1 MTLSRGAIG
10 NLVNRY
16 RAVLRKCRMMNVFGS
31 LAVAGMLVAGNAGF
45 AGAEDPIIAPNSS
58 ISKHYDTNTTVL
70 NTDQPQFS
78 KELYAI
84 GATGSQGALDIS
96 MEGDAALTVDAS
108 WRRDAADSNRDQ
120 LSAVY
125 VGSGAQFSFTGTGL
139 FRATGQGKVMEAVA
153 FRNGANGPTG
163 GTMRLTGAI
172 TGEAITEAS
181 ENGSGYK
188 AIGVKAE
195 NAGTIIF
202 SGKSAWLKAMA
213 HAGTADGVYA
223 RYGGVVDFQSEE
235 VKVLSQSDT
244 GSAASGISIEYSG
257 GTITSSE
264 QTALTVGVKAP
275 ASTATGISLSGASK
289 GLVDLAGSLA
299 VSVEGS
305 PVRGI
310 ENDQGTLHVAKASS
324 ITGIGEGT
332 FPSYGIWGR
341 NGSSTELRGDVDVN
355 MTSSTT
361 VYGVYADSATVSL
374 GSEGDVAILVQGS
387 LGRGVAAFSGGNVEL
402 GSQGKEVSITAQN
415 TGVEAGTSSTV
426 SLNGKV
432 KIDSGTGI
440 SLSSTTVDKFPSL
453 LSNGSVSIISA
464 GTGIV
469 AKYAHAVFN
478 ELHIQAGTGID
489 VQSPG
494 YIGSGNTDT
503 VLDVNGPAEIV
514 AQNTAL
520 QIVGAS
526 GSKSASSGFVG
537 TFNDAASLRAS
548 NGNGVQL
555 SASTHSGTTAARDC
569 SVTFK
574 GQTSIASEKGTG
586 VVVNGPVASTAQ
598 DGASVVFE
606 GATTIDAA
614 KAIEIKKNNGK
625 GASVTFAYNPTPIN
639 VPARAQDADSQVNG
653 SVTGTGTLIK
663 SGGGS
668 LALNGDNSSF
678 SGEFNMQGG
687 RAFLGSGK
695 GYFSGATVNLTGGTL
710 VAPELRFSGGKLLVA
725 GGTLETGTGQIF
737 TSALNADGDM
747 KDPGAVKLS
756 DSNWKFDSGVI
767 AFDDAKYN
775 IVYAQTAAG
784 LLGAGNVAADNASG
798 SGSAK
803 EITFTG
809 TLVELPPGDPDS
821 FETLQKAV
829 LDTGIDSIKL
839 GSDIVLSKR
848 LQGTTPVTRSL
859 TIDGNGHTIS
869 GAYPGLWFK
878 GMDSGTVSI
887 QNITFDG
894 LKTSSGDRYE
904 GPVSFGPAI
913 FFDMGYFADN
923 WKSTAKLIIG
933 DGVQFR
939 NTESVGDGAG
949 GAVRTAHGI
958 VEIGNNVSFI
968 NCTGGSGGGLY
979 SESFTTIG
987 DNVVFEGNKGRRGGA
1002 LNVVD
1007 DYGGYL
1013 TDPNYASG
1021 ARRVKYVHIGK
1032 NALFKD
1038 NSVELLG
1045 SGGNGG
1051 AIEVQSGELSIDDGA
1066 TFTGNTSKSTGGA
1079 IAVCDWS
1086 PQLPAKAVLG
1096 SATFIQ
1102 NSAGS
1107 YGGAII
1113 NEGDVRF
1120 NGPVSFVENTAGK
1133 IGGAVCNLN
1142 TLNMAAE
1149 SAFSKNTAGVGGG
1162 LYNEGIASLGKAS
1175 FIENAAADG
1184 GGAVFN
1190 VHQLTFADGAV
1201 FSGNSATDGGAVYN
1215 DFSADKDGN
1224 VVSDGSLTFNGGA
1237 RFTGNTASGFGGA
1250 IYNTRSITL
1259 NPGAGQ
1265 EIVFSGNTDSTGSN
1279 AIFMGDGSSLDIMG
1293 DGKVVFDDALSSQSA
1308 TPTLKKTGSGEL
1320 LLNASMDGFLGTAS
1334 FEGGLTSIA
1343 EKWLIKNLSTVAGGK
1358 LKMSE
1363 FSFASQDAENAVTG
1377 GKLVL
1382 AGGILE
1388 TGTGQIF
1395 ANGLNAEGDA
1405 RNPGSVKLNGDNWSF
1420 DSGLIAFDDAKYNLT
1435 YAQAAALLL
1444 GASNVGADAS
1454 GSGSAKEITFTGTY
1468 VNIPN
1473 PGPLSPY
1480 YYTGN
1485 KSDAASD
1492 GTVGGWRDSSGLP
1505 IAIAD
1510 VITVKTEPGQAS
1522 EYRFL
1527 SGVYDGSKTSDTS
1540 ETYAC
1545 LIHGGDSGVRVT
1557 SDGPL
1562 TIQNW
1567 GTGLMPY
1574 HASVASSNGEILFGD
1589 NVSLLNNH
1597 SAGDATKGGGAI
1609 FSKKG
1614 VTFGDN
1620 AVLSGNSTAL
1630 AIGGGGYGG
1639 GAIFLD
1645 GKGVVRFGKNAVIAN
1660 NESYHYGGA
1669 IYSLGSVSMGEG
1681 ATVRGNTTSY
1691 MGGAIAVTGALSL
1704 GTGSVVESNQAQAG
1718 GAVYSTGQVNATGT
1732 TFRKNVATSN
1742 YGGGIYSAG
1751 GSIVLV
1757 DSRMEENK
1765 AAGGGAII
1773 LAGGGTASVMDTAFA
1788 ANTATNG
1795 GAFFIDKNGVLTT
1808 ASGGVGTDAGTLFD
1822 GNSATTNGGAVYV
1835 QNGTVDLGSGTRLQG
1850 NQAAKGG
1857 AIYALGGK
1865 DASAKLTFAGTV
1877 FGKNSGTYGGAVY
1890 SSASVGGT
1898 VNAAA
1903 SDVVFEGNTATSG
1916 GAVYLGG
1923 SGTSDIAFTDAVFKE
1938 NQANTGNGGA
1948 IYSAI
1953 SGSSNLA
1960 IADSTFE
1967 GNNAGYGGAVF
1978 NNGQLT
1984 TSGNV
1989 VFSGNTATYGGA
2001 VYNYFT
2007 STTDGSL
2014 AFNGGARFTGNT
2026 ASGLGGAIYNTRAV
2040 TLNPGAGQEIVFSGN
2055 TDSTGS
2061 NAIFMGDGSSLDIMG
2076 DGKVVF
2082 DDALSSQSATP
2093 TLKKT
2098 GSGELLLNASMDG
2111 FLGTASFEGGL
2122 TSIAEKWL
2130 IKNLSTVAGG
2140 KLKMSEFSFASQDAE
2155 NAVTGGKLVLAGGI
2169 LETGTGQIFA
2179 NGLNAEGDARNPGSV
2194 KLNGD
2199 NWSFDS
2205 GLIAF
2210 DDAKYNLTYA
2220 QAAALLLGAS
2230 NVGADA
2236 SGSGSAKE
2244 ITFTGTYVNIPNPGP
2259 ISPYYYTGNKSDAA
2273 SDGTVGGWLDNSGV
2287 PVTLANAITVK
2298 KEPGQASEYRFLSGV
2313 FDGSKASDTSSLIHD
2328 DSGVHVTSD
2337 GPLTIQNWGTEL
2349 VPAHTSTVAST
2360 GEIVFGNNVSVL
2372 NNHSAGD
2379 GTKGGGALF
2388 SKASITFGDNAVLS
2402 GNATVLAAG
2411 GEGYGGGALFL
2422 DGKGEILLGKNALI
2436 EKNESCGY
2444 GGAIYSLGSVRLGE
2458 GAVIRGN
2465 KASYMGGALAVT
2477 GALSLGKNALVED
2490 NQARQGGAIY
2500 AQNGTLALGSGT
2512 RLERNQADRGGAIYL
2527 QGGSGDSTTLDLMN
2541 SVFRENSASNGGAL
2555 YLTGDGTLR
2564 IAAADTVFEGNSASY
2579 GGAIYN
2585 GFPMN
2590 EKGHSGSDGSLAFN
2604 GGARFTGNTASGL
2617 GGAIY
2622 NTRAVTLNPGAGQEI
2637 VFSGN
2642 TDSTGSNAI
2651 FMGDGSSLDIT
2662 GDGKV
2667 VFDDALSSQSATP
2680 TLKKTGGG
2688 TLLFNASMDGFL
2700 GTAAFEDGRTE
2711 IAQKWLI
2718 KNTVTITGGRLKMPE
2733 FSFAAQG
2740 EGNNVAGGKL
2750 ILAGGI
2756 LETGTGQIFTN
2767 GLNAEGDNK
2776 DPGAVKLRDD
2786 NWSFNS
2792 GLIAFNDALY
2802 NLTYAQAAADSLG
2815 ANNVEAGEGV
2825 GSTSAKEITFIGTGY
2840 VDPDPDPVPPVD
2852 PDPTPPAPEPKPDED
2867 RTGKV
2872 SVDELN
2878 NNHANNIVL
2887 GNVTITTGTSSD
2899 SGKDFVVGASAT
2911 DDKTDSISGSIG
2923 GKNID
2928 LGSSGRNIS
2937 VVGGHYLTLVGGSS
2951 DTPLVTAGG
2960 NPVNVH
2966 VGGTGE
2972 GASGVLN
2979 LGTPVMDSGGTLSGN
2994 IEIAAASTV
3003 NVRAGTHVIT
3013 GEANETTGTADVAG
3027 MNNNGGTINIAEGA
3041 HLQSTIRQADGQT
3054 NVSGRLTSASVELSG
3069 GGLNVSGAVDSS
3081 SVTASKGDIKVAGT
3095 LAADVLTTSSDVQI
3109 NIGDQ
3114 GSAGRVVAR
3123 QARLQGGRVFL
3134 DPAWKGN
3141 DALTDA
3147 SHGVFTFVN
3156 NEIDGLLTAGQNSL
3170 LVLGDTDTGWAL
3182 DAFGRSSL
3190 QWGQNGVTAALAIR
3204 KPQTLNG
3211 TLGAVMVDGTKTSAP
3226 VLTPNTATFT
3236 DGSLLLVDGSGLNGA
3251 AALTSQGGTLNVDA
3265 GAKLLIDNITQGEYA
3280 ITSGF
3285 SVSSVQGWNG
3295 DNLSTPD
3302 NLIGLVLGKD
3312 ADGSM
3317 KIQATARRSSDVF
3330 RGLSLVN
3337 TMDAIW
3343 GKGLNDTES
3352 DSMGIR
3358 FLSRAVNE
3366 NYLPK
3371 ADTVH
3376 TVDGAAQIAVA
3387 GGVQG
3392 MAVAAA
3398 DAPVRAIQDHASL
3411 LHMTATREGAVRKDG
3426 LNLWINAL
3434 YGAEHARNFGAGSL
3448 DGGYNADFGGIVFGG
3463 DYAFG
3468 VFRVGMALNAGSGTA
3483 RSRGDFNATKND
3495 FDFWGVNL
3503 YGSWSRDQFNI
3514 VGDLGYSAN
3523 KNEVK
3528 QDLPTTMQL
3537 GQLRGDVDTGVLT
3550 AGLRGEY
3557 RFETDWA
3564 DVTPHVGVRYYN
3576 LRTDGFTSRIDEH
3589 DVFRVGRDTQEIWT
3603 FPIGVSFSR
3612 DFETSSGWKVKPR
3625 ADLSVV
3631 PAAGDLKAKT
3641 KARVPGVAASDTIKA
3656 RMMDSVSFDG
3666 TLGLEV
3672 QRDNIS
3678 FGLDYGIRA
3687 SEHKTGHGVNVSFTY
3702 KF

>member
-45 AGAEDPIIAPNSS
+45 AGAEELSGDISPISLSGDTRNIIGVGD
-58 ISKHYDTNTTVL
+58 ISLRSTEPALRYLINV
-70 NTDQPQFS
+70 S
-78 KELYAI
+78 
-84 GATGSQGALDIS
+84 GQGQLDIS
-96 MEGDAALTVDAS
+96 MSNGSPMAVGNADGIYLKDYSDSDQYAS
-108 WRRDAADSNRDQ
+108 AFHVA
-120 LSAVY
+120 
-125 VGSGAQFSFTGTGL
+125 GSGSSGSFVGTGTFSMVG
-139 FRATGQGKVMEAVA
+139 GGKLLGVCA
-153 FRNGANGPTG
+153 FLSESK
-163 GTMRLTGAI
+163 GTLTLSGDI
-172 TGEAITEAS
+172 TGEAEAVM
-181 ENGSGYK
+181 NGSNGYASFAAAAAGGNLVFGGDRTTLRAK
-188 AIGVKAE
+188 ASTGNNANGAFVKYGGMIGFASKSVLIESKNTDSSSVGINCADGTVKTSADTDLDIVVE
-195 NAGTIIF
+195 GNKATTGIQLTASSSDVQLAGNLDLTATQTGQDSFASVLGISND
-202 SGKSAWLKAMA
+202 SGKMVVSGPTSLRLVTNAPFDAKGITASGKADMSFLGDVEIA
-213 HAGTADGVYA
+213 V
-223 RYGGVVDFQSEE
+223 
-235 VKVLSQSDT
+235 T
-244 GSAASGISIEYSG
+244 GSASGSALYTTYRYDYSTQAG
-257 GTITSSE
+257 ICP
-264 QTALTVGVKAP
+264 V
-275 ASTATGISLSGASK
+275 ISLGTDGKAVTLNSSG
-289 GLVDLAGSLA
+289 
-299 VSVEGS
+299 
-305 PVRGI
+305 
-310 ENDQGTLHVAKASS
+310 
-324 ITGIGEGT
+324 
-332 FPSYGIWGR
+332 YGI
-341 NGSSTELRGDVDVN
+341 NN
-355 MTSSTT
+355 
-361 VYGVYADSATVSL
+361 
-374 GSEGDVAILVQGS
+374 QG
-387 LGRGVAAFSGGNVEL
+387 
-402 GSQGKEVSITAQN
+402 
-415 TGVEAGTSSTV
+415 
-426 SLNGKV
+426 
-432 KIDSGTGI
+432 
-440 SLSSTTVDKFPSL
+440 
-453 LSNGSVSIISA
+453 GSVSL
-464 GTGIV
+464 TGQRINITGSTGVFVEGGGNENVFADVRFDGPTTINADKAIV
-469 AKYAHAVFN
+469 
-478 ELHIQAGTGID
+478 
-489 VQSPG
+489 
-494 YIGSGNTDT
+494 
-503 VLDVNGPAEIV
+503 
-514 AQNTAL
+514 
-520 QIVGAS
+520 
-526 GSKSASSGFVG
+526 
-537 TFNDAASLRAS
+537 
-548 NGNGVQL
+548 
-555 SASTHSGTTAARDC
+555 
-569 SVTFK
+569 
-574 GQTSIASEKGTG
+574 TSI
-586 VVVNGPVASTAQ
+586 
-598 DGASVVFE
+598 
-606 GATTIDAA
+606 
-614 KAIEIKKNNGK
+614 KAGEQV

-639 VPARAQDADSQVNG
+639 VPVTKESADSKVRG
-653 SVTGTGTLIK
+653 SVTGSSGTINK
-663 SGGGS
+663 ENAGS
-668 LALNGDNSSF
+668 LAFYGDISNF
-678 SGEFNMQGG
+678 SGVFNQKGG
-687 RAFLGSGK
+687 TTFLSEGAA
-695 GYFSGATVNLTGGTL
+695 GYFGKAQLAVTGGAL
-710 VAPELRFSGGKLLVA
+710 VAPTLSFQKTGKLTLA

-767 AFDDAKYN
+767 AFDDARYN

-784 LLGAGNVAADNASG
+784 LLGAGNVAADNVSG

-848 LQGTTPVTRSL
+848 LQGTTPVARSL
-859 TIDGNGHTIS
+859 AIDGNGHTIS

-887 QNITFDG
+887 QNIAFDG

-904 GPVSFGPAI
+904 GTVSFGPAI

-958 VEIGNNVSFI
+958 VEIGNNVGFI

-1013 TDPNYASG
+1013 TDPDYASG

-1032 NALFKD
+1032 NALFKN

-1096 SATFIQ
+1096 SATFTQ

-1149 SAFSKNTAGVGGG
+1149 STFSKNTAGVGGG
-1162 LYNEGIASLGKAS
+1162 LYNEGIAFLDKAS

-1215 DFSADKDGN
+1215 DFSEDKDGN
-1224 VVSDGSLTFNGGA
+1224 AVSAGSLAFNGGA
-1237 RFTGNTASGFGGA
+1237 RFTGNTASGLGGA

-1279 AIFMGDGSSLDIMG
+1279 AIFMGDGSSLDITG

-1308 TPTLKKTGSGEL
+1308 TPALKKTGSGEL

-1343 EKWLIKNLSTVAGGK
+1343 EKWFIKNLITIAGGK

-1444 GASNVGADAS
+1444 GASNVGAEAS

-1492 GTVGGWRDSSGLP
+1492 GTVGGWLDSSGVP

-1510 VITVKTEPGQAS
+1510 VITVKTDPGQAS

-1527 SGVYDGSKTSDTS
+1527 SGVYDGSKTSDAS
-1540 ETYAC
+1540 DTYAC

-1574 HASVASSNGEILFGD
+1574 HASVASSSGEILFGD

-1614 VTFGDN
+1614 VAFGDN

-1645 GKGVVRFGKNAVIAN
+1645 GKGAVRFGKNAVIAN

-1681 ATVRGNTTSY
+1681 AIVRGNTTSY

-1718 GAVYSTGQVNATGT
+1718 GAVYSTGQVSATGT

-1765 AAGGGAII
+1765 AAGGGAVL
-1773 LAGGGTASVMDTAFA
+1773 LAGGGTASVTDTTFA

-1795 GAFFIDKNGVLTT
+1795 GAFFIDKNGMLTT
-1808 ASGGVGTDAGTLFD
+1808 TSGEAGSDAGTLFE

-1850 NQAAKGG
+1850 NQAVKGG
-1857 AIYALGGK
+1857 AIYVLGGK
-1865 DASAKLTFAGTV
+1865 DASAKLTFVDTV
-1877 FGKNSGTYGGAVY
+1877 FGKNNGTYGGAVY

-1898 VNAAA
+1898 VNVAA

-1938 NQANTGNGGA
+1938 NQSNTGNGGA
-1948 IYSAI
+1948 IYSGI

-1960 IADSTFE
+1960 IADSSFE
-1967 GNNAGYGGAVF
+1967 GNSAGYGGAVF
-1978 NNGQLT
+1978 NNGQLA

-1989 VFSGNTATYGGA
+1989 VFSGNRATYGGA

-2026 ASGLGGAIYNTRAV
+2026 ASGLGGAIYNTR
-2040 TLNPGAGQEIVFSGN
+2040 
-2055 TDSTGS
+2055 
-2061 NAIFMGDGSSLDIMG
+2061 
-2076 DGKVVF
+2076 
-2082 DDALSSQSATP
+2082 
-2093 TLKKT
+2093 
-2098 GSGELLLNASMDG
+2098 
-2111 FLGTASFEGGL
+2111 
-2122 TSIAEKWL
+2122 SI
-2130 IKNLSTVAGG
+2130 
-2140 KLKMSEFSFASQDAE
+2140 
-2155 NAVTGGKLVLAGGI
+2155 
-2169 LETGTGQIFA
+2169 
-2179 NGLNAEGDARNPGSV
+2179 
-2194 KLNGD
+2194 
-2199 NWSFDS
+2199 
-2205 GLIAF
+2205 
-2210 DDAKYNLTYA
+2210 
-2220 QAAALLLGAS
+2220 
-2230 NVGADA
+2230 
-2236 SGSGSAKE
+2236 
-2244 ITFTGTYVNIPNPGP
+2244 
-2259 ISPYYYTGNKSDAA
+2259 
-2273 SDGTVGGWLDNSGV
+2273 
-2287 PVTLANAITVK
+2287 
-2298 KEPGQASEYRFLSGV
+2298 
-2313 FDGSKASDTSSLIHD
+2313 
-2328 DSGVHVTSD
+2328 
-2337 GPLTIQNWGTEL
+2337 
-2349 VPAHTSTVAST
+2349 
-2360 GEIVFGNNVSVL
+2360 
-2372 NNHSAGD
+2372 
-2379 GTKGGGALF
+2379 
-2388 SKASITFGDNAVLS
+2388 
-2402 GNATVLAAG
+2402 
-2411 GEGYGGGALFL
+2411 
-2422 DGKGEILLGKNALI
+2422 
-2436 EKNESCGY
+2436 
-2444 GGAIYSLGSVRLGE
+2444 
-2458 GAVIRGN
+2458 
-2465 KASYMGGALAVT
+2465 
-2477 GALSLGKNALVED
+2477 
-2490 NQARQGGAIY
+2490 
-2500 AQNGTLALGSGT
+2500 
-2512 RLERNQADRGGAIYL
+2512 
-2527 QGGSGDSTTLDLMN
+2527 
-2541 SVFRENSASNGGAL
+2541 
-2555 YLTGDGTLR
+2555 
-2564 IAAADTVFEGNSASY
+2564 
-2579 GGAIYN
+2579 
-2585 GFPMN
+2585 
-2590 EKGHSGSDGSLAFN
+2590 
-2604 GGARFTGNTASGL
+2604 
-2617 GGAIY
+2617 
-2622 NTRAVTLNPGAGQEI
+2622 TLNPGAGQEI

-2680 TLKKTGGG
+2680 ALKKTGSGE
-2688 TLLFNASMDGFL
+2688 LLLNASMDGFL

-2711 IAQKWLI
+2711 IPQKWLI
-2718 KNTVTITGGRLKMPE
+2718 KNTVTITGGRLKMPA
-2733 FSFAAQG
+2733 FSFVAQG

-2756 LETGTGQIFTN
+2756 LETGTGQIFIN

-2776 DPGAVKLRDD
+2776 DPGAVKLSGD
-2786 NWSFNS
+2786 NWSFDS

-2815 ANNVEAGEGV
+2815 ANNVEAGEGA

-2840 VDPDPDPVPPVD
+2840 VDPVPDPVPPVEPDPDPVPPVD
-2852 PDPTPPAPEPKPDED
+2852 PGPDPVPPVEPDPTPPAPEPKPDED

-2899 SGKDFVVGASAT
+2899 SGKDFVVGASAK

-3054 NVSGRLTSASVELSG
+3054 NVSGKLTSASVELSG
-3069 GGLNVSGAVDSS
+3069 GALNVSGAVDSS

-3095 LAADVLTTSSDVQI
+3095 LAADVLTTSSDVQL

-3123 QARLQGGRVFL
+3123 QAQLQGGRVFL

-3141 DALTDA
+3141 DALADA

-3226 VLTPNTATFT
+3226 VLTPNTATFA

-3285 SVSSVQGWNG
+3285 SVSNVQGWNG

-3317 KIQATARRSSDVF
+3317 KVQATARRSSDVF

-3352 DSMGIR
+3352 GNMGIR

-3366 NYLPK
+3366 NHLPK

-3411 LHMTATREGAVRKDG
+3411 SHMTTTREGAIRKDG

-3434 YGAEHARNFGAGSL
+3434 YGAEHARNLGAGSL

-3468 VFRVGMALNAGSGTA
+3468 DFRVGMALNAGSGTA

-3495 FDFWGVNL
+3495 FDFWGMNL

-3537 GQLRGDVDTGVLT
+3537 GQLRADVDTGVLT

-3576 LRTDGFTSRIDEH
+3576 LRTDGFTSRIDDH

-3625 ADLSVV
+3625 ADLSVA
-3631 PAAGDLKAKT
+3631 PAAGDLKAKA

-3672 QRDNIS
+3672 QKDNIS

-3687 SEHKTGHGVNVSFTY
+3687 SEHKAGHGVNVSFTY

>member
-1032 NALFKD
+1032 NALFKN

-1250 IYNTRSITL
+1250 IYNTR
-1259 NPGAGQ
+1259 
-1265 EIVFSGNTDSTGSN
+1265 
-1279 AIFMGDGSSLDIMG
+1279 
-1293 DGKVVFDDALSSQSA
+1293 
-1308 TPTLKKTGSGEL
+1308 
-1320 LLNASMDGFLGTAS
+1320 
-1334 FEGGLTSIA
+1334 
-1343 EKWLIKNLSTVAGGK
+1343 
-1358 LKMSE
+1358 
-1363 FSFASQDAENAVTG
+1363 
-1377 GKLVL
+1377 
-1382 AGGILE
+1382 
-1388 TGTGQIF
+1388 
-1395 ANGLNAEGDA
+1395 
-1405 RNPGSVKLNGDNWSF
+1405 
-1420 DSGLIAFDDAKYNLT
+1420 
-1435 YAQAAALLL
+1435 
-1444 GASNVGADAS
+1444 
-1454 GSGSAKEITFTGTY
+1454 
-1468 VNIPN
+1468 
-1473 PGPLSPY
+1473 
-1480 YYTGN
+1480 
-1485 KSDAASD
+1485 
-1492 GTVGGWRDSSGLP
+1492 
-1505 IAIAD
+1505 
-1510 VITVKTEPGQAS
+1510 
-1522 EYRFL
+1522 
-1527 SGVYDGSKTSDTS
+1527 
-1540 ETYAC
+1540 
-1545 LIHGGDSGVRVT
+1545 
-1557 SDGPL
+1557 
-1562 TIQNW
+1562 
-1567 GTGLMPY
+1567 
-1574 HASVASSNGEILFGD
+1574 
-1589 NVSLLNNH
+1589 
-1597 SAGDATKGGGAI
+1597 
-1609 FSKKG
+1609 
-1614 VTFGDN
+1614 
-1620 AVLSGNSTAL
+1620 
-1630 AIGGGGYGG
+1630 
-1639 GAIFLD
+1639 
-1645 GKGVVRFGKNAVIAN
+1645 
-1660 NESYHYGGA
+1660 
-1669 IYSLGSVSMGEG
+1669 
-1681 ATVRGNTTSY
+1681 
-1691 MGGAIAVTGALSL
+1691 
-1704 GTGSVVESNQAQAG
+1704 
-1718 GAVYSTGQVNATGT
+1718 
-1732 TFRKNVATSN
+1732 
-1742 YGGGIYSAG
+1742 
-1751 GSIVLV
+1751 
-1757 DSRMEENK
+1757 
-1765 AAGGGAII
+1765 
-1773 LAGGGTASVMDTAFA
+1773 
-1788 ANTATNG
+1788 
-1795 GAFFIDKNGVLTT
+1795 
-1808 ASGGVGTDAGTLFD
+1808 
-1822 GNSATTNGGAVYV
+1822 
-1835 QNGTVDLGSGTRLQG
+1835 
-1850 NQAAKGG
+1850 
-1857 AIYALGGK
+1857 
-1865 DASAKLTFAGTV
+1865 
-1877 FGKNSGTYGGAVY
+1877 
-1890 SSASVGGT
+1890 
-1898 VNAAA
+1898 
-1903 SDVVFEGNTATSG
+1903 
-1916 GAVYLGG
+1916 
-1923 SGTSDIAFTDAVFKE
+1923 
-1938 NQANTGNGGA
+1938 
-1948 IYSAI
+1948 
-1953 SGSSNLA
+1953 
-1960 IADSTFE
+1960 
-1967 GNNAGYGGAVF
+1967 
-1978 NNGQLT
+1978 
-1984 TSGNV
+1984 
-1989 VFSGNTATYGGA
+1989 
-2001 VYNYFT
+2001 
-2007 STTDGSL
+2007 
-2014 AFNGGARFTGNT
+2014 
-2026 ASGLGGAIYNTRAV
+2026 AV

-2061 NAIFMGDGSSLDIMG
+2061 NAIFMGDGSSLDIM
-2076 DGKVVF
+2076 
-2082 DDALSSQSATP
+2082 
-2093 TLKKT
+2093 
-2098 GSGELLLNASMDG
+2098 
-2111 FLGTASFEGGL
+2111 
-2122 TSIAEKWL
+2122 
-2130 IKNLSTVAGG
+2130 
-2140 KLKMSEFSFASQDAE
+2140 
-2155 NAVTGGKLVLAGGI
+2155 
-2169 LETGTGQIFA
+2169 
-2179 NGLNAEGDARNPGSV
+2179 
-2194 KLNGD
+2194 
-2199 NWSFDS
+2199 
-2205 GLIAF
+2205 
-2210 DDAKYNLTYA
+2210 
-2220 QAAALLLGAS
+2220 
-2230 NVGADA
+2230 
-2236 SGSGSAKE
+2236 
-2244 ITFTGTYVNIPNPGP
+2244 
-2259 ISPYYYTGNKSDAA
+2259 
-2273 SDGTVGGWLDNSGV
+2273 
-2287 PVTLANAITVK
+2287 
-2298 KEPGQASEYRFLSGV
+2298 
-2313 FDGSKASDTSSLIHD
+2313 
-2328 DSGVHVTSD
+2328 
-2337 GPLTIQNWGTEL
+2337 
-2349 VPAHTSTVAST
+2349 
-2360 GEIVFGNNVSVL
+2360 
-2372 NNHSAGD
+2372 
-2379 GTKGGGALF
+2379 
-2388 SKASITFGDNAVLS
+2388 
-2402 GNATVLAAG
+2402 
-2411 GEGYGGGALFL
+2411 
-2422 DGKGEILLGKNALI
+2422 
-2436 EKNESCGY
+2436 
-2444 GGAIYSLGSVRLGE
+2444 
-2458 GAVIRGN
+2458 
-2465 KASYMGGALAVT
+2465 
-2477 GALSLGKNALVED
+2477 
-2490 NQARQGGAIY
+2490 
-2500 AQNGTLALGSGT
+2500 
-2512 RLERNQADRGGAIYL
+2512 
-2527 QGGSGDSTTLDLMN
+2527 
-2541 SVFRENSASNGGAL
+2541 
-2555 YLTGDGTLR
+2555 
-2564 IAAADTVFEGNSASY
+2564 
-2579 GGAIYN
+2579 
-2585 GFPMN
+2585 
-2590 EKGHSGSDGSLAFN
+2590 
-2604 GGARFTGNTASGL
+2604 
-2617 GGAIY
+2617 
-2622 NTRAVTLNPGAGQEI
+2622 
-2637 VFSGN
+2637 
-2642 TDSTGSNAI
+2642 
-2651 FMGDGSSLDIT
+2651 

-2776 DPGAVKLRDD
+2776 DPGAVKLSGD
-2786 NWSFNS
+2786 NWSFDS

-2815 ANNVEAGEGV
+2815 ANNVEAGEGG

-3054 NVSGRLTSASVELSG
+3054 NVSGKLTSASVELSG
-3069 GGLNVSGAVDSS
+3069 GALNVSGAVDSS

-3123 QARLQGGRVFL
+3123 QVQLQGGRVFL

-3141 DALTDA
+3141 DALADA

-3317 KIQATARRSSDVF
+3317 KVQATARRSSDVF

-3468 VFRVGMALNAGSGTA
+3468 DFRVGMALNAGSGTA

-3672 QRDNIS
+3672 QKDNIS

>member
-45 AGAEDPIIAPNSS
+45 AGAEELSGDISPISLSGDTRNIIGVGD
-58 ISKHYDTNTTVL
+58 ISLRSTEPALRYLINV
-70 NTDQPQFS
+70 S
-78 KELYAI
+78 
-84 GATGSQGALDIS
+84 GQGQLDIS
-96 MEGDAALTVDAS
+96 MSNGSPMAVGNADGIYLKDYSEYDQYAS
-108 WRRDAADSNRDQ
+108 AFHVA
-120 LSAVY
+120 
-125 VGSGAQFSFTGTGL
+125 GSGSSGSFAGTGTFSMVG
-139 FRATGQGKVMEAVA
+139 GGKLLGVCA
-153 FRNGANGPTG
+153 FLSESK
-163 GTMRLTGAI
+163 GTLTLSGDI
-172 TGEAITEAS
+172 TGEAEAVM
-181 ENGSGYK
+181 NGSNGYASFAAAAAGGNLVFGGDRTTLRAK
-188 AIGVKAE
+188 ASTGNNANGAFVKYGGMIGFASKSVLIESKNTDSSSVGINCADGTVKTSADTDLDIVVE
-195 NAGTIIF
+195 GNKATTGIQLTASSSDVQLAGNLDLTATQTGQDSFASVLGISND
-202 SGKSAWLKAMA
+202 SGKMVVSGPTSLRLVTNAPFDAKGITASGKADMSFLGDVEIA
-213 HAGTADGVYA
+213 V
-223 RYGGVVDFQSEE
+223 
-235 VKVLSQSDT
+235 T
-244 GSAASGISIEYSG
+244 GSASGSALYTTYRYDYSTQAG
-257 GTITSSE
+257 ICP
-264 QTALTVGVKAP
+264 V
-275 ASTATGISLSGASK
+275 ISLGTDGKAVTLNSSG
-289 GLVDLAGSLA
+289 
-299 VSVEGS
+299 
-305 PVRGI
+305 
-310 ENDQGTLHVAKASS
+310 
-324 ITGIGEGT
+324 
-332 FPSYGIWGR
+332 YGI
-341 NGSSTELRGDVDVN
+341 NN
-355 MTSSTT
+355 
-361 VYGVYADSATVSL
+361 
-374 GSEGDVAILVQGS
+374 QG
-387 LGRGVAAFSGGNVEL
+387 
-402 GSQGKEVSITAQN
+402 
-415 TGVEAGTSSTV
+415 
-426 SLNGKV
+426 
-432 KIDSGTGI
+432 
-440 SLSSTTVDKFPSL
+440 
-453 LSNGSVSIISA
+453 GSVSL
-464 GTGIV
+464 TGQRINITGSTGVFVEGGGNENVFADVRFDGPTTINADKAIV
-469 AKYAHAVFN
+469 
-478 ELHIQAGTGID
+478 
-489 VQSPG
+489 
-494 YIGSGNTDT
+494 
-503 VLDVNGPAEIV
+503 
-514 AQNTAL
+514 
-520 QIVGAS
+520 
-526 GSKSASSGFVG
+526 
-537 TFNDAASLRAS
+537 
-548 NGNGVQL
+548 
-555 SASTHSGTTAARDC
+555 
-569 SVTFK
+569 
-574 GQTSIASEKGTG
+574 TSI
-586 VVVNGPVASTAQ
+586 
-598 DGASVVFE
+598 
-606 GATTIDAA
+606 
-614 KAIEIKKNNGK
+614 KAGEQV

-639 VPARAQDADSQVNG
+639 VPVTKESADSKVRG
-653 SVTGTGTLIK
+653 SVTGSSGTINK
-663 SGGGS
+663 ENAGS
-668 LALNGDNSSF
+668 LAFYGDISNF
-678 SGEFNMQGG
+678 SGVFNQKGG
-687 RAFLGSGK
+687 TTFLSEGAA
-695 GYFSGATVNLTGGTL
+695 GYFGKAQLAVTGGAL
-710 VAPELRFSGGKLLVA
+710 VAPTLSFQKTGKLTLA

-784 LLGAGNVAADNASG
+784 LLGAGNVAADNVSG

-829 LDTGIDSIKL
+829 LDSGIDSIKL

-848 LQGTTPVTRSL
+848 LQGTTPVARSL
-859 TIDGNGHTIS
+859 AIDGNGHTIS

-887 QNITFDG
+887 QNIAFDG

-958 VEIGNNVSFI
+958 VEIGNNVGFI

-1007 DYGGYL
+1007 DYEDYL
-1013 TDPNYASG
+1013 TDPDYASG

-1032 NALFKD
+1032 NALFKN

-1066 TFTGNTSKSTGGA
+1066 TFTGNSSKSTGGA

-1096 SATFIQ
+1096 SAAFTQ

-1149 SAFSKNTAGVGGG
+1149 STFSKNTAGVGGG

-1184 GGAVFN
+1184 GGAIFN

-1215 DFSADKDGN
+1215 DFSEDKDGN
-1224 VVSDGSLTFNGGA
+1224 AVSAGSLAFNGGA
-1237 RFTGNTASGFGGA
+1237 RFTGNTASGLGGA

-1279 AIFMGDGSSLDIMG
+1279 AIFMGDGSSLDITG
-1293 DGKVVFDDALSSQSA
+1293 DGKVVFNDALSSQSA
-1308 TPTLKKTGSGEL
+1308 TPALKKTGS
-1320 LLNASMDGFLGTAS
+1320 
-1334 FEGGLTSIA
+1334 
-1343 EKWLIKNLSTVAGGK
+1343 
-1358 LKMSE
+1358 
-1363 FSFASQDAENAVTG
+1363 
-1377 GKLVL
+1377 
-1382 AGGILE
+1382 
-1388 TGTGQIF
+1388 
-1395 ANGLNAEGDA
+1395 
-1405 RNPGSVKLNGDNWSF
+1405 
-1420 DSGLIAFDDAKYNLT
+1420 
-1435 YAQAAALLL
+1435 
-1444 GASNVGADAS
+1444 
-1454 GSGSAKEITFTGTY
+1454 
-1468 VNIPN
+1468 
-1473 PGPLSPY
+1473 
-1480 YYTGN
+1480 
-1485 KSDAASD
+1485 
-1492 GTVGGWRDSSGLP
+1492 
-1505 IAIAD
+1505 
-1510 VITVKTEPGQAS
+1510 
-1522 EYRFL
+1522 
-1527 SGVYDGSKTSDTS
+1527 
-1540 ETYAC
+1540 
-1545 LIHGGDSGVRVT
+1545 
-1557 SDGPL
+1557 
-1562 TIQNW
+1562 
-1567 GTGLMPY
+1567 
-1574 HASVASSNGEILFGD
+1574 
-1589 NVSLLNNH
+1589 
-1597 SAGDATKGGGAI
+1597 
-1609 FSKKG
+1609 
-1614 VTFGDN
+1614 
-1620 AVLSGNSTAL
+1620 
-1630 AIGGGGYGG
+1630 
-1639 GAIFLD
+1639 
-1645 GKGVVRFGKNAVIAN
+1645 
-1660 NESYHYGGA
+1660 
-1669 IYSLGSVSMGEG
+1669 
-1681 ATVRGNTTSY
+1681 
-1691 MGGAIAVTGALSL
+1691 
-1704 GTGSVVESNQAQAG
+1704 
-1718 GAVYSTGQVNATGT
+1718 
-1732 TFRKNVATSN
+1732 
-1742 YGGGIYSAG
+1742 
-1751 GSIVLV
+1751 
-1757 DSRMEENK
+1757 
-1765 AAGGGAII
+1765 
-1773 LAGGGTASVMDTAFA
+1773 
-1788 ANTATNG
+1788 
-1795 GAFFIDKNGVLTT
+1795 
-1808 ASGGVGTDAGTLFD
+1808 
-1822 GNSATTNGGAVYV
+1822 
-1835 QNGTVDLGSGTRLQG
+1835 
-1850 NQAAKGG
+1850 
-1857 AIYALGGK
+1857 
-1865 DASAKLTFAGTV
+1865 
-1877 FGKNSGTYGGAVY
+1877 
-1890 SSASVGGT
+1890 
-1898 VNAAA
+1898 
-1903 SDVVFEGNTATSG
+1903 
-1916 GAVYLGG
+1916 
-1923 SGTSDIAFTDAVFKE
+1923 
-1938 NQANTGNGGA
+1938 
-1948 IYSAI
+1948 
-1953 SGSSNLA
+1953 
-1960 IADSTFE
+1960 
-1967 GNNAGYGGAVF
+1967 
-1978 NNGQLT
+1978 
-1984 TSGNV
+1984 
-1989 VFSGNTATYGGA
+1989 
-2001 VYNYFT
+2001 
-2007 STTDGSL
+2007 
-2014 AFNGGARFTGNT
+2014 
-2026 ASGLGGAIYNTRAV
+2026 
-2040 TLNPGAGQEIVFSGN
+2040 
-2055 TDSTGS
+2055 
-2061 NAIFMGDGSSLDIMG
+2061 
-2076 DGKVVF
+2076 
-2082 DDALSSQSATP
+2082 
-2093 TLKKT
+2093 
-2098 GSGELLLNASMDG
+2098 
-2111 FLGTASFEGGL
+2111 
-2122 TSIAEKWL
+2122 
-2130 IKNLSTVAGG
+2130 
-2140 KLKMSEFSFASQDAE
+2140 
-2155 NAVTGGKLVLAGGI
+2155 
-2169 LETGTGQIFA
+2169 
-2179 NGLNAEGDARNPGSV
+2179 
-2194 KLNGD
+2194 
-2199 NWSFDS
+2199 
-2205 GLIAF
+2205 
-2210 DDAKYNLTYA
+2210 
-2220 QAAALLLGAS
+2220 
-2230 NVGADA
+2230 
-2236 SGSGSAKE
+2236 
-2244 ITFTGTYVNIPNPGP
+2244 
-2259 ISPYYYTGNKSDAA
+2259 
-2273 SDGTVGGWLDNSGV
+2273 
-2287 PVTLANAITVK
+2287 
-2298 KEPGQASEYRFLSGV
+2298 
-2313 FDGSKASDTSSLIHD
+2313 
-2328 DSGVHVTSD
+2328 
-2337 GPLTIQNWGTEL
+2337 
-2349 VPAHTSTVAST
+2349 
-2360 GEIVFGNNVSVL
+2360 
-2372 NNHSAGD
+2372 
-2379 GTKGGGALF
+2379 
-2388 SKASITFGDNAVLS
+2388 
-2402 GNATVLAAG
+2402 
-2411 GEGYGGGALFL
+2411 
-2422 DGKGEILLGKNALI
+2422 
-2436 EKNESCGY
+2436 
-2444 GGAIYSLGSVRLGE
+2444 
-2458 GAVIRGN
+2458 
-2465 KASYMGGALAVT
+2465 
-2477 GALSLGKNALVED
+2477 
-2490 NQARQGGAIY
+2490 
-2500 AQNGTLALGSGT
+2500 
-2512 RLERNQADRGGAIYL
+2512 
-2527 QGGSGDSTTLDLMN
+2527 
-2541 SVFRENSASNGGAL
+2541 
-2555 YLTGDGTLR
+2555 
-2564 IAAADTVFEGNSASY
+2564 
-2579 GGAIYN
+2579 
-2585 GFPMN
+2585 
-2590 EKGHSGSDGSLAFN
+2590 
-2604 GGARFTGNTASGL
+2604 
-2617 GGAIY
+2617 
-2622 NTRAVTLNPGAGQEI
+2622 
-2637 VFSGN
+2637 
-2642 TDSTGSNAI
+2642 
-2651 FMGDGSSLDIT
+2651 
-2662 GDGKV
+2662 
-2667 VFDDALSSQSATP
+2667 
-2680 TLKKTGGG
+2680 G

-2700 GTAAFEDGRTE
+2700 GTAAFEDGRME

-2718 KNTVTITGGRLKMPE
+2718 KNTVTITGGRLKMPA
-2733 FSFAAQG
+2733 FSFVAQG

-2756 LETGTGQIFTN
+2756 LETGTGQIFIN

-2776 DPGAVKLRDD
+2776 DPGAVKLSGD
-2786 NWSFNS
+2786 NWSFDS

-2815 ANNVEAGEGV
+2815 ANNVEAGEGA

-2840 VDPDPDPVPPVD
+2840 VDPGPDPVPPVD
-2852 PDPTPPAPEPKPDED
+2852 PGPDPVPPVEPDPTPPAPEPKPDED

-2899 SGKDFVVGASAT
+2899 SGKDFVVGASAK

-3054 NVSGRLTSASVELSG
+3054 NVSGKLTSASVELSG
-3069 GGLNVSGAVDSS
+3069 GALNVSGAVDSS

-3095 LAADVLTTSSDVQI
+3095 LAADVLTTSSDVQL

-3123 QARLQGGRVFL
+3123 QAQLQGGRVFL

-3141 DALTDA
+3141 DALADA

-3226 VLTPNTATFT
+3226 VLTPNTATFA
-3236 DGSLLLVDGSGLNGA
+3236 DGSLLLVDGSGLNGV

-3285 SVSSVQGWNG
+3285 SVSNVQGWNG

-3317 KIQATARRSSDVF
+3317 KVQATARRSSDVF

-3352 DSMGIR
+3352 GNMGIR

-3366 NYLPK
+3366 NHLPK

-3411 LHMTATREGAVRKDG
+3411 SHMTTTREGAIRKDG

-3434 YGAEHARNFGAGSL
+3434 YGAEHARNLGAGSL

-3468 VFRVGMALNAGSGTA
+3468 DFRVGMALNAGSGTA

-3495 FDFWGVNL
+3495 FDFWGMNL

-3537 GQLRGDVDTGVLT
+3537 GQLRADVDTGVLT

-3576 LRTDGFTSRIDEH
+3576 LRTDGFTSRIDDH

-3625 ADLSVV
+3625 ADLSVA
-3631 PAAGDLKAKT
+3631 PAAGDLKAKA

-3672 QRDNIS
+3672 QKDNIS

-3687 SEHKTGHGVNVSFTY
+3687 SEHKAGHGVNVSFTY

>member
-45 AGAEDPIIAPNSS
+45 AGAEELSGDISPISLSGDTRNIIGVGD
-58 ISKHYDTNTTVL
+58 ISLRSTEPALRYLINV
-70 NTDQPQFS
+70 S
-78 KELYAI
+78 
-84 GATGSQGALDIS
+84 GQGQLDIS
-96 MEGDAALTVDAS
+96 MSNGSPMAVGN
-108 WRRDAADSNRDQ
+108 ADGIYLKDYSDYDQ
-120 LSAVY
+120 YESAFHVA
-125 VGSGAQFSFTGTGL
+125 GSGSSGSFVGTGTFSMVG
-139 FRATGQGKVMEAVA
+139 GGKLLGVCA
-153 FRNGANGPTG
+153 FLSESK
-163 GTMRLTGAI
+163 GTLTLSGDI
-172 TGEAITEAS
+172 TGEAEAVM
-181 ENGSGYK
+181 NGSNGY
-188 AIGVKAE
+188 ASFVAAA
-195 NAGTIIF
+195 AGGNLVF
-202 SGKSAWLKAMA
+202 
-213 HAGTADGVYA
+213 
-223 RYGGVVDFQSEE
+223 GGDR
-235 VKVLSQSDT
+235 T
-244 GSAASGISIEYSG
+244 
-257 GTITSSE
+257 
-264 QTALTVGVKAP
+264 
-275 ASTATGISLSGASK
+275 
-289 GLVDLAGSLA
+289 
-299 VSVEGS
+299 
-305 PVRGI
+305 
-310 ENDQGTLHVAKASS
+310 TLRAKASTGNNANGAFVKYGGMIDFAS
-324 ITGIGEGT
+324 KSVLIESKNTDSNSVGINCADGTVKTSADTDLDIVVEGNKATTGIQLTASSSDVQLAGNLDLTATQTGQDSFASVLGISNDSGKMVVSGPTSLRLVTNAPFDAKGITASGKADMSFLGDVEIAVRGSASGSALYTTYRYDYSTQAGICPVISLGT
-332 FPSYGIWGR
+332 DGKAVTLNSSGYGI
-341 NGSSTELRGDVDVN
+341 NN
-355 MTSSTT
+355 
-361 VYGVYADSATVSL
+361 
-374 GSEGDVAILVQGS
+374 QG
-387 LGRGVAAFSGGNVEL
+387 
-402 GSQGKEVSITAQN
+402 
-415 TGVEAGTSSTV
+415 
-426 SLNGKV
+426 
-432 KIDSGTGI
+432 
-440 SLSSTTVDKFPSL
+440 
-453 LSNGSVSIISA
+453 GSVSL
-464 GTGIV
+464 TGQRINITGSTGVFVEGGGNENVFADVRFDGPTTINADKAIV
-469 AKYAHAVFN
+469 
-478 ELHIQAGTGID
+478 
-489 VQSPG
+489 
-494 YIGSGNTDT
+494 
-503 VLDVNGPAEIV
+503 
-514 AQNTAL
+514 
-520 QIVGAS
+520 
-526 GSKSASSGFVG
+526 
-537 TFNDAASLRAS
+537 
-548 NGNGVQL
+548 
-555 SASTHSGTTAARDC
+555 
-569 SVTFK
+569 
-574 GQTSIASEKGTG
+574 TSI
-586 VVVNGPVASTAQ
+586 
-598 DGASVVFE
+598 
-606 GATTIDAA
+606 
-614 KAIEIKKNNGK
+614 KAGEQV

-639 VPARAQDADSQVNG
+639 VPVTKESADSKVRG
-653 SVTGTGTLIK
+653 SVTGSSGTINK
-663 SGGGS
+663 ENAGS
-668 LALNGDNSSF
+668 LAFYGDISNF
-678 SGEFNMQGG
+678 SGVFNQKGG
-687 RAFLGSGK
+687 TTFLSEGAA
-695 GYFSGATVNLTGGTL
+695 GYFGKAQLAVTGGAL
-710 VAPELRFSGGKLLVA
+710 VAPTLSFQKTGKLTLA

-737 TSALNADGDM
+737 TSALNVDGDM

-784 LLGAGNVAADNASG
+784 LLGAGNVAADNVSG

-848 LQGTTPVTRSL
+848 LQGTTPVARSL
-859 TIDGNGHTIS
+859 AIDGNGHTIS

-887 QNITFDG
+887 QNIAFDG

-958 VEIGNNVSFI
+958 VEIGNNVGFI

-1013 TDPNYASG
+1013 TDPDYASG

-1032 NALFKD
+1032 NALFKN

-1096 SATFIQ
+1096 SAAFTQ

-1113 NEGDVRF
+1113 NEGDARF

-1149 SAFSKNTAGVGGG
+1149 STFSKNTAGVGGG

-1215 DFSADKDGN
+1215 DFSEDKDGN
-1224 VVSDGSLTFNGGA
+1224 AVSVGSLAFNGGA
-1237 RFTGNTASGFGGA
+1237 RFTGNTAGGLGGA

-1279 AIFMGDGSSLDIMG
+1279 AIFMGDGSSLDITG
-1293 DGKVVFDDALSSQSA
+1293 DGKVVFNNALSSQSA
-1308 TPTLKKTGSGEL
+1308 TPALKKTGS
-1320 LLNASMDGFLGTAS
+1320 
-1334 FEGGLTSIA
+1334 
-1343 EKWLIKNLSTVAGGK
+1343 
-1358 LKMSE
+1358 
-1363 FSFASQDAENAVTG
+1363 
-1377 GKLVL
+1377 
-1382 AGGILE
+1382 
-1388 TGTGQIF
+1388 
-1395 ANGLNAEGDA
+1395 
-1405 RNPGSVKLNGDNWSF
+1405 
-1420 DSGLIAFDDAKYNLT
+1420 
-1435 YAQAAALLL
+1435 
-1444 GASNVGADAS
+1444 
-1454 GSGSAKEITFTGTY
+1454 
-1468 VNIPN
+1468 
-1473 PGPLSPY
+1473 
-1480 YYTGN
+1480 
-1485 KSDAASD
+1485 
-1492 GTVGGWRDSSGLP
+1492 
-1505 IAIAD
+1505 
-1510 VITVKTEPGQAS
+1510 
-1522 EYRFL
+1522 
-1527 SGVYDGSKTSDTS
+1527 
-1540 ETYAC
+1540 
-1545 LIHGGDSGVRVT
+1545 
-1557 SDGPL
+1557 
-1562 TIQNW
+1562 
-1567 GTGLMPY
+1567 
-1574 HASVASSNGEILFGD
+1574 
-1589 NVSLLNNH
+1589 
-1597 SAGDATKGGGAI
+1597 
-1609 FSKKG
+1609 
-1614 VTFGDN
+1614 
-1620 AVLSGNSTAL
+1620 
-1630 AIGGGGYGG
+1630 
-1639 GAIFLD
+1639 
-1645 GKGVVRFGKNAVIAN
+1645 
-1660 NESYHYGGA
+1660 
-1669 IYSLGSVSMGEG
+1669 
-1681 ATVRGNTTSY
+1681 
-1691 MGGAIAVTGALSL
+1691 
-1704 GTGSVVESNQAQAG
+1704 
-1718 GAVYSTGQVNATGT
+1718 
-1732 TFRKNVATSN
+1732 
-1742 YGGGIYSAG
+1742 
-1751 GSIVLV
+1751 
-1757 DSRMEENK
+1757 
-1765 AAGGGAII
+1765 
-1773 LAGGGTASVMDTAFA
+1773 
-1788 ANTATNG
+1788 
-1795 GAFFIDKNGVLTT
+1795 
-1808 ASGGVGTDAGTLFD
+1808 
-1822 GNSATTNGGAVYV
+1822 
-1835 QNGTVDLGSGTRLQG
+1835 
-1850 NQAAKGG
+1850 
-1857 AIYALGGK
+1857 
-1865 DASAKLTFAGTV
+1865 
-1877 FGKNSGTYGGAVY
+1877 
-1890 SSASVGGT
+1890 
-1898 VNAAA
+1898 
-1903 SDVVFEGNTATSG
+1903 
-1916 GAVYLGG
+1916 
-1923 SGTSDIAFTDAVFKE
+1923 
-1938 NQANTGNGGA
+1938 
-1948 IYSAI
+1948 
-1953 SGSSNLA
+1953 
-1960 IADSTFE
+1960 
-1967 GNNAGYGGAVF
+1967 
-1978 NNGQLT
+1978 
-1984 TSGNV
+1984 
-1989 VFSGNTATYGGA
+1989 
-2001 VYNYFT
+2001 
-2007 STTDGSL
+2007 
-2014 AFNGGARFTGNT
+2014 
-2026 ASGLGGAIYNTRAV
+2026 
-2040 TLNPGAGQEIVFSGN
+2040 
-2055 TDSTGS
+2055 
-2061 NAIFMGDGSSLDIMG
+2061 
-2076 DGKVVF
+2076 
-2082 DDALSSQSATP
+2082 
-2093 TLKKT
+2093 
-2098 GSGELLLNASMDG
+2098 
-2111 FLGTASFEGGL
+2111 
-2122 TSIAEKWL
+2122 
-2130 IKNLSTVAGG
+2130 
-2140 KLKMSEFSFASQDAE
+2140 
-2155 NAVTGGKLVLAGGI
+2155 
-2169 LETGTGQIFA
+2169 
-2179 NGLNAEGDARNPGSV
+2179 
-2194 KLNGD
+2194 
-2199 NWSFDS
+2199 
-2205 GLIAF
+2205 
-2210 DDAKYNLTYA
+2210 
-2220 QAAALLLGAS
+2220 
-2230 NVGADA
+2230 
-2236 SGSGSAKE
+2236 
-2244 ITFTGTYVNIPNPGP
+2244 
-2259 ISPYYYTGNKSDAA
+2259 
-2273 SDGTVGGWLDNSGV
+2273 
-2287 PVTLANAITVK
+2287 
-2298 KEPGQASEYRFLSGV
+2298 
-2313 FDGSKASDTSSLIHD
+2313 
-2328 DSGVHVTSD
+2328 
-2337 GPLTIQNWGTEL
+2337 
-2349 VPAHTSTVAST
+2349 
-2360 GEIVFGNNVSVL
+2360 
-2372 NNHSAGD
+2372 
-2379 GTKGGGALF
+2379 
-2388 SKASITFGDNAVLS
+2388 
-2402 GNATVLAAG
+2402 
-2411 GEGYGGGALFL
+2411 
-2422 DGKGEILLGKNALI
+2422 
-2436 EKNESCGY
+2436 
-2444 GGAIYSLGSVRLGE
+2444 
-2458 GAVIRGN
+2458 
-2465 KASYMGGALAVT
+2465 
-2477 GALSLGKNALVED
+2477 
-2490 NQARQGGAIY
+2490 
-2500 AQNGTLALGSGT
+2500 
-2512 RLERNQADRGGAIYL
+2512 
-2527 QGGSGDSTTLDLMN
+2527 
-2541 SVFRENSASNGGAL
+2541 
-2555 YLTGDGTLR
+2555 
-2564 IAAADTVFEGNSASY
+2564 
-2579 GGAIYN
+2579 
-2585 GFPMN
+2585 
-2590 EKGHSGSDGSLAFN
+2590 
-2604 GGARFTGNTASGL
+2604 
-2617 GGAIY
+2617 
-2622 NTRAVTLNPGAGQEI
+2622 
-2637 VFSGN
+2637 
-2642 TDSTGSNAI
+2642 
-2651 FMGDGSSLDIT
+2651 
-2662 GDGKV
+2662 
-2667 VFDDALSSQSATP
+2667 
-2680 TLKKTGGG
+2680 G

-2718 KNTVTITGGRLKMPE
+2718 KNTVTITGGRLKMPA
-2733 FSFAAQG
+2733 FSFVAQG

-2756 LETGTGQIFTN
+2756 LETGTGQIFIN

-2776 DPGAVKLRDD
+2776 DPGAVKLSGD
-2786 NWSFNS
+2786 NWSFDS

-2815 ANNVEAGEGV
+2815 ANNVEAGEGA

-2840 VDPDPDPVPPVD
+2840 VDPVPDPVPPVEPDPDPVPPVD
-2852 PDPTPPAPEPKPDED
+2852 PVPDPVPPVEPDPTPPAPEPKPDED

-2899 SGKDFVVGASAT
+2899 SGKDFVVGASAK

-3013 GEANETTGTADVAG
+3013 GEANEITGTADVAG

-3054 NVSGRLTSASVELSG
+3054 NVSGKLTSASVELSG
-3069 GGLNVSGAVDSS
+3069 GALNVSGAVDSS

-3095 LAADVLTTSSDVQI
+3095 LAADVLTTSSDVQL

-3123 QARLQGGRVFL
+3123 QAQLQGGRVFL

-3141 DALTDA
+3141 DALADA

-3226 VLTPNTATFT
+3226 VLTPNTATFA

-3251 AALTSQGGTLNVDA
+3251 AALTSQVGTLNVDA

-3285 SVSSVQGWNG
+3285 SVSNVQGWNG

-3317 KIQATARRSSDVF
+3317 KVQATARRSSDVF

-3352 DSMGIR
+3352 GNMGIR

-3366 NYLPK
+3366 NHLPK

-3411 LHMTATREGAVRKDG
+3411 SHMTTTREGAIRKDG

-3434 YGAEHARNFGAGSL
+3434 YGAEHARNLGACSL

-3468 VFRVGMALNAGSGTA
+3468 DFRVGMALNAGSGTA

-3495 FDFWGVNL
+3495 FDFWGMNL

-3537 GQLRGDVDTGVLT
+3537 GQLRADVDTGVLT

-3576 LRTDGFTSRIDEH
+3576 LRTDGFTSRIDDH

-3641 KARVPGVAASDTIKA
+3641 KVRVPGVAASDTIKA

-3672 QRDNIS
+3672 QKDNIS

-3687 SEHKTGHGVNVSFTY
+3687 SEHKAGHGVNVSFTY

>member
-1 MTLSRGAIG
+1 MVGGGKLLGVCAFLSESKGTLTLS
-10 NLVNRY
+10 
-16 RAVLRKCRMMNVFGS
+16 
-31 LAVAGMLVAGNAGF
+31 
-45 AGAEDPIIAPNSS
+45 
-58 ISKHYDTNTTVL
+58 
-70 NTDQPQFS
+70 
-78 KELYAI
+78 
-84 GATGSQGALDIS
+84 
-96 MEGDAALTVDAS
+96 GD
-108 WRRDAADSNRDQ
+108 
-120 LSAVY
+120 
-125 VGSGAQFSFTGTGL
+125 
-139 FRATGQGKVMEAVA
+139 
-153 FRNGANGPTG
+153 
-163 GTMRLTGAI
+163 I
-172 TGEAITEAS
+172 TGEAEAVM
-181 ENGSGYK
+181 NGSNGYASFAAAAAGGNLVFGGDRTTLRAK
-188 AIGVKAE
+188 ASTGNNANGAFVKYGGMIDFASKSVLIE
-195 NAGTIIF
+195 SKNTDSSSVGINCADGTVKTSADTDLDIVVEGNKATTGIQLTASSSDVQLAGNLDLTATQTGQDSFASVLGISND
-202 SGKSAWLKAMA
+202 SGKMVVSGPTSLRLATNAPFDAKGITASGKADMSFLGDVEIA
-213 HAGTADGVYA
+213 V
-223 RYGGVVDFQSEE
+223 
-235 VKVLSQSDT
+235 T
-244 GSAASGISIEYSG
+244 GSASGSALYTTYRYDYSTQAG
-257 GTITSSE
+257 ICP
-264 QTALTVGVKAP
+264 V
-275 ASTATGISLSGASK
+275 ISLGTDGKAVTLNSSG
-289 GLVDLAGSLA
+289 
-299 VSVEGS
+299 
-305 PVRGI
+305 
-310 ENDQGTLHVAKASS
+310 
-324 ITGIGEGT
+324 
-332 FPSYGIWGR
+332 YGI
-341 NGSSTELRGDVDVN
+341 NN
-355 MTSSTT
+355 
-361 VYGVYADSATVSL
+361 
-374 GSEGDVAILVQGS
+374 QG
-387 LGRGVAAFSGGNVEL
+387 
-402 GSQGKEVSITAQN
+402 
-415 TGVEAGTSSTV
+415 
-426 SLNGKV
+426 
-432 KIDSGTGI
+432 
-440 SLSSTTVDKFPSL
+440 
-453 LSNGSVSIISA
+453 GSVSL
-464 GTGIV
+464 TGQRINITGSTGVFVEGGGNENVFADVRFDGPTTINADKAIV
-469 AKYAHAVFN
+469 
-478 ELHIQAGTGID
+478 
-489 VQSPG
+489 
-494 YIGSGNTDT
+494 
-503 VLDVNGPAEIV
+503 
-514 AQNTAL
+514 
-520 QIVGAS
+520 
-526 GSKSASSGFVG
+526 
-537 TFNDAASLRAS
+537 
-548 NGNGVQL
+548 
-555 SASTHSGTTAARDC
+555 
-569 SVTFK
+569 
-574 GQTSIASEKGTG
+574 TSI
-586 VVVNGPVASTAQ
+586 
-598 DGASVVFE
+598 
-606 GATTIDAA
+606 
-614 KAIEIKKNNGK
+614 KAGEQV

-639 VPARAQDADSQVNG
+639 VPVTKESADSKVRG
-653 SVTGTGTLIK
+653 SVTGSSGTINK
-663 SGGGS
+663 ENAGS
-668 LALNGDNSSF
+668 LAFYGDISNF
-678 SGEFNMQGG
+678 SGVFNQKGG
-687 RAFLGSGK
+687 TTFLSEGAA
-695 GYFSGATVNLTGGTL
+695 GYFGKAQLAVTGGAL
-710 VAPELRFSGGKLLVA
+710 VAPTLSFQKTGKLTLA

-737 TSALNADGDM
+737 TNALNADGDM

-784 LLGAGNVAADNASG
+784 LLGAGNVAADNVSG

-848 LQGTTPVTRSL
+848 LQGTTPVARSL
-859 TIDGNGHTIS
+859 AIDGNGHTIS

-887 QNITFDG
+887 QNIAFDG

-958 VEIGNNVSFI
+958 VEIGNNVGFI

-1013 TDPNYASG
+1013 TDPDYASG

-1032 NALFKD
+1032 NALFKN

-1096 SATFIQ
+1096 SAAFTQ

-1113 NEGDVRF
+1113 NEGDMRF

-1149 SAFSKNTAGVGGG
+1149 STFSKNTAGVGGG

-1215 DFSADKDGN
+1215 DFSEDKDGN
-1224 VVSDGSLTFNGGA
+1224 AVSAGSLAFNGGA
-1237 RFTGNTASGFGGA
+1237 RFTGNTAGGLGGA

-1279 AIFMGDGSSLDIMG
+1279 AIFMGDGSSLDITG

-1343 EKWLIKNLSTVAGGK
+1343 EKWLIKNLITIAGGK

-1444 GASNVGADAS
+1444 GASNVGAEAS

-1492 GTVGGWRDSSGLP
+1492 GTVGGWLDSSGVP

-1510 VITVKTEPGQAS
+1510 VITVKTDPGQAS

-1527 SGVYDGSKTSDTS
+1527 SGVYDGSKTSDAS
-1540 ETYAC
+1540 DTYAC

-1614 VTFGDN
+1614 VAFGDN

-1645 GKGVVRFGKNAVIAN
+1645 GKGAVRFGKNAVIAN

-1681 ATVRGNTTSY
+1681 AIVRGNTTSY

-1718 GAVYSTGQVNATGT
+1718 GAVYSTGQVSATGT

-1765 AAGGGAII
+1765 AAGGGAVL
-1773 LAGGGTASVMDTAFA
+1773 LAGGGTASVTDTTFA

-1795 GAFFIDKNGVLTT
+1795 GAFFIDKNGMLTT
-1808 ASGGVGTDAGTLFD
+1808 TSGEAGSDAGTLFE

-1835 QNGTVDLGSGTRLQG
+1835 QNGAVDLGSGTRLQG
-1850 NQAAKGG
+1850 NQAVKGG

-1865 DASAKLTFAGTV
+1865 DASAKLTFADAV

-1898 VNAAA
+1898 VNVAA

-1948 IYSAI
+1948 IYSGI

-1960 IADSTFE
+1960 IADSSFE
-1967 GNNAGYGGAVF
+1967 GNSAGYGGAVF

-1989 VFSGNTATYGGA
+1989 VFSGNRATYGGA

-2026 ASGLGGAIYNTRAV
+2026 AGGLGGAIYNTR
-2040 TLNPGAGQEIVFSGN
+2040 
-2055 TDSTGS
+2055 
-2061 NAIFMGDGSSLDIMG
+2061 
-2076 DGKVVF
+2076 
-2082 DDALSSQSATP
+2082 
-2093 TLKKT
+2093 
-2098 GSGELLLNASMDG
+2098 
-2111 FLGTASFEGGL
+2111 
-2122 TSIAEKWL
+2122 SI
-2130 IKNLSTVAGG
+2130 
-2140 KLKMSEFSFASQDAE
+2140 
-2155 NAVTGGKLVLAGGI
+2155 
-2169 LETGTGQIFA
+2169 
-2179 NGLNAEGDARNPGSV
+2179 
-2194 KLNGD
+2194 
-2199 NWSFDS
+2199 
-2205 GLIAF
+2205 
-2210 DDAKYNLTYA
+2210 
-2220 QAAALLLGAS
+2220 
-2230 NVGADA
+2230 
-2236 SGSGSAKE
+2236 
-2244 ITFTGTYVNIPNPGP
+2244 
-2259 ISPYYYTGNKSDAA
+2259 
-2273 SDGTVGGWLDNSGV
+2273 
-2287 PVTLANAITVK
+2287 
-2298 KEPGQASEYRFLSGV
+2298 
-2313 FDGSKASDTSSLIHD
+2313 
-2328 DSGVHVTSD
+2328 
-2337 GPLTIQNWGTEL
+2337 
-2349 VPAHTSTVAST
+2349 
-2360 GEIVFGNNVSVL
+2360 
-2372 NNHSAGD
+2372 
-2379 GTKGGGALF
+2379 
-2388 SKASITFGDNAVLS
+2388 
-2402 GNATVLAAG
+2402 
-2411 GEGYGGGALFL
+2411 
-2422 DGKGEILLGKNALI
+2422 
-2436 EKNESCGY
+2436 
-2444 GGAIYSLGSVRLGE
+2444 
-2458 GAVIRGN
+2458 
-2465 KASYMGGALAVT
+2465 
-2477 GALSLGKNALVED
+2477 
-2490 NQARQGGAIY
+2490 
-2500 AQNGTLALGSGT
+2500 
-2512 RLERNQADRGGAIYL
+2512 
-2527 QGGSGDSTTLDLMN
+2527 
-2541 SVFRENSASNGGAL
+2541 
-2555 YLTGDGTLR
+2555 
-2564 IAAADTVFEGNSASY
+2564 
-2579 GGAIYN
+2579 
-2585 GFPMN
+2585 
-2590 EKGHSGSDGSLAFN
+2590 
-2604 GGARFTGNTASGL
+2604 
-2617 GGAIY
+2617 
-2622 NTRAVTLNPGAGQEI
+2622 TLNPGAGQEI

-2667 VFDDALSSQSATP
+2667 VFNDALSSQSATP
-2680 TLKKTGGG
+2680 ALKKTGSG

-2700 GTAAFEDGRTE
+2700 GTAAFEGGRTE

-2718 KNTVTITGGRLKMPE
+2718 KNTVTITGGRLKMPA
-2733 FSFAAQG
+2733 FSFVARG

-2756 LETGTGQIFTN
+2756 LETGTGQIFIN

-2776 DPGAVKLRDD
+2776 DPGAVKLSGD
-2786 NWSFNS
+2786 NWSFDS

-2815 ANNVEAGEGV
+2815 ANNVEAGEGA

-2840 VDPDPDPVPPVD
+2840 VDPVPDPVPPVEPDPDPVPPVE

-2899 SGKDFVVGASAT
+2899 SGKDFVVGASAK

-2972 GASGVLN
+2972 GAFGVLN

-3054 NVSGRLTSASVELSG
+3054 NVSGKLTSASVELSG
-3069 GGLNVSGAVDSS
+3069 GALNVSGAVDSS

-3095 LAADVLTTSSDVQI
+3095 LAADVLTTSSDVQL

-3123 QARLQGGRVFL
+3123 QAQLQGGRVFL

-3141 DALTDA
+3141 DALADA

-3226 VLTPNTATFT
+3226 VLTPNTATFA

-3285 SVSSVQGWNG
+3285 SVSNVQGWNG

-3317 KIQATARRSSDVF
+3317 KVQATARRSSDVF

-3352 DSMGIR
+3352 GNMGIR

-3366 NYLPK
+3366 NHLPK

-3411 LHMTATREGAVRKDG
+3411 SHMTTTREGAIRKDG

-3434 YGAEHARNFGAGSL
+3434 YGAEHARNLGAGSL

-3468 VFRVGMALNAGSGTA
+3468 DFRVGMALNAGSGTA

-3495 FDFWGVNL
+3495 FDFWGMNL

-3537 GQLRGDVDTGVLT
+3537 GQLRADVDTGVLT

-3576 LRTDGFTSRIDEH
+3576 LRTDGFTSRIDDH

-3641 KARVPGVAASDTIKA
+3641 KVRVPGVAASDTIKA

-3672 QRDNIS
+3672 QKDNIS

-3687 SEHKTGHGVNVSFTY
+3687 SEHKAGHGVNVSFTY

>member
-45 AGAEDPIIAPNSS
+45 AGAEELSGDISPISLSGDTRNIIGVGD
-58 ISKHYDTNTTVL
+58 ISLRSTEPALRYLINV
-70 NTDQPQFS
+70 S
-78 KELYAI
+78 
-84 GATGSQGALDIS
+84 GQGQLDIS
-96 MEGDAALTVDAS
+96 MSNGSSMAVGNADGIYLKDYSDYDQYAS
-108 WRRDAADSNRDQ
+108 AFHVA
-120 LSAVY
+120 
-125 VGSGAQFSFTGTGL
+125 GSGSSGSFVGTGTFSMVG
-139 FRATGQGKVMEAVA
+139 GGKLLGVCA
-153 FRNGANGPTG
+153 FLSESK
-163 GTMRLTGAI
+163 GTLTLSGDI
-172 TGEAITEAS
+172 TGEAEAVM
-181 ENGSGYK
+181 NGSNGYASFAAAAAGGNLFFGGDRTTLRAK
-188 AIGVKAE
+188 ASTGNNANGAFVKYGGMIGFASKSVLIESKNTDSNSVGINCADGTVKTSADTDLDIVVE
-195 NAGTIIF
+195 GNKATTGIQLTASSSDVQLAGNLDLTATQTGQDSFASVLGISND
-202 SGKSAWLKAMA
+202 SGKMVVSGPASLRLATNAPFDAKGITASGKADMSFLGDVEIA
-213 HAGTADGVYA
+213 V
-223 RYGGVVDFQSEE
+223 
-235 VKVLSQSDT
+235 T
-244 GSAASGISIEYSG
+244 GSASGSALYTTYRYDYSTQAG
-257 GTITSSE
+257 ICP
-264 QTALTVGVKAP
+264 V
-275 ASTATGISLSGASK
+275 ISLGADGKAVTLNSSG
-289 GLVDLAGSLA
+289 
-299 VSVEGS
+299 
-305 PVRGI
+305 
-310 ENDQGTLHVAKASS
+310 
-324 ITGIGEGT
+324 
-332 FPSYGIWGR
+332 YGI
-341 NGSSTELRGDVDVN
+341 NN
-355 MTSSTT
+355 
-361 VYGVYADSATVSL
+361 
-374 GSEGDVAILVQGS
+374 QG
-387 LGRGVAAFSGGNVEL
+387 
-402 GSQGKEVSITAQN
+402 
-415 TGVEAGTSSTV
+415 
-426 SLNGKV
+426 
-432 KIDSGTGI
+432 
-440 SLSSTTVDKFPSL
+440 
-453 LSNGSVSIISA
+453 GSVSL
-464 GTGIV
+464 TGQRINITGSTG
-469 AKYAHAVFN
+469 VFVEGGGN
-478 ELHIQAGTGID
+478 ENVFAD
-489 VQSPG
+489 VRFDGPTT
-494 YIGSGNTDT
+494 INADT
-503 VLDVNGPAEIV
+503 AIL
-514 AQNTAL
+514 
-520 QIVGAS
+520 
-526 GSKSASSGFVG
+526 
-537 TFNDAASLRAS
+537 
-548 NGNGVQL
+548 
-555 SASTHSGTTAARDC
+555 
-569 SVTFK
+569 
-574 GQTSIASEKGTG
+574 TSI
-586 VVVNGPVASTAQ
+586 
-598 DGASVVFE
+598 
-606 GATTIDAA
+606 
-614 KAIEIKKNNGK
+614 KAGEQV

-639 VPARAQDADSQVNG
+639 APVTKESADSKVRG
-653 SVTGTGTLIK
+653 SVTGSSGTINK
-663 SGGGS
+663 ENAGS
-668 LALNGDNSSF
+668 LAFYGDISNF
-678 SGEFNMQGG
+678 SGVFNQKGG
-687 RAFLGSGK
+687 TTFLSEGAA
-695 GYFSGATVNLTGGTL
+695 GYFGKAQVAVTGGAL
-710 VAPELRFSGGKLLVA
+710 VAPTLSFQKTGKLTLA

-784 LLGAGNVAADNASG
+784 LLGAGNVAADNVSG

-848 LQGTTPVTRSL
+848 LQGTTPVARSL
-859 TIDGNGHTIS
+859 AIDGNGHTIS

-887 QNITFDG
+887 QNIAFDG

-939 NTESVGDGAG
+939 NMESVGDGAG

-958 VEIGNNVSFI
+958 VEIGNNVGFI

-1007 DYGGYL
+1007 DYEDYL
-1013 TDPNYASG
+1013 TDPDYASG

-1032 NALFKD
+1032 NALFKN

-1066 TFTGNTSKSTGGA
+1066 TFTGNSSKSTGGA

-1096 SATFIQ
+1096 SAAFTQ

-1149 SAFSKNTAGVGGG
+1149 STFFKNTAGVGGG

-1215 DFSADKDGN
+1215 DFSEDKDGN
-1224 VVSDGSLTFNGGA
+1224 AVSA
-1237 RFTGNTASGFGGA
+1237 
-1250 IYNTRSITL
+1250 
-1259 NPGAGQ
+1259 
-1265 EIVFSGNTDSTGSN
+1265 
-1279 AIFMGDGSSLDIMG
+1279 
-1293 DGKVVFDDALSSQSA
+1293 
-1308 TPTLKKTGSGEL
+1308 
-1320 LLNASMDGFLGTAS
+1320 
-1334 FEGGLTSIA
+1334 
-1343 EKWLIKNLSTVAGGK
+1343 
-1358 LKMSE
+1358 
-1363 FSFASQDAENAVTG
+1363 
-1377 GKLVL
+1377 
-1382 AGGILE
+1382 
-1388 TGTGQIF
+1388 
-1395 ANGLNAEGDA
+1395 
-1405 RNPGSVKLNGDNWSF
+1405 
-1420 DSGLIAFDDAKYNLT
+1420 
-1435 YAQAAALLL
+1435 
-1444 GASNVGADAS
+1444 
-1454 GSGSAKEITFTGTY
+1454 
-1468 VNIPN
+1468 
-1473 PGPLSPY
+1473 
-1480 YYTGN
+1480 
-1485 KSDAASD
+1485 
-1492 GTVGGWRDSSGLP
+1492 
-1505 IAIAD
+1505 
-1510 VITVKTEPGQAS
+1510 
-1522 EYRFL
+1522 
-1527 SGVYDGSKTSDTS
+1527 
-1540 ETYAC
+1540 
-1545 LIHGGDSGVRVT
+1545 
-1557 SDGPL
+1557 
-1562 TIQNW
+1562 
-1567 GTGLMPY
+1567 
-1574 HASVASSNGEILFGD
+1574 
-1589 NVSLLNNH
+1589 
-1597 SAGDATKGGGAI
+1597 
-1609 FSKKG
+1609 
-1614 VTFGDN
+1614 
-1620 AVLSGNSTAL
+1620 
-1630 AIGGGGYGG
+1630 
-1639 GAIFLD
+1639 
-1645 GKGVVRFGKNAVIAN
+1645 
-1660 NESYHYGGA
+1660 
-1669 IYSLGSVSMGEG
+1669 
-1681 ATVRGNTTSY
+1681 
-1691 MGGAIAVTGALSL
+1691 
-1704 GTGSVVESNQAQAG
+1704 
-1718 GAVYSTGQVNATGT
+1718 
-1732 TFRKNVATSN
+1732 
-1742 YGGGIYSAG
+1742 
-1751 GSIVLV
+1751 
-1757 DSRMEENK
+1757 
-1765 AAGGGAII
+1765 
-1773 LAGGGTASVMDTAFA
+1773 
-1788 ANTATNG
+1788 
-1795 GAFFIDKNGVLTT
+1795 
-1808 ASGGVGTDAGTLFD
+1808 
-1822 GNSATTNGGAVYV
+1822 
-1835 QNGTVDLGSGTRLQG
+1835 
-1850 NQAAKGG
+1850 
-1857 AIYALGGK
+1857 
-1865 DASAKLTFAGTV
+1865 
-1877 FGKNSGTYGGAVY
+1877 
-1890 SSASVGGT
+1890 
-1898 VNAAA
+1898 
-1903 SDVVFEGNTATSG
+1903 
-1916 GAVYLGG
+1916 
-1923 SGTSDIAFTDAVFKE
+1923 
-1938 NQANTGNGGA
+1938 
-1948 IYSAI
+1948 
-1953 SGSSNLA
+1953 
-1960 IADSTFE
+1960 
-1967 GNNAGYGGAVF
+1967 
-1978 NNGQLT
+1978 
-1984 TSGNV
+1984 
-1989 VFSGNTATYGGA
+1989 
-2001 VYNYFT
+2001 
-2007 STTDGSL
+2007 GSL

-2026 ASGLGGAIYNTRAV
+2026 AGGLGGAIYNTR
-2040 TLNPGAGQEIVFSGN
+2040 
-2055 TDSTGS
+2055 
-2061 NAIFMGDGSSLDIMG
+2061 
-2076 DGKVVF
+2076 
-2082 DDALSSQSATP
+2082 
-2093 TLKKT
+2093 
-2098 GSGELLLNASMDG
+2098 
-2111 FLGTASFEGGL
+2111 
-2122 TSIAEKWL
+2122 SI
-2130 IKNLSTVAGG
+2130 
-2140 KLKMSEFSFASQDAE
+2140 
-2155 NAVTGGKLVLAGGI
+2155 
-2169 LETGTGQIFA
+2169 
-2179 NGLNAEGDARNPGSV
+2179 
-2194 KLNGD
+2194 
-2199 NWSFDS
+2199 
-2205 GLIAF
+2205 
-2210 DDAKYNLTYA
+2210 
-2220 QAAALLLGAS
+2220 
-2230 NVGADA
+2230 
-2236 SGSGSAKE
+2236 
-2244 ITFTGTYVNIPNPGP
+2244 
-2259 ISPYYYTGNKSDAA
+2259 
-2273 SDGTVGGWLDNSGV
+2273 
-2287 PVTLANAITVK
+2287 
-2298 KEPGQASEYRFLSGV
+2298 
-2313 FDGSKASDTSSLIHD
+2313 
-2328 DSGVHVTSD
+2328 
-2337 GPLTIQNWGTEL
+2337 
-2349 VPAHTSTVAST
+2349 
-2360 GEIVFGNNVSVL
+2360 
-2372 NNHSAGD
+2372 
-2379 GTKGGGALF
+2379 
-2388 SKASITFGDNAVLS
+2388 
-2402 GNATVLAAG
+2402 
-2411 GEGYGGGALFL
+2411 
-2422 DGKGEILLGKNALI
+2422 
-2436 EKNESCGY
+2436 
-2444 GGAIYSLGSVRLGE
+2444 
-2458 GAVIRGN
+2458 
-2465 KASYMGGALAVT
+2465 
-2477 GALSLGKNALVED
+2477 
-2490 NQARQGGAIY
+2490 
-2500 AQNGTLALGSGT
+2500 
-2512 RLERNQADRGGAIYL
+2512 
-2527 QGGSGDSTTLDLMN
+2527 
-2541 SVFRENSASNGGAL
+2541 
-2555 YLTGDGTLR
+2555 
-2564 IAAADTVFEGNSASY
+2564 
-2579 GGAIYN
+2579 
-2585 GFPMN
+2585 
-2590 EKGHSGSDGSLAFN
+2590 
-2604 GGARFTGNTASGL
+2604 
-2617 GGAIY
+2617 
-2622 NTRAVTLNPGAGQEI
+2622 TLNPGAGQEI

-2680 TLKKTGGG
+2680 ALKKTGSG

-2718 KNTVTITGGRLKMPE
+2718 KNTVTITGGRLKMPA
-2733 FSFAAQG
+2733 FSFVAQG

-2756 LETGTGQIFTN
+2756 LETGTGQIFIN

-2776 DPGAVKLRDD
+2776 DPGAVKLSGD
-2786 NWSFNS
+2786 NWSFDS

-2815 ANNVEAGEGV
+2815 ANNVEAGEGA

-2852 PDPTPPAPEPKPDED
+2852 PGPDPVPPVEPDPTPPAPEPKPDED

-2899 SGKDFVVGASAT
+2899 SGKDFVVGASAK

-2966 VGGTGE
+2966 VGGAGE
-2972 GASGVLN
+2972 GAFGVLN

-3054 NVSGRLTSASVELSG
+3054 NVSGKLTSASVELSG
-3069 GGLNVSGAVDSS
+3069 GALNVSGAVDSS

-3095 LAADVLTTSSDVQI
+3095 LAADVLTTSSDVQL

-3123 QARLQGGRVFL
+3123 QAQLQGGRVFL

-3141 DALTDA
+3141 DALADA

-3226 VLTPNTATFT
+3226 VLTPNTATFA

-3285 SVSSVQGWNG
+3285 SVSNVQGWNG

-3317 KIQATARRSSDVF
+3317 KVQATARRSSDVF

-3352 DSMGIR
+3352 GNMGIR

-3366 NYLPK
+3366 NHLPK

-3411 LHMTATREGAVRKDG
+3411 SHMTTTREGAIRKDG

-3434 YGAEHARNFGAGSL
+3434 YGAEHARNLGAGSL

-3468 VFRVGMALNAGSGTA
+3468 DFRVGMALNAGSGTA

-3495 FDFWGVNL
+3495 FDFWGMNL

-3537 GQLRGDVDTGVLT
+3537 GQLRADVDTGVLT

-3576 LRTDGFTSRIDEH
+3576 LRTDGFTSRIDDH

-3641 KARVPGVAASDTIKA
+3641 KVRVPGVAASDTIKA

-3672 QRDNIS
+3672 QKDNIS

-3687 SEHKTGHGVNVSFTY
+3687 SEHKAGHGVNVSFTY

>member
-1032 NALFKD
+1032 NALFKN

-1250 IYNTRSITL
+1250 IYNTR
-1259 NPGAGQ
+1259 
-1265 EIVFSGNTDSTGSN
+1265 
-1279 AIFMGDGSSLDIMG
+1279 
-1293 DGKVVFDDALSSQSA
+1293 
-1308 TPTLKKTGSGEL
+1308 
-1320 LLNASMDGFLGTAS
+1320 
-1334 FEGGLTSIA
+1334 
-1343 EKWLIKNLSTVAGGK
+1343 
-1358 LKMSE
+1358 
-1363 FSFASQDAENAVTG
+1363 
-1377 GKLVL
+1377 
-1382 AGGILE
+1382 
-1388 TGTGQIF
+1388 
-1395 ANGLNAEGDA
+1395 
-1405 RNPGSVKLNGDNWSF
+1405 
-1420 DSGLIAFDDAKYNLT
+1420 
-1435 YAQAAALLL
+1435 
-1444 GASNVGADAS
+1444 
-1454 GSGSAKEITFTGTY
+1454 
-1468 VNIPN
+1468 
-1473 PGPLSPY
+1473 
-1480 YYTGN
+1480 
-1485 KSDAASD
+1485 
-1492 GTVGGWRDSSGLP
+1492 
-1505 IAIAD
+1505 
-1510 VITVKTEPGQAS
+1510 
-1522 EYRFL
+1522 
-1527 SGVYDGSKTSDTS
+1527 
-1540 ETYAC
+1540 
-1545 LIHGGDSGVRVT
+1545 
-1557 SDGPL
+1557 
-1562 TIQNW
+1562 
-1567 GTGLMPY
+1567 
-1574 HASVASSNGEILFGD
+1574 
-1589 NVSLLNNH
+1589 
-1597 SAGDATKGGGAI
+1597 
-1609 FSKKG
+1609 
-1614 VTFGDN
+1614 
-1620 AVLSGNSTAL
+1620 
-1630 AIGGGGYGG
+1630 
-1639 GAIFLD
+1639 
-1645 GKGVVRFGKNAVIAN
+1645 
-1660 NESYHYGGA
+1660 
-1669 IYSLGSVSMGEG
+1669 
-1681 ATVRGNTTSY
+1681 
-1691 MGGAIAVTGALSL
+1691 
-1704 GTGSVVESNQAQAG
+1704 
-1718 GAVYSTGQVNATGT
+1718 
-1732 TFRKNVATSN
+1732 
-1742 YGGGIYSAG
+1742 
-1751 GSIVLV
+1751 
-1757 DSRMEENK
+1757 
-1765 AAGGGAII
+1765 
-1773 LAGGGTASVMDTAFA
+1773 
-1788 ANTATNG
+1788 
-1795 GAFFIDKNGVLTT
+1795 
-1808 ASGGVGTDAGTLFD
+1808 
-1822 GNSATTNGGAVYV
+1822 
-1835 QNGTVDLGSGTRLQG
+1835 
-1850 NQAAKGG
+1850 
-1857 AIYALGGK
+1857 
-1865 DASAKLTFAGTV
+1865 
-1877 FGKNSGTYGGAVY
+1877 
-1890 SSASVGGT
+1890 
-1898 VNAAA
+1898 
-1903 SDVVFEGNTATSG
+1903 
-1916 GAVYLGG
+1916 
-1923 SGTSDIAFTDAVFKE
+1923 
-1938 NQANTGNGGA
+1938 
-1948 IYSAI
+1948 
-1953 SGSSNLA
+1953 
-1960 IADSTFE
+1960 
-1967 GNNAGYGGAVF
+1967 
-1978 NNGQLT
+1978 
-1984 TSGNV
+1984 
-1989 VFSGNTATYGGA
+1989 
-2001 VYNYFT
+2001 
-2007 STTDGSL
+2007 
-2014 AFNGGARFTGNT
+2014 
-2026 ASGLGGAIYNTRAV
+2026 AV

-2130 IKNLSTVAGG
+2130 IKNLITVAGG

-2273 SDGTVGGWLDNSGV
+2273 SDGTVGGWLDNSGA

-2651 FMGDGSSLDIT
+2651 FMGDGSSLDIM

-2776 DPGAVKLRDD
+2776 DPGAVKLSGD
-2786 NWSFNS
+2786 NWSFDS

-2815 ANNVEAGEGV
+2815 ANNVEAGEGG

-3054 NVSGRLTSASVELSG
+3054 NVSGKLTSASVELSG
-3069 GGLNVSGAVDSS
+3069 GALNVSGAVDSS

-3123 QARLQGGRVFL
+3123 QVQLQGGRVFL

-3141 DALTDA
+3141 DALADA

-3317 KIQATARRSSDVF
+3317 KVQATARRSSDVF

-3468 VFRVGMALNAGSGTA
+3468 DFRVGMALNAGSGTA

-3672 QRDNIS
+3672 QKDNIS

>member
-45 AGAEDPIIAPNSS
+45 AGAEELSGDISPISLSGDTRNIIGVGD
-58 ISKHYDTNTTVL
+58 ISLRSTEPALRYLINV
-70 NTDQPQFS
+70 S
-78 KELYAI
+78 
-84 GATGSQGALDIS
+84 GQGQLDIS
-96 MEGDAALTVDAS
+96 MSNGSPMAVGN
-108 WRRDAADSNRDQ
+108 ADGIYLKDYSDYDQ
-120 LSAVY
+120 YESAFHVA
-125 VGSGAQFSFTGTGL
+125 GSGSSGSFVGTGTFSMVG
-139 FRATGQGKVMEAVA
+139 GGKLLGVCA
-153 FRNGANGPTG
+153 FLSESK
-163 GTMRLTGAI
+163 GTLTLSGDI
-172 TGEAITEAS
+172 TGEAEAVM
-181 ENGSGYK
+181 NGSNGY
-188 AIGVKAE
+188 ASFVAAA
-195 NAGTIIF
+195 AGGNLVF
-202 SGKSAWLKAMA
+202 
-213 HAGTADGVYA
+213 
-223 RYGGVVDFQSEE
+223 GGDR
-235 VKVLSQSDT
+235 T
-244 GSAASGISIEYSG
+244 
-257 GTITSSE
+257 
-264 QTALTVGVKAP
+264 
-275 ASTATGISLSGASK
+275 
-289 GLVDLAGSLA
+289 
-299 VSVEGS
+299 
-305 PVRGI
+305 
-310 ENDQGTLHVAKASS
+310 TLRAKASTGNNANGAFVKYGGMIDFAS
-324 ITGIGEGT
+324 KSVLIESKNTDSNSVGINCADGTVKTSADTDLDIVVEGNKATTGIQLTASSSDVQLAGNLDLTATQTGQDSFASVLGISNDSGKMVVSGPTSLRLVTNAPFDAKGITASGKADMSFLGDVEIAVRGSASGSALYTTYRYDYSTQAGICPVISLGT
-332 FPSYGIWGR
+332 DGKAVTLNSSGYGI
-341 NGSSTELRGDVDVN
+341 NN
-355 MTSSTT
+355 
-361 VYGVYADSATVSL
+361 
-374 GSEGDVAILVQGS
+374 QG
-387 LGRGVAAFSGGNVEL
+387 
-402 GSQGKEVSITAQN
+402 
-415 TGVEAGTSSTV
+415 
-426 SLNGKV
+426 
-432 KIDSGTGI
+432 
-440 SLSSTTVDKFPSL
+440 
-453 LSNGSVSIISA
+453 GSVSL
-464 GTGIV
+464 TGQRINITGSTGVFVEGGGNENVFADVRFDGPTTINADKAIV
-469 AKYAHAVFN
+469 
-478 ELHIQAGTGID
+478 
-489 VQSPG
+489 
-494 YIGSGNTDT
+494 
-503 VLDVNGPAEIV
+503 
-514 AQNTAL
+514 
-520 QIVGAS
+520 
-526 GSKSASSGFVG
+526 
-537 TFNDAASLRAS
+537 
-548 NGNGVQL
+548 
-555 SASTHSGTTAARDC
+555 
-569 SVTFK
+569 
-574 GQTSIASEKGTG
+574 TSI
-586 VVVNGPVASTAQ
+586 
-598 DGASVVFE
+598 
-606 GATTIDAA
+606 
-614 KAIEIKKNNGK
+614 KAGEQV

-639 VPARAQDADSQVNG
+639 VPVTKESADSKVRG
-653 SVTGTGTLIK
+653 SVTGSSGTINK
-663 SGGGS
+663 ENAGS
-668 LALNGDNSSF
+668 LAFYGDISNF
-678 SGEFNMQGG
+678 SGVFNQKGG
-687 RAFLGSGK
+687 TTFLSEGAA
-695 GYFSGATVNLTGGTL
+695 GYFGKAQLAVTGGAL
-710 VAPELRFSGGKLLVA
+710 VAPTLSFQKTGKLTLA

-737 TSALNADGDM
+737 TSALNVDGDM

-784 LLGAGNVAADNASG
+784 LLGAGNVAADNVSG

-848 LQGTTPVTRSL
+848 LQGTTPVARSL
-859 TIDGNGHTIS
+859 AIDGNGHTIS

-887 QNITFDG
+887 QNIAFDG

-958 VEIGNNVSFI
+958 VEIGNNVGFI

-1013 TDPNYASG
+1013 TDPDYASG

-1032 NALFKD
+1032 NALFKN

-1096 SATFIQ
+1096 SAAFTQ

-1113 NEGDVRF
+1113 NEGDARF

-1149 SAFSKNTAGVGGG
+1149 STFSKNTAGVGGG

-1215 DFSADKDGN
+1215 DFSEDKDGN
-1224 VVSDGSLTFNGGA
+1224 AVSVGSLAFNGGA
-1237 RFTGNTASGFGGA
+1237 RFTGNTAGGLGGA

-1279 AIFMGDGSSLDIMG
+1279 AIFMGDGSSLDITG
-1293 DGKVVFDDALSSQSA
+1293 DGKVVFNNALSSQSA
-1308 TPTLKKTGSGEL
+1308 TPALKKTGS
-1320 LLNASMDGFLGTAS
+1320 
-1334 FEGGLTSIA
+1334 
-1343 EKWLIKNLSTVAGGK
+1343 
-1358 LKMSE
+1358 
-1363 FSFASQDAENAVTG
+1363 
-1377 GKLVL
+1377 
-1382 AGGILE
+1382 
-1388 TGTGQIF
+1388 
-1395 ANGLNAEGDA
+1395 
-1405 RNPGSVKLNGDNWSF
+1405 
-1420 DSGLIAFDDAKYNLT
+1420 
-1435 YAQAAALLL
+1435 
-1444 GASNVGADAS
+1444 
-1454 GSGSAKEITFTGTY
+1454 
-1468 VNIPN
+1468 
-1473 PGPLSPY
+1473 
-1480 YYTGN
+1480 
-1485 KSDAASD
+1485 
-1492 GTVGGWRDSSGLP
+1492 
-1505 IAIAD
+1505 
-1510 VITVKTEPGQAS
+1510 
-1522 EYRFL
+1522 
-1527 SGVYDGSKTSDTS
+1527 
-1540 ETYAC
+1540 
-1545 LIHGGDSGVRVT
+1545 
-1557 SDGPL
+1557 
-1562 TIQNW
+1562 
-1567 GTGLMPY
+1567 
-1574 HASVASSNGEILFGD
+1574 
-1589 NVSLLNNH
+1589 
-1597 SAGDATKGGGAI
+1597 
-1609 FSKKG
+1609 
-1614 VTFGDN
+1614 
-1620 AVLSGNSTAL
+1620 
-1630 AIGGGGYGG
+1630 
-1639 GAIFLD
+1639 
-1645 GKGVVRFGKNAVIAN
+1645 
-1660 NESYHYGGA
+1660 
-1669 IYSLGSVSMGEG
+1669 
-1681 ATVRGNTTSY
+1681 
-1691 MGGAIAVTGALSL
+1691 
-1704 GTGSVVESNQAQAG
+1704 
-1718 GAVYSTGQVNATGT
+1718 
-1732 TFRKNVATSN
+1732 
-1742 YGGGIYSAG
+1742 
-1751 GSIVLV
+1751 
-1757 DSRMEENK
+1757 
-1765 AAGGGAII
+1765 
-1773 LAGGGTASVMDTAFA
+1773 
-1788 ANTATNG
+1788 
-1795 GAFFIDKNGVLTT
+1795 
-1808 ASGGVGTDAGTLFD
+1808 
-1822 GNSATTNGGAVYV
+1822 
-1835 QNGTVDLGSGTRLQG
+1835 
-1850 NQAAKGG
+1850 
-1857 AIYALGGK
+1857 
-1865 DASAKLTFAGTV
+1865 
-1877 FGKNSGTYGGAVY
+1877 
-1890 SSASVGGT
+1890 
-1898 VNAAA
+1898 
-1903 SDVVFEGNTATSG
+1903 
-1916 GAVYLGG
+1916 
-1923 SGTSDIAFTDAVFKE
+1923 
-1938 NQANTGNGGA
+1938 
-1948 IYSAI
+1948 
-1953 SGSSNLA
+1953 
-1960 IADSTFE
+1960 
-1967 GNNAGYGGAVF
+1967 
-1978 NNGQLT
+1978 
-1984 TSGNV
+1984 
-1989 VFSGNTATYGGA
+1989 
-2001 VYNYFT
+2001 
-2007 STTDGSL
+2007 
-2014 AFNGGARFTGNT
+2014 
-2026 ASGLGGAIYNTRAV
+2026 
-2040 TLNPGAGQEIVFSGN
+2040 
-2055 TDSTGS
+2055 
-2061 NAIFMGDGSSLDIMG
+2061 
-2076 DGKVVF
+2076 
-2082 DDALSSQSATP
+2082 
-2093 TLKKT
+2093 
-2098 GSGELLLNASMDG
+2098 
-2111 FLGTASFEGGL
+2111 
-2122 TSIAEKWL
+2122 
-2130 IKNLSTVAGG
+2130 
-2140 KLKMSEFSFASQDAE
+2140 
-2155 NAVTGGKLVLAGGI
+2155 
-2169 LETGTGQIFA
+2169 
-2179 NGLNAEGDARNPGSV
+2179 
-2194 KLNGD
+2194 
-2199 NWSFDS
+2199 
-2205 GLIAF
+2205 
-2210 DDAKYNLTYA
+2210 
-2220 QAAALLLGAS
+2220 
-2230 NVGADA
+2230 
-2236 SGSGSAKE
+2236 
-2244 ITFTGTYVNIPNPGP
+2244 
-2259 ISPYYYTGNKSDAA
+2259 
-2273 SDGTVGGWLDNSGV
+2273 
-2287 PVTLANAITVK
+2287 
-2298 KEPGQASEYRFLSGV
+2298 
-2313 FDGSKASDTSSLIHD
+2313 
-2328 DSGVHVTSD
+2328 
-2337 GPLTIQNWGTEL
+2337 
-2349 VPAHTSTVAST
+2349 
-2360 GEIVFGNNVSVL
+2360 
-2372 NNHSAGD
+2372 
-2379 GTKGGGALF
+2379 
-2388 SKASITFGDNAVLS
+2388 
-2402 GNATVLAAG
+2402 
-2411 GEGYGGGALFL
+2411 
-2422 DGKGEILLGKNALI
+2422 
-2436 EKNESCGY
+2436 
-2444 GGAIYSLGSVRLGE
+2444 
-2458 GAVIRGN
+2458 
-2465 KASYMGGALAVT
+2465 
-2477 GALSLGKNALVED
+2477 
-2490 NQARQGGAIY
+2490 
-2500 AQNGTLALGSGT
+2500 
-2512 RLERNQADRGGAIYL
+2512 
-2527 QGGSGDSTTLDLMN
+2527 
-2541 SVFRENSASNGGAL
+2541 
-2555 YLTGDGTLR
+2555 
-2564 IAAADTVFEGNSASY
+2564 
-2579 GGAIYN
+2579 
-2585 GFPMN
+2585 
-2590 EKGHSGSDGSLAFN
+2590 
-2604 GGARFTGNTASGL
+2604 
-2617 GGAIY
+2617 
-2622 NTRAVTLNPGAGQEI
+2622 
-2637 VFSGN
+2637 
-2642 TDSTGSNAI
+2642 
-2651 FMGDGSSLDIT
+2651 
-2662 GDGKV
+2662 
-2667 VFDDALSSQSATP
+2667 
-2680 TLKKTGGG
+2680 G

-2718 KNTVTITGGRLKMPE
+2718 KNTVTITGGRLKMPA
-2733 FSFAAQG
+2733 FSFVAQG

-2756 LETGTGQIFTN
+2756 LETGTGQIFIN

-2776 DPGAVKLRDD
+2776 DPGAVKLSGD
-2786 NWSFNS
+2786 NWSFDS

-2815 ANNVEAGEGV
+2815 ANNVEAGEGA

-2840 VDPDPDPVPPVD
+2840 VDPVPDPVPPVEPDPDPVPPVD
-2852 PDPTPPAPEPKPDED
+2852 PVPDPVPPVEPDPTPPAPEPKPDED

-2899 SGKDFVVGASAT
+2899 SGKDFVVGASAK

-3013 GEANETTGTADVAG
+3013 GEANEITGTADVAG

-3054 NVSGRLTSASVELSG
+3054 NVSGKLTSASVELSG
-3069 GGLNVSGAVDSS
+3069 GALNVSGAVDSS

-3095 LAADVLTTSSDVQI
+3095 LAADVLTTSSDVQL
-3109 NIGDQ
+3109 NIGDH

-3123 QARLQGGRVFL
+3123 QAQLQGGRVFL

-3141 DALTDA
+3141 DALADA

-3226 VLTPNTATFT
+3226 VLTPNTATFA

-3251 AALTSQGGTLNVDA
+3251 AALTSQVGTLNVDA

-3285 SVSSVQGWNG
+3285 SVSNVQGWNG

-3317 KIQATARRSSDVF
+3317 KVQATARRSSDVF

-3352 DSMGIR
+3352 GNMGIR

-3366 NYLPK
+3366 NHLPK

-3411 LHMTATREGAVRKDG
+3411 SHMTTTREGAIRKDG

-3434 YGAEHARNFGAGSL
+3434 YGAEHARNLGAGSL

-3468 VFRVGMALNAGSGTA
+3468 DFRVGMALNAGSGTA

-3495 FDFWGVNL
+3495 FDFWGMNL

-3537 GQLRGDVDTGVLT
+3537 GQLRADVDTGVLT

-3557 RFETDWA
+3557 RFETDWD

-3576 LRTDGFTSRIDEH
+3576 LRTDGFTSRIDDH

-3641 KARVPGVAASDTIKA
+3641 KVRVPGVAASDTIKA

-3672 QRDNIS
+3672 QKDNIS

-3687 SEHKTGHGVNVSFTY
+3687 SEHKAGHGVNVSFTY

>member
-45 AGAEDPIIAPNSS
+45 AGAEELSGDISPISLSGDTRNIIGVGD
-58 ISKHYDTNTTVL
+58 ISLRSTEPALRYLINV
-70 NTDQPQFS
+70 S
-78 KELYAI
+78 
-84 GATGSQGALDIS
+84 GQGQLDIS
-96 MEGDAALTVDAS
+96 MSNGSPMAVGNADGIYLKDYSDYDQYAS
-108 WRRDAADSNRDQ
+108 AFHVA
-120 LSAVY
+120 
-125 VGSGAQFSFTGTGL
+125 GSGSSGSFVGTGTFSMVG
-139 FRATGQGKVMEAVA
+139 GGKLLGVCA
-153 FRNGANGPTG
+153 FLSESK
-163 GTMRLTGAI
+163 GTLTRSGDI
-172 TGEAITEAS
+172 TGEAEAVM
-181 ENGSGYK
+181 NGSNGY
-188 AIGVKAE
+188 ASFAAAA
-195 NAGTIIF
+195 AGGNLVF
-202 SGKSAWLKAMA
+202 
-213 HAGTADGVYA
+213 
-223 RYGGVVDFQSEE
+223 GGDR
-235 VKVLSQSDT
+235 T
-244 GSAASGISIEYSG
+244 
-257 GTITSSE
+257 
-264 QTALTVGVKAP
+264 
-275 ASTATGISLSGASK
+275 
-289 GLVDLAGSLA
+289 
-299 VSVEGS
+299 
-305 PVRGI
+305 
-310 ENDQGTLHVAKASS
+310 TLRAKASTGNNANGAFVKYGGMIGFAS
-324 ITGIGEGT
+324 KSVLIESKNTDSNSVGINCADGTVKTSADTDLDIVVEGNKATTGIQLTASSSDVQLAGNLDLTATQTGQDSFASVLGISNDSGKMVVSGPTSLRLVTNAPFDAKGITASGKADMSFLGDVEIAVRGSASGSALYTTYRYDYSTQAGICPVISLGT
-332 FPSYGIWGR
+332 DGKAVTLNSSGYGI
-341 NGSSTELRGDVDVN
+341 NN
-355 MTSSTT
+355 
-361 VYGVYADSATVSL
+361 
-374 GSEGDVAILVQGS
+374 QG
-387 LGRGVAAFSGGNVEL
+387 
-402 GSQGKEVSITAQN
+402 
-415 TGVEAGTSSTV
+415 
-426 SLNGKV
+426 
-432 KIDSGTGI
+432 
-440 SLSSTTVDKFPSL
+440 
-453 LSNGSVSIISA
+453 GSVSL
-464 GTGIV
+464 TGQRINITGSTGVFVEGGGNENVFADVRFDGPTTINADKAIV
-469 AKYAHAVFN
+469 
-478 ELHIQAGTGID
+478 
-489 VQSPG
+489 
-494 YIGSGNTDT
+494 
-503 VLDVNGPAEIV
+503 
-514 AQNTAL
+514 
-520 QIVGAS
+520 
-526 GSKSASSGFVG
+526 
-537 TFNDAASLRAS
+537 
-548 NGNGVQL
+548 
-555 SASTHSGTTAARDC
+555 
-569 SVTFK
+569 
-574 GQTSIASEKGTG
+574 TSI
-586 VVVNGPVASTAQ
+586 
-598 DGASVVFE
+598 
-606 GATTIDAA
+606 
-614 KAIEIKKNNGK
+614 KAGEQV

-639 VPARAQDADSQVNG
+639 VPVTKESADSKVRG
-653 SVTGTGTLIK
+653 SVTGSSGTINK
-663 SGGGS
+663 ENAGS
-668 LALNGDNSSF
+668 LAFYGDISNF
-678 SGEFNMQGG
+678 SGVFNQKGG
-687 RAFLGSGK
+687 TTFLSEGAA
-695 GYFSGATVNLTGGTL
+695 GYFGKAQLAVTGGAL
-710 VAPELRFSGGKLLVA
+710 VAPTLSFQKTGKLTLA

-737 TSALNADGDM
+737 TSALNVDGDM

-784 LLGAGNVAADNASG
+784 LLGAGNVAADNVSG

-848 LQGTTPVTRSL
+848 LQGTTPVARSL
-859 TIDGNGHTIS
+859 AIDGNGHTIS

-887 QNITFDG
+887 QNIAFDG

-958 VEIGNNVSFI
+958 VEIGNNVGFI

-1013 TDPNYASG
+1013 TDPDYASG

-1032 NALFKD
+1032 NALFKN

-1096 SATFIQ
+1096 SAAFTQ

-1149 SAFSKNTAGVGGG
+1149 STFSKNTAGVGGG

-1215 DFSADKDGN
+1215 DFSEDKDGN
-1224 VVSDGSLTFNGGA
+1224 AVSVGSLAFNGGA
-1237 RFTGNTASGFGGA
+1237 RFTGNTASGLGGA

-1279 AIFMGDGSSLDIMG
+1279 AIFMGDGSSLDITG
-1293 DGKVVFDDALSSQSA
+1293 DGKVVFNDALSSQSA
-1308 TPTLKKTGSGEL
+1308 TPALKKTGSGEL

-1343 EKWLIKNLSTVAGGK
+1343 EKWLIKNLITIAGGK
-1358 LKMSE
+1358 LKMPE
-1363 FSFASQDAENAVTG
+1363 FSFAPQDAENAVTG

-1444 GASNVGADAS
+1444 GASNVGAEAS

-1492 GTVGGWRDSSGLP
+1492 GTVGGWLDSSGVP

-1510 VITVKTEPGQAS
+1510 VITVKTDPGQAS

-1527 SGVYDGSKTSDTS
+1527 SGVYDGSKTSDAND
-1540 ETYAC
+1540 TYAC

-1557 SDGPL
+1557 SGGPL

-1574 HASVASSNGEILFGD
+1574 HASVASSSGEILFGD

-1614 VTFGDN
+1614 VAFGDN

-1645 GKGVVRFGKNAVIAN
+1645 GKGAVRFGKNAVIAN

-1681 ATVRGNTTSY
+1681 AIVRGNTTSY

-1718 GAVYSTGQVNATGT
+1718 GAVYSTGQVTATGT

-1765 AAGGGAII
+1765 AAGGGAVL
-1773 LAGGGTASVMDTAFA
+1773 LAGGGTASVTDTTFA

-1795 GAFFIDKNGVLTT
+1795 GAFFIDKNGMLTT
-1808 ASGGVGTDAGTLFD
+1808 TSGEAGSDAGTLFE

-1850 NQAAKGG
+1850 NQAVKGG
-1857 AIYALGGK
+1857 AIYVLGGK
-1865 DASAKLTFAGTV
+1865 DASAKLTFVDTV
-1877 FGKNSGTYGGAVY
+1877 FGKNNGTYGGAVY

-1898 VNAAA
+1898 VNVAA

-1948 IYSAI
+1948 IYSGI

-1960 IADSTFE
+1960 IADSSFE
-1967 GNNAGYGGAVF
+1967 GNSAGYGGAVF

-1989 VFSGNTATYGGA
+1989 VFSGNGATYGGA

-2014 AFNGGARFTGNT
+2014 VFNGGARFTGNT
-2026 ASGLGGAIYNTRAV
+2026 ASGLGGAIYNTR
-2040 TLNPGAGQEIVFSGN
+2040 
-2055 TDSTGS
+2055 
-2061 NAIFMGDGSSLDIMG
+2061 
-2076 DGKVVF
+2076 
-2082 DDALSSQSATP
+2082 
-2093 TLKKT
+2093 
-2098 GSGELLLNASMDG
+2098 
-2111 FLGTASFEGGL
+2111 
-2122 TSIAEKWL
+2122 SI
-2130 IKNLSTVAGG
+2130 
-2140 KLKMSEFSFASQDAE
+2140 
-2155 NAVTGGKLVLAGGI
+2155 
-2169 LETGTGQIFA
+2169 
-2179 NGLNAEGDARNPGSV
+2179 
-2194 KLNGD
+2194 
-2199 NWSFDS
+2199 
-2205 GLIAF
+2205 
-2210 DDAKYNLTYA
+2210 
-2220 QAAALLLGAS
+2220 
-2230 NVGADA
+2230 
-2236 SGSGSAKE
+2236 
-2244 ITFTGTYVNIPNPGP
+2244 
-2259 ISPYYYTGNKSDAA
+2259 
-2273 SDGTVGGWLDNSGV
+2273 
-2287 PVTLANAITVK
+2287 
-2298 KEPGQASEYRFLSGV
+2298 
-2313 FDGSKASDTSSLIHD
+2313 
-2328 DSGVHVTSD
+2328 
-2337 GPLTIQNWGTEL
+2337 
-2349 VPAHTSTVAST
+2349 
-2360 GEIVFGNNVSVL
+2360 
-2372 NNHSAGD
+2372 
-2379 GTKGGGALF
+2379 
-2388 SKASITFGDNAVLS
+2388 
-2402 GNATVLAAG
+2402 
-2411 GEGYGGGALFL
+2411 
-2422 DGKGEILLGKNALI
+2422 
-2436 EKNESCGY
+2436 
-2444 GGAIYSLGSVRLGE
+2444 
-2458 GAVIRGN
+2458 
-2465 KASYMGGALAVT
+2465 
-2477 GALSLGKNALVED
+2477 
-2490 NQARQGGAIY
+2490 
-2500 AQNGTLALGSGT
+2500 
-2512 RLERNQADRGGAIYL
+2512 
-2527 QGGSGDSTTLDLMN
+2527 
-2541 SVFRENSASNGGAL
+2541 
-2555 YLTGDGTLR
+2555 
-2564 IAAADTVFEGNSASY
+2564 
-2579 GGAIYN
+2579 
-2585 GFPMN
+2585 
-2590 EKGHSGSDGSLAFN
+2590 
-2604 GGARFTGNTASGL
+2604 
-2617 GGAIY
+2617 
-2622 NTRAVTLNPGAGQEI
+2622 TLNPGAGQEI

-2680 TLKKTGGG
+2680 TLKKTGSGE
-2688 TLLFNASMDGFL
+2688 LLLNASMDGFL

-2718 KNTVTITGGRLKMPE
+2718 KNTVIITGGRLKMPA
-2733 FSFAAQG
+2733 FSFVAQG

-2756 LETGTGQIFTN
+2756 LETGTGQIFIN

-2776 DPGAVKLRDD
+2776 DPGAVKLSGD
-2786 NWSFNS
+2786 NWSFDS

-2815 ANNVEAGEGV
+2815 ANNVEAGEGA

-2840 VDPDPDPVPPVD
+2840 VDPVPDPVPPVEPDPDPVPPVD
-2852 PDPTPPAPEPKPDED
+2852 PVPDPVPPVEPDPTPPAPEPKPDED

-2887 GNVTITTGTSSD
+2887 GNVTITTVTSSD
-2899 SGKDFVVGASAT
+2899 SGKDFVVGASAK

-3054 NVSGRLTSASVELSG
+3054 NVSGKLTSASVELSG
-3069 GGLNVSGAVDSS
+3069 GALNVSGAVDSS

-3095 LAADVLTTSSDVQI
+3095 LAADVLTTSSDVQL

-3123 QARLQGGRVFL
+3123 QAQLQGGRVFL

-3141 DALTDA
+3141 DALADA

-3226 VLTPNTATFT
+3226 VLTPNTATFA

-3285 SVSSVQGWNG
+3285 SVSNVQGWNG

-3317 KIQATARRSSDVF
+3317 KVQATARRSSDVF

-3352 DSMGIR
+3352 GNMGIR

-3366 NYLPK
+3366 NHLPK

-3411 LHMTATREGAVRKDG
+3411 SHMTTTREGAIRKDG

-3434 YGAEHARNFGAGSL
+3434 YGAEHARNLGAGSL

-3468 VFRVGMALNAGSGTA
+3468 DFRVGMALNAGSGTA

-3495 FDFWGVNL
+3495 FDFWGMNL

-3537 GQLRGDVDTGVLT
+3537 GQLRADVDTGVLT

-3576 LRTDGFTSRIDEH
+3576 LRADGFTSRIDDH

-3631 PAAGDLKAKT
+3631 PAAGDLKAKA
-3641 KARVPGVAASDTIKA
+3641 KVRVPGVAASDTIKA
-3656 RMMDSVSFDG
+3656 RIMDSVSLDG

-3672 QRDNIS
+3672 QKDNIS

-3687 SEHKTGHGVNVSFTY
+3687 SEHKVGHGVNVSFTY

>member
-45 AGAEDPIIAPNSS
+45 AGAEELSGDISPISLSGDTRNIIGVGD
-58 ISKHYDTNTTVL
+58 ISLRSTEPALRYLINV
-70 NTDQPQFS
+70 S
-78 KELYAI
+78 
-84 GATGSQGALDIS
+84 GQGQLDIS
-96 MEGDAALTVDAS
+96 MSNGSPMAVGNADGIYLKDYSDSDQYAS
-108 WRRDAADSNRDQ
+108 AFHVA
-120 LSAVY
+120 
-125 VGSGAQFSFTGTGL
+125 GSGSSGSFAGTGTFSMVG
-139 FRATGQGKVMEAVA
+139 GGKLLGVCA
-153 FRNGANGPTG
+153 FLSESK
-163 GTMRLTGAI
+163 GTLTLSGDI
-172 TGEAITEAS
+172 TGEAEAVM
-181 ENGSGYK
+181 NGSNGYASFAAAAAGGNLVFGGDRTTLRAK
-188 AIGVKAE
+188 ASTGNNANGAFVKYGGMIDFASKSVLIE
-195 NAGTIIF
+195 SKNTDSSSVGINCADGTVKTSADTDLDIVVEGNKATTGIQLTASSSDVQLAGNLDLTATQTGQDSFASVLGISND
-202 SGKSAWLKAMA
+202 SGKMVVSGPTSLRLVTNAPFDAKGITASGKADMSFLGDVEIA
-213 HAGTADGVYA
+213 V
-223 RYGGVVDFQSEE
+223 
-235 VKVLSQSDT
+235 T
-244 GSAASGISIEYSG
+244 GSASGSALYTTYRYDYSTQAG
-257 GTITSSE
+257 ICP
-264 QTALTVGVKAP
+264 V
-275 ASTATGISLSGASK
+275 ISLGTDGKAVTLNSSG
-289 GLVDLAGSLA
+289 
-299 VSVEGS
+299 
-305 PVRGI
+305 
-310 ENDQGTLHVAKASS
+310 
-324 ITGIGEGT
+324 
-332 FPSYGIWGR
+332 YGI
-341 NGSSTELRGDVDVN
+341 NN
-355 MTSSTT
+355 
-361 VYGVYADSATVSL
+361 
-374 GSEGDVAILVQGS
+374 QG
-387 LGRGVAAFSGGNVEL
+387 
-402 GSQGKEVSITAQN
+402 
-415 TGVEAGTSSTV
+415 
-426 SLNGKV
+426 
-432 KIDSGTGI
+432 
-440 SLSSTTVDKFPSL
+440 
-453 LSNGSVSIISA
+453 GSVSL
-464 GTGIV
+464 TGQRINITGSTGVFVEGGGNENVFADVRFDGPTTINADKAIV
-469 AKYAHAVFN
+469 
-478 ELHIQAGTGID
+478 
-489 VQSPG
+489 
-494 YIGSGNTDT
+494 
-503 VLDVNGPAEIV
+503 
-514 AQNTAL
+514 
-520 QIVGAS
+520 
-526 GSKSASSGFVG
+526 
-537 TFNDAASLRAS
+537 
-548 NGNGVQL
+548 
-555 SASTHSGTTAARDC
+555 
-569 SVTFK
+569 
-574 GQTSIASEKGTG
+574 TSI
-586 VVVNGPVASTAQ
+586 
-598 DGASVVFE
+598 
-606 GATTIDAA
+606 
-614 KAIEIKKNNGK
+614 KAGEQV

-639 VPARAQDADSQVNG
+639 VPVTKESADSKVRG
-653 SVTGTGTLIK
+653 SVTGSSGTINK
-663 SGGGS
+663 ENAGS
-668 LALNGDNSSF
+668 LAFYGDISNF
-678 SGEFNMQGG
+678 SGVFNQKGG
-687 RAFLGSGK
+687 TTFLSEGAA
-695 GYFSGATVNLTGGTL
+695 GYFGKAQLAVTGGAL
-710 VAPELRFSGGKLLVA
+710 VAPTLSFQKTGKLTLA

-737 TSALNADGDM
+737 TNALNADGDM

-784 LLGAGNVAADNASG
+784 LLGAGNVAADNVSG

-848 LQGTTPVTRSL
+848 LQGTTPVARSL
-859 TIDGNGHTIS
+859 AIDGNGHTIS

-887 QNITFDG
+887 QNIAFDG

-958 VEIGNNVSFI
+958 VEIGNNVGFI

-1007 DYGGYL
+1007 DYEDYL
-1013 TDPNYASG
+1013 TDPDYASG

-1032 NALFKD
+1032 NALFKN

-1096 SATFIQ
+1096 SAAFTQ

-1120 NGPVSFVENTAGK
+1120 NGPVSFVENTADK

-1149 SAFSKNTAGVGGG
+1149 STFSKNTAGVGGG

-1184 GGAVFN
+1184 GGAIFN

-1215 DFSADKDGN
+1215 DFSEDKDGN
-1224 VVSDGSLTFNGGA
+1224 AVSA
-1237 RFTGNTASGFGGA
+1237 
-1250 IYNTRSITL
+1250 
-1259 NPGAGQ
+1259 
-1265 EIVFSGNTDSTGSN
+1265 
-1279 AIFMGDGSSLDIMG
+1279 
-1293 DGKVVFDDALSSQSA
+1293 
-1308 TPTLKKTGSGEL
+1308 
-1320 LLNASMDGFLGTAS
+1320 
-1334 FEGGLTSIA
+1334 
-1343 EKWLIKNLSTVAGGK
+1343 
-1358 LKMSE
+1358 
-1363 FSFASQDAENAVTG
+1363 
-1377 GKLVL
+1377 
-1382 AGGILE
+1382 
-1388 TGTGQIF
+1388 
-1395 ANGLNAEGDA
+1395 
-1405 RNPGSVKLNGDNWSF
+1405 
-1420 DSGLIAFDDAKYNLT
+1420 
-1435 YAQAAALLL
+1435 
-1444 GASNVGADAS
+1444 
-1454 GSGSAKEITFTGTY
+1454 
-1468 VNIPN
+1468 
-1473 PGPLSPY
+1473 
-1480 YYTGN
+1480 
-1485 KSDAASD
+1485 
-1492 GTVGGWRDSSGLP
+1492 
-1505 IAIAD
+1505 
-1510 VITVKTEPGQAS
+1510 
-1522 EYRFL
+1522 
-1527 SGVYDGSKTSDTS
+1527 
-1540 ETYAC
+1540 
-1545 LIHGGDSGVRVT
+1545 
-1557 SDGPL
+1557 
-1562 TIQNW
+1562 
-1567 GTGLMPY
+1567 
-1574 HASVASSNGEILFGD
+1574 
-1589 NVSLLNNH
+1589 
-1597 SAGDATKGGGAI
+1597 
-1609 FSKKG
+1609 
-1614 VTFGDN
+1614 
-1620 AVLSGNSTAL
+1620 
-1630 AIGGGGYGG
+1630 
-1639 GAIFLD
+1639 
-1645 GKGVVRFGKNAVIAN
+1645 
-1660 NESYHYGGA
+1660 
-1669 IYSLGSVSMGEG
+1669 
-1681 ATVRGNTTSY
+1681 
-1691 MGGAIAVTGALSL
+1691 
-1704 GTGSVVESNQAQAG
+1704 
-1718 GAVYSTGQVNATGT
+1718 
-1732 TFRKNVATSN
+1732 
-1742 YGGGIYSAG
+1742 
-1751 GSIVLV
+1751 
-1757 DSRMEENK
+1757 
-1765 AAGGGAII
+1765 
-1773 LAGGGTASVMDTAFA
+1773 
-1788 ANTATNG
+1788 
-1795 GAFFIDKNGVLTT
+1795 
-1808 ASGGVGTDAGTLFD
+1808 
-1822 GNSATTNGGAVYV
+1822 
-1835 QNGTVDLGSGTRLQG
+1835 
-1850 NQAAKGG
+1850 
-1857 AIYALGGK
+1857 
-1865 DASAKLTFAGTV
+1865 
-1877 FGKNSGTYGGAVY
+1877 
-1890 SSASVGGT
+1890 
-1898 VNAAA
+1898 
-1903 SDVVFEGNTATSG
+1903 
-1916 GAVYLGG
+1916 
-1923 SGTSDIAFTDAVFKE
+1923 
-1938 NQANTGNGGA
+1938 
-1948 IYSAI
+1948 
-1953 SGSSNLA
+1953 
-1960 IADSTFE
+1960 
-1967 GNNAGYGGAVF
+1967 
-1978 NNGQLT
+1978 
-1984 TSGNV
+1984 
-1989 VFSGNTATYGGA
+1989 
-2001 VYNYFT
+2001 
-2007 STTDGSL
+2007 GSL

-2026 ASGLGGAIYNTRAV
+2026 AGGLGGAIYNTR
-2040 TLNPGAGQEIVFSGN
+2040 
-2055 TDSTGS
+2055 
-2061 NAIFMGDGSSLDIMG
+2061 
-2076 DGKVVF
+2076 
-2082 DDALSSQSATP
+2082 
-2093 TLKKT
+2093 
-2098 GSGELLLNASMDG
+2098 
-2111 FLGTASFEGGL
+2111 
-2122 TSIAEKWL
+2122 SI
-2130 IKNLSTVAGG
+2130 
-2140 KLKMSEFSFASQDAE
+2140 
-2155 NAVTGGKLVLAGGI
+2155 
-2169 LETGTGQIFA
+2169 
-2179 NGLNAEGDARNPGSV
+2179 
-2194 KLNGD
+2194 
-2199 NWSFDS
+2199 
-2205 GLIAF
+2205 
-2210 DDAKYNLTYA
+2210 
-2220 QAAALLLGAS
+2220 
-2230 NVGADA
+2230 
-2236 SGSGSAKE
+2236 
-2244 ITFTGTYVNIPNPGP
+2244 
-2259 ISPYYYTGNKSDAA
+2259 
-2273 SDGTVGGWLDNSGV
+2273 
-2287 PVTLANAITVK
+2287 
-2298 KEPGQASEYRFLSGV
+2298 
-2313 FDGSKASDTSSLIHD
+2313 
-2328 DSGVHVTSD
+2328 
-2337 GPLTIQNWGTEL
+2337 
-2349 VPAHTSTVAST
+2349 
-2360 GEIVFGNNVSVL
+2360 
-2372 NNHSAGD
+2372 
-2379 GTKGGGALF
+2379 
-2388 SKASITFGDNAVLS
+2388 
-2402 GNATVLAAG
+2402 
-2411 GEGYGGGALFL
+2411 
-2422 DGKGEILLGKNALI
+2422 
-2436 EKNESCGY
+2436 
-2444 GGAIYSLGSVRLGE
+2444 
-2458 GAVIRGN
+2458 
-2465 KASYMGGALAVT
+2465 
-2477 GALSLGKNALVED
+2477 
-2490 NQARQGGAIY
+2490 
-2500 AQNGTLALGSGT
+2500 
-2512 RLERNQADRGGAIYL
+2512 
-2527 QGGSGDSTTLDLMN
+2527 
-2541 SVFRENSASNGGAL
+2541 
-2555 YLTGDGTLR
+2555 
-2564 IAAADTVFEGNSASY
+2564 
-2579 GGAIYN
+2579 
-2585 GFPMN
+2585 
-2590 EKGHSGSDGSLAFN
+2590 
-2604 GGARFTGNTASGL
+2604 
-2617 GGAIY
+2617 
-2622 NTRAVTLNPGAGQEI
+2622 TLNPGAGQEI

-2680 TLKKTGGG
+2680 ALKKTGSGE
-2688 TLLFNASMDGFL
+2688 LLLNASMDGFL

-2711 IAQKWLI
+2711 IPQKWLI
-2718 KNTVTITGGRLKMPE
+2718 KNTVTITGGRLKMPA
-2733 FSFAAQG
+2733 FSFVAQG

-2756 LETGTGQIFTN
+2756 LETGTGQIFIN

-2776 DPGAVKLRDD
+2776 DPGAVKLSGD
-2786 NWSFNS
+2786 NWSFDS

-2815 ANNVEAGEGV
+2815 ANNVEAGEGA

-2852 PDPTPPAPEPKPDED
+2852 PVPDPVPPVEPDPTPPAPEPKPDED

-2899 SGKDFVVGASAT
+2899 SGKDFVVGASAK

-3054 NVSGRLTSASVELSG
+3054 NVSGKLTSASVELSG
-3069 GGLNVSGAVDSS
+3069 GALNVSGAVDSS

-3095 LAADVLTTSSDVQI
+3095 LAADVLTISSDVQI

-3123 QARLQGGRVFL
+3123 QAQLQGGRVFL

-3141 DALTDA
+3141 DALADA

-3170 LVLGDTDTGWAL
+3170 LLLGDTDTGWAL

-3226 VLTPNTATFT
+3226 VLIPNTATFA

-3285 SVSSVQGWNG
+3285 SVSNVQGWNG

-3317 KIQATARRSSDVF
+3317 KVQATARRSSDVF

-3343 GKGLNDTES
+3343 GRGLNDTES
-3352 DSMGIR
+3352 GNMGIR

-3366 NYLPK
+3366 NHLPK

-3411 LHMTATREGAVRKDG
+3411 SHMTTTREGAIRKDG

-3434 YGAEHARNFGAGSL
+3434 YGAEHARNLGAGSL

-3468 VFRVGMALNAGSGTA
+3468 DFRVGMALNAGSGTA
-3483 RSRGDFNATKND
+3483 RSRGDFNVTKND
-3495 FDFWGVNL
+3495 FDFWGMNL

-3537 GQLRGDVDTGVLT
+3537 GQLRADVDTGVLT

-3576 LRTDGFTSRIDEH
+3576 LRTDGFTSRIDDH

-3625 ADLSVV
+3625 ADLSVA

-3656 RMMDSVSFDG
+3656 RIMDSVSLDG

-3672 QRDNIS
+3672 QKDNIS

-3687 SEHKTGHGVNVSFTY
+3687 SEHKAGHGVNVSFTY

>member
-45 AGAEDPIIAPNSS
+45 AGAEELSGDISPISLSGDTRNIIGVGD
-58 ISKHYDTNTTVL
+58 ISLRSTEPALRYLINV
-70 NTDQPQFS
+70 S
-78 KELYAI
+78 
-84 GATGSQGALDIS
+84 GQGQLDIS
-96 MEGDAALTVDAS
+96 MSNGSPMAVGNADGIYLKDYSDSDQYAS
-108 WRRDAADSNRDQ
+108 AFHVA
-120 LSAVY
+120 
-125 VGSGAQFSFTGTGL
+125 GSGSSGSFVGTGTFSMVG
-139 FRATGQGKVMEAVA
+139 GGKLLGVCA
-153 FRNGANGPTG
+153 FLSESK
-163 GTMRLTGAI
+163 GTLTLSGDI
-172 TGEAITEAS
+172 TGEAEAVM
-181 ENGSGYK
+181 NGSNGYASFAAAAAGGNLVFGGDRTTLRAK
-188 AIGVKAE
+188 ASTGNNANGAFVKYGGMIDFASKSVLIE
-195 NAGTIIF
+195 SKNTDSSSVGINCADGTVKTSADTDLDIVVEGNKATTGIQLTASSSDVQLAGNLDLTATQTGQDSFASVLGISND
-202 SGKSAWLKAMA
+202 SGKMVVSGPTSLRLVTNAPFDAKGITASGKADMSFLGDVEIA
-213 HAGTADGVYA
+213 V
-223 RYGGVVDFQSEE
+223 
-235 VKVLSQSDT
+235 T
-244 GSAASGISIEYSG
+244 GSASGSALYTTYRYDYSTQAG
-257 GTITSSE
+257 ICP
-264 QTALTVGVKAP
+264 V
-275 ASTATGISLSGASK
+275 ISLGTDGKAVTLNSSG
-289 GLVDLAGSLA
+289 
-299 VSVEGS
+299 
-305 PVRGI
+305 
-310 ENDQGTLHVAKASS
+310 
-324 ITGIGEGT
+324 
-332 FPSYGIWGR
+332 YGI
-341 NGSSTELRGDVDVN
+341 NN
-355 MTSSTT
+355 
-361 VYGVYADSATVSL
+361 
-374 GSEGDVAILVQGS
+374 QG
-387 LGRGVAAFSGGNVEL
+387 
-402 GSQGKEVSITAQN
+402 
-415 TGVEAGTSSTV
+415 
-426 SLNGKV
+426 
-432 KIDSGTGI
+432 
-440 SLSSTTVDKFPSL
+440 
-453 LSNGSVSIISA
+453 GSVSL
-464 GTGIV
+464 TGQRINITGSTGVFVEGGGNENVFADVRFDGPTTINADKAIV
-469 AKYAHAVFN
+469 
-478 ELHIQAGTGID
+478 
-489 VQSPG
+489 
-494 YIGSGNTDT
+494 
-503 VLDVNGPAEIV
+503 
-514 AQNTAL
+514 
-520 QIVGAS
+520 
-526 GSKSASSGFVG
+526 
-537 TFNDAASLRAS
+537 
-548 NGNGVQL
+548 
-555 SASTHSGTTAARDC
+555 
-569 SVTFK
+569 
-574 GQTSIASEKGTG
+574 TSI
-586 VVVNGPVASTAQ
+586 
-598 DGASVVFE
+598 
-606 GATTIDAA
+606 
-614 KAIEIKKNNGK
+614 KAGEQV

-639 VPARAQDADSQVNG
+639 VPVTKESADSKVRG
-653 SVTGTGTLIK
+653 SVTGSSGTINK
-663 SGGGS
+663 ENAGS
-668 LALNGDNSSF
+668 LAFYGDISNF
-678 SGEFNMQGG
+678 SGVFNQKGG
-687 RAFLGSGK
+687 TTFLSEGAA
-695 GYFSGATVNLTGGTL
+695 GYFGKAQLAVTGGAL
-710 VAPELRFSGGKLLVA
+710 VAPTLSFQKTGKLTLA

-737 TSALNADGDM
+737 TNALNADGDM

-784 LLGAGNVAADNASG
+784 LLGAGNVAADNVSG

-848 LQGTTPVTRSL
+848 LQGTTPVARSL
-859 TIDGNGHTIS
+859 AIDGNGHTIS

-887 QNITFDG
+887 QNIAFDG

-958 VEIGNNVSFI
+958 VEIGNNVGFI

-1007 DYGGYL
+1007 DYEDYL
-1013 TDPNYASG
+1013 TDPDYASG

-1032 NALFKD
+1032 NALFKN

-1096 SATFIQ
+1096 SATFTQ

-1149 SAFSKNTAGVGGG
+1149 STFSKNTAGVGGG

-1175 FIENAAADG
+1175 FIENAVADG
-1184 GGAVFN
+1184 GGAIFN

-1215 DFSADKDGN
+1215 DFSEDKDGN
-1224 VVSDGSLTFNGGA
+1224 AVSA
-1237 RFTGNTASGFGGA
+1237 
-1250 IYNTRSITL
+1250 
-1259 NPGAGQ
+1259 
-1265 EIVFSGNTDSTGSN
+1265 
-1279 AIFMGDGSSLDIMG
+1279 
-1293 DGKVVFDDALSSQSA
+1293 
-1308 TPTLKKTGSGEL
+1308 
-1320 LLNASMDGFLGTAS
+1320 
-1334 FEGGLTSIA
+1334 
-1343 EKWLIKNLSTVAGGK
+1343 
-1358 LKMSE
+1358 
-1363 FSFASQDAENAVTG
+1363 
-1377 GKLVL
+1377 
-1382 AGGILE
+1382 
-1388 TGTGQIF
+1388 
-1395 ANGLNAEGDA
+1395 
-1405 RNPGSVKLNGDNWSF
+1405 
-1420 DSGLIAFDDAKYNLT
+1420 
-1435 YAQAAALLL
+1435 
-1444 GASNVGADAS
+1444 
-1454 GSGSAKEITFTGTY
+1454 
-1468 VNIPN
+1468 
-1473 PGPLSPY
+1473 
-1480 YYTGN
+1480 
-1485 KSDAASD
+1485 
-1492 GTVGGWRDSSGLP
+1492 
-1505 IAIAD
+1505 
-1510 VITVKTEPGQAS
+1510 
-1522 EYRFL
+1522 
-1527 SGVYDGSKTSDTS
+1527 
-1540 ETYAC
+1540 
-1545 LIHGGDSGVRVT
+1545 
-1557 SDGPL
+1557 
-1562 TIQNW
+1562 
-1567 GTGLMPY
+1567 
-1574 HASVASSNGEILFGD
+1574 
-1589 NVSLLNNH
+1589 
-1597 SAGDATKGGGAI
+1597 
-1609 FSKKG
+1609 
-1614 VTFGDN
+1614 
-1620 AVLSGNSTAL
+1620 
-1630 AIGGGGYGG
+1630 
-1639 GAIFLD
+1639 
-1645 GKGVVRFGKNAVIAN
+1645 
-1660 NESYHYGGA
+1660 
-1669 IYSLGSVSMGEG
+1669 
-1681 ATVRGNTTSY
+1681 
-1691 MGGAIAVTGALSL
+1691 
-1704 GTGSVVESNQAQAG
+1704 
-1718 GAVYSTGQVNATGT
+1718 
-1732 TFRKNVATSN
+1732 
-1742 YGGGIYSAG
+1742 
-1751 GSIVLV
+1751 
-1757 DSRMEENK
+1757 
-1765 AAGGGAII
+1765 
-1773 LAGGGTASVMDTAFA
+1773 
-1788 ANTATNG
+1788 
-1795 GAFFIDKNGVLTT
+1795 
-1808 ASGGVGTDAGTLFD
+1808 
-1822 GNSATTNGGAVYV
+1822 
-1835 QNGTVDLGSGTRLQG
+1835 
-1850 NQAAKGG
+1850 
-1857 AIYALGGK
+1857 
-1865 DASAKLTFAGTV
+1865 
-1877 FGKNSGTYGGAVY
+1877 
-1890 SSASVGGT
+1890 
-1898 VNAAA
+1898 
-1903 SDVVFEGNTATSG
+1903 
-1916 GAVYLGG
+1916 
-1923 SGTSDIAFTDAVFKE
+1923 
-1938 NQANTGNGGA
+1938 
-1948 IYSAI
+1948 
-1953 SGSSNLA
+1953 
-1960 IADSTFE
+1960 
-1967 GNNAGYGGAVF
+1967 
-1978 NNGQLT
+1978 
-1984 TSGNV
+1984 
-1989 VFSGNTATYGGA
+1989 
-2001 VYNYFT
+2001 
-2007 STTDGSL
+2007 GSL

-2026 ASGLGGAIYNTRAV
+2026 AGGLGGAIYNTRSI
-2040 TLNPGAGQEIVFSGN
+2040 TLNPGE
-2055 TDSTGS
+2055 
-2061 NAIFMGDGSSLDIMG
+2061 
-2076 DGKVVF
+2076 
-2082 DDALSSQSATP
+2082 
-2093 TLKKT
+2093 
-2098 GSGELLLNASMDG
+2098 
-2111 FLGTASFEGGL
+2111 
-2122 TSIAEKWL
+2122 
-2130 IKNLSTVAGG
+2130 
-2140 KLKMSEFSFASQDAE
+2140 
-2155 NAVTGGKLVLAGGI
+2155 
-2169 LETGTGQIFA
+2169 
-2179 NGLNAEGDARNPGSV
+2179 
-2194 KLNGD
+2194 
-2199 NWSFDS
+2199 
-2205 GLIAF
+2205 
-2210 DDAKYNLTYA
+2210 
-2220 QAAALLLGAS
+2220 
-2230 NVGADA
+2230 
-2236 SGSGSAKE
+2236 
-2244 ITFTGTYVNIPNPGP
+2244 
-2259 ISPYYYTGNKSDAA
+2259 
-2273 SDGTVGGWLDNSGV
+2273 
-2287 PVTLANAITVK
+2287 
-2298 KEPGQASEYRFLSGV
+2298 
-2313 FDGSKASDTSSLIHD
+2313 
-2328 DSGVHVTSD
+2328 
-2337 GPLTIQNWGTEL
+2337 
-2349 VPAHTSTVAST
+2349 
-2360 GEIVFGNNVSVL
+2360 
-2372 NNHSAGD
+2372 
-2379 GTKGGGALF
+2379 
-2388 SKASITFGDNAVLS
+2388 
-2402 GNATVLAAG
+2402 
-2411 GEGYGGGALFL
+2411 
-2422 DGKGEILLGKNALI
+2422 
-2436 EKNESCGY
+2436 
-2444 GGAIYSLGSVRLGE
+2444 
-2458 GAVIRGN
+2458 
-2465 KASYMGGALAVT
+2465 
-2477 GALSLGKNALVED
+2477 
-2490 NQARQGGAIY
+2490 
-2500 AQNGTLALGSGT
+2500 
-2512 RLERNQADRGGAIYL
+2512 
-2527 QGGSGDSTTLDLMN
+2527 
-2541 SVFRENSASNGGAL
+2541 
-2555 YLTGDGTLR
+2555 
-2564 IAAADTVFEGNSASY
+2564 
-2579 GGAIYN
+2579 
-2585 GFPMN
+2585 
-2590 EKGHSGSDGSLAFN
+2590 
-2604 GGARFTGNTASGL
+2604 
-2617 GGAIY
+2617 
-2622 NTRAVTLNPGAGQEI
+2622 GQEI

-2667 VFDDALSSQSATP
+2667 VFNDALSSQSATP
-2680 TLKKTGGG
+2680 ALKKTGSGE
-2688 TLLFNASMDGFL
+2688 LLLNASMDGFL

-2718 KNTVTITGGRLKMPE
+2718 KNTVTITGGRLKMPA
-2733 FSFAAQG
+2733 FSFVAQG

-2756 LETGTGQIFTN
+2756 LETGTGQIFIN

-2776 DPGAVKLRDD
+2776 DPGAVKLSGD
-2786 NWSFNS
+2786 NWSFDS

-2815 ANNVEAGEGV
+2815 ANNVEAGEGA

-2840 VDPDPDPVPPVD
+2840 VDPVPDPVPPVEPDPDPVPPVD
-2852 PDPTPPAPEPKPDED
+2852 PVPDPVPPVEPDPTPPAPEPKPDED

-2899 SGKDFVVGASAT
+2899 SGKDFVVGASAK

-3054 NVSGRLTSASVELSG
+3054 NVSGKLTSASVELSG
-3069 GGLNVSGAVDSS
+3069 GALNVSGAVDSS

-3095 LAADVLTTSSDVQI
+3095 LAADVLTTSSDVQL

-3123 QARLQGGRVFL
+3123 QAQLQGGRVFL

-3141 DALTDA
+3141 DALADA

-3226 VLTPNTATFT
+3226 VLTPNTATFA

-3285 SVSSVQGWNG
+3285 SVSNVQGWNG

-3317 KIQATARRSSDVF
+3317 KVQATARRSSDVF

-3352 DSMGIR
+3352 GNMGIR

-3366 NYLPK
+3366 NHLPK

-3411 LHMTATREGAVRKDG
+3411 SHMTTTREGAIRKDG

-3434 YGAEHARNFGAGSL
+3434 YGAEHARNLGAGSL

-3468 VFRVGMALNAGSGTA
+3468 DFRVGMALNAGSGTA

-3495 FDFWGVNL
+3495 FDFWGMNL

-3537 GQLRGDVDTGVLT
+3537 GQLRADVDTGVLT

-3576 LRTDGFTSRIDEH
+3576 LRTDGFTSRIDDH

-3625 ADLSVV
+3625 ADLSVA
-3631 PAAGDLKAKT
+3631 PAAGDLKAKAKT
-3641 KARVPGVAASDTIKA
+3641 RVPGVAASDTIKA
-3656 RMMDSVSFDG
+3656 RIMDSVSLDG

-3672 QRDNIS
+3672 QKDNIS

-3687 SEHKTGHGVNVSFTY
+3687 SEHKVGHGVNVSFTY

>member
-45 AGAEDPIIAPNSS
+45 AGAEELSGDISPISLSGDTRNIIGVGD
-58 ISKHYDTNTTVL
+58 ISLRSTEPALRYLINV
-70 NTDQPQFS
+70 S
-78 KELYAI
+78 
-84 GATGSQGALDIS
+84 GQGQLDIS
-96 MEGDAALTVDAS
+96 MSNGSPMAVGN
-108 WRRDAADSNRDQ
+108 ADGIYLKDYSDYDQ
-120 LSAVY
+120 YESAFHVA
-125 VGSGAQFSFTGTGL
+125 GSGSSGSFVGTGTFSMVG
-139 FRATGQGKVMEAVA
+139 GGKLLGVCA
-153 FRNGANGPTG
+153 FLSESK
-163 GTMRLTGAI
+163 GTLTLSGDI
-172 TGEAITEAS
+172 TGEAEAVM
-181 ENGSGYK
+181 NGSNGY
-188 AIGVKAE
+188 ASFVAAA
-195 NAGTIIF
+195 AGGNLVF
-202 SGKSAWLKAMA
+202 
-213 HAGTADGVYA
+213 
-223 RYGGVVDFQSEE
+223 GGDR
-235 VKVLSQSDT
+235 T
-244 GSAASGISIEYSG
+244 
-257 GTITSSE
+257 
-264 QTALTVGVKAP
+264 
-275 ASTATGISLSGASK
+275 
-289 GLVDLAGSLA
+289 
-299 VSVEGS
+299 
-305 PVRGI
+305 
-310 ENDQGTLHVAKASS
+310 TLRAKASTGNNANGAFVKYGGMIDFAS
-324 ITGIGEGT
+324 KSVLIESKNTDSNSVGINCADGTVKTSADTDLDIVVEGNKATTGIQLTASSSDVQLAGNLDLTATQTGQDSFASVLGISNDSGKMVVSGPTSLRLVTNAPFDAKGITASGKADMSFLGDVEIAVRGSASGSALYTTYRYDYSTQAGICPVISLGT
-332 FPSYGIWGR
+332 DGKAVTLNSSGYGI
-341 NGSSTELRGDVDVN
+341 NN
-355 MTSSTT
+355 
-361 VYGVYADSATVSL
+361 
-374 GSEGDVAILVQGS
+374 QG
-387 LGRGVAAFSGGNVEL
+387 
-402 GSQGKEVSITAQN
+402 
-415 TGVEAGTSSTV
+415 
-426 SLNGKV
+426 
-432 KIDSGTGI
+432 
-440 SLSSTTVDKFPSL
+440 
-453 LSNGSVSIISA
+453 GSVSL
-464 GTGIV
+464 TGQRINITGSTGVFVEGGGNENVFADVRFDGPTTINADKAIV
-469 AKYAHAVFN
+469 
-478 ELHIQAGTGID
+478 
-489 VQSPG
+489 
-494 YIGSGNTDT
+494 
-503 VLDVNGPAEIV
+503 
-514 AQNTAL
+514 
-520 QIVGAS
+520 
-526 GSKSASSGFVG
+526 
-537 TFNDAASLRAS
+537 
-548 NGNGVQL
+548 
-555 SASTHSGTTAARDC
+555 
-569 SVTFK
+569 
-574 GQTSIASEKGTG
+574 TSI
-586 VVVNGPVASTAQ
+586 
-598 DGASVVFE
+598 
-606 GATTIDAA
+606 
-614 KAIEIKKNNGK
+614 KAGEQV

-639 VPARAQDADSQVNG
+639 VPVTKESADSKVRG
-653 SVTGTGTLIK
+653 SVTGSSGTINK
-663 SGGGS
+663 ENAGS
-668 LALNGDNSSF
+668 LAFYGDISNF
-678 SGEFNMQGG
+678 SGVFNQKGG
-687 RAFLGSGK
+687 TTFLSEGAA
-695 GYFSGATVNLTGGTL
+695 GYFGKAQLAVTGGAL
-710 VAPELRFSGGKLLVA
+710 VAPTLSFQKTGKLTLA

-737 TSALNADGDM
+737 TSALNVDGDM

-784 LLGAGNVAADNASG
+784 LLGAGNVAADNVSG

-848 LQGTTPVTRSL
+848 LQGTTPVARSL
-859 TIDGNGHTIS
+859 AIDGNGHTIS

-887 QNITFDG
+887 QNIAFDG

-958 VEIGNNVSFI
+958 VEIGNNVGFI

-1013 TDPNYASG
+1013 TDPDYASG

-1032 NALFKD
+1032 NALFKN

-1096 SATFIQ
+1096 SAAFTQ

-1113 NEGDVRF
+1113 NEGDARF

-1149 SAFSKNTAGVGGG
+1149 STFSKNTAGVGGG

-1215 DFSADKDGN
+1215 DFSEDKDGN
-1224 VVSDGSLTFNGGA
+1224 AVS
-1237 RFTGNTASGFGGA
+1237 
-1250 IYNTRSITL
+1250 
-1259 NPGAGQ
+1259 
-1265 EIVFSGNTDSTGSN
+1265 V
-1279 AIFMGDGSSLDIMG
+1279 
-1293 DGKVVFDDALSSQSA
+1293 
-1308 TPTLKKTGSGEL
+1308 
-1320 LLNASMDGFLGTAS
+1320 
-1334 FEGGLTSIA
+1334 
-1343 EKWLIKNLSTVAGGK
+1343 
-1358 LKMSE
+1358 
-1363 FSFASQDAENAVTG
+1363 
-1377 GKLVL
+1377 
-1382 AGGILE
+1382 
-1388 TGTGQIF
+1388 
-1395 ANGLNAEGDA
+1395 
-1405 RNPGSVKLNGDNWSF
+1405 
-1420 DSGLIAFDDAKYNLT
+1420 
-1435 YAQAAALLL
+1435 
-1444 GASNVGADAS
+1444 
-1454 GSGSAKEITFTGTY
+1454 
-1468 VNIPN
+1468 
-1473 PGPLSPY
+1473 
-1480 YYTGN
+1480 
-1485 KSDAASD
+1485 
-1492 GTVGGWRDSSGLP
+1492 
-1505 IAIAD
+1505 
-1510 VITVKTEPGQAS
+1510 
-1522 EYRFL
+1522 
-1527 SGVYDGSKTSDTS
+1527 
-1540 ETYAC
+1540 
-1545 LIHGGDSGVRVT
+1545 
-1557 SDGPL
+1557 
-1562 TIQNW
+1562 
-1567 GTGLMPY
+1567 
-1574 HASVASSNGEILFGD
+1574 
-1589 NVSLLNNH
+1589 
-1597 SAGDATKGGGAI
+1597 
-1609 FSKKG
+1609 
-1614 VTFGDN
+1614 
-1620 AVLSGNSTAL
+1620 
-1630 AIGGGGYGG
+1630 
-1639 GAIFLD
+1639 
-1645 GKGVVRFGKNAVIAN
+1645 
-1660 NESYHYGGA
+1660 
-1669 IYSLGSVSMGEG
+1669 
-1681 ATVRGNTTSY
+1681 
-1691 MGGAIAVTGALSL
+1691 
-1704 GTGSVVESNQAQAG
+1704 
-1718 GAVYSTGQVNATGT
+1718 
-1732 TFRKNVATSN
+1732 
-1742 YGGGIYSAG
+1742 
-1751 GSIVLV
+1751 
-1757 DSRMEENK
+1757 
-1765 AAGGGAII
+1765 
-1773 LAGGGTASVMDTAFA
+1773 
-1788 ANTATNG
+1788 
-1795 GAFFIDKNGVLTT
+1795 
-1808 ASGGVGTDAGTLFD
+1808 
-1822 GNSATTNGGAVYV
+1822 
-1835 QNGTVDLGSGTRLQG
+1835 
-1850 NQAAKGG
+1850 
-1857 AIYALGGK
+1857 
-1865 DASAKLTFAGTV
+1865 
-1877 FGKNSGTYGGAVY
+1877 
-1890 SSASVGGT
+1890 
-1898 VNAAA
+1898 
-1903 SDVVFEGNTATSG
+1903 
-1916 GAVYLGG
+1916 
-1923 SGTSDIAFTDAVFKE
+1923 
-1938 NQANTGNGGA
+1938 
-1948 IYSAI
+1948 
-1953 SGSSNLA
+1953 
-1960 IADSTFE
+1960 
-1967 GNNAGYGGAVF
+1967 
-1978 NNGQLT
+1978 
-1984 TSGNV
+1984 
-1989 VFSGNTATYGGA
+1989 
-2001 VYNYFT
+2001 
-2007 STTDGSL
+2007 GSL

-2026 ASGLGGAIYNTRAV
+2026 ASGLGGAIYNTR
-2040 TLNPGAGQEIVFSGN
+2040 
-2055 TDSTGS
+2055 
-2061 NAIFMGDGSSLDIMG
+2061 
-2076 DGKVVF
+2076 
-2082 DDALSSQSATP
+2082 
-2093 TLKKT
+2093 
-2098 GSGELLLNASMDG
+2098 
-2111 FLGTASFEGGL
+2111 
-2122 TSIAEKWL
+2122 SI
-2130 IKNLSTVAGG
+2130 
-2140 KLKMSEFSFASQDAE
+2140 
-2155 NAVTGGKLVLAGGI
+2155 
-2169 LETGTGQIFA
+2169 
-2179 NGLNAEGDARNPGSV
+2179 
-2194 KLNGD
+2194 
-2199 NWSFDS
+2199 
-2205 GLIAF
+2205 
-2210 DDAKYNLTYA
+2210 
-2220 QAAALLLGAS
+2220 
-2230 NVGADA
+2230 
-2236 SGSGSAKE
+2236 
-2244 ITFTGTYVNIPNPGP
+2244 
-2259 ISPYYYTGNKSDAA
+2259 
-2273 SDGTVGGWLDNSGV
+2273 
-2287 PVTLANAITVK
+2287 
-2298 KEPGQASEYRFLSGV
+2298 
-2313 FDGSKASDTSSLIHD
+2313 
-2328 DSGVHVTSD
+2328 
-2337 GPLTIQNWGTEL
+2337 
-2349 VPAHTSTVAST
+2349 
-2360 GEIVFGNNVSVL
+2360 
-2372 NNHSAGD
+2372 
-2379 GTKGGGALF
+2379 
-2388 SKASITFGDNAVLS
+2388 
-2402 GNATVLAAG
+2402 
-2411 GEGYGGGALFL
+2411 
-2422 DGKGEILLGKNALI
+2422 
-2436 EKNESCGY
+2436 
-2444 GGAIYSLGSVRLGE
+2444 
-2458 GAVIRGN
+2458 
-2465 KASYMGGALAVT
+2465 
-2477 GALSLGKNALVED
+2477 
-2490 NQARQGGAIY
+2490 
-2500 AQNGTLALGSGT
+2500 
-2512 RLERNQADRGGAIYL
+2512 
-2527 QGGSGDSTTLDLMN
+2527 
-2541 SVFRENSASNGGAL
+2541 
-2555 YLTGDGTLR
+2555 
-2564 IAAADTVFEGNSASY
+2564 
-2579 GGAIYN
+2579 
-2585 GFPMN
+2585 
-2590 EKGHSGSDGSLAFN
+2590 
-2604 GGARFTGNTASGL
+2604 
-2617 GGAIY
+2617 
-2622 NTRAVTLNPGAGQEI
+2622 TLNPGAGQEI

-2680 TLKKTGGG
+2680 TLKKTGSGE
-2688 TLLFNASMDGFL
+2688 LLLNASMDGFL

-2718 KNTVTITGGRLKMPE
+2718 KNTVTITGGRLKMPA
-2733 FSFAAQG
+2733 FSFVAQG

-2756 LETGTGQIFTN
+2756 LETGTGQIFIN

-2776 DPGAVKLRDD
+2776 DPGAVKLSGD
-2786 NWSFNS
+2786 NWSFDS

-2815 ANNVEAGEGV
+2815 ANNVEAGEGA

-2840 VDPDPDPVPPVD
+2840 VAPDPDPVPPVD
-2852 PDPTPPAPEPKPDED
+2852 PVPDPVPPVEPDPTPPAPEPKPDED

-2899 SGKDFVVGASAT
+2899 SGKDFVVGASAK

-3054 NVSGRLTSASVELSG
+3054 NVSGKLTSASVELSG
-3069 GGLNVSGAVDSS
+3069 GALNVSGAVDSS

-3095 LAADVLTTSSDVQI
+3095 LAADVLTTSSDVQL

-3123 QARLQGGRVFL
+3123 QAQLQGGRVFL

-3141 DALTDA
+3141 DALADA

-3226 VLTPNTATFT
+3226 VLTPNTATFA

-3285 SVSSVQGWNG
+3285 SVSNVQGWNG

-3317 KIQATARRSSDVF
+3317 KVQATARRSSDVF

-3352 DSMGIR
+3352 GNMGIR

-3366 NYLPK
+3366 NHLPK

-3411 LHMTATREGAVRKDG
+3411 SHMTTTREGAIRKDG

-3434 YGAEHARNFGAGSL
+3434 YGAEHARNLGAGSL

-3468 VFRVGMALNAGSGTA
+3468 DFRVGMALNAGSGTA

-3495 FDFWGVNL
+3495 FDFWGMNL

-3537 GQLRGDVDTGVLT
+3537 GQLRADVDTGVLT

-3576 LRTDGFTSRIDEH
+3576 LRTDGFTSRIDDH

-3625 ADLSVV
+3625 ADLSVA
-3631 PAAGDLKAKT
+3631 PAAGDLKAKAKT
-3641 KARVPGVAASDTIKA
+3641 RVPGVAASDTIKA
-3656 RMMDSVSFDG
+3656 RIMDSVSFDG

-3672 QRDNIS
+3672 QKDNIS

-3687 SEHKTGHGVNVSFTY
+3687 SEHKAGHGVNVSFTY

>member
-45 AGAEDPIIAPNSS
+45 AGAEELSGDISPISLSGDTRNIIGVGD
-58 ISKHYDTNTTVL
+58 ISLRSTEPALRYLINV
-70 NTDQPQFS
+70 S
-78 KELYAI
+78 
-84 GATGSQGALDIS
+84 GQGQLDIS
-96 MEGDAALTVDAS
+96 MSNGSPMAVGNADGIYLKDYSDYDQYAS
-108 WRRDAADSNRDQ
+108 AFHVA
-120 LSAVY
+120 
-125 VGSGAQFSFTGTGL
+125 GSGSSGSFVGTGTFSMVG
-139 FRATGQGKVMEAVA
+139 GGKLLGVCA
-153 FRNGANGPTG
+153 FLSESK
-163 GTMRLTGAI
+163 GTLTLSGDI
-172 TGEAITEAS
+172 TGEAEAVM
-181 ENGSGYK
+181 NGSNGYASFAAAAAGGNLVFGGDRTTLRAK
-188 AIGVKAE
+188 ASTGNNANGAFVKYGGMIGFASKSVLIESKNTDSSSVGINCADGTVKTSADTDLDIVVE
-195 NAGTIIF
+195 GNKATTGIQLTASSSDVQLTGNLDLTATQTGQDSFASVLGISND
-202 SGKSAWLKAMA
+202 SGKMVVSGPTSLRLATNAPFDAKGITASGKADMSFLGDVEIA
-213 HAGTADGVYA
+213 V
-223 RYGGVVDFQSEE
+223 
-235 VKVLSQSDT
+235 T
-244 GSAASGISIEYSG
+244 GSASGSALYTTYRYDYSTQAG
-257 GTITSSE
+257 ICP
-264 QTALTVGVKAP
+264 V
-275 ASTATGISLSGASK
+275 ISLGTDGKAVTLNSSG
-289 GLVDLAGSLA
+289 
-299 VSVEGS
+299 
-305 PVRGI
+305 
-310 ENDQGTLHVAKASS
+310 
-324 ITGIGEGT
+324 
-332 FPSYGIWGR
+332 YGI
-341 NGSSTELRGDVDVN
+341 NN
-355 MTSSTT
+355 
-361 VYGVYADSATVSL
+361 
-374 GSEGDVAILVQGS
+374 QG
-387 LGRGVAAFSGGNVEL
+387 
-402 GSQGKEVSITAQN
+402 
-415 TGVEAGTSSTV
+415 
-426 SLNGKV
+426 
-432 KIDSGTGI
+432 
-440 SLSSTTVDKFPSL
+440 
-453 LSNGSVSIISA
+453 GSVSL
-464 GTGIV
+464 TGQRINITGSTGVFVEGGGNENVFADVRFDGPTTINADKAIV
-469 AKYAHAVFN
+469 
-478 ELHIQAGTGID
+478 
-489 VQSPG
+489 
-494 YIGSGNTDT
+494 
-503 VLDVNGPAEIV
+503 
-514 AQNTAL
+514 
-520 QIVGAS
+520 
-526 GSKSASSGFVG
+526 
-537 TFNDAASLRAS
+537 
-548 NGNGVQL
+548 
-555 SASTHSGTTAARDC
+555 
-569 SVTFK
+569 
-574 GQTSIASEKGTG
+574 TSI
-586 VVVNGPVASTAQ
+586 
-598 DGASVVFE
+598 
-606 GATTIDAA
+606 
-614 KAIEIKKNNGK
+614 KAGEQV

-639 VPARAQDADSQVNG
+639 VPVTKESADSKVRG
-653 SVTGTGTLIK
+653 SVTGSSGTINK
-663 SGGGS
+663 ENAGS
-668 LALNGDNSSF
+668 LAFYGDISNF
-678 SGEFNMQGG
+678 SGVFNQKGG
-687 RAFLGSGK
+687 TTFLSEGAA
-695 GYFSGATVNLTGGTL
+695 GYFGKAQLAVTGGAL
-710 VAPELRFSGGKLLVA
+710 VAPTLSFQKTGKLTLA

-784 LLGAGNVAADNASG
+784 LLGAGNVAADNVSG

-848 LQGTTPVTRSL
+848 LQGTTPVARSL
-859 TIDGNGHTIS
+859 AIDGNGHTIS

-887 QNITFDG
+887 QNIAFDG

-958 VEIGNNVSFI
+958 VEIGNNVGFI

-1013 TDPNYASG
+1013 TDPDYASG

-1032 NALFKD
+1032 NALFKN

-1096 SATFIQ
+1096 SATFTQ

-1120 NGPVSFVENTAGK
+1120 NGPVSFVENTAAK

-1149 SAFSKNTAGVGGG
+1149 STFSKNTAGVGGG

-1184 GGAVFN
+1184 GGAIFN

-1215 DFSADKDGN
+1215 DFSEDKDGN
-1224 VVSDGSLTFNGGA
+1224 AVSAGSLAFNGGA
-1237 RFTGNTASGFGGA
+1237 RFTGNTASGLGGA

-1279 AIFMGDGSSLDIMG
+1279 AIFMGDGSSLDITG
-1293 DGKVVFDDALSSQSA
+1293 DGKVVFNDALSSQSA
-1308 TPTLKKTGSGEL
+1308 TPALKKTGS
-1320 LLNASMDGFLGTAS
+1320 
-1334 FEGGLTSIA
+1334 
-1343 EKWLIKNLSTVAGGK
+1343 
-1358 LKMSE
+1358 
-1363 FSFASQDAENAVTG
+1363 
-1377 GKLVL
+1377 
-1382 AGGILE
+1382 
-1388 TGTGQIF
+1388 
-1395 ANGLNAEGDA
+1395 
-1405 RNPGSVKLNGDNWSF
+1405 
-1420 DSGLIAFDDAKYNLT
+1420 
-1435 YAQAAALLL
+1435 
-1444 GASNVGADAS
+1444 
-1454 GSGSAKEITFTGTY
+1454 
-1468 VNIPN
+1468 
-1473 PGPLSPY
+1473 
-1480 YYTGN
+1480 
-1485 KSDAASD
+1485 
-1492 GTVGGWRDSSGLP
+1492 
-1505 IAIAD
+1505 
-1510 VITVKTEPGQAS
+1510 
-1522 EYRFL
+1522 
-1527 SGVYDGSKTSDTS
+1527 
-1540 ETYAC
+1540 
-1545 LIHGGDSGVRVT
+1545 
-1557 SDGPL
+1557 
-1562 TIQNW
+1562 
-1567 GTGLMPY
+1567 
-1574 HASVASSNGEILFGD
+1574 
-1589 NVSLLNNH
+1589 
-1597 SAGDATKGGGAI
+1597 
-1609 FSKKG
+1609 
-1614 VTFGDN
+1614 
-1620 AVLSGNSTAL
+1620 
-1630 AIGGGGYGG
+1630 
-1639 GAIFLD
+1639 
-1645 GKGVVRFGKNAVIAN
+1645 
-1660 NESYHYGGA
+1660 
-1669 IYSLGSVSMGEG
+1669 
-1681 ATVRGNTTSY
+1681 
-1691 MGGAIAVTGALSL
+1691 
-1704 GTGSVVESNQAQAG
+1704 
-1718 GAVYSTGQVNATGT
+1718 
-1732 TFRKNVATSN
+1732 
-1742 YGGGIYSAG
+1742 
-1751 GSIVLV
+1751 
-1757 DSRMEENK
+1757 
-1765 AAGGGAII
+1765 
-1773 LAGGGTASVMDTAFA
+1773 
-1788 ANTATNG
+1788 
-1795 GAFFIDKNGVLTT
+1795 
-1808 ASGGVGTDAGTLFD
+1808 
-1822 GNSATTNGGAVYV
+1822 
-1835 QNGTVDLGSGTRLQG
+1835 
-1850 NQAAKGG
+1850 
-1857 AIYALGGK
+1857 
-1865 DASAKLTFAGTV
+1865 
-1877 FGKNSGTYGGAVY
+1877 
-1890 SSASVGGT
+1890 
-1898 VNAAA
+1898 
-1903 SDVVFEGNTATSG
+1903 
-1916 GAVYLGG
+1916 
-1923 SGTSDIAFTDAVFKE
+1923 
-1938 NQANTGNGGA
+1938 
-1948 IYSAI
+1948 
-1953 SGSSNLA
+1953 
-1960 IADSTFE
+1960 
-1967 GNNAGYGGAVF
+1967 
-1978 NNGQLT
+1978 
-1984 TSGNV
+1984 
-1989 VFSGNTATYGGA
+1989 
-2001 VYNYFT
+2001 
-2007 STTDGSL
+2007 
-2014 AFNGGARFTGNT
+2014 
-2026 ASGLGGAIYNTRAV
+2026 
-2040 TLNPGAGQEIVFSGN
+2040 
-2055 TDSTGS
+2055 
-2061 NAIFMGDGSSLDIMG
+2061 
-2076 DGKVVF
+2076 
-2082 DDALSSQSATP
+2082 
-2093 TLKKT
+2093 
-2098 GSGELLLNASMDG
+2098 
-2111 FLGTASFEGGL
+2111 
-2122 TSIAEKWL
+2122 
-2130 IKNLSTVAGG
+2130 
-2140 KLKMSEFSFASQDAE
+2140 
-2155 NAVTGGKLVLAGGI
+2155 
-2169 LETGTGQIFA
+2169 
-2179 NGLNAEGDARNPGSV
+2179 
-2194 KLNGD
+2194 
-2199 NWSFDS
+2199 
-2205 GLIAF
+2205 
-2210 DDAKYNLTYA
+2210 
-2220 QAAALLLGAS
+2220 
-2230 NVGADA
+2230 
-2236 SGSGSAKE
+2236 
-2244 ITFTGTYVNIPNPGP
+2244 
-2259 ISPYYYTGNKSDAA
+2259 
-2273 SDGTVGGWLDNSGV
+2273 
-2287 PVTLANAITVK
+2287 
-2298 KEPGQASEYRFLSGV
+2298 
-2313 FDGSKASDTSSLIHD
+2313 
-2328 DSGVHVTSD
+2328 
-2337 GPLTIQNWGTEL
+2337 
-2349 VPAHTSTVAST
+2349 
-2360 GEIVFGNNVSVL
+2360 
-2372 NNHSAGD
+2372 
-2379 GTKGGGALF
+2379 
-2388 SKASITFGDNAVLS
+2388 
-2402 GNATVLAAG
+2402 
-2411 GEGYGGGALFL
+2411 
-2422 DGKGEILLGKNALI
+2422 
-2436 EKNESCGY
+2436 
-2444 GGAIYSLGSVRLGE
+2444 
-2458 GAVIRGN
+2458 
-2465 KASYMGGALAVT
+2465 
-2477 GALSLGKNALVED
+2477 
-2490 NQARQGGAIY
+2490 
-2500 AQNGTLALGSGT
+2500 
-2512 RLERNQADRGGAIYL
+2512 
-2527 QGGSGDSTTLDLMN
+2527 
-2541 SVFRENSASNGGAL
+2541 
-2555 YLTGDGTLR
+2555 
-2564 IAAADTVFEGNSASY
+2564 
-2579 GGAIYN
+2579 
-2585 GFPMN
+2585 
-2590 EKGHSGSDGSLAFN
+2590 
-2604 GGARFTGNTASGL
+2604 
-2617 GGAIY
+2617 
-2622 NTRAVTLNPGAGQEI
+2622 
-2637 VFSGN
+2637 
-2642 TDSTGSNAI
+2642 
-2651 FMGDGSSLDIT
+2651 
-2662 GDGKV
+2662 
-2667 VFDDALSSQSATP
+2667 
-2680 TLKKTGGG
+2680 G

-2718 KNTVTITGGRLKMPE
+2718 KNTVTITGGRLKMPA
-2733 FSFAAQG
+2733 FSFVAQG

-2756 LETGTGQIFTN
+2756 LETGTGQIFIN

-2776 DPGAVKLRDD
+2776 DPGAVKLSGD
-2786 NWSFNS
+2786 NWSFDS

-2815 ANNVEAGEGV
+2815 ANNVEAGEGA

-2852 PDPTPPAPEPKPDED
+2852 PGPDPVPPVEPDPTPPAPEPKPDED

-2899 SGKDFVVGASAT
+2899 SGKDFVVGASAK

-2972 GASGVLN
+2972 GAFGVLN

-3054 NVSGRLTSASVELSG
+3054 NVSGKLTSASVELSG
-3069 GGLNVSGAVDSS
+3069 GALNVSGAVDSS

-3123 QARLQGGRVFL
+3123 QAQLQGGRVFL

-3141 DALTDA
+3141 DALADA

-3226 VLTPNTATFT
+3226 VLTPNTATFA

-3285 SVSSVQGWNG
+3285 SVSNVQGWNG

-3317 KIQATARRSSDVF
+3317 KVQATARRSSDVF

-3352 DSMGIR
+3352 GNMGIR

-3366 NYLPK
+3366 NHLPK

-3398 DAPVRAIQDHASL
+3398 DAPVRAIQDHAL
-3411 LHMTATREGAVRKDG
+3411 LSHMTTTREGAIRKDG

-3434 YGAEHARNFGAGSL
+3434 YGAEHARNLGAGSL

-3468 VFRVGMALNAGSGTA
+3468 DFRVGMALNAGSGTA

-3495 FDFWGVNL
+3495 FDFWGMNL

-3537 GQLRGDVDTGVLT
+3537 GQLRADVDTGVLT

-3576 LRTDGFTSRIDEH
+3576 LRTDGFTSRIDDH

-3641 KARVPGVAASDTIKA
+3641 KVRVPGVAASDTIKA

-3672 QRDNIS
+3672 QKDNIS

-3687 SEHKTGHGVNVSFTY
+3687 SEHKAGHGVNVSFTY

>member
-1 MTLSRGAIG
+1 MVGGGKLLGVCAFLSESKGTLTLS
-10 NLVNRY
+10 
-16 RAVLRKCRMMNVFGS
+16 
-31 LAVAGMLVAGNAGF
+31 
-45 AGAEDPIIAPNSS
+45 
-58 ISKHYDTNTTVL
+58 
-70 NTDQPQFS
+70 
-78 KELYAI
+78 
-84 GATGSQGALDIS
+84 
-96 MEGDAALTVDAS
+96 GD
-108 WRRDAADSNRDQ
+108 
-120 LSAVY
+120 
-125 VGSGAQFSFTGTGL
+125 
-139 FRATGQGKVMEAVA
+139 
-153 FRNGANGPTG
+153 
-163 GTMRLTGAI
+163 I
-172 TGEAITEAS
+172 TGEAEAVM
-181 ENGSGYK
+181 NGSNGYASFAAAAAGGNLVFGGDRTTLRAK
-188 AIGVKAE
+188 ASTGNNANGAFVKYGGMIDFASKSVLIE
-195 NAGTIIF
+195 SKNTDSNSVGINCADGTVKTSADTDLDIVVEGNKATTGIQLTASSSDVQLAGNLDLTATQTGQDSFASVLGISND
-202 SGKSAWLKAMA
+202 SGKMVVSGPTSLRLATNAPFDAKGITASGKADMSFLGDVEIA
-213 HAGTADGVYA
+213 V
-223 RYGGVVDFQSEE
+223 
-235 VKVLSQSDT
+235 T
-244 GSAASGISIEYSG
+244 GSASGSALYTTYRYDYSTQAG
-257 GTITSSE
+257 ICP
-264 QTALTVGVKAP
+264 V
-275 ASTATGISLSGASK
+275 ISLGTDGKAVTLNSSG
-289 GLVDLAGSLA
+289 
-299 VSVEGS
+299 
-305 PVRGI
+305 
-310 ENDQGTLHVAKASS
+310 
-324 ITGIGEGT
+324 
-332 FPSYGIWGR
+332 YGI
-341 NGSSTELRGDVDVN
+341 NN
-355 MTSSTT
+355 
-361 VYGVYADSATVSL
+361 
-374 GSEGDVAILVQGS
+374 QG
-387 LGRGVAAFSGGNVEL
+387 
-402 GSQGKEVSITAQN
+402 
-415 TGVEAGTSSTV
+415 
-426 SLNGKV
+426 
-432 KIDSGTGI
+432 
-440 SLSSTTVDKFPSL
+440 
-453 LSNGSVSIISA
+453 GSVSL
-464 GTGIV
+464 TGQRINIMGSTGVFVEGGGNENVFADVRFDGPTTINADKAIV
-469 AKYAHAVFN
+469 
-478 ELHIQAGTGID
+478 
-489 VQSPG
+489 
-494 YIGSGNTDT
+494 
-503 VLDVNGPAEIV
+503 
-514 AQNTAL
+514 
-520 QIVGAS
+520 
-526 GSKSASSGFVG
+526 
-537 TFNDAASLRAS
+537 
-548 NGNGVQL
+548 
-555 SASTHSGTTAARDC
+555 
-569 SVTFK
+569 
-574 GQTSIASEKGTG
+574 TSI
-586 VVVNGPVASTAQ
+586 
-598 DGASVVFE
+598 
-606 GATTIDAA
+606 
-614 KAIEIKKNNGK
+614 KAGEQV

-639 VPARAQDADSQVNG
+639 VPVTKESADSKVRG
-653 SVTGTGTLIK
+653 SVTGSSGTINK
-663 SGGGS
+663 ENAGS
-668 LALNGDNSSF
+668 FAFYGDISNF
-678 SGEFNMQGG
+678 SGVFNQKGG
-687 RAFLGSGK
+687 TTFLSEGAAGYLGK
-695 GYFSGATVNLTGGTL
+695 AQLAVTGGAL
-710 VAPELRFSGGKLLVA
+710 VAPTLSFQKTGKLTLA

-784 LLGAGNVAADNASG
+784 LLGAGNVAADNVSG

-848 LQGTTPVTRSL
+848 LQGTTPVARSL
-859 TIDGNGHTIS
+859 AIDGNGHTIS

-887 QNITFDG
+887 QNIAFDG

-958 VEIGNNVSFI
+958 VEIGNNVGFI

-1007 DYGGYL
+1007 DYEDYL
-1013 TDPNYASG
+1013 TDPDYASG

-1032 NALFKD
+1032 NALFKN

-1096 SATFIQ
+1096 SAAFTQ

-1120 NGPVSFVENTAGK
+1120 NGPVSFVENTADK

-1149 SAFSKNTAGVGGG
+1149 STFSKNTAGVGGG
-1162 LYNEGIASLGKAS
+1162 LYNEGIVSLGKAS

-1215 DFSADKDGN
+1215 DFSEDKDGN
-1224 VVSDGSLTFNGGA
+1224 AVSAGSLAFNGGA
-1237 RFTGNTASGFGGA
+1237 RFTGNTASGLGGA

-1279 AIFMGDGSSLDIMG
+1279 AIFMGDGSSLDITG
-1293 DGKVVFDDALSSQSA
+1293 DGKVVFNDALSSQSA
-1308 TPTLKKTGSGEL
+1308 TPALKKTGSGEL

-1343 EKWLIKNLSTVAGGK
+1343 EKWLIKNLITIAGGK

-1444 GASNVGADAS
+1444 GASNVGAEAS

-1492 GTVGGWRDSSGLP
+1492 GTVGGWLDSSGVP

-1510 VITVKTEPGQAS
+1510 VITVKTDPGQAS

-1527 SGVYDGSKTSDTS
+1527 SGVYDGSKTSDAS
-1540 ETYAC
+1540 DTYAC

-1574 HASVASSNGEILFGD
+1574 HASVASSSGEILFGD

-1614 VTFGDN
+1614 VAFGDN

-1645 GKGVVRFGKNAVIAN
+1645 GKGAVRFGKNAVIAN

-1681 ATVRGNTTSY
+1681 AIVRGNTTSY

-1718 GAVYSTGQVNATGT
+1718 GAVYSTGQVSATGT

-1765 AAGGGAII
+1765 AAGGGAVL
-1773 LAGGGTASVMDTAFA
+1773 LAGGGTASVTDTTFA

-1795 GAFFIDKNGVLTT
+1795 GAFFIDKNGMLTT
-1808 ASGGVGTDAGTLFD
+1808 TSGEAGSDAGTLFE

-1835 QNGTVDLGSGTRLQG
+1835 QNGAVDLGSGTRLQG
-1850 NQAAKGG
+1850 NQAVKGG

-1865 DASAKLTFAGTV
+1865 DASAKLTFADAV

-1898 VNAAA
+1898 VNVAA

-1948 IYSAI
+1948 IYSGI

-1960 IADSTFE
+1960 IADSSFE
-1967 GNNAGYGGAVF
+1967 GNSAGYGGAVF
-1978 NNGQLT
+1978 NNGQLA

-1989 VFSGNTATYGGA
+1989 VFSGNRATYGGA

-2014 AFNGGARFTGNT
+2014 VFNGGARFTGNT
-2026 ASGLGGAIYNTRAV
+2026 ASGLGGAIYNTR
-2040 TLNPGAGQEIVFSGN
+2040 
-2055 TDSTGS
+2055 
-2061 NAIFMGDGSSLDIMG
+2061 
-2076 DGKVVF
+2076 
-2082 DDALSSQSATP
+2082 
-2093 TLKKT
+2093 
-2098 GSGELLLNASMDG
+2098 
-2111 FLGTASFEGGL
+2111 
-2122 TSIAEKWL
+2122 SI
-2130 IKNLSTVAGG
+2130 
-2140 KLKMSEFSFASQDAE
+2140 
-2155 NAVTGGKLVLAGGI
+2155 
-2169 LETGTGQIFA
+2169 
-2179 NGLNAEGDARNPGSV
+2179 
-2194 KLNGD
+2194 
-2199 NWSFDS
+2199 
-2205 GLIAF
+2205 
-2210 DDAKYNLTYA
+2210 
-2220 QAAALLLGAS
+2220 
-2230 NVGADA
+2230 
-2236 SGSGSAKE
+2236 
-2244 ITFTGTYVNIPNPGP
+2244 
-2259 ISPYYYTGNKSDAA
+2259 
-2273 SDGTVGGWLDNSGV
+2273 
-2287 PVTLANAITVK
+2287 
-2298 KEPGQASEYRFLSGV
+2298 
-2313 FDGSKASDTSSLIHD
+2313 
-2328 DSGVHVTSD
+2328 
-2337 GPLTIQNWGTEL
+2337 
-2349 VPAHTSTVAST
+2349 
-2360 GEIVFGNNVSVL
+2360 
-2372 NNHSAGD
+2372 
-2379 GTKGGGALF
+2379 
-2388 SKASITFGDNAVLS
+2388 
-2402 GNATVLAAG
+2402 
-2411 GEGYGGGALFL
+2411 
-2422 DGKGEILLGKNALI
+2422 
-2436 EKNESCGY
+2436 
-2444 GGAIYSLGSVRLGE
+2444 
-2458 GAVIRGN
+2458 
-2465 KASYMGGALAVT
+2465 
-2477 GALSLGKNALVED
+2477 
-2490 NQARQGGAIY
+2490 
-2500 AQNGTLALGSGT
+2500 
-2512 RLERNQADRGGAIYL
+2512 
-2527 QGGSGDSTTLDLMN
+2527 
-2541 SVFRENSASNGGAL
+2541 
-2555 YLTGDGTLR
+2555 
-2564 IAAADTVFEGNSASY
+2564 
-2579 GGAIYN
+2579 
-2585 GFPMN
+2585 
-2590 EKGHSGSDGSLAFN
+2590 
-2604 GGARFTGNTASGL
+2604 
-2617 GGAIY
+2617 
-2622 NTRAVTLNPGAGQEI
+2622 TLNPGAGQEI

-2667 VFDDALSSQSATP
+2667 VFNDALSSQSATP
-2680 TLKKTGGG
+2680 ALKKTGSG

-2718 KNTVTITGGRLKMPE
+2718 KNTVTITGGRLKMPA
-2733 FSFAAQG
+2733 FSFVAQG

-2756 LETGTGQIFTN
+2756 LETGTGQIFIN

-2776 DPGAVKLRDD
+2776 DPGAVKLSGD
-2786 NWSFNS
+2786 NWSFDS

-2815 ANNVEAGEGV
+2815 ANNVEAGEGA

-2840 VDPDPDPVPPVD
+2840 VDPGPDPVPPVDPAPDPVPPVDPGPDPVPPVEPDPDPVPPVE

-2899 SGKDFVVGASAT
+2899 SGKDFVVGASAK

-3041 HLQSTIRQADGQT
+3041 HLQSTIRQTDGQT
-3054 NVSGRLTSASVELSG
+3054 NVSGKLTSASVELSG
-3069 GGLNVSGAVDSS
+3069 GALNVFGAVDSS

-3095 LAADVLTTSSDVQI
+3095 LAADVLTTSSDVQL

-3123 QARLQGGRVFL
+3123 QAQLQGGRVFL

-3141 DALTDA
+3141 DALADA

-3226 VLTPNTATFT
+3226 VLTPNTATFA

-3285 SVSSVQGWNG
+3285 SVSNVQGWNG

-3317 KIQATARRSSDVF
+3317 KVQATARRSSDVF

-3352 DSMGIR
+3352 GNMGIR

-3366 NYLPK
+3366 NHLPK

-3411 LHMTATREGAVRKDG
+3411 SHMTTTREGAIRKDG

-3434 YGAEHARNFGAGSL
+3434 YGAEHARNLGAGSL

-3468 VFRVGMALNAGSGTA
+3468 DFRVGMALNAGSGTA

-3495 FDFWGVNL
+3495 FDFWGMNL

-3528 QDLPTTMQL
+3528 QDLPATMQL
-3537 GQLRGDVDTGVLT
+3537 GQLRADVDMGVLT

-3576 LRTDGFTSRIDEH
+3576 LRADGFTSRIDGH

-3641 KARVPGVAASDTIKA
+3641 KVRVPGVAASDTIKA

-3672 QRDNIS
+3672 QKDNIS

-3687 SEHKTGHGVNVSFTY
+3687 SEHKAGHGVNVSFTY

>member
-45 AGAEDPIIAPNSS
+45 AGAEELSGDISPISLSGDTRNIIGVGD
-58 ISKHYDTNTTVL
+58 ISLRSTEPALRYLINV
-70 NTDQPQFS
+70 S
-78 KELYAI
+78 
-84 GATGSQGALDIS
+84 GQGQLDIS
-96 MEGDAALTVDAS
+96 MSNGSSMAVGHADGIYLKDYSDYDQYAS
-108 WRRDAADSNRDQ
+108 AFHVA
-120 LSAVY
+120 
-125 VGSGAQFSFTGTGL
+125 GSGSSGSFAGTGTFSMVG
-139 FRATGQGKVMEAVA
+139 GGKLLGVCA
-153 FRNGANGPTG
+153 FLSESK
-163 GTMRLTGAI
+163 GTLTLSGDI
-172 TGEAITEAS
+172 TGEAEAVM
-181 ENGSGYK
+181 NGSNGYASFAAAAAGGNLVFGGDRTTLRAK
-188 AIGVKAE
+188 ASTGNNANGAFVKYGGMIDFASKSVLIE
-195 NAGTIIF
+195 SKNTDSSSVGINCADGTVKTSADTDLDIVVEGNKATTGIQLTASSSDVQLAGNLDLPATQTGQDSFASVLGISND
-202 SGKSAWLKAMA
+202 SGKMVVSGPTSLRLATNAPFDAKGITASGKADMSFLGDVEIA
-213 HAGTADGVYA
+213 V
-223 RYGGVVDFQSEE
+223 
-235 VKVLSQSDT
+235 T
-244 GSAASGISIEYSG
+244 GSASGSALYTTYRYDYSTQSGICP
-257 GTITSSE
+257 
-264 QTALTVGVKAP
+264 V
-275 ASTATGISLSGASK
+275 ISLGTDGKAVTLNSSG
-289 GLVDLAGSLA
+289 
-299 VSVEGS
+299 
-305 PVRGI
+305 
-310 ENDQGTLHVAKASS
+310 
-324 ITGIGEGT
+324 
-332 FPSYGIWGR
+332 YGI
-341 NGSSTELRGDVDVN
+341 NN
-355 MTSSTT
+355 
-361 VYGVYADSATVSL
+361 
-374 GSEGDVAILVQGS
+374 QG
-387 LGRGVAAFSGGNVEL
+387 
-402 GSQGKEVSITAQN
+402 
-415 TGVEAGTSSTV
+415 
-426 SLNGKV
+426 
-432 KIDSGTGI
+432 
-440 SLSSTTVDKFPSL
+440 
-453 LSNGSVSIISA
+453 GSVSL
-464 GTGIV
+464 TGQRINITGSTGVFVEGGGNENVFADVRFDGPTTINADKAIV
-469 AKYAHAVFN
+469 
-478 ELHIQAGTGID
+478 
-489 VQSPG
+489 
-494 YIGSGNTDT
+494 
-503 VLDVNGPAEIV
+503 
-514 AQNTAL
+514 
-520 QIVGAS
+520 
-526 GSKSASSGFVG
+526 
-537 TFNDAASLRAS
+537 
-548 NGNGVQL
+548 
-555 SASTHSGTTAARDC
+555 
-569 SVTFK
+569 
-574 GQTSIASEKGTG
+574 TSI
-586 VVVNGPVASTAQ
+586 
-598 DGASVVFE
+598 
-606 GATTIDAA
+606 
-614 KAIEIKKNNGK
+614 KAGEQV

-639 VPARAQDADSQVNG
+639 VPVTKESADSKVRG
-653 SVTGTGTLIK
+653 SVTGSSGTINK
-663 SGGGS
+663 ENAGS
-668 LALNGDNSSF
+668 LAFYGDISNF
-678 SGEFNMQGG
+678 SGVFNQKGG
-687 RAFLGSGK
+687 TTFLSEGAA
-695 GYFSGATVNLTGGTL
+695 GYFGKAQLAVTGGAL
-710 VAPELRFSGGKLLVA
+710 VAPTLSFQKTGKLTLA

-784 LLGAGNVAADNASG
+784 LLGAGNVAADNVSG

-848 LQGTTPVTRSL
+848 LQGTTPVARSL
-859 TIDGNGHTIS
+859 AIDGNGHTIS

-887 QNITFDG
+887 QNIAFDG

-958 VEIGNNVSFI
+958 VEIGNNVGFI

-1007 DYGGYL
+1007 DYEDYL
-1013 TDPNYASG
+1013 TDPDYASG

-1032 NALFKD
+1032 NALFKN

-1066 TFTGNTSKSTGGA
+1066 TFTGNSSKSTGGA

-1096 SATFIQ
+1096 SAAFTQ

-1149 SAFSKNTAGVGGG
+1149 STFSKNTAGVGGG

-1184 GGAVFN
+1184 GGAIFN

-1215 DFSADKDGN
+1215 DFSEDKDGN
-1224 VVSDGSLTFNGGA
+1224 AVSA
-1237 RFTGNTASGFGGA
+1237 
-1250 IYNTRSITL
+1250 
-1259 NPGAGQ
+1259 
-1265 EIVFSGNTDSTGSN
+1265 
-1279 AIFMGDGSSLDIMG
+1279 
-1293 DGKVVFDDALSSQSA
+1293 
-1308 TPTLKKTGSGEL
+1308 
-1320 LLNASMDGFLGTAS
+1320 
-1334 FEGGLTSIA
+1334 
-1343 EKWLIKNLSTVAGGK
+1343 
-1358 LKMSE
+1358 
-1363 FSFASQDAENAVTG
+1363 
-1377 GKLVL
+1377 
-1382 AGGILE
+1382 
-1388 TGTGQIF
+1388 
-1395 ANGLNAEGDA
+1395 
-1405 RNPGSVKLNGDNWSF
+1405 
-1420 DSGLIAFDDAKYNLT
+1420 
-1435 YAQAAALLL
+1435 
-1444 GASNVGADAS
+1444 
-1454 GSGSAKEITFTGTY
+1454 
-1468 VNIPN
+1468 
-1473 PGPLSPY
+1473 
-1480 YYTGN
+1480 
-1485 KSDAASD
+1485 
-1492 GTVGGWRDSSGLP
+1492 
-1505 IAIAD
+1505 
-1510 VITVKTEPGQAS
+1510 
-1522 EYRFL
+1522 
-1527 SGVYDGSKTSDTS
+1527 
-1540 ETYAC
+1540 
-1545 LIHGGDSGVRVT
+1545 
-1557 SDGPL
+1557 
-1562 TIQNW
+1562 
-1567 GTGLMPY
+1567 
-1574 HASVASSNGEILFGD
+1574 
-1589 NVSLLNNH
+1589 
-1597 SAGDATKGGGAI
+1597 
-1609 FSKKG
+1609 
-1614 VTFGDN
+1614 
-1620 AVLSGNSTAL
+1620 
-1630 AIGGGGYGG
+1630 
-1639 GAIFLD
+1639 
-1645 GKGVVRFGKNAVIAN
+1645 
-1660 NESYHYGGA
+1660 
-1669 IYSLGSVSMGEG
+1669 
-1681 ATVRGNTTSY
+1681 
-1691 MGGAIAVTGALSL
+1691 
-1704 GTGSVVESNQAQAG
+1704 
-1718 GAVYSTGQVNATGT
+1718 
-1732 TFRKNVATSN
+1732 
-1742 YGGGIYSAG
+1742 
-1751 GSIVLV
+1751 
-1757 DSRMEENK
+1757 
-1765 AAGGGAII
+1765 
-1773 LAGGGTASVMDTAFA
+1773 
-1788 ANTATNG
+1788 
-1795 GAFFIDKNGVLTT
+1795 
-1808 ASGGVGTDAGTLFD
+1808 
-1822 GNSATTNGGAVYV
+1822 
-1835 QNGTVDLGSGTRLQG
+1835 
-1850 NQAAKGG
+1850 
-1857 AIYALGGK
+1857 
-1865 DASAKLTFAGTV
+1865 
-1877 FGKNSGTYGGAVY
+1877 
-1890 SSASVGGT
+1890 
-1898 VNAAA
+1898 
-1903 SDVVFEGNTATSG
+1903 
-1916 GAVYLGG
+1916 
-1923 SGTSDIAFTDAVFKE
+1923 
-1938 NQANTGNGGA
+1938 
-1948 IYSAI
+1948 
-1953 SGSSNLA
+1953 
-1960 IADSTFE
+1960 
-1967 GNNAGYGGAVF
+1967 
-1978 NNGQLT
+1978 
-1984 TSGNV
+1984 
-1989 VFSGNTATYGGA
+1989 
-2001 VYNYFT
+2001 
-2007 STTDGSL
+2007 GSL

-2026 ASGLGGAIYNTRAV
+2026 AGGLGGAIYNTR
-2040 TLNPGAGQEIVFSGN
+2040 
-2055 TDSTGS
+2055 
-2061 NAIFMGDGSSLDIMG
+2061 
-2076 DGKVVF
+2076 
-2082 DDALSSQSATP
+2082 
-2093 TLKKT
+2093 
-2098 GSGELLLNASMDG
+2098 
-2111 FLGTASFEGGL
+2111 
-2122 TSIAEKWL
+2122 SI
-2130 IKNLSTVAGG
+2130 
-2140 KLKMSEFSFASQDAE
+2140 
-2155 NAVTGGKLVLAGGI
+2155 
-2169 LETGTGQIFA
+2169 
-2179 NGLNAEGDARNPGSV
+2179 
-2194 KLNGD
+2194 
-2199 NWSFDS
+2199 
-2205 GLIAF
+2205 
-2210 DDAKYNLTYA
+2210 
-2220 QAAALLLGAS
+2220 
-2230 NVGADA
+2230 
-2236 SGSGSAKE
+2236 
-2244 ITFTGTYVNIPNPGP
+2244 
-2259 ISPYYYTGNKSDAA
+2259 
-2273 SDGTVGGWLDNSGV
+2273 
-2287 PVTLANAITVK
+2287 
-2298 KEPGQASEYRFLSGV
+2298 
-2313 FDGSKASDTSSLIHD
+2313 
-2328 DSGVHVTSD
+2328 
-2337 GPLTIQNWGTEL
+2337 
-2349 VPAHTSTVAST
+2349 
-2360 GEIVFGNNVSVL
+2360 
-2372 NNHSAGD
+2372 
-2379 GTKGGGALF
+2379 
-2388 SKASITFGDNAVLS
+2388 
-2402 GNATVLAAG
+2402 
-2411 GEGYGGGALFL
+2411 
-2422 DGKGEILLGKNALI
+2422 
-2436 EKNESCGY
+2436 
-2444 GGAIYSLGSVRLGE
+2444 
-2458 GAVIRGN
+2458 
-2465 KASYMGGALAVT
+2465 
-2477 GALSLGKNALVED
+2477 
-2490 NQARQGGAIY
+2490 
-2500 AQNGTLALGSGT
+2500 
-2512 RLERNQADRGGAIYL
+2512 
-2527 QGGSGDSTTLDLMN
+2527 
-2541 SVFRENSASNGGAL
+2541 
-2555 YLTGDGTLR
+2555 
-2564 IAAADTVFEGNSASY
+2564 
-2579 GGAIYN
+2579 
-2585 GFPMN
+2585 
-2590 EKGHSGSDGSLAFN
+2590 
-2604 GGARFTGNTASGL
+2604 
-2617 GGAIY
+2617 
-2622 NTRAVTLNPGAGQEI
+2622 TLNPGAGQEI

-2680 TLKKTGGG
+2680 ALKKTGSGE
-2688 TLLFNASMDGFL
+2688 LLLNASMDGFL

-2718 KNTVTITGGRLKMPE
+2718 KNTVTITGGRLKMPA
-2733 FSFAAQG
+2733 FSFVAQG

-2756 LETGTGQIFTN
+2756 LETGTGQIFIN

-2776 DPGAVKLRDD
+2776 DPGAVKLSGD
-2786 NWSFNS
+2786 NWSFDS

-2815 ANNVEAGEGV
+2815 ANNVEAGEGA

-2840 VDPDPDPVPPVD
+2840 VDPDPDPVPPVE

-2899 SGKDFVVGASAT
+2899 SGKDFVVGASAK

-2972 GASGVLN
+2972 GAFGVLN

-3054 NVSGRLTSASVELSG
+3054 NVSGKLTSASVELSG
-3069 GGLNVSGAVDSS
+3069 GALNVSGAVDSS

-3095 LAADVLTTSSDVQI
+3095 LAADVLTTSSDVQL

-3123 QARLQGGRVFL
+3123 QAQLQGGRVFL

-3141 DALTDA
+3141 DALADA

-3170 LVLGDTDTGWAL
+3170 LVLGDTDIGWAL

-3226 VLTPNTATFT
+3226 VLTPNTATFA

-3285 SVSSVQGWNG
+3285 SVSNVQGWNG

-3317 KIQATARRSSDVF
+3317 KVQATARRSSDVF

-3352 DSMGIR
+3352 GNMGIR

-3366 NYLPK
+3366 NHLPK

-3411 LHMTATREGAVRKDG
+3411 SHMTTTREGAIRKDG

-3434 YGAEHARNFGAGSL
+3434 YGAEHARNLGAGSL

-3468 VFRVGMALNAGSGTA
+3468 DFRVGMALNAGSGTA

-3495 FDFWGVNL
+3495 FDFWGMNL

-3528 QDLPTTMQL
+3528 QDLPATMQL
-3537 GQLRGDVDTGVLT
+3537 GQLRADVDTGVLT

-3576 LRTDGFTSRIDEH
+3576 LRTDGFTSRIDDH

-3625 ADLSVV
+3625 ADLSVA
-3631 PAAGDLKAKT
+3631 PAAGDLKAKAKT
-3641 KARVPGVAASDTIKA
+3641 RVPGVAASDTIKA
-3656 RMMDSVSFDG
+3656 RIMDSVSLDG

-3672 QRDNIS
+3672 QKDNIS

-3687 SEHKTGHGVNVSFTY
+3687 SEHKVGHGVNVSFTY

>member
-45 AGAEDPIIAPNSS
+45 AGAEELSGDISPISLSGDTRNIIGVGD
-58 ISKHYDTNTTVL
+58 ISLRSTEPALRYLINV
-70 NTDQPQFS
+70 S
-78 KELYAI
+78 
-84 GATGSQGALDIS
+84 GQGQLDIS
-96 MEGDAALTVDAS
+96 MSNGSPMAVGNADGIYLKDYSEYDQYAS
-108 WRRDAADSNRDQ
+108 AFHVA
-120 LSAVY
+120 
-125 VGSGAQFSFTGTGL
+125 GSGSSGSFVGTGTFSMVG
-139 FRATGQGKVMEAVA
+139 GGKLLGVCA
-153 FRNGANGPTG
+153 FLSESK
-163 GTMRLTGAI
+163 GTLTLSGDI
-172 TGEAITEAS
+172 TGEAEAVM
-181 ENGSGYK
+181 NGSNGYASFAAAAAGGNLVFGGDRTTLRAK
-188 AIGVKAE
+188 ASTGNNANGAFVKYGGMIDFASKSVLIE
-195 NAGTIIF
+195 SKNTDSSSVGINCADGTVKTSADTDLDIVVEGNKATTGIQLTASSSDVQLAGNLDLTATQTGQDSFASVLGISND
-202 SGKSAWLKAMA
+202 SGKMVVSGPTSLRLATNAPFDAKGITASGKADMSFLGDVEIA
-213 HAGTADGVYA
+213 V
-223 RYGGVVDFQSEE
+223 
-235 VKVLSQSDT
+235 T
-244 GSAASGISIEYSG
+244 GSASGSALYTTYRYDYSTQAG
-257 GTITSSE
+257 ICP
-264 QTALTVGVKAP
+264 V
-275 ASTATGISLSGASK
+275 ISLGTDGKAVALNSSG
-289 GLVDLAGSLA
+289 
-299 VSVEGS
+299 
-305 PVRGI
+305 
-310 ENDQGTLHVAKASS
+310 
-324 ITGIGEGT
+324 
-332 FPSYGIWGR
+332 YGI
-341 NGSSTELRGDVDVN
+341 NN
-355 MTSSTT
+355 
-361 VYGVYADSATVSL
+361 
-374 GSEGDVAILVQGS
+374 QG
-387 LGRGVAAFSGGNVEL
+387 
-402 GSQGKEVSITAQN
+402 
-415 TGVEAGTSSTV
+415 
-426 SLNGKV
+426 
-432 KIDSGTGI
+432 
-440 SLSSTTVDKFPSL
+440 
-453 LSNGSVSIISA
+453 GSVSL
-464 GTGIV
+464 TGQRINITGSTGVFVEGGGNENVFADVRFDGPTTINADKAIV
-469 AKYAHAVFN
+469 
-478 ELHIQAGTGID
+478 
-489 VQSPG
+489 
-494 YIGSGNTDT
+494 
-503 VLDVNGPAEIV
+503 
-514 AQNTAL
+514 
-520 QIVGAS
+520 
-526 GSKSASSGFVG
+526 
-537 TFNDAASLRAS
+537 
-548 NGNGVQL
+548 
-555 SASTHSGTTAARDC
+555 
-569 SVTFK
+569 
-574 GQTSIASEKGTG
+574 TSI
-586 VVVNGPVASTAQ
+586 
-598 DGASVVFE
+598 
-606 GATTIDAA
+606 
-614 KAIEIKKNNGK
+614 KAGEQV

-639 VPARAQDADSQVNG
+639 VPVTKESADSKVRG
-653 SVTGTGTLIK
+653 SVTGSSGTINK
-663 SGGGS
+663 ENAGS
-668 LALNGDNSSF
+668 LAFYGDISNF
-678 SGEFNMQGG
+678 SGVFNQKGG
-687 RAFLGSGK
+687 TTFLSEGAA
-695 GYFSGATVNLTGGTL
+695 GYFGKAQLAVTGGAL
-710 VAPELRFSGGKLLVA
+710 VAPTLSFQKTGKLTLA

-737 TSALNADGDM
+737 TNALNADGDM

-767 AFDDAKYN
+767 AFDDARYN

-784 LLGAGNVAADNASG
+784 LLGAGNVAADNVSG

-848 LQGTTPVTRSL
+848 LQGTTPVARSL
-859 TIDGNGHTIS
+859 AIDGNGHTIS

-887 QNITFDG
+887 QNIAFDG

-958 VEIGNNVSFI
+958 VEIGNNVGFI

-1007 DYGGYL
+1007 DYEDYL
-1013 TDPNYASG
+1013 TDPDYASG

-1032 NALFKD
+1032 NALFKN

-1096 SATFIQ
+1096 SAAFTQ

-1113 NEGDVRF
+1113 NEGDMRF

-1149 SAFSKNTAGVGGG
+1149 STFSKNTAGVGGG

-1215 DFSADKDGN
+1215 DFSEDKDGN
-1224 VVSDGSLTFNGGA
+1224 AVSA
-1237 RFTGNTASGFGGA
+1237 
-1250 IYNTRSITL
+1250 
-1259 NPGAGQ
+1259 
-1265 EIVFSGNTDSTGSN
+1265 
-1279 AIFMGDGSSLDIMG
+1279 
-1293 DGKVVFDDALSSQSA
+1293 
-1308 TPTLKKTGSGEL
+1308 
-1320 LLNASMDGFLGTAS
+1320 
-1334 FEGGLTSIA
+1334 
-1343 EKWLIKNLSTVAGGK
+1343 
-1358 LKMSE
+1358 
-1363 FSFASQDAENAVTG
+1363 
-1377 GKLVL
+1377 
-1382 AGGILE
+1382 
-1388 TGTGQIF
+1388 
-1395 ANGLNAEGDA
+1395 
-1405 RNPGSVKLNGDNWSF
+1405 
-1420 DSGLIAFDDAKYNLT
+1420 
-1435 YAQAAALLL
+1435 
-1444 GASNVGADAS
+1444 
-1454 GSGSAKEITFTGTY
+1454 
-1468 VNIPN
+1468 
-1473 PGPLSPY
+1473 
-1480 YYTGN
+1480 
-1485 KSDAASD
+1485 
-1492 GTVGGWRDSSGLP
+1492 
-1505 IAIAD
+1505 
-1510 VITVKTEPGQAS
+1510 
-1522 EYRFL
+1522 
-1527 SGVYDGSKTSDTS
+1527 
-1540 ETYAC
+1540 
-1545 LIHGGDSGVRVT
+1545 
-1557 SDGPL
+1557 
-1562 TIQNW
+1562 
-1567 GTGLMPY
+1567 
-1574 HASVASSNGEILFGD
+1574 
-1589 NVSLLNNH
+1589 
-1597 SAGDATKGGGAI
+1597 
-1609 FSKKG
+1609 
-1614 VTFGDN
+1614 
-1620 AVLSGNSTAL
+1620 
-1630 AIGGGGYGG
+1630 
-1639 GAIFLD
+1639 
-1645 GKGVVRFGKNAVIAN
+1645 
-1660 NESYHYGGA
+1660 
-1669 IYSLGSVSMGEG
+1669 
-1681 ATVRGNTTSY
+1681 
-1691 MGGAIAVTGALSL
+1691 
-1704 GTGSVVESNQAQAG
+1704 
-1718 GAVYSTGQVNATGT
+1718 
-1732 TFRKNVATSN
+1732 
-1742 YGGGIYSAG
+1742 
-1751 GSIVLV
+1751 
-1757 DSRMEENK
+1757 
-1765 AAGGGAII
+1765 
-1773 LAGGGTASVMDTAFA
+1773 
-1788 ANTATNG
+1788 
-1795 GAFFIDKNGVLTT
+1795 
-1808 ASGGVGTDAGTLFD
+1808 
-1822 GNSATTNGGAVYV
+1822 
-1835 QNGTVDLGSGTRLQG
+1835 
-1850 NQAAKGG
+1850 
-1857 AIYALGGK
+1857 
-1865 DASAKLTFAGTV
+1865 
-1877 FGKNSGTYGGAVY
+1877 
-1890 SSASVGGT
+1890 
-1898 VNAAA
+1898 
-1903 SDVVFEGNTATSG
+1903 
-1916 GAVYLGG
+1916 
-1923 SGTSDIAFTDAVFKE
+1923 
-1938 NQANTGNGGA
+1938 
-1948 IYSAI
+1948 
-1953 SGSSNLA
+1953 
-1960 IADSTFE
+1960 
-1967 GNNAGYGGAVF
+1967 
-1978 NNGQLT
+1978 
-1984 TSGNV
+1984 
-1989 VFSGNTATYGGA
+1989 
-2001 VYNYFT
+2001 
-2007 STTDGSL
+2007 GSL

-2026 ASGLGGAIYNTRAV
+2026 AGGLGGAIYNTR
-2040 TLNPGAGQEIVFSGN
+2040 
-2055 TDSTGS
+2055 
-2061 NAIFMGDGSSLDIMG
+2061 
-2076 DGKVVF
+2076 
-2082 DDALSSQSATP
+2082 
-2093 TLKKT
+2093 
-2098 GSGELLLNASMDG
+2098 
-2111 FLGTASFEGGL
+2111 
-2122 TSIAEKWL
+2122 SI
-2130 IKNLSTVAGG
+2130 
-2140 KLKMSEFSFASQDAE
+2140 
-2155 NAVTGGKLVLAGGI
+2155 
-2169 LETGTGQIFA
+2169 
-2179 NGLNAEGDARNPGSV
+2179 
-2194 KLNGD
+2194 
-2199 NWSFDS
+2199 
-2205 GLIAF
+2205 
-2210 DDAKYNLTYA
+2210 
-2220 QAAALLLGAS
+2220 
-2230 NVGADA
+2230 
-2236 SGSGSAKE
+2236 
-2244 ITFTGTYVNIPNPGP
+2244 
-2259 ISPYYYTGNKSDAA
+2259 
-2273 SDGTVGGWLDNSGV
+2273 
-2287 PVTLANAITVK
+2287 
-2298 KEPGQASEYRFLSGV
+2298 
-2313 FDGSKASDTSSLIHD
+2313 
-2328 DSGVHVTSD
+2328 
-2337 GPLTIQNWGTEL
+2337 
-2349 VPAHTSTVAST
+2349 
-2360 GEIVFGNNVSVL
+2360 
-2372 NNHSAGD
+2372 
-2379 GTKGGGALF
+2379 
-2388 SKASITFGDNAVLS
+2388 
-2402 GNATVLAAG
+2402 
-2411 GEGYGGGALFL
+2411 
-2422 DGKGEILLGKNALI
+2422 
-2436 EKNESCGY
+2436 
-2444 GGAIYSLGSVRLGE
+2444 
-2458 GAVIRGN
+2458 
-2465 KASYMGGALAVT
+2465 
-2477 GALSLGKNALVED
+2477 
-2490 NQARQGGAIY
+2490 
-2500 AQNGTLALGSGT
+2500 
-2512 RLERNQADRGGAIYL
+2512 
-2527 QGGSGDSTTLDLMN
+2527 
-2541 SVFRENSASNGGAL
+2541 
-2555 YLTGDGTLR
+2555 
-2564 IAAADTVFEGNSASY
+2564 
-2579 GGAIYN
+2579 
-2585 GFPMN
+2585 
-2590 EKGHSGSDGSLAFN
+2590 
-2604 GGARFTGNTASGL
+2604 
-2617 GGAIY
+2617 
-2622 NTRAVTLNPGAGQEI
+2622 TLNPGAGQEI

-2680 TLKKTGGG
+2680 TLKKTGSGE
-2688 TLLFNASMDGFL
+2688 LLLNASMDGFL

-2718 KNTVTITGGRLKMPE
+2718 KNTVTITGGRLKMPA
-2733 FSFAAQG
+2733 FSFVAQG

-2756 LETGTGQIFTN
+2756 LETGTGQIFIN

-2776 DPGAVKLRDD
+2776 DPGAVKLSGD
-2786 NWSFNS
+2786 NWSFDS

-2815 ANNVEAGEGV
+2815 ANNVEAGEGA

-2840 VDPDPDPVPPVD
+2840 VDPVPDPVPPVEPDPDPVPPVD
-2852 PDPTPPAPEPKPDED
+2852 PVPDPVPPVEPDPTPPAPEPKPDED

-2899 SGKDFVVGASAT
+2899 SGKDFVVGASAK

-3054 NVSGRLTSASVELSG
+3054 NVSGKLTSASVELSG
-3069 GGLNVSGAVDSS
+3069 GALNVSGAVDSS

-3095 LAADVLTTSSDVQI
+3095 LAADVLTISSDVQI

-3123 QARLQGGRVFL
+3123 QAQLQGGRVFL

-3141 DALTDA
+3141 DALADA

-3170 LVLGDTDTGWAL
+3170 LLLGDTDTGWAL

-3226 VLTPNTATFT
+3226 VLTPNTATFA

-3285 SVSSVQGWNG
+3285 SVSNVQGWNG

-3317 KIQATARRSSDVF
+3317 KVQATARRSSDVF

-3343 GKGLNDTES
+3343 GRGLNDTES
-3352 DSMGIR
+3352 GNMGIR

-3366 NYLPK
+3366 NHLPK

-3411 LHMTATREGAVRKDG
+3411 SHMTTTREGAIRKDG

-3434 YGAEHARNFGAGSL
+3434 YGAEHARNLGAGSL

-3468 VFRVGMALNAGSGTA
+3468 DFRVGMALNAGSGTA

-3495 FDFWGVNL
+3495 FDFWGMNL

-3537 GQLRGDVDTGVLT
+3537 GQLRADVDTGVLT

-3576 LRTDGFTSRIDEH
+3576 LRTDGFTSRIDDH

-3625 ADLSVV
+3625 ADLSVA

-3672 QRDNIS
+3672 QKDNIS

-3687 SEHKTGHGVNVSFTY
+3687 SEHKAGHGVNVSFTY

>member
-310 ENDQGTLHVAKASS
+310 ENDQGMLHVAKASS

-987 DNVVFEGNKGRRGGA
+987 DNVVFVGNKGRRGGA

-1032 NALFKD
+1032 NALFKN

-1237 RFTGNTASGFGGA
+1237 RFTGNTASGLGGA
-1250 IYNTRSITL
+1250 IYNTRAVTL

-1308 TPTLKKTGSGEL
+1308 TPTLKKTGNGEL

-1334 FEGGLTSIA
+1334 FEGGLTGIA
-1343 EKWLIKNLSTVAGGK
+1343 EKWLIKNLVTIAGGK
-1358 LKMSE
+1358 LKMPE
-1363 FSFASQDAENAVTG
+1363 FSFASQDAENAITG

-1473 PGPLSPY
+1473 PGPISPY

-1620 AVLSGNSTAL
+1620 AVLSDNSTAL

-1773 LAGGGTASVMDTAFA
+1773 LAGGGTASVTDTAFA

-1865 DASAKLTFAGTV
+1865 DASTKLTFAGTV

-1989 VFSGNTATYGGA
+1989 VFSGNMATYGGA

-2026 ASGLGGAIYNTRAV
+2026 ASGLGGAIYNTR
-2040 TLNPGAGQEIVFSGN
+2040 
-2055 TDSTGS
+2055 
-2061 NAIFMGDGSSLDIMG
+2061 
-2076 DGKVVF
+2076 
-2082 DDALSSQSATP
+2082 
-2093 TLKKT
+2093 
-2098 GSGELLLNASMDG
+2098 
-2111 FLGTASFEGGL
+2111 
-2122 TSIAEKWL
+2122 SI
-2130 IKNLSTVAGG
+2130 
-2140 KLKMSEFSFASQDAE
+2140 
-2155 NAVTGGKLVLAGGI
+2155 
-2169 LETGTGQIFA
+2169 
-2179 NGLNAEGDARNPGSV
+2179 
-2194 KLNGD
+2194 
-2199 NWSFDS
+2199 
-2205 GLIAF
+2205 
-2210 DDAKYNLTYA
+2210 
-2220 QAAALLLGAS
+2220 
-2230 NVGADA
+2230 
-2236 SGSGSAKE
+2236 
-2244 ITFTGTYVNIPNPGP
+2244 
-2259 ISPYYYTGNKSDAA
+2259 
-2273 SDGTVGGWLDNSGV
+2273 
-2287 PVTLANAITVK
+2287 
-2298 KEPGQASEYRFLSGV
+2298 
-2313 FDGSKASDTSSLIHD
+2313 
-2328 DSGVHVTSD
+2328 
-2337 GPLTIQNWGTEL
+2337 
-2349 VPAHTSTVAST
+2349 
-2360 GEIVFGNNVSVL
+2360 
-2372 NNHSAGD
+2372 
-2379 GTKGGGALF
+2379 
-2388 SKASITFGDNAVLS
+2388 
-2402 GNATVLAAG
+2402 
-2411 GEGYGGGALFL
+2411 
-2422 DGKGEILLGKNALI
+2422 
-2436 EKNESCGY
+2436 
-2444 GGAIYSLGSVRLGE
+2444 
-2458 GAVIRGN
+2458 
-2465 KASYMGGALAVT
+2465 
-2477 GALSLGKNALVED
+2477 
-2490 NQARQGGAIY
+2490 
-2500 AQNGTLALGSGT
+2500 
-2512 RLERNQADRGGAIYL
+2512 
-2527 QGGSGDSTTLDLMN
+2527 
-2541 SVFRENSASNGGAL
+2541 
-2555 YLTGDGTLR
+2555 
-2564 IAAADTVFEGNSASY
+2564 
-2579 GGAIYN
+2579 
-2585 GFPMN
+2585 
-2590 EKGHSGSDGSLAFN
+2590 
-2604 GGARFTGNTASGL
+2604 
-2617 GGAIY
+2617 
-2622 NTRAVTLNPGAGQEI
+2622 TLNPGAGQEI

-2667 VFDDALSSQSATP
+2667 VFDDTLSSQSATP
-2680 TLKKTGGG
+2680 TLKKTGSGE
-2688 TLLFNASMDGFL
+2688 LLLNASMDGFL

-2776 DPGAVKLRDD
+2776 DPGAVKLSGD
-2786 NWSFNS
+2786 NWSFDS

-2815 ANNVEAGEGV
+2815 ANNVEAGEGA

-2852 PDPTPPAPEPKPDED
+2852 PDPDPVPPVDPDPDPVPPVDPDPTPLAPEPKPDED

-2951 DTPLVTAGG
+2951 DTPLVMAGG

-3141 DALTDA
+3141 DALADA

-3317 KIQATARRSSDVF
+3317 KVQATARRSSDVF

-3672 QRDNIS
+3672 QKDNIS

>member
-45 AGAEDPIIAPNSS
+45 AGAEELSGDISPISLSGDTRNIIGVGD
-58 ISKHYDTNTTVL
+58 ISLRSTEPALRYLINV
-70 NTDQPQFS
+70 S
-78 KELYAI
+78 
-84 GATGSQGALDIS
+84 GQGQLDIS
-96 MEGDAALTVDAS
+96 MSNGSSMAVGHADGIYLKDYSDYDQYAS
-108 WRRDAADSNRDQ
+108 AFHVA
-120 LSAVY
+120 
-125 VGSGAQFSFTGTGL
+125 GSGSSGSFAGTGTFSMVG
-139 FRATGQGKVMEAVA
+139 GGKLLGVCA
-153 FRNGANGPTG
+153 FLSESK
-163 GTMRLTGAI
+163 GTLTLSGDI
-172 TGEAITEAS
+172 TGEAEAVM
-181 ENGSGYK
+181 NGSNGYASFAAAAAGGNLVFGGDRTTLRAK
-188 AIGVKAE
+188 ASTGNNANGAFVKYGGMIDFASKSVLIE
-195 NAGTIIF
+195 SKNTDSSSVGINCADGTVKTSADTDLDIVVEGNKATTGIQLTASFSDVQLAGNLDLTATQTGQDSFASVLGISND
-202 SGKSAWLKAMA
+202 SGKMVVSGPTSLRLVTNAPFDAKGITASGKADMSFLGDVEIA
-213 HAGTADGVYA
+213 V
-223 RYGGVVDFQSEE
+223 
-235 VKVLSQSDT
+235 T
-244 GSAASGISIEYSG
+244 GSASGSALYTTYRYDYSTQAG
-257 GTITSSE
+257 ICP
-264 QTALTVGVKAP
+264 V
-275 ASTATGISLSGASK
+275 ISLGTDGKAVTLNSSG
-289 GLVDLAGSLA
+289 
-299 VSVEGS
+299 
-305 PVRGI
+305 
-310 ENDQGTLHVAKASS
+310 
-324 ITGIGEGT
+324 
-332 FPSYGIWGR
+332 YGI
-341 NGSSTELRGDVDVN
+341 NN
-355 MTSSTT
+355 
-361 VYGVYADSATVSL
+361 
-374 GSEGDVAILVQGS
+374 QG
-387 LGRGVAAFSGGNVEL
+387 
-402 GSQGKEVSITAQN
+402 
-415 TGVEAGTSSTV
+415 
-426 SLNGKV
+426 
-432 KIDSGTGI
+432 
-440 SLSSTTVDKFPSL
+440 
-453 LSNGSVSIISA
+453 GSVSL
-464 GTGIV
+464 TGQRINITGSTGVFVEGGGNENVFADVRFDGPTTINADKAIV
-469 AKYAHAVFN
+469 
-478 ELHIQAGTGID
+478 
-489 VQSPG
+489 
-494 YIGSGNTDT
+494 
-503 VLDVNGPAEIV
+503 
-514 AQNTAL
+514 
-520 QIVGAS
+520 
-526 GSKSASSGFVG
+526 
-537 TFNDAASLRAS
+537 
-548 NGNGVQL
+548 
-555 SASTHSGTTAARDC
+555 
-569 SVTFK
+569 
-574 GQTSIASEKGTG
+574 TSI
-586 VVVNGPVASTAQ
+586 
-598 DGASVVFE
+598 
-606 GATTIDAA
+606 
-614 KAIEIKKNNGK
+614 KAGEQV

-639 VPARAQDADSQVNG
+639 VPVTKESADSKVRG
-653 SVTGTGTLIK
+653 SVTGSSGTINK
-663 SGGGS
+663 ENAGS
-668 LALNGDNSSF
+668 LAFYGDISNF
-678 SGEFNMQGG
+678 SGVFNQKGG
-687 RAFLGSGK
+687 TTFLSEGAA
-695 GYFSGATVNLTGGTL
+695 GYFGKAQLAVTGGAL
-710 VAPELRFSGGKLLVA
+710 VAPTLSFQKTGKLTLA

-737 TSALNADGDM
+737 TNALNADGDM

-767 AFDDAKYN
+767 AFDDARYN

-784 LLGAGNVAADNASG
+784 LLGAGNVAADNVSG

-848 LQGTTPVTRSL
+848 LQGTTPVARSL
-859 TIDGNGHTIS
+859 AIDGNGHTIS

-887 QNITFDG
+887 QNIAFDG

-939 NTESVGDGAG
+939 NTESVGDG

-958 VEIGNNVSFI
+958 VEIGNNVGFI

-1013 TDPNYASG
+1013 TDPDYASG

-1032 NALFKD
+1032 NALFKN

-1096 SATFIQ
+1096 SATFTQ

-1149 SAFSKNTAGVGGG
+1149 STFSKNTAGVGGG

-1184 GGAVFN
+1184 GGAIFN

-1215 DFSADKDGN
+1215 DFSEDKDGN
-1224 VVSDGSLTFNGGA
+1224 AVSAGSLAFNGGA
-1237 RFTGNTASGFGGA
+1237 RFTGNTASGLGGA

-1279 AIFMGDGSSLDIMG
+1279 AIFMGDGSSLDITG
-1293 DGKVVFDDALSSQSA
+1293 DGKVVFNDALSSQSA
-1308 TPTLKKTGSGEL
+1308 TPALKKTGS
-1320 LLNASMDGFLGTAS
+1320 
-1334 FEGGLTSIA
+1334 
-1343 EKWLIKNLSTVAGGK
+1343 
-1358 LKMSE
+1358 
-1363 FSFASQDAENAVTG
+1363 
-1377 GKLVL
+1377 
-1382 AGGILE
+1382 
-1388 TGTGQIF
+1388 
-1395 ANGLNAEGDA
+1395 
-1405 RNPGSVKLNGDNWSF
+1405 
-1420 DSGLIAFDDAKYNLT
+1420 
-1435 YAQAAALLL
+1435 
-1444 GASNVGADAS
+1444 
-1454 GSGSAKEITFTGTY
+1454 
-1468 VNIPN
+1468 
-1473 PGPLSPY
+1473 
-1480 YYTGN
+1480 
-1485 KSDAASD
+1485 
-1492 GTVGGWRDSSGLP
+1492 
-1505 IAIAD
+1505 
-1510 VITVKTEPGQAS
+1510 
-1522 EYRFL
+1522 
-1527 SGVYDGSKTSDTS
+1527 
-1540 ETYAC
+1540 
-1545 LIHGGDSGVRVT
+1545 
-1557 SDGPL
+1557 
-1562 TIQNW
+1562 
-1567 GTGLMPY
+1567 
-1574 HASVASSNGEILFGD
+1574 
-1589 NVSLLNNH
+1589 
-1597 SAGDATKGGGAI
+1597 
-1609 FSKKG
+1609 
-1614 VTFGDN
+1614 
-1620 AVLSGNSTAL
+1620 
-1630 AIGGGGYGG
+1630 
-1639 GAIFLD
+1639 
-1645 GKGVVRFGKNAVIAN
+1645 
-1660 NESYHYGGA
+1660 
-1669 IYSLGSVSMGEG
+1669 
-1681 ATVRGNTTSY
+1681 
-1691 MGGAIAVTGALSL
+1691 
-1704 GTGSVVESNQAQAG
+1704 
-1718 GAVYSTGQVNATGT
+1718 
-1732 TFRKNVATSN
+1732 
-1742 YGGGIYSAG
+1742 
-1751 GSIVLV
+1751 
-1757 DSRMEENK
+1757 
-1765 AAGGGAII
+1765 
-1773 LAGGGTASVMDTAFA
+1773 
-1788 ANTATNG
+1788 
-1795 GAFFIDKNGVLTT
+1795 
-1808 ASGGVGTDAGTLFD
+1808 
-1822 GNSATTNGGAVYV
+1822 
-1835 QNGTVDLGSGTRLQG
+1835 
-1850 NQAAKGG
+1850 
-1857 AIYALGGK
+1857 
-1865 DASAKLTFAGTV
+1865 
-1877 FGKNSGTYGGAVY
+1877 
-1890 SSASVGGT
+1890 
-1898 VNAAA
+1898 
-1903 SDVVFEGNTATSG
+1903 
-1916 GAVYLGG
+1916 
-1923 SGTSDIAFTDAVFKE
+1923 
-1938 NQANTGNGGA
+1938 
-1948 IYSAI
+1948 
-1953 SGSSNLA
+1953 
-1960 IADSTFE
+1960 
-1967 GNNAGYGGAVF
+1967 
-1978 NNGQLT
+1978 
-1984 TSGNV
+1984 
-1989 VFSGNTATYGGA
+1989 
-2001 VYNYFT
+2001 
-2007 STTDGSL
+2007 
-2014 AFNGGARFTGNT
+2014 
-2026 ASGLGGAIYNTRAV
+2026 
-2040 TLNPGAGQEIVFSGN
+2040 
-2055 TDSTGS
+2055 
-2061 NAIFMGDGSSLDIMG
+2061 
-2076 DGKVVF
+2076 
-2082 DDALSSQSATP
+2082 
-2093 TLKKT
+2093 
-2098 GSGELLLNASMDG
+2098 
-2111 FLGTASFEGGL
+2111 
-2122 TSIAEKWL
+2122 
-2130 IKNLSTVAGG
+2130 
-2140 KLKMSEFSFASQDAE
+2140 
-2155 NAVTGGKLVLAGGI
+2155 
-2169 LETGTGQIFA
+2169 
-2179 NGLNAEGDARNPGSV
+2179 
-2194 KLNGD
+2194 
-2199 NWSFDS
+2199 
-2205 GLIAF
+2205 
-2210 DDAKYNLTYA
+2210 
-2220 QAAALLLGAS
+2220 
-2230 NVGADA
+2230 
-2236 SGSGSAKE
+2236 
-2244 ITFTGTYVNIPNPGP
+2244 
-2259 ISPYYYTGNKSDAA
+2259 
-2273 SDGTVGGWLDNSGV
+2273 
-2287 PVTLANAITVK
+2287 
-2298 KEPGQASEYRFLSGV
+2298 
-2313 FDGSKASDTSSLIHD
+2313 
-2328 DSGVHVTSD
+2328 
-2337 GPLTIQNWGTEL
+2337 
-2349 VPAHTSTVAST
+2349 
-2360 GEIVFGNNVSVL
+2360 
-2372 NNHSAGD
+2372 
-2379 GTKGGGALF
+2379 
-2388 SKASITFGDNAVLS
+2388 
-2402 GNATVLAAG
+2402 
-2411 GEGYGGGALFL
+2411 
-2422 DGKGEILLGKNALI
+2422 
-2436 EKNESCGY
+2436 
-2444 GGAIYSLGSVRLGE
+2444 
-2458 GAVIRGN
+2458 
-2465 KASYMGGALAVT
+2465 
-2477 GALSLGKNALVED
+2477 
-2490 NQARQGGAIY
+2490 
-2500 AQNGTLALGSGT
+2500 
-2512 RLERNQADRGGAIYL
+2512 
-2527 QGGSGDSTTLDLMN
+2527 
-2541 SVFRENSASNGGAL
+2541 
-2555 YLTGDGTLR
+2555 
-2564 IAAADTVFEGNSASY
+2564 
-2579 GGAIYN
+2579 
-2585 GFPMN
+2585 
-2590 EKGHSGSDGSLAFN
+2590 
-2604 GGARFTGNTASGL
+2604 
-2617 GGAIY
+2617 
-2622 NTRAVTLNPGAGQEI
+2622 
-2637 VFSGN
+2637 
-2642 TDSTGSNAI
+2642 
-2651 FMGDGSSLDIT
+2651 
-2662 GDGKV
+2662 
-2667 VFDDALSSQSATP
+2667 
-2680 TLKKTGGG
+2680 G

-2718 KNTVTITGGRLKMPE
+2718 KNTVTITGGRLKMPA
-2733 FSFAAQG
+2733 FSFVAQG

-2756 LETGTGQIFTN
+2756 LETGTGQIFIN

-2776 DPGAVKLRDD
+2776 DPGAVKLSGD
-2786 NWSFNS
+2786 NWSFDS

-2815 ANNVEAGEGV
+2815 ANNVEAGEGA

-2840 VDPDPDPVPPVD
+2840 VDPVPDPVPPVE

-2899 SGKDFVVGASAT
+2899 SGKDFVVGASAK

-2972 GASGVLN
+2972 GAFGVLN

-3054 NVSGRLTSASVELSG
+3054 NVSGKLTSASVELSG
-3069 GGLNVSGAVDSS
+3069 GALNVSGAVDSS

-3095 LAADVLTTSSDVQI
+3095 LAADVLTTSSDVQL

-3123 QARLQGGRVFL
+3123 QAQLQGGRVFL

-3141 DALTDA
+3141 DALADA

-3226 VLTPNTATFT
+3226 VLIPNTATFA

-3285 SVSSVQGWNG
+3285 SVSNVQGWNG

-3317 KIQATARRSSDVF
+3317 KVQATARRSSDVF

-3352 DSMGIR
+3352 GNMGIR

-3366 NYLPK
+3366 NHLPK

-3411 LHMTATREGAVRKDG
+3411 LHMTTTREGAIRKDG

-3434 YGAEHARNFGAGSL
+3434 YGAEHARNLGAGSL

-3468 VFRVGMALNAGSGTA
+3468 DFRVGMALNAGSGTA

-3495 FDFWGVNL
+3495 FDFWGMNL

-3537 GQLRGDVDTGVLT
+3537 GQLRADVDTGVLT

-3576 LRTDGFTSRIDEH
+3576 LRTDGFTSRIDDH

-3625 ADLSVV
+3625 ADLSVA

-3656 RMMDSVSFDG
+3656 RIMDSVSLDG

-3672 QRDNIS
+3672 QKDNIS

-3687 SEHKTGHGVNVSFTY
+3687 SEHKAGHGVNVSFTY

>member
-45 AGAEDPIIAPNSS
+45 AGAEELSGDISPISLSGDTRNIIGVGD
-58 ISKHYDTNTTVL
+58 ISLRSTEPALRYLINV
-70 NTDQPQFS
+70 S
-78 KELYAI
+78 
-84 GATGSQGALDIS
+84 GQGQLDIS
-96 MEGDAALTVDAS
+96 MSNGSSMAVGHADGIYLKDYSDYDQYAS
-108 WRRDAADSNRDQ
+108 AFHVA
-120 LSAVY
+120 
-125 VGSGAQFSFTGTGL
+125 GSGSSGSFVGTGTFSMVG
-139 FRATGQGKVMEAVA
+139 GGKLLGVCA
-153 FRNGANGPTG
+153 FLSESK
-163 GTMRLTGAI
+163 GTLTLSGDI
-172 TGEAITEAS
+172 TGEAEAVM
-181 ENGSGYK
+181 NGSNGYASFAAAAAGGNLVFGGDRTTLRAK
-188 AIGVKAE
+188 ASTGNNANGAFVKYGGMIGFASKSVLIESKNTDSNSVGINCADGTVKTSADTDLDIVVE
-195 NAGTIIF
+195 GNKATTGIQLTASSSDVQLAGNLDLTATQTGQDSFASVLGISND
-202 SGKSAWLKAMA
+202 SGKMVVSGPTSLRLVTNAPFDAKGITASGKADMSFLGDVEIA
-213 HAGTADGVYA
+213 V
-223 RYGGVVDFQSEE
+223 
-235 VKVLSQSDT
+235 T
-244 GSAASGISIEYSG
+244 GSASGSALYTTYRYDYSTQAG
-257 GTITSSE
+257 ICP
-264 QTALTVGVKAP
+264 V
-275 ASTATGISLSGASK
+275 ISLGTDGKAVTLNSSG
-289 GLVDLAGSLA
+289 
-299 VSVEGS
+299 
-305 PVRGI
+305 
-310 ENDQGTLHVAKASS
+310 
-324 ITGIGEGT
+324 
-332 FPSYGIWGR
+332 YGI
-341 NGSSTELRGDVDVN
+341 NN
-355 MTSSTT
+355 
-361 VYGVYADSATVSL
+361 
-374 GSEGDVAILVQGS
+374 QG
-387 LGRGVAAFSGGNVEL
+387 
-402 GSQGKEVSITAQN
+402 
-415 TGVEAGTSSTV
+415 
-426 SLNGKV
+426 
-432 KIDSGTGI
+432 
-440 SLSSTTVDKFPSL
+440 
-453 LSNGSVSIISA
+453 GSVSL
-464 GTGIV
+464 TGQRINITGSTGVFVEGGGNENVFADVRFDGPTTINADKAIV
-469 AKYAHAVFN
+469 
-478 ELHIQAGTGID
+478 
-489 VQSPG
+489 
-494 YIGSGNTDT
+494 
-503 VLDVNGPAEIV
+503 
-514 AQNTAL
+514 
-520 QIVGAS
+520 
-526 GSKSASSGFVG
+526 
-537 TFNDAASLRAS
+537 
-548 NGNGVQL
+548 
-555 SASTHSGTTAARDC
+555 
-569 SVTFK
+569 
-574 GQTSIASEKGTG
+574 TSI
-586 VVVNGPVASTAQ
+586 
-598 DGASVVFE
+598 
-606 GATTIDAA
+606 
-614 KAIEIKKNNGK
+614 KAGEQV

-639 VPARAQDADSQVNG
+639 VPVTKESADSKVRG
-653 SVTGTGTLIK
+653 SVTGSSGTINK
-663 SGGGS
+663 ENAGS
-668 LALNGDNSSF
+668 LAFYGDISNF
-678 SGEFNMQGG
+678 SGVFNQKGG
-687 RAFLGSGK
+687 TTFLSEGAA
-695 GYFSGATVNLTGGTL
+695 GYFGKAQLAVTGGAL
-710 VAPELRFSGGKLLVA
+710 VAPTLSFQKTGKLTLA

-767 AFDDAKYN
+767 AFDDARYN

-784 LLGAGNVAADNASG
+784 LLGAGNVAADNVSG

-848 LQGTTPVTRSL
+848 LQGTTPVARSL
-859 TIDGNGHTIS
+859 AIDGNGHTIS

-887 QNITFDG
+887 QNIAFDG

-923 WKSTAKLIIG
+923 WNSTAKLIIG

-958 VEIGNNVSFI
+958 VEIGNNVGFI

-1007 DYGGYL
+1007 DYEDYL
-1013 TDPNYASG
+1013 TDPDYASG

-1032 NALFKD
+1032 NALFKN

-1066 TFTGNTSKSTGGA
+1066 TFKGNTSKSTGGA

-1096 SATFIQ
+1096 SAAFTQ

-1149 SAFSKNTAGVGGG
+1149 STFSKNTAGVGGG
-1162 LYNEGIASLGKAS
+1162 LYNEGIAFLDKAS

-1215 DFSADKDGN
+1215 DFSEDKDGN
-1224 VVSDGSLTFNGGA
+1224 AVSAGSLAFNGGA
-1237 RFTGNTASGFGGA
+1237 RFTGNTASGLGGA

-1279 AIFMGDGSSLDIMG
+1279 AIFMGDGSSLDITG
-1293 DGKVVFDDALSSQSA
+1293 DGKVVFNDALSSQSA
-1308 TPTLKKTGSGEL
+1308 TPALKKTGSGEL

-1343 EKWLIKNLSTVAGGK
+1343 EKWLIKNLITIAGGK
-1358 LKMSE
+1358 LKMPE
-1363 FSFASQDAENAVTG
+1363 FSFAPQDAENAVTG

-1444 GASNVGADAS
+1444 GASNVGAEAS

-1492 GTVGGWRDSSGLP
+1492 GTVGGWLDSSGVP

-1510 VITVKTEPGQAS
+1510 VITVKTDPGQAS

-1527 SGVYDGSKTSDTS
+1527 SGVYDGSKTSDAND
-1540 ETYAC
+1540 TYAC

-1557 SDGPL
+1557 SGGPL

-1574 HASVASSNGEILFGD
+1574 HASVASSSGEILFGD

-1614 VTFGDN
+1614 VAFGEN

-1645 GKGVVRFGKNAVIAN
+1645 GKGAVRFGKNAFIAN

-1681 ATVRGNTTSY
+1681 AIVRGNTTSY

-1718 GAVYSTGQVNATGT
+1718 GAVYSTGQVSATGT

-1765 AAGGGAII
+1765 AAGGGAVL
-1773 LAGGGTASVMDTAFA
+1773 LAGGGTASVTDTTFA

-1795 GAFFIDKNGVLTT
+1795 GAFFIDKNGMLTT
-1808 ASGGVGTDAGTLFD
+1808 TSGEAGSDAGTLFE

-1835 QNGTVDLGSGTRLQG
+1835 QNGAVDLGSGTRLQG
-1850 NQAAKGG
+1850 NQAVKGG

-1865 DASAKLTFAGTV
+1865 DASAKLTFADAV

-1898 VNAAA
+1898 VNVAA

-1948 IYSAI
+1948 IYSGI

-1960 IADSTFE
+1960 IADSSFE
-1967 GNNAGYGGAVF
+1967 GNSAGYGGAVF

-1989 VFSGNTATYGGA
+1989 VFSGNRATYGGA

-2026 ASGLGGAIYNTRAV
+2026 AGGLGGAIYNTR
-2040 TLNPGAGQEIVFSGN
+2040 
-2055 TDSTGS
+2055 
-2061 NAIFMGDGSSLDIMG
+2061 
-2076 DGKVVF
+2076 
-2082 DDALSSQSATP
+2082 
-2093 TLKKT
+2093 
-2098 GSGELLLNASMDG
+2098 
-2111 FLGTASFEGGL
+2111 
-2122 TSIAEKWL
+2122 SI
-2130 IKNLSTVAGG
+2130 
-2140 KLKMSEFSFASQDAE
+2140 
-2155 NAVTGGKLVLAGGI
+2155 
-2169 LETGTGQIFA
+2169 
-2179 NGLNAEGDARNPGSV
+2179 
-2194 KLNGD
+2194 
-2199 NWSFDS
+2199 
-2205 GLIAF
+2205 
-2210 DDAKYNLTYA
+2210 
-2220 QAAALLLGAS
+2220 
-2230 NVGADA
+2230 
-2236 SGSGSAKE
+2236 
-2244 ITFTGTYVNIPNPGP
+2244 
-2259 ISPYYYTGNKSDAA
+2259 
-2273 SDGTVGGWLDNSGV
+2273 
-2287 PVTLANAITVK
+2287 
-2298 KEPGQASEYRFLSGV
+2298 
-2313 FDGSKASDTSSLIHD
+2313 
-2328 DSGVHVTSD
+2328 
-2337 GPLTIQNWGTEL
+2337 
-2349 VPAHTSTVAST
+2349 
-2360 GEIVFGNNVSVL
+2360 
-2372 NNHSAGD
+2372 
-2379 GTKGGGALF
+2379 
-2388 SKASITFGDNAVLS
+2388 
-2402 GNATVLAAG
+2402 
-2411 GEGYGGGALFL
+2411 
-2422 DGKGEILLGKNALI
+2422 
-2436 EKNESCGY
+2436 
-2444 GGAIYSLGSVRLGE
+2444 
-2458 GAVIRGN
+2458 
-2465 KASYMGGALAVT
+2465 
-2477 GALSLGKNALVED
+2477 
-2490 NQARQGGAIY
+2490 
-2500 AQNGTLALGSGT
+2500 
-2512 RLERNQADRGGAIYL
+2512 
-2527 QGGSGDSTTLDLMN
+2527 
-2541 SVFRENSASNGGAL
+2541 
-2555 YLTGDGTLR
+2555 
-2564 IAAADTVFEGNSASY
+2564 
-2579 GGAIYN
+2579 
-2585 GFPMN
+2585 
-2590 EKGHSGSDGSLAFN
+2590 
-2604 GGARFTGNTASGL
+2604 
-2617 GGAIY
+2617 
-2622 NTRAVTLNPGAGQEI
+2622 TLNPGAGQEI

-2667 VFDDALSSQSATP
+2667 VFNDALSSQSATP
-2680 TLKKTGGG
+2680 ALKKTGSG

-2700 GTAAFEDGRTE
+2700 GTAAFEGGRTE

-2718 KNTVTITGGRLKMPE
+2718 KNTVTITGGRLKMPA
-2733 FSFAAQG
+2733 FSFVARG

-2756 LETGTGQIFTN
+2756 LETGTGQIFIN

-2776 DPGAVKLRDD
+2776 DPGAVKLSGD
-2786 NWSFNS
+2786 NWSFDS

-2815 ANNVEAGEGV
+2815 ANNVEAGEGA

-2840 VDPDPDPVPPVD
+2840 VDPVPDPVPPVEPDPDPVPPVD
-2852 PDPTPPAPEPKPDED
+2852 PGPDPVPPVEPDPTPPAPEPKPDED

-2899 SGKDFVVGASAT
+2899 SGKDFVVGASAK

-2972 GASGVLN
+2972 GAFGVLN

-3054 NVSGRLTSASVELSG
+3054 NVSGKLTSASVELSG
-3069 GGLNVSGAVDSS
+3069 GALNVSGAVDSS

-3095 LAADVLTTSSDVQI
+3095 LAADVLTTSSDVQL

-3123 QARLQGGRVFL
+3123 QAQLQGGRVFL

-3141 DALTDA
+3141 DALADA

-3226 VLTPNTATFT
+3226 VLTPNTATFA

-3285 SVSSVQGWNG
+3285 SVSNVQGWNG

-3317 KIQATARRSSDVF
+3317 KVQATARRSSDVF

-3352 DSMGIR
+3352 GNMGIR

-3366 NYLPK
+3366 NHLPK

-3411 LHMTATREGAVRKDG
+3411 SHMTTTREGAIRKDG

-3434 YGAEHARNFGAGSL
+3434 YGAEHARNLGAGSL

-3468 VFRVGMALNAGSGTA
+3468 DFRVGMALNAGSGTA

-3495 FDFWGVNL
+3495 FDFWGMNL

-3537 GQLRGDVDTGVLT
+3537 GQLRADVDTGVLT

-3576 LRTDGFTSRIDEH
+3576 LRTDGFTSRIDDH

-3641 KARVPGVAASDTIKA
+3641 KVRVPGVAASDTIKA

-3672 QRDNIS
+3672 QKDNIS

-3687 SEHKTGHGVNVSFTY
+3687 SEHKAGHGVNVSFTY

>member
-894 LKTSSGDRYE
+894 LKTSSSDRYE

-1032 NALFKD
+1032 NALFKN

-1224 VVSDGSLTFNGGA
+1224 VVSAGSLT
-1237 RFTGNTASGFGGA
+1237 
-1250 IYNTRSITL
+1250 
-1259 NPGAGQ
+1259 
-1265 EIVFSGNTDSTGSN
+1265 
-1279 AIFMGDGSSLDIMG
+1279 
-1293 DGKVVFDDALSSQSA
+1293 
-1308 TPTLKKTGSGEL
+1308 
-1320 LLNASMDGFLGTAS
+1320 
-1334 FEGGLTSIA
+1334 
-1343 EKWLIKNLSTVAGGK
+1343 
-1358 LKMSE
+1358 
-1363 FSFASQDAENAVTG
+1363 
-1377 GKLVL
+1377 
-1382 AGGILE
+1382 
-1388 TGTGQIF
+1388 
-1395 ANGLNAEGDA
+1395 
-1405 RNPGSVKLNGDNWSF
+1405 
-1420 DSGLIAFDDAKYNLT
+1420 
-1435 YAQAAALLL
+1435 
-1444 GASNVGADAS
+1444 
-1454 GSGSAKEITFTGTY
+1454 
-1468 VNIPN
+1468 
-1473 PGPLSPY
+1473 
-1480 YYTGN
+1480 
-1485 KSDAASD
+1485 
-1492 GTVGGWRDSSGLP
+1492 
-1505 IAIAD
+1505 
-1510 VITVKTEPGQAS
+1510 
-1522 EYRFL
+1522 
-1527 SGVYDGSKTSDTS
+1527 
-1540 ETYAC
+1540 
-1545 LIHGGDSGVRVT
+1545 
-1557 SDGPL
+1557 
-1562 TIQNW
+1562 
-1567 GTGLMPY
+1567 
-1574 HASVASSNGEILFGD
+1574 
-1589 NVSLLNNH
+1589 
-1597 SAGDATKGGGAI
+1597 
-1609 FSKKG
+1609 
-1614 VTFGDN
+1614 
-1620 AVLSGNSTAL
+1620 
-1630 AIGGGGYGG
+1630 
-1639 GAIFLD
+1639 
-1645 GKGVVRFGKNAVIAN
+1645 
-1660 NESYHYGGA
+1660 
-1669 IYSLGSVSMGEG
+1669 
-1681 ATVRGNTTSY
+1681 
-1691 MGGAIAVTGALSL
+1691 
-1704 GTGSVVESNQAQAG
+1704 
-1718 GAVYSTGQVNATGT
+1718 
-1732 TFRKNVATSN
+1732 
-1742 YGGGIYSAG
+1742 
-1751 GSIVLV
+1751 
-1757 DSRMEENK
+1757 
-1765 AAGGGAII
+1765 
-1773 LAGGGTASVMDTAFA
+1773 
-1788 ANTATNG
+1788 
-1795 GAFFIDKNGVLTT
+1795 
-1808 ASGGVGTDAGTLFD
+1808 
-1822 GNSATTNGGAVYV
+1822 
-1835 QNGTVDLGSGTRLQG
+1835 
-1850 NQAAKGG
+1850 
-1857 AIYALGGK
+1857 
-1865 DASAKLTFAGTV
+1865 
-1877 FGKNSGTYGGAVY
+1877 
-1890 SSASVGGT
+1890 
-1898 VNAAA
+1898 
-1903 SDVVFEGNTATSG
+1903 
-1916 GAVYLGG
+1916 
-1923 SGTSDIAFTDAVFKE
+1923 
-1938 NQANTGNGGA
+1938 
-1948 IYSAI
+1948 
-1953 SGSSNLA
+1953 
-1960 IADSTFE
+1960 
-1967 GNNAGYGGAVF
+1967 
-1978 NNGQLT
+1978 
-1984 TSGNV
+1984 
-1989 VFSGNTATYGGA
+1989 
-2001 VYNYFT
+2001 
-2007 STTDGSL
+2007 
-2014 AFNGGARFTGNT
+2014 
-2026 ASGLGGAIYNTRAV
+2026 
-2040 TLNPGAGQEIVFSGN
+2040 
-2055 TDSTGS
+2055 
-2061 NAIFMGDGSSLDIMG
+2061 
-2076 DGKVVF
+2076 
-2082 DDALSSQSATP
+2082 
-2093 TLKKT
+2093 
-2098 GSGELLLNASMDG
+2098 
-2111 FLGTASFEGGL
+2111 
-2122 TSIAEKWL
+2122 
-2130 IKNLSTVAGG
+2130 
-2140 KLKMSEFSFASQDAE
+2140 
-2155 NAVTGGKLVLAGGI
+2155 
-2169 LETGTGQIFA
+2169 
-2179 NGLNAEGDARNPGSV
+2179 
-2194 KLNGD
+2194 
-2199 NWSFDS
+2199 
-2205 GLIAF
+2205 
-2210 DDAKYNLTYA
+2210 
-2220 QAAALLLGAS
+2220 
-2230 NVGADA
+2230 
-2236 SGSGSAKE
+2236 
-2244 ITFTGTYVNIPNPGP
+2244 
-2259 ISPYYYTGNKSDAA
+2259 
-2273 SDGTVGGWLDNSGV
+2273 
-2287 PVTLANAITVK
+2287 
-2298 KEPGQASEYRFLSGV
+2298 
-2313 FDGSKASDTSSLIHD
+2313 
-2328 DSGVHVTSD
+2328 
-2337 GPLTIQNWGTEL
+2337 
-2349 VPAHTSTVAST
+2349 
-2360 GEIVFGNNVSVL
+2360 
-2372 NNHSAGD
+2372 
-2379 GTKGGGALF
+2379 
-2388 SKASITFGDNAVLS
+2388 
-2402 GNATVLAAG
+2402 
-2411 GEGYGGGALFL
+2411 
-2422 DGKGEILLGKNALI
+2422 
-2436 EKNESCGY
+2436 
-2444 GGAIYSLGSVRLGE
+2444 
-2458 GAVIRGN
+2458 
-2465 KASYMGGALAVT
+2465 
-2477 GALSLGKNALVED
+2477 
-2490 NQARQGGAIY
+2490 
-2500 AQNGTLALGSGT
+2500 
-2512 RLERNQADRGGAIYL
+2512 
-2527 QGGSGDSTTLDLMN
+2527 
-2541 SVFRENSASNGGAL
+2541 
-2555 YLTGDGTLR
+2555 
-2564 IAAADTVFEGNSASY
+2564 
-2579 GGAIYN
+2579 
-2585 GFPMN
+2585 
-2590 EKGHSGSDGSLAFN
+2590 FN

-2776 DPGAVKLRDD
+2776 DPGAVKLSGD
-2786 NWSFNS
+2786 NWSFDS

-3123 QARLQGGRVFL
+3123 QVQLQGGRVFL

-3141 DALTDA
+3141 DALADA

-3317 KIQATARRSSDVF
+3317 KVQATARRSSDVF

-3468 VFRVGMALNAGSGTA
+3468 DFRVGMALNAGSGTA

-3576 LRTDGFTSRIDEH
+3576 LRTDGFTSRIDDH

>member
-45 AGAEDPIIAPNSS
+45 AGAEELSGDISPISLSGDTRNIIGVGD
-58 ISKHYDTNTTVL
+58 ISLRSTEPALRYLINV
-70 NTDQPQFS
+70 S
-78 KELYAI
+78 
-84 GATGSQGALDIS
+84 GQGQLDIS
-96 MEGDAALTVDAS
+96 MSNGSSMAVGHADGIYLKDYSDYDQYAS
-108 WRRDAADSNRDQ
+108 AFHVA
-120 LSAVY
+120 
-125 VGSGAQFSFTGTGL
+125 GSGSSGSFAGTGTFSMVG
-139 FRATGQGKVMEAVA
+139 GGKLLGVCA
-153 FRNGANGPTG
+153 FLSESK
-163 GTMRLTGAI
+163 GTLTLSGDI
-172 TGEAITEAS
+172 TGEAEAVM
-181 ENGSGYK
+181 NGSNGYASFAAAAAGGNLVFGGDRTTLRAK
-188 AIGVKAE
+188 ASTGNNANGAFVKYGGMIDFASKSVLIE
-195 NAGTIIF
+195 SKNTDSSSVGINCADGTVKTSADTDLDIVVEGNKATTGIQLTASSSDVQLAGNLDLTATQTGQDSFASVLGISND
-202 SGKSAWLKAMA
+202 SGKMVVSGPTSLRLATNAPFDAKGITASGKADMSFLGDVEIA
-213 HAGTADGVYA
+213 V
-223 RYGGVVDFQSEE
+223 
-235 VKVLSQSDT
+235 T
-244 GSAASGISIEYSG
+244 GSASGSALYTTYRYDYSTQSGICP
-257 GTITSSE
+257 
-264 QTALTVGVKAP
+264 V
-275 ASTATGISLSGASK
+275 ISLGTDGKAVTLNSSG
-289 GLVDLAGSLA
+289 
-299 VSVEGS
+299 
-305 PVRGI
+305 
-310 ENDQGTLHVAKASS
+310 
-324 ITGIGEGT
+324 
-332 FPSYGIWGR
+332 YGI
-341 NGSSTELRGDVDVN
+341 NN
-355 MTSSTT
+355 
-361 VYGVYADSATVSL
+361 
-374 GSEGDVAILVQGS
+374 QG
-387 LGRGVAAFSGGNVEL
+387 
-402 GSQGKEVSITAQN
+402 
-415 TGVEAGTSSTV
+415 
-426 SLNGKV
+426 
-432 KIDSGTGI
+432 
-440 SLSSTTVDKFPSL
+440 
-453 LSNGSVSIISA
+453 GSVSL
-464 GTGIV
+464 TGQRINITGSTGVFVEGGGNENVFADVRFDGPTTINADKAIV
-469 AKYAHAVFN
+469 
-478 ELHIQAGTGID
+478 
-489 VQSPG
+489 
-494 YIGSGNTDT
+494 
-503 VLDVNGPAEIV
+503 
-514 AQNTAL
+514 
-520 QIVGAS
+520 
-526 GSKSASSGFVG
+526 
-537 TFNDAASLRAS
+537 
-548 NGNGVQL
+548 
-555 SASTHSGTTAARDC
+555 
-569 SVTFK
+569 
-574 GQTSIASEKGTG
+574 TSI
-586 VVVNGPVASTAQ
+586 
-598 DGASVVFE
+598 
-606 GATTIDAA
+606 
-614 KAIEIKKNNGK
+614 KAGEQV

-639 VPARAQDADSQVNG
+639 VPVTKESADSKVRG
-653 SVTGTGTLIK
+653 SVTGSSGTINK
-663 SGGGS
+663 ENAGS
-668 LALNGDNSSF
+668 LAFYGDISNF
-678 SGEFNMQGG
+678 SGVFNQKGG
-687 RAFLGSGK
+687 TTFLSEGAA
-695 GYFSGATVNLTGGTL
+695 GYFGKAQLAVTGGAL
-710 VAPELRFSGGKLLVA
+710 VAPTLSFQKTGKLTLA

-784 LLGAGNVAADNASG
+784 LLGAGNVAADNVSG

-848 LQGTTPVTRSL
+848 LQGTTPVARSL
-859 TIDGNGHTIS
+859 AIDGNGHTIS

-887 QNITFDG
+887 QNIAFDG

-1002 LNVVD
+1002 LGVVD
-1007 DYGGYL
+1007 DYGDYL
-1013 TDPNYASG
+1013 TDPDYASG

-1032 NALFKD
+1032 NALFKN

-1066 TFTGNTSKSTGGA
+1066 TFTGNSSKSTGGA

-1096 SATFIQ
+1096 SAAFTQ

-1149 SAFSKNTAGVGGG
+1149 STFSKNTAGVGGG

-1184 GGAVFN
+1184 GGAIFN

-1215 DFSADKDGN
+1215 DFSEDKDGN
-1224 VVSDGSLTFNGGA
+1224 VVSAGSLAFDGGA
-1237 RFTGNTASGFGGA
+1237 RFTGNTAGGLGGA
-1250 IYNTRSITL
+1250 IYNTRAVTL
-1259 NPGAGQ
+1259 NPGVGQ

-1279 AIFMGDGSSLDIMG
+1279 AIFMADGSSLDITG
-1293 DGKVVFDDALSSQSA
+1293 EGKVVFDDALSSQSA
-1308 TPTLKKTGSGEL
+1308 TPALKKTGSGEL

-1343 EKWLIKNLSTVAGGK
+1343 EKWLIKNVVTIAGGK
-1358 LKMSE
+1358 LKMPE

-1395 ANGLNAEGDA
+1395 SNGLNAEGDA
-1405 RNPGSVKLNGDNWSF
+1405 RNPGSVKLNGDNWIF

-1444 GASNVGADAS
+1444 GASNVGTEAS

-1505 IAIAD
+1505 LTLTD

-1540 ETYAC
+1540 DTYAC

-1597 SAGDATKGGGAI
+1597 SAGDATKGGGAV

-1645 GKGVVRFGKNAVIAN
+1645 GKGAVRFGKNAVVTD

-1691 MGGAIAVTGALSL
+1691 MGGALAVTGALSL
-1704 GTGSVVESNQAQAG
+1704 GTGSVVEANQAQAG
-1718 GAVYSTGQVNATGT
+1718 GAVYSTGQVSATGT

-1757 DSRMEENK
+1757 GSRMEENK
-1765 AAGGGAII
+1765 AAGGGAVL
-1773 LAGGGTASVMDTAFA
+1773 LAGGGTASVTDTAFA

-1795 GAFFIDKNGVLTT
+1795 GAFFIDKNGVLAT
-1808 ASGGVGTDAGTLFD
+1808 ASGEAGSDAGTLFE

-1865 DASAKLTFAGTV
+1865 DASAKLTFADTV

-1898 VNAAA
+1898 VNVAA
-1903 SDVVFEGNTATSG
+1903 SDAVFEGNTATSG

-1967 GNNAGYGGAVF
+1967 GNSAGYGGAVF
-1978 NNGQLT
+1978 NNGLLA

-2014 AFNGGARFTGNT
+2014 AFDGGARFTGNT
-2026 ASGLGGAIYNTRAV
+2026 AGGLGGAIYNTRSI

-2061 NAIFMGDGSSLDIMG
+2061 NAIFMGDGSSLDITG

-2093 TLKKT
+2093 ALKKT

-2111 FLGTASFEGGL
+2111 FLGTASFEGGI

-2130 IKNLSTVAGG
+2130 IKNLVTIAGG
-2140 KLKMSEFSFASQDAE
+2140 KLKMPEFSFAPQDAE

-2210 DDAKYNLTYA
+2210 DDTKYNLTYA

-2230 NVGADA
+2230 NVGAEA

-2244 ITFTGTYVNIPNPGP
+2244 ITFTGTLVELPPGDP
-2259 ISPYYYTGNKSDAA
+2259 DSFETLQKAVLDTGIDSIKLGSDIVLSKRLQGTTPVARSLAIDGNGHTISGAYPGLWFKGMDS
-2273 SDGTVGGWLDNSGV
+2273 GTVSIQNI
-2287 PVTLANAITVK
+2287 A
-2298 KEPGQASEYRFLSGV
+2298 
-2313 FDGSKASDTSSLIHD
+2313 FDGLKTSSGDRYEGPVSFGPAIFFDMGYFADNWKSTAKLIIGD
-2328 DSGVHVTSD
+2328 GVQFRNTESVGD
-2337 GPLTIQNWGTEL
+2337 GAGGAVRT
-2349 VPAHTSTVAST
+2349 AHGIV
-2360 GEIVFGNNVSVL
+2360 EIGNNVGFINCTGGSGGGL
-2372 NNHSAGD
+2372 YSESFTTIGD
-2379 GTKGGGALF
+2379 NVVFEGNKGRRGGALNVVDDYEDYLTDPDY
-2388 SKASITFGDNAVLS
+2388 AS
-2402 GNATVLAAG
+2402 
-2411 GEGYGGGALFL
+2411 GARRV
-2422 DGKGEILLGKNALI
+2422 KYVHIGKNALF
-2436 EKNESCGY
+2436 KNNSVELLGSGGN
-2444 GGAIYSLGSVRLGE
+2444 GGAIEVQSGE
-2458 GAVIRGN
+2458 LSIDDGATFTGN
-2465 KASYMGGALAVT
+2465 SSKST
-2477 GALSLGKNALVED
+2477 
-2490 NQARQGGAIY
+2490 GGAI
-2500 AQNGTLALGSGT
+2500 AVCDWSPQLPAKAVLGSAAFT
-2512 RLERNQADRGGAIYL
+2512 Q
-2527 QGGSGDSTTLDLMN
+2527 
-2541 SVFRENSASNGGAL
+2541 NSAG
-2555 YLTGDGTLR
+2555 
-2564 IAAADTVFEGNSASY
+2564 SY
-2579 GGAIYN
+2579 GGAIINEGDVRFNGPVSFVENTAGKIGGAVCNLNTLNMAAESTFSKNTAGVGGGLYN
-2585 GFPMN
+2585 EGIASLGKASFIEN
-2590 EKGHSGSDGSLAFN
+2590 AAADGGGAIFNVHQLTFADGAVFSGNSATDGGAVYNDFSEDKDGNAVSAGSLAFN
-2604 GGARFTGNTASGL
+2604 GGARFTGNTAGGL

-2622 NTRAVTLNPGAGQEI
+2622 NTRSITLNPGAGQEI

-2680 TLKKTGGG
+2680 ALKKTGSGE
-2688 TLLFNASMDGFL
+2688 LLLNASMDGFL

-2718 KNTVTITGGRLKMPE
+2718 KNTVTITGGRLKMPA
-2733 FSFAAQG
+2733 FSFVAQG

-2756 LETGTGQIFTN
+2756 LETGTGQIFIN

-2776 DPGAVKLRDD
+2776 DPGAVKLSGD
-2786 NWSFNS
+2786 NWSFDS

-2815 ANNVEAGEGV
+2815 ANNVEAGEGA

-2840 VDPDPDPVPPVD
+2840 VDPDPDPVPPVEPD
-2852 PDPTPPAPEPKPDED
+2852 PDPVPPVEPDPTPPAPEPKPDED

-2899 SGKDFVVGASAT
+2899 SGKDFVVGASAK

-2972 GASGVLN
+2972 GAFGVLN

-3054 NVSGRLTSASVELSG
+3054 NVSGKLTSASVELSG
-3069 GGLNVSGAVDSS
+3069 GALNVSGAVDSS

-3123 QARLQGGRVFL
+3123 QSQLQGGRVFL

-3141 DALTDA
+3141 DALADA

-3226 VLTPNTATFT
+3226 VLTPNTATFA

-3285 SVSSVQGWNG
+3285 SVSNVQGWNG

-3317 KIQATARRSSDVF
+3317 KVQATARRSSDVF

-3352 DSMGIR
+3352 GNMGIR

-3366 NYLPK
+3366 NHLPK

-3411 LHMTATREGAVRKDG
+3411 SHMTTTREGAIRKDG
-3426 LNLWINAL
+3426 LNLWLNAL
-3434 YGAEHARNFGAGSL
+3434 YGAEHARNLGAGSL

-3468 VFRVGMALNAGSGTA
+3468 DFRVGMALNAGSGTV

-3495 FDFWGVNL
+3495 FDFWGMNL

-3528 QDLPTTMQL
+3528 QDLPATMQL
-3537 GQLRGDVDTGVLT
+3537 GQLRADVDTGVLT

-3576 LRTDGFTSRIDEH
+3576 LRTDGFTSRIDDH

-3625 ADLSVV
+3625 ADLSVA

-3641 KARVPGVAASDTIKA
+3641 KVRVPGVAASDTIKA

-3672 QRDNIS
+3672 QKDNIS

-3687 SEHKTGHGVNVSFTY
+3687 SEHKAGHGVNVSFTY

>member
-45 AGAEDPIIAPNSS
+45 AGAEELSGDISPISLSGDTRNIIGVGD
-58 ISKHYDTNTTVL
+58 ISLRSTEPALRYLINV
-70 NTDQPQFS
+70 S
-78 KELYAI
+78 
-84 GATGSQGALDIS
+84 GQGQLDIS
-96 MEGDAALTVDAS
+96 MSNGSPMAAGNADGIYLKDYSDYDQYAS
-108 WRRDAADSNRDQ
+108 AFHVA
-120 LSAVY
+120 
-125 VGSGAQFSFTGTGL
+125 GSGSSGSFAGTGTFSMVG
-139 FRATGQGKVMEAVA
+139 GGKLLGVCA
-153 FRNGANGPTG
+153 FLSESK
-163 GTMRLTGAI
+163 GTLTLSGDI
-172 TGEAITEAS
+172 TGEAEAVM
-181 ENGSGYK
+181 NGSNGYASFAAAAAGGNLVFGGDRTTLRAK
-188 AIGVKAE
+188 ASTGNNANGAFVKYGGMIDFASKSVLIE
-195 NAGTIIF
+195 SKNTDSNSVGINCADGTVKTSADTDLDIVVEGNKATTGIQLTASFSDVQLAGNLDLTATQTGQDSFASVLGISND
-202 SGKSAWLKAMA
+202 SGKMVVSGPTSLRLVTNAPFDAKGITASGKADMSFLGDVEIA
-213 HAGTADGVYA
+213 V
-223 RYGGVVDFQSEE
+223 
-235 VKVLSQSDT
+235 T
-244 GSAASGISIEYSG
+244 GSASGSALYTTYRYDYSTQAG
-257 GTITSSE
+257 ICP
-264 QTALTVGVKAP
+264 V
-275 ASTATGISLSGASK
+275 ISLGTDGKAVTLNSSG
-289 GLVDLAGSLA
+289 
-299 VSVEGS
+299 
-305 PVRGI
+305 
-310 ENDQGTLHVAKASS
+310 
-324 ITGIGEGT
+324 
-332 FPSYGIWGR
+332 YGI
-341 NGSSTELRGDVDVN
+341 NN
-355 MTSSTT
+355 
-361 VYGVYADSATVSL
+361 
-374 GSEGDVAILVQGS
+374 QG
-387 LGRGVAAFSGGNVEL
+387 
-402 GSQGKEVSITAQN
+402 
-415 TGVEAGTSSTV
+415 
-426 SLNGKV
+426 
-432 KIDSGTGI
+432 
-440 SLSSTTVDKFPSL
+440 
-453 LSNGSVSIISA
+453 GSVSL
-464 GTGIV
+464 TGQRINITGSTGVFVEGGGNENVFADVRFDGPTTINADKAIV
-469 AKYAHAVFN
+469 
-478 ELHIQAGTGID
+478 
-489 VQSPG
+489 
-494 YIGSGNTDT
+494 
-503 VLDVNGPAEIV
+503 
-514 AQNTAL
+514 
-520 QIVGAS
+520 
-526 GSKSASSGFVG
+526 
-537 TFNDAASLRAS
+537 
-548 NGNGVQL
+548 
-555 SASTHSGTTAARDC
+555 
-569 SVTFK
+569 
-574 GQTSIASEKGTG
+574 TSI
-586 VVVNGPVASTAQ
+586 
-598 DGASVVFE
+598 
-606 GATTIDAA
+606 
-614 KAIEIKKNNGK
+614 KAGEQV

-639 VPARAQDADSQVNG
+639 VPVTKESADSKVRG
-653 SVTGTGTLIK
+653 SVTGSSGTINK
-663 SGGGS
+663 ENAGS
-668 LALNGDNSSF
+668 LAFYGDISNF
-678 SGEFNMQGG
+678 SGVFNQKGG
-687 RAFLGSGK
+687 TTFLSEGAA
-695 GYFSGATVNLTGGTL
+695 GYFGKAQLAVTGGAL
-710 VAPELRFSGGKLLVA
+710 VAPTLSFQKTGKLTLA

-737 TSALNADGDM
+737 TNALNADGDM

-784 LLGAGNVAADNASG
+784 LLGAGNVAADNVSG

-848 LQGTTPVTRSL
+848 LQGTTPVARSL
-859 TIDGNGHTIS
+859 AIDGNGHTIS

-887 QNITFDG
+887 QNIAFDG

-958 VEIGNNVSFI
+958 VEIGNNVGFI

-1013 TDPNYASG
+1013 TDPDYASG

-1032 NALFKD
+1032 NALFKN

-1096 SATFIQ
+1096 SAAFTQ

-1149 SAFSKNTAGVGGG
+1149 STFSKNTAGVGGG

-1215 DFSADKDGN
+1215 DFSEDKDGN
-1224 VVSDGSLTFNGGA
+1224 AVSA
-1237 RFTGNTASGFGGA
+1237 
-1250 IYNTRSITL
+1250 
-1259 NPGAGQ
+1259 
-1265 EIVFSGNTDSTGSN
+1265 
-1279 AIFMGDGSSLDIMG
+1279 
-1293 DGKVVFDDALSSQSA
+1293 
-1308 TPTLKKTGSGEL
+1308 
-1320 LLNASMDGFLGTAS
+1320 
-1334 FEGGLTSIA
+1334 
-1343 EKWLIKNLSTVAGGK
+1343 
-1358 LKMSE
+1358 
-1363 FSFASQDAENAVTG
+1363 
-1377 GKLVL
+1377 
-1382 AGGILE
+1382 
-1388 TGTGQIF
+1388 
-1395 ANGLNAEGDA
+1395 
-1405 RNPGSVKLNGDNWSF
+1405 
-1420 DSGLIAFDDAKYNLT
+1420 
-1435 YAQAAALLL
+1435 
-1444 GASNVGADAS
+1444 
-1454 GSGSAKEITFTGTY
+1454 
-1468 VNIPN
+1468 
-1473 PGPLSPY
+1473 
-1480 YYTGN
+1480 
-1485 KSDAASD
+1485 
-1492 GTVGGWRDSSGLP
+1492 
-1505 IAIAD
+1505 
-1510 VITVKTEPGQAS
+1510 
-1522 EYRFL
+1522 
-1527 SGVYDGSKTSDTS
+1527 
-1540 ETYAC
+1540 
-1545 LIHGGDSGVRVT
+1545 
-1557 SDGPL
+1557 
-1562 TIQNW
+1562 
-1567 GTGLMPY
+1567 
-1574 HASVASSNGEILFGD
+1574 
-1589 NVSLLNNH
+1589 
-1597 SAGDATKGGGAI
+1597 
-1609 FSKKG
+1609 
-1614 VTFGDN
+1614 
-1620 AVLSGNSTAL
+1620 
-1630 AIGGGGYGG
+1630 
-1639 GAIFLD
+1639 
-1645 GKGVVRFGKNAVIAN
+1645 
-1660 NESYHYGGA
+1660 
-1669 IYSLGSVSMGEG
+1669 
-1681 ATVRGNTTSY
+1681 
-1691 MGGAIAVTGALSL
+1691 
-1704 GTGSVVESNQAQAG
+1704 
-1718 GAVYSTGQVNATGT
+1718 
-1732 TFRKNVATSN
+1732 
-1742 YGGGIYSAG
+1742 
-1751 GSIVLV
+1751 
-1757 DSRMEENK
+1757 
-1765 AAGGGAII
+1765 
-1773 LAGGGTASVMDTAFA
+1773 
-1788 ANTATNG
+1788 
-1795 GAFFIDKNGVLTT
+1795 
-1808 ASGGVGTDAGTLFD
+1808 
-1822 GNSATTNGGAVYV
+1822 
-1835 QNGTVDLGSGTRLQG
+1835 
-1850 NQAAKGG
+1850 
-1857 AIYALGGK
+1857 
-1865 DASAKLTFAGTV
+1865 
-1877 FGKNSGTYGGAVY
+1877 
-1890 SSASVGGT
+1890 
-1898 VNAAA
+1898 
-1903 SDVVFEGNTATSG
+1903 
-1916 GAVYLGG
+1916 
-1923 SGTSDIAFTDAVFKE
+1923 
-1938 NQANTGNGGA
+1938 
-1948 IYSAI
+1948 
-1953 SGSSNLA
+1953 
-1960 IADSTFE
+1960 
-1967 GNNAGYGGAVF
+1967 
-1978 NNGQLT
+1978 
-1984 TSGNV
+1984 
-1989 VFSGNTATYGGA
+1989 
-2001 VYNYFT
+2001 
-2007 STTDGSL
+2007 GSL

-2026 ASGLGGAIYNTRAV
+2026 ASGLGGAIYNTRSI
-2040 TLNPGAGQEIVFSGN
+2040 TLNPGE
-2055 TDSTGS
+2055 
-2061 NAIFMGDGSSLDIMG
+2061 
-2076 DGKVVF
+2076 
-2082 DDALSSQSATP
+2082 
-2093 TLKKT
+2093 
-2098 GSGELLLNASMDG
+2098 
-2111 FLGTASFEGGL
+2111 
-2122 TSIAEKWL
+2122 
-2130 IKNLSTVAGG
+2130 
-2140 KLKMSEFSFASQDAE
+2140 
-2155 NAVTGGKLVLAGGI
+2155 
-2169 LETGTGQIFA
+2169 
-2179 NGLNAEGDARNPGSV
+2179 
-2194 KLNGD
+2194 
-2199 NWSFDS
+2199 
-2205 GLIAF
+2205 
-2210 DDAKYNLTYA
+2210 
-2220 QAAALLLGAS
+2220 
-2230 NVGADA
+2230 
-2236 SGSGSAKE
+2236 
-2244 ITFTGTYVNIPNPGP
+2244 
-2259 ISPYYYTGNKSDAA
+2259 
-2273 SDGTVGGWLDNSGV
+2273 
-2287 PVTLANAITVK
+2287 
-2298 KEPGQASEYRFLSGV
+2298 
-2313 FDGSKASDTSSLIHD
+2313 
-2328 DSGVHVTSD
+2328 
-2337 GPLTIQNWGTEL
+2337 
-2349 VPAHTSTVAST
+2349 
-2360 GEIVFGNNVSVL
+2360 
-2372 NNHSAGD
+2372 
-2379 GTKGGGALF
+2379 
-2388 SKASITFGDNAVLS
+2388 
-2402 GNATVLAAG
+2402 
-2411 GEGYGGGALFL
+2411 
-2422 DGKGEILLGKNALI
+2422 
-2436 EKNESCGY
+2436 
-2444 GGAIYSLGSVRLGE
+2444 
-2458 GAVIRGN
+2458 
-2465 KASYMGGALAVT
+2465 
-2477 GALSLGKNALVED
+2477 
-2490 NQARQGGAIY
+2490 
-2500 AQNGTLALGSGT
+2500 
-2512 RLERNQADRGGAIYL
+2512 
-2527 QGGSGDSTTLDLMN
+2527 
-2541 SVFRENSASNGGAL
+2541 
-2555 YLTGDGTLR
+2555 
-2564 IAAADTVFEGNSASY
+2564 
-2579 GGAIYN
+2579 
-2585 GFPMN
+2585 
-2590 EKGHSGSDGSLAFN
+2590 
-2604 GGARFTGNTASGL
+2604 
-2617 GGAIY
+2617 
-2622 NTRAVTLNPGAGQEI
+2622 GQEI

-2680 TLKKTGGG
+2680 ALKKTGSGE
-2688 TLLFNASMDGFL
+2688 LLLNASMDGFL

-2718 KNTVTITGGRLKMPE
+2718 KNTVTITGGRLKMPA
-2733 FSFAAQG
+2733 FSFVAQG

-2756 LETGTGQIFTN
+2756 LETGTGQIFIN

-2776 DPGAVKLRDD
+2776 DPGAVKLSGD
-2786 NWSFNS
+2786 NWSFDS

-2815 ANNVEAGEGV
+2815 ANNVEAGEGA

-2840 VDPDPDPVPPVD
+2840 VDPVPDPVPPVEPDPDPVPPVE

-2899 SGKDFVVGASAT
+2899 SGKDFVVGASAK

-3054 NVSGRLTSASVELSG
+3054 NVSGKLTSASVELSG
-3069 GGLNVSGAVDSS
+3069 GALNVSGAVDSS

-3095 LAADVLTTSSDVQI
+3095 LAADVLTTSSDVQL

-3123 QARLQGGRVFL
+3123 QAQLQGGRVFL

-3141 DALTDA
+3141 DALADA

-3226 VLTPNTATFT
+3226 VLTPNTATFA

-3285 SVSSVQGWNG
+3285 SVSNVQGWNG

-3317 KIQATARRSSDVF
+3317 KVQATARRSSDVF

-3352 DSMGIR
+3352 GNMGIR

-3366 NYLPK
+3366 NHLPK

-3411 LHMTATREGAVRKDG
+3411 LHMTTTREGAIRKDG

-3434 YGAEHARNFGAGSL
+3434 YGAEHARNLGAGSL

-3468 VFRVGMALNAGSGTA
+3468 DFRVGMALNAGSGTA

-3495 FDFWGVNL
+3495 FDFWGMNL

-3528 QDLPTTMQL
+3528 QDLPATMQL
-3537 GQLRGDVDTGVLT
+3537 GQLRADVDTGVLT

-3576 LRTDGFTSRIDEH
+3576 LRTDGFTSRIDDH

-3625 ADLSVV
+3625 ADLSVA

-3672 QRDNIS
+3672 QKDNIS

-3687 SEHKTGHGVNVSFTY
+3687 SEHKAGHGVNVSFTY

>member
-45 AGAEDPIIAPNSS
+45 AGAEELSGDISPISLSGDTRNIIGVGD
-58 ISKHYDTNTTVL
+58 ISLRSTEPALRYLINV
-70 NTDQPQFS
+70 S
-78 KELYAI
+78 
-84 GATGSQGALDIS
+84 GQGQLDIS
-96 MEGDAALTVDAS
+96 MSNGSPMAVGNADGIYLKDYSDSDQYAS
-108 WRRDAADSNRDQ
+108 AFHVA
-120 LSAVY
+120 
-125 VGSGAQFSFTGTGL
+125 GSGSSGSFVGTGTFSMVG
-139 FRATGQGKVMEAVA
+139 GGKLLGVCA
-153 FRNGANGPTG
+153 FLSESK
-163 GTMRLTGAI
+163 GTLTLSGDI
-172 TGEAITEAS
+172 TGEAEAVM
-181 ENGSGYK
+181 NGSNGYASFAAAAAGGNLVFGGDRTTLRAK
-188 AIGVKAE
+188 ASTGNNANGAFVKYGGMIGFASKSVLIESKNTDSNSVGINCADGTVKTSADTDLDIVVE
-195 NAGTIIF
+195 GNKATTGIQLTASSSDVQLAGNLDLTATQTGQDSFASVLGISND
-202 SGKSAWLKAMA
+202 SGKMVVSGPTSLRLVTNAPFDAKGITASGKADMSFLGDVEIA
-213 HAGTADGVYA
+213 V
-223 RYGGVVDFQSEE
+223 
-235 VKVLSQSDT
+235 T
-244 GSAASGISIEYSG
+244 GSASGSALYTTYRYDYSTQSGICP
-257 GTITSSE
+257 
-264 QTALTVGVKAP
+264 V
-275 ASTATGISLSGASK
+275 ISLGTDGKAVALNSSG
-289 GLVDLAGSLA
+289 
-299 VSVEGS
+299 
-305 PVRGI
+305 
-310 ENDQGTLHVAKASS
+310 
-324 ITGIGEGT
+324 
-332 FPSYGIWGR
+332 YGI
-341 NGSSTELRGDVDVN
+341 NN
-355 MTSSTT
+355 
-361 VYGVYADSATVSL
+361 
-374 GSEGDVAILVQGS
+374 QG
-387 LGRGVAAFSGGNVEL
+387 
-402 GSQGKEVSITAQN
+402 
-415 TGVEAGTSSTV
+415 
-426 SLNGKV
+426 
-432 KIDSGTGI
+432 
-440 SLSSTTVDKFPSL
+440 
-453 LSNGSVSIISA
+453 GSVSL
-464 GTGIV
+464 TGQRINITGSTGVFVEGGGNENVFADVRFDGPTTINADKAIV
-469 AKYAHAVFN
+469 
-478 ELHIQAGTGID
+478 
-489 VQSPG
+489 
-494 YIGSGNTDT
+494 
-503 VLDVNGPAEIV
+503 
-514 AQNTAL
+514 
-520 QIVGAS
+520 
-526 GSKSASSGFVG
+526 
-537 TFNDAASLRAS
+537 
-548 NGNGVQL
+548 
-555 SASTHSGTTAARDC
+555 
-569 SVTFK
+569 
-574 GQTSIASEKGTG
+574 TSI
-586 VVVNGPVASTAQ
+586 
-598 DGASVVFE
+598 
-606 GATTIDAA
+606 
-614 KAIEIKKNNGK
+614 KAGEQV

-639 VPARAQDADSQVNG
+639 VPVTKESADSKVRG
-653 SVTGTGTLIK
+653 SVTGSSGTINK
-663 SGGGS
+663 ENAGS
-668 LALNGDNSSF
+668 LAFYGDISNF
-678 SGEFNMQGG
+678 SGVFNQKGG
-687 RAFLGSGK
+687 TTFLSEGAA
-695 GYFSGATVNLTGGTL
+695 GYFGKAQLAVTGGAL
-710 VAPELRFSGGKLLVA
+710 VAPTLSFQKTGKLTLA

-784 LLGAGNVAADNASG
+784 LLGAGNVAADNVSG

-848 LQGTTPVTRSL
+848 LQGTTPVARSL
-859 TIDGNGHTIS
+859 AIDGNGHTIS

-887 QNITFDG
+887 QNIAFDG

-958 VEIGNNVSFI
+958 VEIGNNVGFI

-1007 DYGGYL
+1007 DYEDYL
-1013 TDPNYASG
+1013 TDPDYASG

-1032 NALFKD
+1032 NALFKN

-1096 SATFIQ
+1096 SAAFTQ

-1142 TLNMAAE
+1142 TLNMAAG
-1149 SAFSKNTAGVGGG
+1149 STFSKNTAGVGGG
-1162 LYNEGIASLGKAS
+1162 FYNEGIASLGKAS

-1215 DFSADKDGN
+1215 DFSEDKDGN
-1224 VVSDGSLTFNGGA
+1224 AVSA
-1237 RFTGNTASGFGGA
+1237 
-1250 IYNTRSITL
+1250 
-1259 NPGAGQ
+1259 
-1265 EIVFSGNTDSTGSN
+1265 
-1279 AIFMGDGSSLDIMG
+1279 
-1293 DGKVVFDDALSSQSA
+1293 
-1308 TPTLKKTGSGEL
+1308 
-1320 LLNASMDGFLGTAS
+1320 
-1334 FEGGLTSIA
+1334 
-1343 EKWLIKNLSTVAGGK
+1343 
-1358 LKMSE
+1358 
-1363 FSFASQDAENAVTG
+1363 
-1377 GKLVL
+1377 
-1382 AGGILE
+1382 
-1388 TGTGQIF
+1388 
-1395 ANGLNAEGDA
+1395 
-1405 RNPGSVKLNGDNWSF
+1405 
-1420 DSGLIAFDDAKYNLT
+1420 
-1435 YAQAAALLL
+1435 
-1444 GASNVGADAS
+1444 
-1454 GSGSAKEITFTGTY
+1454 
-1468 VNIPN
+1468 
-1473 PGPLSPY
+1473 
-1480 YYTGN
+1480 
-1485 KSDAASD
+1485 
-1492 GTVGGWRDSSGLP
+1492 
-1505 IAIAD
+1505 
-1510 VITVKTEPGQAS
+1510 
-1522 EYRFL
+1522 
-1527 SGVYDGSKTSDTS
+1527 
-1540 ETYAC
+1540 
-1545 LIHGGDSGVRVT
+1545 
-1557 SDGPL
+1557 
-1562 TIQNW
+1562 
-1567 GTGLMPY
+1567 
-1574 HASVASSNGEILFGD
+1574 
-1589 NVSLLNNH
+1589 
-1597 SAGDATKGGGAI
+1597 
-1609 FSKKG
+1609 
-1614 VTFGDN
+1614 
-1620 AVLSGNSTAL
+1620 
-1630 AIGGGGYGG
+1630 
-1639 GAIFLD
+1639 
-1645 GKGVVRFGKNAVIAN
+1645 
-1660 NESYHYGGA
+1660 
-1669 IYSLGSVSMGEG
+1669 
-1681 ATVRGNTTSY
+1681 
-1691 MGGAIAVTGALSL
+1691 
-1704 GTGSVVESNQAQAG
+1704 
-1718 GAVYSTGQVNATGT
+1718 
-1732 TFRKNVATSN
+1732 
-1742 YGGGIYSAG
+1742 
-1751 GSIVLV
+1751 
-1757 DSRMEENK
+1757 
-1765 AAGGGAII
+1765 
-1773 LAGGGTASVMDTAFA
+1773 
-1788 ANTATNG
+1788 
-1795 GAFFIDKNGVLTT
+1795 
-1808 ASGGVGTDAGTLFD
+1808 
-1822 GNSATTNGGAVYV
+1822 
-1835 QNGTVDLGSGTRLQG
+1835 
-1850 NQAAKGG
+1850 
-1857 AIYALGGK
+1857 
-1865 DASAKLTFAGTV
+1865 
-1877 FGKNSGTYGGAVY
+1877 
-1890 SSASVGGT
+1890 
-1898 VNAAA
+1898 
-1903 SDVVFEGNTATSG
+1903 
-1916 GAVYLGG
+1916 
-1923 SGTSDIAFTDAVFKE
+1923 
-1938 NQANTGNGGA
+1938 
-1948 IYSAI
+1948 
-1953 SGSSNLA
+1953 
-1960 IADSTFE
+1960 
-1967 GNNAGYGGAVF
+1967 
-1978 NNGQLT
+1978 
-1984 TSGNV
+1984 
-1989 VFSGNTATYGGA
+1989 
-2001 VYNYFT
+2001 
-2007 STTDGSL
+2007 GSL

-2026 ASGLGGAIYNTRAV
+2026 AGGLGGAIYNTR
-2040 TLNPGAGQEIVFSGN
+2040 
-2055 TDSTGS
+2055 
-2061 NAIFMGDGSSLDIMG
+2061 
-2076 DGKVVF
+2076 
-2082 DDALSSQSATP
+2082 
-2093 TLKKT
+2093 
-2098 GSGELLLNASMDG
+2098 
-2111 FLGTASFEGGL
+2111 
-2122 TSIAEKWL
+2122 SI
-2130 IKNLSTVAGG
+2130 
-2140 KLKMSEFSFASQDAE
+2140 
-2155 NAVTGGKLVLAGGI
+2155 
-2169 LETGTGQIFA
+2169 
-2179 NGLNAEGDARNPGSV
+2179 
-2194 KLNGD
+2194 
-2199 NWSFDS
+2199 
-2205 GLIAF
+2205 
-2210 DDAKYNLTYA
+2210 
-2220 QAAALLLGAS
+2220 
-2230 NVGADA
+2230 
-2236 SGSGSAKE
+2236 
-2244 ITFTGTYVNIPNPGP
+2244 
-2259 ISPYYYTGNKSDAA
+2259 
-2273 SDGTVGGWLDNSGV
+2273 
-2287 PVTLANAITVK
+2287 
-2298 KEPGQASEYRFLSGV
+2298 
-2313 FDGSKASDTSSLIHD
+2313 
-2328 DSGVHVTSD
+2328 
-2337 GPLTIQNWGTEL
+2337 
-2349 VPAHTSTVAST
+2349 
-2360 GEIVFGNNVSVL
+2360 
-2372 NNHSAGD
+2372 
-2379 GTKGGGALF
+2379 
-2388 SKASITFGDNAVLS
+2388 
-2402 GNATVLAAG
+2402 
-2411 GEGYGGGALFL
+2411 
-2422 DGKGEILLGKNALI
+2422 
-2436 EKNESCGY
+2436 
-2444 GGAIYSLGSVRLGE
+2444 
-2458 GAVIRGN
+2458 
-2465 KASYMGGALAVT
+2465 
-2477 GALSLGKNALVED
+2477 
-2490 NQARQGGAIY
+2490 
-2500 AQNGTLALGSGT
+2500 
-2512 RLERNQADRGGAIYL
+2512 
-2527 QGGSGDSTTLDLMN
+2527 
-2541 SVFRENSASNGGAL
+2541 
-2555 YLTGDGTLR
+2555 
-2564 IAAADTVFEGNSASY
+2564 
-2579 GGAIYN
+2579 
-2585 GFPMN
+2585 
-2590 EKGHSGSDGSLAFN
+2590 
-2604 GGARFTGNTASGL
+2604 
-2617 GGAIY
+2617 
-2622 NTRAVTLNPGAGQEI
+2622 TLNPGAGQEI

-2680 TLKKTGGG
+2680 ALKKTGSGE
-2688 TLLFNASMDGFL
+2688 LLLNASMDGFL

-2718 KNTVTITGGRLKMPE
+2718 KNTVTITGGRLKMPA
-2733 FSFAAQG
+2733 FSFVAQG

-2756 LETGTGQIFTN
+2756 LETGTGQIFIN

-2776 DPGAVKLRDD
+2776 DPGAVKLSGD
-2786 NWSFNS
+2786 NWSFDS

-2815 ANNVEAGEGV
+2815 ANNVEAGEGA

-2840 VDPDPDPVPPVD
+2840 VDPGPDPVPPVEPDPDPVPPVE

-2899 SGKDFVVGASAT
+2899 SGKDFVVGASAK

-3054 NVSGRLTSASVELSG
+3054 NVSGKLTSASVELSG
-3069 GGLNVSGAVDSS
+3069 GALNVSGAVDSS

-3095 LAADVLTTSSDVQI
+3095 LAADVLTTSSDVQL

-3123 QARLQGGRVFL
+3123 QAQLQGGRVFL

-3141 DALTDA
+3141 DALADA

-3226 VLTPNTATFT
+3226 VLTPNTATFA

-3285 SVSSVQGWNG
+3285 SVSNVQGWNG

-3317 KIQATARRSSDVF
+3317 KVQATARRSSDVF

-3352 DSMGIR
+3352 GNMGIR

-3366 NYLPK
+3366 NHLPK

-3411 LHMTATREGAVRKDG
+3411 SHMTTTREGAIRKDG

-3434 YGAEHARNFGAGSL
+3434 YGAEHARNLGAGSL

-3468 VFRVGMALNAGSGTA
+3468 DFRVGMALNAGSGTA

-3495 FDFWGVNL
+3495 FDFWGMNL

-3528 QDLPTTMQL
+3528 QDLPATMQL
-3537 GQLRGDVDTGVLT
+3537 GQLRADVDTGVLT

-3576 LRTDGFTSRIDEH
+3576 LRTDGFTSRIDDH

-3625 ADLSVV
+3625 ADLSVA
-3631 PAAGDLKAKT
+3631 PAAGDLKAKAKT
-3641 KARVPGVAASDTIKA
+3641 RVPGVAASDTIKA
-3656 RMMDSVSFDG
+3656 RIMDSVSLDG

-3672 QRDNIS
+3672 QKDNIS

-3687 SEHKTGHGVNVSFTY
+3687 SEHKVGHGVNVSFTY

>member
-45 AGAEDPIIAPNSS
+45 AGAEELSGDISPISLSGDTRNIIGVGD
-58 ISKHYDTNTTVL
+58 ISLRSTEPALRYLINV
-70 NTDQPQFS
+70 S
-78 KELYAI
+78 
-84 GATGSQGALDIS
+84 GQGQLDIS
-96 MEGDAALTVDAS
+96 MSNGSPMAVGNADGIYLKDYSDYDQYAS
-108 WRRDAADSNRDQ
+108 AFHVA
-120 LSAVY
+120 
-125 VGSGAQFSFTGTGL
+125 GSGSSGSFVGTGTFSMVG
-139 FRATGQGKVMEAVA
+139 GGKLLGVCA
-153 FRNGANGPTG
+153 FLSESK
-163 GTMRLTGAI
+163 GTLTLSGDI
-172 TGEAITEAS
+172 TGEAEAVM
-181 ENGSGYK
+181 NGSNGYASFAAAAAGGNLVFGGDRTTLRAK
-188 AIGVKAE
+188 ASTGNNANGAFVKYGGMIDFASKSVLIE
-195 NAGTIIF
+195 SKNTDSNSVGINCADGTVKTSADTDLDIVVEGNKATTGIQLTASSSDVQLAGNLDLTATQTGQDSFASVLGISND
-202 SGKSAWLKAMA
+202 SGKMVVSGPTSLRLATNAPFDAKGITASGKADMSFLGDVEIA
-213 HAGTADGVYA
+213 V
-223 RYGGVVDFQSEE
+223 
-235 VKVLSQSDT
+235 T
-244 GSAASGISIEYSG
+244 GSASGSALYTTYRYDYSTQAG
-257 GTITSSE
+257 ICP
-264 QTALTVGVKAP
+264 V
-275 ASTATGISLSGASK
+275 ISLGTDGKAVTLNSSG
-289 GLVDLAGSLA
+289 
-299 VSVEGS
+299 
-305 PVRGI
+305 
-310 ENDQGTLHVAKASS
+310 
-324 ITGIGEGT
+324 
-332 FPSYGIWGR
+332 YGI
-341 NGSSTELRGDVDVN
+341 NN
-355 MTSSTT
+355 
-361 VYGVYADSATVSL
+361 
-374 GSEGDVAILVQGS
+374 QG
-387 LGRGVAAFSGGNVEL
+387 
-402 GSQGKEVSITAQN
+402 
-415 TGVEAGTSSTV
+415 
-426 SLNGKV
+426 
-432 KIDSGTGI
+432 
-440 SLSSTTVDKFPSL
+440 
-453 LSNGSVSIISA
+453 GSVSL
-464 GTGIV
+464 TGQRINITGSTGVFVEGGGNENVFADVRFDGPTTINADKAIV
-469 AKYAHAVFN
+469 
-478 ELHIQAGTGID
+478 
-489 VQSPG
+489 
-494 YIGSGNTDT
+494 
-503 VLDVNGPAEIV
+503 
-514 AQNTAL
+514 
-520 QIVGAS
+520 
-526 GSKSASSGFVG
+526 
-537 TFNDAASLRAS
+537 
-548 NGNGVQL
+548 
-555 SASTHSGTTAARDC
+555 
-569 SVTFK
+569 
-574 GQTSIASEKGTG
+574 TSI
-586 VVVNGPVASTAQ
+586 
-598 DGASVVFE
+598 
-606 GATTIDAA
+606 
-614 KAIEIKKNNGK
+614 KAGEQV

-639 VPARAQDADSQVNG
+639 VPVTKESADSKVRG
-653 SVTGTGTLIK
+653 SVTGSSGTINK
-663 SGGGS
+663 ENAGS
-668 LALNGDNSSF
+668 LAFYGDISNF
-678 SGEFNMQGG
+678 SGVFNQKGG
-687 RAFLGSGK
+687 TTFLSEGAA
-695 GYFSGATVNLTGGTL
+695 GYFGKAQLAVTGGAL
-710 VAPELRFSGGKLLVA
+710 VAPTLSFQKTGKLTLA

-767 AFDDAKYN
+767 AFDDARYN

-784 LLGAGNVAADNASG
+784 LLGAGNVAADNVSG

-848 LQGTTPVTRSL
+848 LQGTTPVARSL
-859 TIDGNGHTIS
+859 AIDGNGHTIS

-887 QNITFDG
+887 QNIAFDG

-958 VEIGNNVSFI
+958 VEIGNNVGFI

-1013 TDPNYASG
+1013 TDPDYASG

-1032 NALFKD
+1032 NALFKN

-1096 SATFIQ
+1096 SATFTQ

-1149 SAFSKNTAGVGGG
+1149 STFSKNTAGVGGG
-1162 LYNEGIASLGKAS
+1162 FYNEGIASLGKAS

-1215 DFSADKDGN
+1215 DFSEDKDGN
-1224 VVSDGSLTFNGGA
+1224 AVSA
-1237 RFTGNTASGFGGA
+1237 
-1250 IYNTRSITL
+1250 
-1259 NPGAGQ
+1259 
-1265 EIVFSGNTDSTGSN
+1265 
-1279 AIFMGDGSSLDIMG
+1279 
-1293 DGKVVFDDALSSQSA
+1293 
-1308 TPTLKKTGSGEL
+1308 
-1320 LLNASMDGFLGTAS
+1320 
-1334 FEGGLTSIA
+1334 
-1343 EKWLIKNLSTVAGGK
+1343 
-1358 LKMSE
+1358 
-1363 FSFASQDAENAVTG
+1363 
-1377 GKLVL
+1377 
-1382 AGGILE
+1382 
-1388 TGTGQIF
+1388 
-1395 ANGLNAEGDA
+1395 
-1405 RNPGSVKLNGDNWSF
+1405 
-1420 DSGLIAFDDAKYNLT
+1420 
-1435 YAQAAALLL
+1435 
-1444 GASNVGADAS
+1444 
-1454 GSGSAKEITFTGTY
+1454 
-1468 VNIPN
+1468 
-1473 PGPLSPY
+1473 
-1480 YYTGN
+1480 
-1485 KSDAASD
+1485 
-1492 GTVGGWRDSSGLP
+1492 
-1505 IAIAD
+1505 
-1510 VITVKTEPGQAS
+1510 
-1522 EYRFL
+1522 
-1527 SGVYDGSKTSDTS
+1527 
-1540 ETYAC
+1540 
-1545 LIHGGDSGVRVT
+1545 
-1557 SDGPL
+1557 
-1562 TIQNW
+1562 
-1567 GTGLMPY
+1567 
-1574 HASVASSNGEILFGD
+1574 
-1589 NVSLLNNH
+1589 
-1597 SAGDATKGGGAI
+1597 
-1609 FSKKG
+1609 
-1614 VTFGDN
+1614 
-1620 AVLSGNSTAL
+1620 
-1630 AIGGGGYGG
+1630 
-1639 GAIFLD
+1639 
-1645 GKGVVRFGKNAVIAN
+1645 
-1660 NESYHYGGA
+1660 
-1669 IYSLGSVSMGEG
+1669 
-1681 ATVRGNTTSY
+1681 
-1691 MGGAIAVTGALSL
+1691 
-1704 GTGSVVESNQAQAG
+1704 
-1718 GAVYSTGQVNATGT
+1718 
-1732 TFRKNVATSN
+1732 
-1742 YGGGIYSAG
+1742 
-1751 GSIVLV
+1751 
-1757 DSRMEENK
+1757 
-1765 AAGGGAII
+1765 
-1773 LAGGGTASVMDTAFA
+1773 
-1788 ANTATNG
+1788 
-1795 GAFFIDKNGVLTT
+1795 
-1808 ASGGVGTDAGTLFD
+1808 
-1822 GNSATTNGGAVYV
+1822 
-1835 QNGTVDLGSGTRLQG
+1835 
-1850 NQAAKGG
+1850 
-1857 AIYALGGK
+1857 
-1865 DASAKLTFAGTV
+1865 
-1877 FGKNSGTYGGAVY
+1877 
-1890 SSASVGGT
+1890 
-1898 VNAAA
+1898 
-1903 SDVVFEGNTATSG
+1903 
-1916 GAVYLGG
+1916 
-1923 SGTSDIAFTDAVFKE
+1923 
-1938 NQANTGNGGA
+1938 
-1948 IYSAI
+1948 
-1953 SGSSNLA
+1953 
-1960 IADSTFE
+1960 
-1967 GNNAGYGGAVF
+1967 
-1978 NNGQLT
+1978 
-1984 TSGNV
+1984 
-1989 VFSGNTATYGGA
+1989 
-2001 VYNYFT
+2001 
-2007 STTDGSL
+2007 GSL

-2026 ASGLGGAIYNTRAV
+2026 AGGLGGAIYNTR
-2040 TLNPGAGQEIVFSGN
+2040 
-2055 TDSTGS
+2055 
-2061 NAIFMGDGSSLDIMG
+2061 
-2076 DGKVVF
+2076 
-2082 DDALSSQSATP
+2082 
-2093 TLKKT
+2093 
-2098 GSGELLLNASMDG
+2098 
-2111 FLGTASFEGGL
+2111 
-2122 TSIAEKWL
+2122 SI
-2130 IKNLSTVAGG
+2130 
-2140 KLKMSEFSFASQDAE
+2140 
-2155 NAVTGGKLVLAGGI
+2155 
-2169 LETGTGQIFA
+2169 
-2179 NGLNAEGDARNPGSV
+2179 
-2194 KLNGD
+2194 
-2199 NWSFDS
+2199 
-2205 GLIAF
+2205 
-2210 DDAKYNLTYA
+2210 
-2220 QAAALLLGAS
+2220 
-2230 NVGADA
+2230 
-2236 SGSGSAKE
+2236 
-2244 ITFTGTYVNIPNPGP
+2244 
-2259 ISPYYYTGNKSDAA
+2259 
-2273 SDGTVGGWLDNSGV
+2273 
-2287 PVTLANAITVK
+2287 
-2298 KEPGQASEYRFLSGV
+2298 
-2313 FDGSKASDTSSLIHD
+2313 
-2328 DSGVHVTSD
+2328 
-2337 GPLTIQNWGTEL
+2337 
-2349 VPAHTSTVAST
+2349 
-2360 GEIVFGNNVSVL
+2360 
-2372 NNHSAGD
+2372 
-2379 GTKGGGALF
+2379 
-2388 SKASITFGDNAVLS
+2388 
-2402 GNATVLAAG
+2402 
-2411 GEGYGGGALFL
+2411 
-2422 DGKGEILLGKNALI
+2422 
-2436 EKNESCGY
+2436 
-2444 GGAIYSLGSVRLGE
+2444 
-2458 GAVIRGN
+2458 
-2465 KASYMGGALAVT
+2465 
-2477 GALSLGKNALVED
+2477 
-2490 NQARQGGAIY
+2490 
-2500 AQNGTLALGSGT
+2500 
-2512 RLERNQADRGGAIYL
+2512 
-2527 QGGSGDSTTLDLMN
+2527 
-2541 SVFRENSASNGGAL
+2541 
-2555 YLTGDGTLR
+2555 
-2564 IAAADTVFEGNSASY
+2564 
-2579 GGAIYN
+2579 
-2585 GFPMN
+2585 
-2590 EKGHSGSDGSLAFN
+2590 
-2604 GGARFTGNTASGL
+2604 
-2617 GGAIY
+2617 
-2622 NTRAVTLNPGAGQEI
+2622 TLNPGAGQEI

-2680 TLKKTGGG
+2680 ALKKTGSGE
-2688 TLLFNASMDGFL
+2688 LLLNASMDGFL

-2718 KNTVTITGGRLKMPE
+2718 KNTVTITGGRLKMPA
-2733 FSFAAQG
+2733 FSFVAQG

-2756 LETGTGQIFTN
+2756 LETGTGQIFIN

-2776 DPGAVKLRDD
+2776 DPGAVKLSGD
-2786 NWSFNS
+2786 NWSFDS

-2815 ANNVEAGEGV
+2815 ANNVEAGEGA

-2840 VDPDPDPVPPVD
+2840 VDPVPDPVPPVD
-2852 PDPTPPAPEPKPDED
+2852 PGPDPVPPVEPDPTPPAPEPKPDED

-2899 SGKDFVVGASAT
+2899 SGKDFVVGASAK

-2972 GASGVLN
+2972 GAFGVLN

-3054 NVSGRLTSASVELSG
+3054 NVSGKLTSASVELSG
-3069 GGLNVSGAVDSS
+3069 GALNVSGAVDSS

-3095 LAADVLTTSSDVQI
+3095 LAADVLTTSSDVQL

-3123 QARLQGGRVFL
+3123 QAQLQGGRVFL

-3141 DALTDA
+3141 DALADA

-3226 VLTPNTATFT
+3226 VLTPNTATFA

-3285 SVSSVQGWNG
+3285 SVSNVQGWNG

-3317 KIQATARRSSDVF
+3317 KVQATARRSSDVF

-3352 DSMGIR
+3352 GNMGIR

-3366 NYLPK
+3366 NHLPK

-3411 LHMTATREGAVRKDG
+3411 LHMTTTREGAIRKDG

-3434 YGAEHARNFGAGSL
+3434 YGAEHARNLGAGSL

-3468 VFRVGMALNAGSGTA
+3468 DFRVGMALNAGSGTA

-3495 FDFWGVNL
+3495 FDFWGMNL

-3537 GQLRGDVDTGVLT
+3537 GQLRADVDTGVLT
-3550 AGLRGEY
+3550 AGLRGEC

-3564 DVTPHVGVRYYN
+3564 DVTPHVGVRYYGRMGSH
-3576 LRTDGFTSRIDEH
+3576 LGSTITTCSAWDAIRRRSGHSR
-3589 DVFRVGRDTQEIWT
+3589 
-3603 FPIGVSFSR
+3603 S
-3612 DFETSSGWKVKPR
+3612 
-3625 ADLSVV
+3625 A
-3631 PAAGDLKAKT
+3631 
-3641 KARVPGVAASDTIKA
+3641 
-3656 RMMDSVSFDG
+3656 
-3666 TLGLEV
+3666 
-3672 QRDNIS
+3672 
-3678 FGLDYGIRA
+3678 
-3687 SEHKTGHGVNVSFTY
+3687 
-3702 KF
+3702 

>member
-45 AGAEDPIIAPNSS
+45 AGAEELSGDISPISLSGDTRNIIGVGD
-58 ISKHYDTNTTVL
+58 ISLRSTEPALRYLINV
-70 NTDQPQFS
+70 S
-78 KELYAI
+78 
-84 GATGSQGALDIS
+84 GQGQLDIS
-96 MEGDAALTVDAS
+96 MSNGSSMAVGHADGIYLKDYSDYDQYAS
-108 WRRDAADSNRDQ
+108 AFHVA
-120 LSAVY
+120 
-125 VGSGAQFSFTGTGL
+125 GSGSSGSFAGTGTFSMVG
-139 FRATGQGKVMEAVA
+139 GGKLLGVCA
-153 FRNGANGPTG
+153 FLSESK
-163 GTMRLTGAI
+163 GTLTLSGDI
-172 TGEAITEAS
+172 TGEAEAVM
-181 ENGSGYK
+181 NGSNGYASFAAAAAGGNLVFGGDRTTLRAK
-188 AIGVKAE
+188 ASTGNNANGAFVKYGGMIDFASKSVLIE
-195 NAGTIIF
+195 SKNTDSSSVGINCADGTVKTSADTDLDIVVEGNKATTGIQLTASFSDVQLAGNLDLTATQTGQDSFASVLGISND
-202 SGKSAWLKAMA
+202 SGKMVVSGPTSLRLVTNAPFDAKGITASGKADMSFLGDVEIA
-213 HAGTADGVYA
+213 V
-223 RYGGVVDFQSEE
+223 
-235 VKVLSQSDT
+235 T
-244 GSAASGISIEYSG
+244 GSASGSALYTTYRYDYSTQAG
-257 GTITSSE
+257 ICP
-264 QTALTVGVKAP
+264 V
-275 ASTATGISLSGASK
+275 ISLGTDGKAVTLNSSG
-289 GLVDLAGSLA
+289 
-299 VSVEGS
+299 
-305 PVRGI
+305 
-310 ENDQGTLHVAKASS
+310 
-324 ITGIGEGT
+324 
-332 FPSYGIWGR
+332 YGI
-341 NGSSTELRGDVDVN
+341 NN
-355 MTSSTT
+355 
-361 VYGVYADSATVSL
+361 
-374 GSEGDVAILVQGS
+374 QG
-387 LGRGVAAFSGGNVEL
+387 
-402 GSQGKEVSITAQN
+402 
-415 TGVEAGTSSTV
+415 
-426 SLNGKV
+426 
-432 KIDSGTGI
+432 
-440 SLSSTTVDKFPSL
+440 
-453 LSNGSVSIISA
+453 GSVSL
-464 GTGIV
+464 TGQRINITGSTGVFVEGGGNENVFADVRFDGPTTINADKAIV
-469 AKYAHAVFN
+469 
-478 ELHIQAGTGID
+478 
-489 VQSPG
+489 
-494 YIGSGNTDT
+494 
-503 VLDVNGPAEIV
+503 
-514 AQNTAL
+514 
-520 QIVGAS
+520 
-526 GSKSASSGFVG
+526 
-537 TFNDAASLRAS
+537 
-548 NGNGVQL
+548 
-555 SASTHSGTTAARDC
+555 
-569 SVTFK
+569 
-574 GQTSIASEKGTG
+574 TSI
-586 VVVNGPVASTAQ
+586 
-598 DGASVVFE
+598 
-606 GATTIDAA
+606 
-614 KAIEIKKNNGK
+614 KAGEQV

-639 VPARAQDADSQVNG
+639 VPVTKESADSKVRG
-653 SVTGTGTLIK
+653 SVTGSSGTINK
-663 SGGGS
+663 ENAGS
-668 LALNGDNSSF
+668 LAFYGDISNF
-678 SGEFNMQGG
+678 SGVFNQKGG
-687 RAFLGSGK
+687 TTFLSEGAA
-695 GYFSGATVNLTGGTL
+695 GYFGKAQLAVTGGAL
-710 VAPELRFSGGKLLVA
+710 VAPTLSFQKTGKLTLA

-784 LLGAGNVAADNASG
+784 LLGAGNVAADNVSG

-848 LQGTTPVTRSL
+848 LQGTTPVARSL
-859 TIDGNGHTIS
+859 AIDGNGHTIS

-887 QNITFDG
+887 QNIAFDG

-958 VEIGNNVSFI
+958 VEIGNNVGFI

-1013 TDPNYASG
+1013 TDPDYASG

-1032 NALFKD
+1032 NALFKN

-1096 SATFIQ
+1096 SATFTQ

-1149 SAFSKNTAGVGGG
+1149 STFSKNTAGVGGG

-1215 DFSADKDGN
+1215 DFSEDKDGN
-1224 VVSDGSLTFNGGA
+1224 AVSA
-1237 RFTGNTASGFGGA
+1237 
-1250 IYNTRSITL
+1250 
-1259 NPGAGQ
+1259 
-1265 EIVFSGNTDSTGSN
+1265 
-1279 AIFMGDGSSLDIMG
+1279 
-1293 DGKVVFDDALSSQSA
+1293 
-1308 TPTLKKTGSGEL
+1308 
-1320 LLNASMDGFLGTAS
+1320 
-1334 FEGGLTSIA
+1334 
-1343 EKWLIKNLSTVAGGK
+1343 
-1358 LKMSE
+1358 
-1363 FSFASQDAENAVTG
+1363 
-1377 GKLVL
+1377 
-1382 AGGILE
+1382 
-1388 TGTGQIF
+1388 
-1395 ANGLNAEGDA
+1395 
-1405 RNPGSVKLNGDNWSF
+1405 
-1420 DSGLIAFDDAKYNLT
+1420 
-1435 YAQAAALLL
+1435 
-1444 GASNVGADAS
+1444 
-1454 GSGSAKEITFTGTY
+1454 
-1468 VNIPN
+1468 
-1473 PGPLSPY
+1473 
-1480 YYTGN
+1480 
-1485 KSDAASD
+1485 
-1492 GTVGGWRDSSGLP
+1492 
-1505 IAIAD
+1505 
-1510 VITVKTEPGQAS
+1510 
-1522 EYRFL
+1522 
-1527 SGVYDGSKTSDTS
+1527 
-1540 ETYAC
+1540 
-1545 LIHGGDSGVRVT
+1545 
-1557 SDGPL
+1557 
-1562 TIQNW
+1562 
-1567 GTGLMPY
+1567 
-1574 HASVASSNGEILFGD
+1574 
-1589 NVSLLNNH
+1589 
-1597 SAGDATKGGGAI
+1597 
-1609 FSKKG
+1609 
-1614 VTFGDN
+1614 
-1620 AVLSGNSTAL
+1620 
-1630 AIGGGGYGG
+1630 
-1639 GAIFLD
+1639 
-1645 GKGVVRFGKNAVIAN
+1645 
-1660 NESYHYGGA
+1660 
-1669 IYSLGSVSMGEG
+1669 
-1681 ATVRGNTTSY
+1681 
-1691 MGGAIAVTGALSL
+1691 
-1704 GTGSVVESNQAQAG
+1704 
-1718 GAVYSTGQVNATGT
+1718 
-1732 TFRKNVATSN
+1732 
-1742 YGGGIYSAG
+1742 
-1751 GSIVLV
+1751 
-1757 DSRMEENK
+1757 
-1765 AAGGGAII
+1765 
-1773 LAGGGTASVMDTAFA
+1773 
-1788 ANTATNG
+1788 
-1795 GAFFIDKNGVLTT
+1795 
-1808 ASGGVGTDAGTLFD
+1808 
-1822 GNSATTNGGAVYV
+1822 
-1835 QNGTVDLGSGTRLQG
+1835 
-1850 NQAAKGG
+1850 
-1857 AIYALGGK
+1857 
-1865 DASAKLTFAGTV
+1865 
-1877 FGKNSGTYGGAVY
+1877 
-1890 SSASVGGT
+1890 
-1898 VNAAA
+1898 
-1903 SDVVFEGNTATSG
+1903 
-1916 GAVYLGG
+1916 
-1923 SGTSDIAFTDAVFKE
+1923 
-1938 NQANTGNGGA
+1938 
-1948 IYSAI
+1948 
-1953 SGSSNLA
+1953 
-1960 IADSTFE
+1960 
-1967 GNNAGYGGAVF
+1967 
-1978 NNGQLT
+1978 
-1984 TSGNV
+1984 
-1989 VFSGNTATYGGA
+1989 
-2001 VYNYFT
+2001 
-2007 STTDGSL
+2007 GSL

-2026 ASGLGGAIYNTRAV
+2026 AGGLGGAIYNTR
-2040 TLNPGAGQEIVFSGN
+2040 
-2055 TDSTGS
+2055 
-2061 NAIFMGDGSSLDIMG
+2061 
-2076 DGKVVF
+2076 
-2082 DDALSSQSATP
+2082 
-2093 TLKKT
+2093 
-2098 GSGELLLNASMDG
+2098 
-2111 FLGTASFEGGL
+2111 
-2122 TSIAEKWL
+2122 SI
-2130 IKNLSTVAGG
+2130 
-2140 KLKMSEFSFASQDAE
+2140 
-2155 NAVTGGKLVLAGGI
+2155 
-2169 LETGTGQIFA
+2169 
-2179 NGLNAEGDARNPGSV
+2179 
-2194 KLNGD
+2194 
-2199 NWSFDS
+2199 
-2205 GLIAF
+2205 
-2210 DDAKYNLTYA
+2210 
-2220 QAAALLLGAS
+2220 
-2230 NVGADA
+2230 
-2236 SGSGSAKE
+2236 
-2244 ITFTGTYVNIPNPGP
+2244 
-2259 ISPYYYTGNKSDAA
+2259 
-2273 SDGTVGGWLDNSGV
+2273 
-2287 PVTLANAITVK
+2287 
-2298 KEPGQASEYRFLSGV
+2298 
-2313 FDGSKASDTSSLIHD
+2313 
-2328 DSGVHVTSD
+2328 
-2337 GPLTIQNWGTEL
+2337 
-2349 VPAHTSTVAST
+2349 
-2360 GEIVFGNNVSVL
+2360 
-2372 NNHSAGD
+2372 
-2379 GTKGGGALF
+2379 
-2388 SKASITFGDNAVLS
+2388 
-2402 GNATVLAAG
+2402 
-2411 GEGYGGGALFL
+2411 
-2422 DGKGEILLGKNALI
+2422 
-2436 EKNESCGY
+2436 
-2444 GGAIYSLGSVRLGE
+2444 
-2458 GAVIRGN
+2458 
-2465 KASYMGGALAVT
+2465 
-2477 GALSLGKNALVED
+2477 
-2490 NQARQGGAIY
+2490 
-2500 AQNGTLALGSGT
+2500 
-2512 RLERNQADRGGAIYL
+2512 
-2527 QGGSGDSTTLDLMN
+2527 
-2541 SVFRENSASNGGAL
+2541 
-2555 YLTGDGTLR
+2555 
-2564 IAAADTVFEGNSASY
+2564 
-2579 GGAIYN
+2579 
-2585 GFPMN
+2585 
-2590 EKGHSGSDGSLAFN
+2590 
-2604 GGARFTGNTASGL
+2604 
-2617 GGAIY
+2617 
-2622 NTRAVTLNPGAGQEI
+2622 TLNPGAGQEI

-2680 TLKKTGGG
+2680 TLKKTGSGE
-2688 TLLFNASMDGFL
+2688 LLLNASMDGFL

-2711 IAQKWLI
+2711 IPQKWLI
-2718 KNTVTITGGRLKMPE
+2718 KNTVTITGGRLKMPA
-2733 FSFAAQG
+2733 FSFVAQG

-2756 LETGTGQIFTN
+2756 LETGTGQIFIN

-2776 DPGAVKLRDD
+2776 DPGAVKLSGD
-2786 NWSFNS
+2786 NWSFDS

-2815 ANNVEAGEGV
+2815 ANNVEAGEGA

-2852 PDPTPPAPEPKPDED
+2852 PVPDPVPPVEPDPTPPAPEPKPDED

-2899 SGKDFVVGASAT
+2899 SGKDFVVGASAK

-2972 GASGVLN
+2972 GAFGVLN

-3054 NVSGRLTSASVELSG
+3054 NVSGKLTSASVELSG
-3069 GGLNVSGAVDSS
+3069 GALNVSGAVDSS

-3123 QARLQGGRVFL
+3123 QAQLQGGRVFL

-3141 DALTDA
+3141 DALADA
-3147 SHGVFTFVN
+3147 SHGVVTFVN

-3226 VLTPNTATFT
+3226 VLTPNTATFA

-3285 SVSSVQGWNG
+3285 SVSNVQGWNG

-3317 KIQATARRSSDVF
+3317 KVQATARRSSDVF

-3352 DSMGIR
+3352 GNMGIR

-3366 NYLPK
+3366 KHLPK

-3392 MAVAAA
+3392 MTVAAA

-3411 LHMTATREGAVRKDG
+3411 SHMTTTREGAIRKDG

-3434 YGAEHARNFGAGSL
+3434 YGAEHARNLGAGSL

-3468 VFRVGMALNAGSGTA
+3468 DFRVGMALNAGSGTA

-3495 FDFWGVNL
+3495 FDFWGMNL

-3537 GQLRGDVDTGVLT
+3537 GQLRADVDTGVLT

-3576 LRTDGFTSRIDEH
+3576 LRTDGFTSRIDDH

-3625 ADLSVV
+3625 ADLSVA
-3631 PAAGDLKAKT
+3631 PAAGDLKAKA

-3656 RMMDSVSFDG
+3656 RIMDSVSFDG

-3672 QRDNIS
+3672 QKDNIS

-3687 SEHKTGHGVNVSFTY
+3687 SEHKVGHGVNVSFTY

>member
-45 AGAEDPIIAPNSS
+45 AGAEELSGDISPISLSGDTRNIIGVGD
-58 ISKHYDTNTTVL
+58 ISLRSTEPALRYLINV
-70 NTDQPQFS
+70 S
-78 KELYAI
+78 
-84 GATGSQGALDIS
+84 GQGQLDIS
-96 MEGDAALTVDAS
+96 MSNGSPMAVGNADGIYLKDYSDYDQYAS
-108 WRRDAADSNRDQ
+108 AFHVA
-120 LSAVY
+120 
-125 VGSGAQFSFTGTGL
+125 GSGSSGSFAGTGTFSMVG
-139 FRATGQGKVMEAVA
+139 GGKLLGVCA
-153 FRNGANGPTG
+153 FLSESK
-163 GTMRLTGAI
+163 GTLTLSGDI
-172 TGEAITEAS
+172 TGEAEAVM
-181 ENGSGYK
+181 NGSNGY
-188 AIGVKAE
+188 ASFAAAAAGGNLVFGGDRTTLRVKASTGN
-195 NAGTIIF
+195 NANGAFVKYGGMIDFASKSVLIESKNTDSSSVGINCADGTVKTSADTDLDIVVEGNKATTGIQLTASSSDVQLAGNLDLTATQTGQDSF
-202 SGKSAWLKAMA
+202 ASVLGISNDSGKMVVSGPTSLRLVTNAPFDAKGITASGKADMSFLGDVEIA
-213 HAGTADGVYA
+213 V
-223 RYGGVVDFQSEE
+223 
-235 VKVLSQSDT
+235 T
-244 GSAASGISIEYSG
+244 GSASGSALYTTYRYDYSTQAG
-257 GTITSSE
+257 ICP
-264 QTALTVGVKAP
+264 V
-275 ASTATGISLSGASK
+275 ISLGTDGKAVTLNSSG
-289 GLVDLAGSLA
+289 
-299 VSVEGS
+299 
-305 PVRGI
+305 
-310 ENDQGTLHVAKASS
+310 
-324 ITGIGEGT
+324 
-332 FPSYGIWGR
+332 YGI
-341 NGSSTELRGDVDVN
+341 NN
-355 MTSSTT
+355 
-361 VYGVYADSATVSL
+361 
-374 GSEGDVAILVQGS
+374 QG
-387 LGRGVAAFSGGNVEL
+387 
-402 GSQGKEVSITAQN
+402 
-415 TGVEAGTSSTV
+415 
-426 SLNGKV
+426 
-432 KIDSGTGI
+432 
-440 SLSSTTVDKFPSL
+440 
-453 LSNGSVSIISA
+453 GSVSL
-464 GTGIV
+464 TGQRINITGSTGVFVEGGGNENVFADVRFDGPTTINADKAIV
-469 AKYAHAVFN
+469 
-478 ELHIQAGTGID
+478 
-489 VQSPG
+489 
-494 YIGSGNTDT
+494 
-503 VLDVNGPAEIV
+503 
-514 AQNTAL
+514 
-520 QIVGAS
+520 
-526 GSKSASSGFVG
+526 
-537 TFNDAASLRAS
+537 
-548 NGNGVQL
+548 
-555 SASTHSGTTAARDC
+555 
-569 SVTFK
+569 
-574 GQTSIASEKGTG
+574 TSI
-586 VVVNGPVASTAQ
+586 
-598 DGASVVFE
+598 
-606 GATTIDAA
+606 
-614 KAIEIKKNNGK
+614 KAGEQV

-639 VPARAQDADSQVNG
+639 VSVTKESADSKVRG
-653 SVTGTGTLIK
+653 SVTGSSGTINK
-663 SGGGS
+663 ENAGS
-668 LALNGDNSSF
+668 LAFYGDISNF
-678 SGEFNMQGG
+678 SGVFNQKGG
-687 RAFLGSGK
+687 TTFLSEGAA
-695 GYFSGATVNLTGGTL
+695 GYFGKAQLAVTGGAL
-710 VAPELRFSGGKLLVA
+710 VAPTLSFQKTGKLTLA

-767 AFDDAKYN
+767 AFDDARYN

-784 LLGAGNVAADNASG
+784 LLGAGNVAADNVSG

-848 LQGTTPVTRSL
+848 LQGTTPVARSL
-859 TIDGNGHTIS
+859 AIDGNGHTIS

-887 QNITFDG
+887 QNIAFDG

-958 VEIGNNVSFI
+958 VEIGNNVGFI

-1013 TDPNYASG
+1013 TDPDYASG

-1032 NALFKD
+1032 NALFKN

-1096 SATFIQ
+1096 SATFTQ

-1149 SAFSKNTAGVGGG
+1149 STFSKNTAGVGGG
-1162 LYNEGIASLGKAS
+1162 FYNEGIASLGKAS

-1215 DFSADKDGN
+1215 DFSEDKDGN
-1224 VVSDGSLTFNGGA
+1224 AVSA
-1237 RFTGNTASGFGGA
+1237 
-1250 IYNTRSITL
+1250 
-1259 NPGAGQ
+1259 
-1265 EIVFSGNTDSTGSN
+1265 
-1279 AIFMGDGSSLDIMG
+1279 
-1293 DGKVVFDDALSSQSA
+1293 
-1308 TPTLKKTGSGEL
+1308 
-1320 LLNASMDGFLGTAS
+1320 
-1334 FEGGLTSIA
+1334 
-1343 EKWLIKNLSTVAGGK
+1343 
-1358 LKMSE
+1358 
-1363 FSFASQDAENAVTG
+1363 
-1377 GKLVL
+1377 
-1382 AGGILE
+1382 
-1388 TGTGQIF
+1388 
-1395 ANGLNAEGDA
+1395 
-1405 RNPGSVKLNGDNWSF
+1405 
-1420 DSGLIAFDDAKYNLT
+1420 
-1435 YAQAAALLL
+1435 
-1444 GASNVGADAS
+1444 
-1454 GSGSAKEITFTGTY
+1454 
-1468 VNIPN
+1468 
-1473 PGPLSPY
+1473 
-1480 YYTGN
+1480 
-1485 KSDAASD
+1485 
-1492 GTVGGWRDSSGLP
+1492 
-1505 IAIAD
+1505 
-1510 VITVKTEPGQAS
+1510 
-1522 EYRFL
+1522 
-1527 SGVYDGSKTSDTS
+1527 
-1540 ETYAC
+1540 
-1545 LIHGGDSGVRVT
+1545 
-1557 SDGPL
+1557 
-1562 TIQNW
+1562 
-1567 GTGLMPY
+1567 
-1574 HASVASSNGEILFGD
+1574 
-1589 NVSLLNNH
+1589 
-1597 SAGDATKGGGAI
+1597 
-1609 FSKKG
+1609 
-1614 VTFGDN
+1614 
-1620 AVLSGNSTAL
+1620 
-1630 AIGGGGYGG
+1630 
-1639 GAIFLD
+1639 
-1645 GKGVVRFGKNAVIAN
+1645 
-1660 NESYHYGGA
+1660 
-1669 IYSLGSVSMGEG
+1669 
-1681 ATVRGNTTSY
+1681 
-1691 MGGAIAVTGALSL
+1691 
-1704 GTGSVVESNQAQAG
+1704 
-1718 GAVYSTGQVNATGT
+1718 
-1732 TFRKNVATSN
+1732 
-1742 YGGGIYSAG
+1742 
-1751 GSIVLV
+1751 
-1757 DSRMEENK
+1757 
-1765 AAGGGAII
+1765 
-1773 LAGGGTASVMDTAFA
+1773 
-1788 ANTATNG
+1788 
-1795 GAFFIDKNGVLTT
+1795 
-1808 ASGGVGTDAGTLFD
+1808 
-1822 GNSATTNGGAVYV
+1822 
-1835 QNGTVDLGSGTRLQG
+1835 
-1850 NQAAKGG
+1850 
-1857 AIYALGGK
+1857 
-1865 DASAKLTFAGTV
+1865 
-1877 FGKNSGTYGGAVY
+1877 
-1890 SSASVGGT
+1890 
-1898 VNAAA
+1898 
-1903 SDVVFEGNTATSG
+1903 
-1916 GAVYLGG
+1916 
-1923 SGTSDIAFTDAVFKE
+1923 
-1938 NQANTGNGGA
+1938 
-1948 IYSAI
+1948 
-1953 SGSSNLA
+1953 
-1960 IADSTFE
+1960 
-1967 GNNAGYGGAVF
+1967 
-1978 NNGQLT
+1978 
-1984 TSGNV
+1984 
-1989 VFSGNTATYGGA
+1989 
-2001 VYNYFT
+2001 
-2007 STTDGSL
+2007 GSL

-2026 ASGLGGAIYNTRAV
+2026 AGGLGGAIYNTR
-2040 TLNPGAGQEIVFSGN
+2040 
-2055 TDSTGS
+2055 
-2061 NAIFMGDGSSLDIMG
+2061 
-2076 DGKVVF
+2076 
-2082 DDALSSQSATP
+2082 
-2093 TLKKT
+2093 
-2098 GSGELLLNASMDG
+2098 
-2111 FLGTASFEGGL
+2111 
-2122 TSIAEKWL
+2122 SI
-2130 IKNLSTVAGG
+2130 
-2140 KLKMSEFSFASQDAE
+2140 
-2155 NAVTGGKLVLAGGI
+2155 
-2169 LETGTGQIFA
+2169 
-2179 NGLNAEGDARNPGSV
+2179 
-2194 KLNGD
+2194 
-2199 NWSFDS
+2199 
-2205 GLIAF
+2205 
-2210 DDAKYNLTYA
+2210 
-2220 QAAALLLGAS
+2220 
-2230 NVGADA
+2230 
-2236 SGSGSAKE
+2236 
-2244 ITFTGTYVNIPNPGP
+2244 
-2259 ISPYYYTGNKSDAA
+2259 
-2273 SDGTVGGWLDNSGV
+2273 
-2287 PVTLANAITVK
+2287 
-2298 KEPGQASEYRFLSGV
+2298 
-2313 FDGSKASDTSSLIHD
+2313 
-2328 DSGVHVTSD
+2328 
-2337 GPLTIQNWGTEL
+2337 
-2349 VPAHTSTVAST
+2349 
-2360 GEIVFGNNVSVL
+2360 
-2372 NNHSAGD
+2372 
-2379 GTKGGGALF
+2379 
-2388 SKASITFGDNAVLS
+2388 
-2402 GNATVLAAG
+2402 
-2411 GEGYGGGALFL
+2411 
-2422 DGKGEILLGKNALI
+2422 
-2436 EKNESCGY
+2436 
-2444 GGAIYSLGSVRLGE
+2444 
-2458 GAVIRGN
+2458 
-2465 KASYMGGALAVT
+2465 
-2477 GALSLGKNALVED
+2477 
-2490 NQARQGGAIY
+2490 
-2500 AQNGTLALGSGT
+2500 
-2512 RLERNQADRGGAIYL
+2512 
-2527 QGGSGDSTTLDLMN
+2527 
-2541 SVFRENSASNGGAL
+2541 
-2555 YLTGDGTLR
+2555 
-2564 IAAADTVFEGNSASY
+2564 
-2579 GGAIYN
+2579 
-2585 GFPMN
+2585 
-2590 EKGHSGSDGSLAFN
+2590 
-2604 GGARFTGNTASGL
+2604 
-2617 GGAIY
+2617 
-2622 NTRAVTLNPGAGQEI
+2622 TLNPGAGQEI

-2680 TLKKTGGG
+2680 ALKKTGSGE
-2688 TLLFNASMDGFL
+2688 LLLNASMDGFL

-2718 KNTVTITGGRLKMPE
+2718 KNTVTITGGRLKMPA
-2733 FSFAAQG
+2733 FSFVAQG

-2756 LETGTGQIFTN
+2756 LETGTGQIFIN

-2776 DPGAVKLRDD
+2776 DPGAVKLSGD
-2786 NWSFNS
+2786 NWSFDS

-2815 ANNVEAGEGV
+2815 ANNVEAGEGA

-2852 PDPTPPAPEPKPDED
+2852 PGPDPVPPVEPDPTPPAPEPKPDED

-2899 SGKDFVVGASAT
+2899 SGKDFVVGASAK

-3054 NVSGRLTSASVELSG
+3054 NVSGKLTSASVELSG
-3069 GGLNVSGAVDSS
+3069 GALNVSGAVDSS

-3095 LAADVLTTSSDVQI
+3095 LAADVLTISSDVQI

-3123 QARLQGGRVFL
+3123 QAQLQGGRVFL

-3141 DALTDA
+3141 DALADA

-3170 LVLGDTDTGWAL
+3170 LLLGDTDTGWAL

-3226 VLTPNTATFT
+3226 VLTPNTATFA

-3285 SVSSVQGWNG
+3285 SVSNVQGWNG

-3317 KIQATARRSSDVF
+3317 KVQATARRSSDVF

-3352 DSMGIR
+3352 GNMGIR

-3366 NYLPK
+3366 NHLPK

-3411 LHMTATREGAVRKDG
+3411 SHMTTTREGAIRKDG

-3434 YGAEHARNFGAGSL
+3434 YGAEHARNLGAGSL

-3468 VFRVGMALNAGSGTA
+3468 DFRVGMALNAGSGTA

-3495 FDFWGVNL
+3495 FDFWGMNL

-3528 QDLPTTMQL
+3528 QDLPATMQL
-3537 GQLRGDVDTGVLT
+3537 GQLRADVDTGVLT

-3576 LRTDGFTSRIDEH
+3576 LRADGFTSRIDGH

-3625 ADLSVV
+3625 ADLSVA
-3631 PAAGDLKAKT
+3631 PAAGDLKAKA

-3672 QRDNIS
+3672 QKDNIS

-3687 SEHKTGHGVNVSFTY
+3687 SEHKAGHGVNVSFTY

>member
-45 AGAEDPIIAPNSS
+45 AGAEELSGDISPISLSGDTRNIIGVGD
-58 ISKHYDTNTTVL
+58 ISLRSTEPALRYLINV
-70 NTDQPQFS
+70 S
-78 KELYAI
+78 
-84 GATGSQGALDIS
+84 GQGQLDIS
-96 MEGDAALTVDAS
+96 MSNGSSMAVGHADGIYLKDYSDYDQYAS
-108 WRRDAADSNRDQ
+108 AFHVA
-120 LSAVY
+120 
-125 VGSGAQFSFTGTGL
+125 GSGSSGSFVGTGTFSMVG
-139 FRATGQGKVMEAVA
+139 GGKLLGVCA
-153 FRNGANGPTG
+153 FLSESK
-163 GTMRLTGAI
+163 GTLTLSGDI
-172 TGEAITEAS
+172 TGEAEAVM
-181 ENGSGYK
+181 NGSNGYASFAAAAAGGNLVFGGDRTTLRAK
-188 AIGVKAE
+188 ASTGNNANGAFVKYGGMIGFASKSVLIESKNTDSNSVGINCADGTVKTSADTDLDIVVE
-195 NAGTIIF
+195 GNKATTGIQLTASSSDVQLAGNLDLTATQTGQDSFASVLGISND
-202 SGKSAWLKAMA
+202 SGKMVVSGPTSLRLVTNAPFDAKGITASGKADMSFLGDVEIA
-213 HAGTADGVYA
+213 V
-223 RYGGVVDFQSEE
+223 
-235 VKVLSQSDT
+235 T
-244 GSAASGISIEYSG
+244 GSASGSALYTTYRYDYSTQAG
-257 GTITSSE
+257 ICP
-264 QTALTVGVKAP
+264 V
-275 ASTATGISLSGASK
+275 ISLGTDGKAVTLNSSG
-289 GLVDLAGSLA
+289 
-299 VSVEGS
+299 
-305 PVRGI
+305 
-310 ENDQGTLHVAKASS
+310 
-324 ITGIGEGT
+324 
-332 FPSYGIWGR
+332 YGI
-341 NGSSTELRGDVDVN
+341 NN
-355 MTSSTT
+355 
-361 VYGVYADSATVSL
+361 
-374 GSEGDVAILVQGS
+374 QG
-387 LGRGVAAFSGGNVEL
+387 
-402 GSQGKEVSITAQN
+402 
-415 TGVEAGTSSTV
+415 
-426 SLNGKV
+426 
-432 KIDSGTGI
+432 
-440 SLSSTTVDKFPSL
+440 
-453 LSNGSVSIISA
+453 GSVSL
-464 GTGIV
+464 TGQRINITGSTGVFVEGGGNENVFADVRFDGPTTINADKAIV
-469 AKYAHAVFN
+469 
-478 ELHIQAGTGID
+478 
-489 VQSPG
+489 
-494 YIGSGNTDT
+494 
-503 VLDVNGPAEIV
+503 
-514 AQNTAL
+514 
-520 QIVGAS
+520 
-526 GSKSASSGFVG
+526 
-537 TFNDAASLRAS
+537 
-548 NGNGVQL
+548 
-555 SASTHSGTTAARDC
+555 
-569 SVTFK
+569 
-574 GQTSIASEKGTG
+574 TSI
-586 VVVNGPVASTAQ
+586 
-598 DGASVVFE
+598 
-606 GATTIDAA
+606 
-614 KAIEIKKNNGK
+614 KAGEQV

-639 VPARAQDADSQVNG
+639 VPVTKESADSKVRG
-653 SVTGTGTLIK
+653 SVTGSSGTINK
-663 SGGGS
+663 ENAGS
-668 LALNGDNSSF
+668 LAFYGDISNF
-678 SGEFNMQGG
+678 SGVFNQKGG
-687 RAFLGSGK
+687 TTFLSEGAA
-695 GYFSGATVNLTGGTL
+695 GYFGKAQLAVTGGAL
-710 VAPELRFSGGKLLVA
+710 VAPTLSFQKTGKLTLA

-784 LLGAGNVAADNASG
+784 LLGAGNVAADNVSG

-848 LQGTTPVTRSL
+848 LQGTTPVARSL
-859 TIDGNGHTIS
+859 AIDGNGHTIS

-887 QNITFDG
+887 QNIAFDG

-958 VEIGNNVSFI
+958 VEIGNNVGFI

-1013 TDPNYASG
+1013 TDPDYASG

-1032 NALFKD
+1032 NALFKN

-1096 SATFIQ
+1096 SATFTQ

-1149 SAFSKNTAGVGGG
+1149 STFFKNTAGVGGG

-1215 DFSADKDGN
+1215 DFSEDKDGN
-1224 VVSDGSLTFNGGA
+1224 AVSA
-1237 RFTGNTASGFGGA
+1237 
-1250 IYNTRSITL
+1250 
-1259 NPGAGQ
+1259 
-1265 EIVFSGNTDSTGSN
+1265 
-1279 AIFMGDGSSLDIMG
+1279 
-1293 DGKVVFDDALSSQSA
+1293 
-1308 TPTLKKTGSGEL
+1308 
-1320 LLNASMDGFLGTAS
+1320 
-1334 FEGGLTSIA
+1334 
-1343 EKWLIKNLSTVAGGK
+1343 
-1358 LKMSE
+1358 
-1363 FSFASQDAENAVTG
+1363 
-1377 GKLVL
+1377 
-1382 AGGILE
+1382 
-1388 TGTGQIF
+1388 
-1395 ANGLNAEGDA
+1395 
-1405 RNPGSVKLNGDNWSF
+1405 
-1420 DSGLIAFDDAKYNLT
+1420 
-1435 YAQAAALLL
+1435 
-1444 GASNVGADAS
+1444 
-1454 GSGSAKEITFTGTY
+1454 
-1468 VNIPN
+1468 
-1473 PGPLSPY
+1473 
-1480 YYTGN
+1480 
-1485 KSDAASD
+1485 
-1492 GTVGGWRDSSGLP
+1492 
-1505 IAIAD
+1505 
-1510 VITVKTEPGQAS
+1510 
-1522 EYRFL
+1522 
-1527 SGVYDGSKTSDTS
+1527 
-1540 ETYAC
+1540 
-1545 LIHGGDSGVRVT
+1545 
-1557 SDGPL
+1557 
-1562 TIQNW
+1562 
-1567 GTGLMPY
+1567 
-1574 HASVASSNGEILFGD
+1574 
-1589 NVSLLNNH
+1589 
-1597 SAGDATKGGGAI
+1597 
-1609 FSKKG
+1609 
-1614 VTFGDN
+1614 
-1620 AVLSGNSTAL
+1620 
-1630 AIGGGGYGG
+1630 
-1639 GAIFLD
+1639 
-1645 GKGVVRFGKNAVIAN
+1645 
-1660 NESYHYGGA
+1660 
-1669 IYSLGSVSMGEG
+1669 
-1681 ATVRGNTTSY
+1681 
-1691 MGGAIAVTGALSL
+1691 
-1704 GTGSVVESNQAQAG
+1704 
-1718 GAVYSTGQVNATGT
+1718 
-1732 TFRKNVATSN
+1732 
-1742 YGGGIYSAG
+1742 
-1751 GSIVLV
+1751 
-1757 DSRMEENK
+1757 
-1765 AAGGGAII
+1765 
-1773 LAGGGTASVMDTAFA
+1773 
-1788 ANTATNG
+1788 
-1795 GAFFIDKNGVLTT
+1795 
-1808 ASGGVGTDAGTLFD
+1808 
-1822 GNSATTNGGAVYV
+1822 
-1835 QNGTVDLGSGTRLQG
+1835 
-1850 NQAAKGG
+1850 
-1857 AIYALGGK
+1857 
-1865 DASAKLTFAGTV
+1865 
-1877 FGKNSGTYGGAVY
+1877 
-1890 SSASVGGT
+1890 
-1898 VNAAA
+1898 
-1903 SDVVFEGNTATSG
+1903 
-1916 GAVYLGG
+1916 
-1923 SGTSDIAFTDAVFKE
+1923 
-1938 NQANTGNGGA
+1938 
-1948 IYSAI
+1948 
-1953 SGSSNLA
+1953 
-1960 IADSTFE
+1960 
-1967 GNNAGYGGAVF
+1967 
-1978 NNGQLT
+1978 
-1984 TSGNV
+1984 
-1989 VFSGNTATYGGA
+1989 
-2001 VYNYFT
+2001 
-2007 STTDGSL
+2007 GSL

-2026 ASGLGGAIYNTRAV
+2026 ASGLGGAIYNTRSI
-2040 TLNPGAGQEIVFSGN
+2040 TLNPGAGQEIVFN
-2055 TDSTGS
+2055 
-2061 NAIFMGDGSSLDIMG
+2061 
-2076 DGKVVF
+2076 
-2082 DDALSSQSATP
+2082 
-2093 TLKKT
+2093 
-2098 GSGELLLNASMDG
+2098 
-2111 FLGTASFEGGL
+2111 
-2122 TSIAEKWL
+2122 
-2130 IKNLSTVAGG
+2130 
-2140 KLKMSEFSFASQDAE
+2140 
-2155 NAVTGGKLVLAGGI
+2155 
-2169 LETGTGQIFA
+2169 
-2179 NGLNAEGDARNPGSV
+2179 
-2194 KLNGD
+2194 
-2199 NWSFDS
+2199 
-2205 GLIAF
+2205 
-2210 DDAKYNLTYA
+2210 
-2220 QAAALLLGAS
+2220 
-2230 NVGADA
+2230 
-2236 SGSGSAKE
+2236 
-2244 ITFTGTYVNIPNPGP
+2244 
-2259 ISPYYYTGNKSDAA
+2259 
-2273 SDGTVGGWLDNSGV
+2273 
-2287 PVTLANAITVK
+2287 
-2298 KEPGQASEYRFLSGV
+2298 
-2313 FDGSKASDTSSLIHD
+2313 
-2328 DSGVHVTSD
+2328 
-2337 GPLTIQNWGTEL
+2337 
-2349 VPAHTSTVAST
+2349 
-2360 GEIVFGNNVSVL
+2360 
-2372 NNHSAGD
+2372 
-2379 GTKGGGALF
+2379 
-2388 SKASITFGDNAVLS
+2388 
-2402 GNATVLAAG
+2402 
-2411 GEGYGGGALFL
+2411 
-2422 DGKGEILLGKNALI
+2422 
-2436 EKNESCGY
+2436 
-2444 GGAIYSLGSVRLGE
+2444 
-2458 GAVIRGN
+2458 
-2465 KASYMGGALAVT
+2465 
-2477 GALSLGKNALVED
+2477 
-2490 NQARQGGAIY
+2490 
-2500 AQNGTLALGSGT
+2500 
-2512 RLERNQADRGGAIYL
+2512 
-2527 QGGSGDSTTLDLMN
+2527 
-2541 SVFRENSASNGGAL
+2541 
-2555 YLTGDGTLR
+2555 
-2564 IAAADTVFEGNSASY
+2564 
-2579 GGAIYN
+2579 
-2585 GFPMN
+2585 
-2590 EKGHSGSDGSLAFN
+2590 
-2604 GGARFTGNTASGL
+2604 
-2617 GGAIY
+2617 
-2622 NTRAVTLNPGAGQEI
+2622 
-2637 VFSGN
+2637 GN

-2680 TLKKTGGG
+2680 ALKKTGSG

-2718 KNTVTITGGRLKMPE
+2718 KNTVTITGGRLKMPA
-2733 FSFAAQG
+2733 FSFVAQG

-2756 LETGTGQIFTN
+2756 LETGTGQIFIN

-2776 DPGAVKLRDD
+2776 DPGAVKLSGD
-2786 NWSFNS
+2786 NWSFDS

-2815 ANNVEAGEGV
+2815 ANNVEAGEGA

-2852 PDPTPPAPEPKPDED
+2852 PGPDPVPPVEPDPTPPAPEPKPDED

-2899 SGKDFVVGASAT
+2899 SGKDFVVGASAK

-3054 NVSGRLTSASVELSG
+3054 NVSGKLTSASVELSG
-3069 GGLNVSGAVDSS
+3069 GALNVSGAVDSS

-3095 LAADVLTTSSDVQI
+3095 LAADVLTTSSDVQL

-3123 QARLQGGRVFL
+3123 QAQLQGGRVFL

-3141 DALTDA
+3141 DALADA

-3226 VLTPNTATFT
+3226 VLIPNTATFA

-3285 SVSSVQGWNG
+3285 SVSNVQGWNG

-3317 KIQATARRSSDVF
+3317 KVQATARRSSDVF

-3352 DSMGIR
+3352 GNMGIR

-3366 NYLPK
+3366 NHLPK

-3411 LHMTATREGAVRKDG
+3411 SHMTTTREGAIRKDG

-3434 YGAEHARNFGAGSL
+3434 YGAEHARNLGAGSL

-3468 VFRVGMALNAGSGTA
+3468 DFRVGMALNAGSGTA

-3495 FDFWGVNL
+3495 FDFWGMNL

-3528 QDLPTTMQL
+3528 QDLPATMQL
-3537 GQLRGDVDTGVLT
+3537 GQLRADVDTGVLT
-3550 AGLRGEY
+3550 AGLRGEC

-3576 LRTDGFTSRIDEH
+3576 LRTDGFTSRIDDH

-3625 ADLSVV
+3625 ADLSVA
-3631 PAAGDLKAKT
+3631 PAAGDLKAKA

-3672 QRDNIS
+3672 QKDNIS

-3687 SEHKTGHGVNVSFTY
+3687 SEHKAGHGVNVSFTY

>member
-45 AGAEDPIIAPNSS
+45 AGAEELSGDISPISLSGDTRNIIGVGD
-58 ISKHYDTNTTVL
+58 ISLRSTEPALRYLINV
-70 NTDQPQFS
+70 S
-78 KELYAI
+78 
-84 GATGSQGALDIS
+84 GQGQLDIS
-96 MEGDAALTVDAS
+96 MSNGSPMAVGNADGIYLKDYSDYDQYAS
-108 WRRDAADSNRDQ
+108 AFHVA
-120 LSAVY
+120 
-125 VGSGAQFSFTGTGL
+125 GSGSSGSFAGTGTFSMVG
-139 FRATGQGKVMEAVA
+139 GGKLLGVCA
-153 FRNGANGPTG
+153 FLSESK
-163 GTMRLTGAI
+163 GTLTLSGDI
-172 TGEAITEAS
+172 TGEAEAVM
-181 ENGSGYK
+181 NGSNGY
-188 AIGVKAE
+188 ASFAAAAAGGNLVFGGDRTTLRVKASTGN
-195 NAGTIIF
+195 NANGAFVKYGGMIDFASKSVLIESKNTDSSSVGINCADGTVKTSADTDLDIVVEGNKATTGIQLTASSSDVQLAGNLDLTATQTGQDSF
-202 SGKSAWLKAMA
+202 ASVLGISNDSGKMVVSGPTSLRLVTNAPFDAKGITASGKADMSFLGDVEIA
-213 HAGTADGVYA
+213 V
-223 RYGGVVDFQSEE
+223 
-235 VKVLSQSDT
+235 T
-244 GSAASGISIEYSG
+244 GSASGSALYTTYRYDYSTQAG
-257 GTITSSE
+257 ICP
-264 QTALTVGVKAP
+264 V
-275 ASTATGISLSGASK
+275 ISLGTDGKAVTLNSSG
-289 GLVDLAGSLA
+289 
-299 VSVEGS
+299 
-305 PVRGI
+305 
-310 ENDQGTLHVAKASS
+310 
-324 ITGIGEGT
+324 
-332 FPSYGIWGR
+332 YGI
-341 NGSSTELRGDVDVN
+341 NN
-355 MTSSTT
+355 
-361 VYGVYADSATVSL
+361 
-374 GSEGDVAILVQGS
+374 QG
-387 LGRGVAAFSGGNVEL
+387 
-402 GSQGKEVSITAQN
+402 
-415 TGVEAGTSSTV
+415 
-426 SLNGKV
+426 
-432 KIDSGTGI
+432 
-440 SLSSTTVDKFPSL
+440 
-453 LSNGSVSIISA
+453 GSVSL
-464 GTGIV
+464 TGQRINITGSTGVFVEGGGNENVFADVRFDGPTTINADKAIV
-469 AKYAHAVFN
+469 
-478 ELHIQAGTGID
+478 
-489 VQSPG
+489 
-494 YIGSGNTDT
+494 
-503 VLDVNGPAEIV
+503 
-514 AQNTAL
+514 
-520 QIVGAS
+520 
-526 GSKSASSGFVG
+526 
-537 TFNDAASLRAS
+537 
-548 NGNGVQL
+548 
-555 SASTHSGTTAARDC
+555 
-569 SVTFK
+569 
-574 GQTSIASEKGTG
+574 TSI
-586 VVVNGPVASTAQ
+586 
-598 DGASVVFE
+598 
-606 GATTIDAA
+606 
-614 KAIEIKKNNGK
+614 KAGEQV

-639 VPARAQDADSQVNG
+639 VSVTKESADSKVRG
-653 SVTGTGTLIK
+653 SVTGSSGTINK
-663 SGGGS
+663 ENAGS
-668 LALNGDNSSF
+668 LAFYGDISNF
-678 SGEFNMQGG
+678 SGVFNQKGG
-687 RAFLGSGK
+687 TTFLSEGAA
-695 GYFSGATVNLTGGTL
+695 GYFGKAQLAVTGGAL
-710 VAPELRFSGGKLLVA
+710 VAPTLSFQKTGKLTLA

-767 AFDDAKYN
+767 AFDDARYN

-784 LLGAGNVAADNASG
+784 LLGAGNVAADNVSG

-848 LQGTTPVTRSL
+848 LQGTTPVARSL
-859 TIDGNGHTIS
+859 AIDGNGHTIS

-887 QNITFDG
+887 QNIAFDG

-958 VEIGNNVSFI
+958 VEIGNNVGFI

-1013 TDPNYASG
+1013 TDPDYASG

-1032 NALFKD
+1032 NALFKN

-1096 SATFIQ
+1096 SATFTQ

-1149 SAFSKNTAGVGGG
+1149 STFSKNTAGVGGG
-1162 LYNEGIASLGKAS
+1162 FYNEGIASLGKAS

-1215 DFSADKDGN
+1215 DFSEDKDGN
-1224 VVSDGSLTFNGGA
+1224 AVSA
-1237 RFTGNTASGFGGA
+1237 
-1250 IYNTRSITL
+1250 
-1259 NPGAGQ
+1259 
-1265 EIVFSGNTDSTGSN
+1265 
-1279 AIFMGDGSSLDIMG
+1279 
-1293 DGKVVFDDALSSQSA
+1293 
-1308 TPTLKKTGSGEL
+1308 
-1320 LLNASMDGFLGTAS
+1320 
-1334 FEGGLTSIA
+1334 
-1343 EKWLIKNLSTVAGGK
+1343 
-1358 LKMSE
+1358 
-1363 FSFASQDAENAVTG
+1363 
-1377 GKLVL
+1377 
-1382 AGGILE
+1382 
-1388 TGTGQIF
+1388 
-1395 ANGLNAEGDA
+1395 
-1405 RNPGSVKLNGDNWSF
+1405 
-1420 DSGLIAFDDAKYNLT
+1420 
-1435 YAQAAALLL
+1435 
-1444 GASNVGADAS
+1444 
-1454 GSGSAKEITFTGTY
+1454 
-1468 VNIPN
+1468 
-1473 PGPLSPY
+1473 
-1480 YYTGN
+1480 
-1485 KSDAASD
+1485 
-1492 GTVGGWRDSSGLP
+1492 
-1505 IAIAD
+1505 
-1510 VITVKTEPGQAS
+1510 
-1522 EYRFL
+1522 
-1527 SGVYDGSKTSDTS
+1527 
-1540 ETYAC
+1540 
-1545 LIHGGDSGVRVT
+1545 
-1557 SDGPL
+1557 
-1562 TIQNW
+1562 
-1567 GTGLMPY
+1567 
-1574 HASVASSNGEILFGD
+1574 
-1589 NVSLLNNH
+1589 
-1597 SAGDATKGGGAI
+1597 
-1609 FSKKG
+1609 
-1614 VTFGDN
+1614 
-1620 AVLSGNSTAL
+1620 
-1630 AIGGGGYGG
+1630 
-1639 GAIFLD
+1639 
-1645 GKGVVRFGKNAVIAN
+1645 
-1660 NESYHYGGA
+1660 
-1669 IYSLGSVSMGEG
+1669 
-1681 ATVRGNTTSY
+1681 
-1691 MGGAIAVTGALSL
+1691 
-1704 GTGSVVESNQAQAG
+1704 
-1718 GAVYSTGQVNATGT
+1718 
-1732 TFRKNVATSN
+1732 
-1742 YGGGIYSAG
+1742 
-1751 GSIVLV
+1751 
-1757 DSRMEENK
+1757 
-1765 AAGGGAII
+1765 
-1773 LAGGGTASVMDTAFA
+1773 
-1788 ANTATNG
+1788 
-1795 GAFFIDKNGVLTT
+1795 
-1808 ASGGVGTDAGTLFD
+1808 
-1822 GNSATTNGGAVYV
+1822 
-1835 QNGTVDLGSGTRLQG
+1835 
-1850 NQAAKGG
+1850 
-1857 AIYALGGK
+1857 
-1865 DASAKLTFAGTV
+1865 
-1877 FGKNSGTYGGAVY
+1877 
-1890 SSASVGGT
+1890 
-1898 VNAAA
+1898 
-1903 SDVVFEGNTATSG
+1903 
-1916 GAVYLGG
+1916 
-1923 SGTSDIAFTDAVFKE
+1923 
-1938 NQANTGNGGA
+1938 
-1948 IYSAI
+1948 
-1953 SGSSNLA
+1953 
-1960 IADSTFE
+1960 
-1967 GNNAGYGGAVF
+1967 
-1978 NNGQLT
+1978 
-1984 TSGNV
+1984 
-1989 VFSGNTATYGGA
+1989 
-2001 VYNYFT
+2001 
-2007 STTDGSL
+2007 GSL

-2026 ASGLGGAIYNTRAV
+2026 AGGLGGAIYNTR
-2040 TLNPGAGQEIVFSGN
+2040 
-2055 TDSTGS
+2055 
-2061 NAIFMGDGSSLDIMG
+2061 
-2076 DGKVVF
+2076 
-2082 DDALSSQSATP
+2082 
-2093 TLKKT
+2093 
-2098 GSGELLLNASMDG
+2098 
-2111 FLGTASFEGGL
+2111 
-2122 TSIAEKWL
+2122 SI
-2130 IKNLSTVAGG
+2130 
-2140 KLKMSEFSFASQDAE
+2140 
-2155 NAVTGGKLVLAGGI
+2155 
-2169 LETGTGQIFA
+2169 
-2179 NGLNAEGDARNPGSV
+2179 
-2194 KLNGD
+2194 
-2199 NWSFDS
+2199 
-2205 GLIAF
+2205 
-2210 DDAKYNLTYA
+2210 
-2220 QAAALLLGAS
+2220 
-2230 NVGADA
+2230 
-2236 SGSGSAKE
+2236 
-2244 ITFTGTYVNIPNPGP
+2244 
-2259 ISPYYYTGNKSDAA
+2259 
-2273 SDGTVGGWLDNSGV
+2273 
-2287 PVTLANAITVK
+2287 
-2298 KEPGQASEYRFLSGV
+2298 
-2313 FDGSKASDTSSLIHD
+2313 
-2328 DSGVHVTSD
+2328 
-2337 GPLTIQNWGTEL
+2337 
-2349 VPAHTSTVAST
+2349 
-2360 GEIVFGNNVSVL
+2360 
-2372 NNHSAGD
+2372 
-2379 GTKGGGALF
+2379 
-2388 SKASITFGDNAVLS
+2388 
-2402 GNATVLAAG
+2402 
-2411 GEGYGGGALFL
+2411 
-2422 DGKGEILLGKNALI
+2422 
-2436 EKNESCGY
+2436 
-2444 GGAIYSLGSVRLGE
+2444 
-2458 GAVIRGN
+2458 
-2465 KASYMGGALAVT
+2465 
-2477 GALSLGKNALVED
+2477 
-2490 NQARQGGAIY
+2490 
-2500 AQNGTLALGSGT
+2500 
-2512 RLERNQADRGGAIYL
+2512 
-2527 QGGSGDSTTLDLMN
+2527 
-2541 SVFRENSASNGGAL
+2541 
-2555 YLTGDGTLR
+2555 
-2564 IAAADTVFEGNSASY
+2564 
-2579 GGAIYN
+2579 
-2585 GFPMN
+2585 
-2590 EKGHSGSDGSLAFN
+2590 
-2604 GGARFTGNTASGL
+2604 
-2617 GGAIY
+2617 
-2622 NTRAVTLNPGAGQEI
+2622 TLNPGAGQEI

-2680 TLKKTGGG
+2680 TLKKTGSGE
-2688 TLLFNASMDGFL
+2688 LLLNASMDGFL

-2718 KNTVTITGGRLKMPE
+2718 KNTVTITGGRLKMPA
-2733 FSFAAQG
+2733 FSFVAQG

-2756 LETGTGQIFTN
+2756 LETGTGQIFIN

-2776 DPGAVKLRDD
+2776 DPGAVKLSGD
-2786 NWSFNS
+2786 NWSFDS

-2815 ANNVEAGEGV
+2815 ANNVEAGEGA

-2852 PDPTPPAPEPKPDED
+2852 PGPDPVPPVEPDPTPPAPEPKPDED

-2899 SGKDFVVGASAT
+2899 SGKDFVVGASAK

-2972 GASGVLN
+2972 GAFGVLN

-3054 NVSGRLTSASVELSG
+3054 NVSGKLTSASVELSG
-3069 GGLNVSGAVDSS
+3069 GALNVSGAVDSS

-3123 QARLQGGRVFL
+3123 QAQLQGGRVFL

-3141 DALTDA
+3141 DALADA

-3226 VLTPNTATFT
+3226 VLTPNTATFA

-3285 SVSSVQGWNG
+3285 SVSNVQGWNG

-3317 KIQATARRSSDVF
+3317 KVQATARRSSDVF

-3352 DSMGIR
+3352 GNMGIR

-3366 NYLPK
+3366 NHLPK

-3398 DAPVRAIQDHASL
+3398 DAPVRAIQDHAL
-3411 LHMTATREGAVRKDG
+3411 LSHMTTTREGAIRKDG

-3434 YGAEHARNFGAGSL
+3434 YGAEHARNLGAGSL

-3468 VFRVGMALNAGSGTA
+3468 DFRVGMALNAGSGTA

-3495 FDFWGVNL
+3495 FDFWGMNL

-3537 GQLRGDVDTGVLT
+3537 GQLRADVDTGVLT

-3576 LRTDGFTSRIDEH
+3576 LRTDGFTSRIDDH

-3625 ADLSVV
+3625 ADLSVA
-3631 PAAGDLKAKT
+3631 PAAGDLKAKA

-3672 QRDNIS
+3672 QKDNIS

-3687 SEHKTGHGVNVSFTY
+3687 SEHKAGHGVNVSFTY

>member
-1 MTLSRGAIG
+1 MVGGGKLLGVCAFLSESKGTLTLS
-10 NLVNRY
+10 
-16 RAVLRKCRMMNVFGS
+16 
-31 LAVAGMLVAGNAGF
+31 
-45 AGAEDPIIAPNSS
+45 
-58 ISKHYDTNTTVL
+58 
-70 NTDQPQFS
+70 
-78 KELYAI
+78 
-84 GATGSQGALDIS
+84 
-96 MEGDAALTVDAS
+96 GD
-108 WRRDAADSNRDQ
+108 
-120 LSAVY
+120 
-125 VGSGAQFSFTGTGL
+125 
-139 FRATGQGKVMEAVA
+139 
-153 FRNGANGPTG
+153 
-163 GTMRLTGAI
+163 I
-172 TGEAITEAS
+172 TGEAEAVM
-181 ENGSGYK
+181 NGSNGYASFAAAAAGGNLVFGGDRTTLRAK
-188 AIGVKAE
+188 ASTGNNANGAFVKYGGMIDFASKSVLIE
-195 NAGTIIF
+195 SKNTDSSSVGINCADGTVKTSADTDLDIVVEGNKATTGIQLTASSSDVQLAGNLDLTATQTGQDSFASVLGISND
-202 SGKSAWLKAMA
+202 SGKMVVSGPTSLRLATNAPFDAKGITASGKADMSFLGDVEIA
-213 HAGTADGVYA
+213 V
-223 RYGGVVDFQSEE
+223 
-235 VKVLSQSDT
+235 T
-244 GSAASGISIEYSG
+244 GSASGSALYTTYRYDYSTQAG
-257 GTITSSE
+257 ICP
-264 QTALTVGVKAP
+264 V
-275 ASTATGISLSGASK
+275 ISLGTDGKAVTLNSSG
-289 GLVDLAGSLA
+289 
-299 VSVEGS
+299 
-305 PVRGI
+305 
-310 ENDQGTLHVAKASS
+310 
-324 ITGIGEGT
+324 
-332 FPSYGIWGR
+332 YGI
-341 NGSSTELRGDVDVN
+341 NN
-355 MTSSTT
+355 
-361 VYGVYADSATVSL
+361 
-374 GSEGDVAILVQGS
+374 QG
-387 LGRGVAAFSGGNVEL
+387 
-402 GSQGKEVSITAQN
+402 
-415 TGVEAGTSSTV
+415 
-426 SLNGKV
+426 
-432 KIDSGTGI
+432 
-440 SLSSTTVDKFPSL
+440 
-453 LSNGSVSIISA
+453 GSVSL
-464 GTGIV
+464 TGQRINITGSTGVFVEGGGNENVFADVRFDGPTTINADKAIV
-469 AKYAHAVFN
+469 
-478 ELHIQAGTGID
+478 
-489 VQSPG
+489 
-494 YIGSGNTDT
+494 
-503 VLDVNGPAEIV
+503 
-514 AQNTAL
+514 
-520 QIVGAS
+520 
-526 GSKSASSGFVG
+526 
-537 TFNDAASLRAS
+537 
-548 NGNGVQL
+548 
-555 SASTHSGTTAARDC
+555 
-569 SVTFK
+569 
-574 GQTSIASEKGTG
+574 TSI
-586 VVVNGPVASTAQ
+586 
-598 DGASVVFE
+598 
-606 GATTIDAA
+606 
-614 KAIEIKKNNGK
+614 KAGEQV

-639 VPARAQDADSQVNG
+639 VPVTKESADSKVRG
-653 SVTGTGTLIK
+653 SVTGSSGTINK
-663 SGGGS
+663 ENAGS
-668 LALNGDNSSF
+668 LAFYGDISNF
-678 SGEFNMQGG
+678 SGVFNQKGG
-687 RAFLGSGK
+687 TTFLSEGAA
-695 GYFSGATVNLTGGTL
+695 GYFGKAQLAVTGGAL
-710 VAPELRFSGGKLLVA
+710 VAPTLSFQKTGKLTLA

-737 TSALNADGDM
+737 TNALNADGDM

-784 LLGAGNVAADNASG
+784 LLGAGNVAADNVSG

-848 LQGTTPVTRSL
+848 LQGTTPVARSL
-859 TIDGNGHTIS
+859 AIDGNGHTIS

-887 QNITFDG
+887 QNIAFDG

-958 VEIGNNVSFI
+958 VEIGNNVGFI

-987 DNVVFEGNKGRRGGA
+987 NNVVFEGNKGRRGGA

-1013 TDPNYASG
+1013 TDPDYASG

-1032 NALFKD
+1032 NALFKN

-1096 SATFIQ
+1096 SAAFTQ

-1149 SAFSKNTAGVGGG
+1149 STFSKNTAGVGGG

-1215 DFSADKDGN
+1215 DFSEDKDGN
-1224 VVSDGSLTFNGGA
+1224 AVSAGSLAFNGGA
-1237 RFTGNTASGFGGA
+1237 RFTGNTAGGLGGA

-1279 AIFMGDGSSLDIMG
+1279 AIFMGDGSSLDITG

-1308 TPTLKKTGSGEL
+1308 TPALKKTGSGEL
-1320 LLNASMDGFLGTAS
+1320 LLNASMGGFLGTAS

-1343 EKWLIKNLSTVAGGK
+1343 EKWLIKNLVTIAGGK
-1358 LKMSE
+1358 LKMPE
-1363 FSFASQDAENAVTG
+1363 FSFAPQDAENAVTG

-1444 GASNVGADAS
+1444 GASNVGAEAS

-1492 GTVGGWRDSSGLP
+1492 GTVGGWLDNSGVP

-1510 VITVKTEPGQAS
+1510 VITVKTDPGQAS

-1527 SGVYDGSKTSDTS
+1527 SGVYDGSKTSDAS
-1540 ETYAC
+1540 DTYAC

-1574 HASVASSNGEILFGD
+1574 HASVASSSGEILFGD

-1614 VTFGDN
+1614 VAFGDN

-1645 GKGVVRFGKNAVIAN
+1645 GKGAVRFGKNAVIAN

-1681 ATVRGNTTSY
+1681 AIVRGNTTSY

-1718 GAVYSTGQVNATGT
+1718 GAVYSTGQVSATGT

-1765 AAGGGAII
+1765 AAGGGAVL
-1773 LAGGGTASVMDTAFA
+1773 LAGGGTASVTDTTFA

-1795 GAFFIDKNGVLTT
+1795 GAFFIDKNGMLTT
-1808 ASGGVGTDAGTLFD
+1808 TSGEAGSDTGTLFE

-1850 NQAAKGG
+1850 NQAVKGG

-1865 DASAKLTFAGTV
+1865 DASAKLTFADAV

-1898 VNAAA
+1898 VNVAA

-1948 IYSAI
+1948 IYSGI

-1960 IADSTFE
+1960 IADSSFE
-1967 GNNAGYGGAVF
+1967 GNSAGYGGAVF

-1989 VFSGNTATYGGA
+1989 VFSGNRATYGGA

-2026 ASGLGGAIYNTRAV
+2026 AGGLGGAIYNTR
-2040 TLNPGAGQEIVFSGN
+2040 
-2055 TDSTGS
+2055 
-2061 NAIFMGDGSSLDIMG
+2061 
-2076 DGKVVF
+2076 
-2082 DDALSSQSATP
+2082 
-2093 TLKKT
+2093 
-2098 GSGELLLNASMDG
+2098 
-2111 FLGTASFEGGL
+2111 
-2122 TSIAEKWL
+2122 SI
-2130 IKNLSTVAGG
+2130 
-2140 KLKMSEFSFASQDAE
+2140 
-2155 NAVTGGKLVLAGGI
+2155 
-2169 LETGTGQIFA
+2169 
-2179 NGLNAEGDARNPGSV
+2179 
-2194 KLNGD
+2194 
-2199 NWSFDS
+2199 
-2205 GLIAF
+2205 
-2210 DDAKYNLTYA
+2210 
-2220 QAAALLLGAS
+2220 
-2230 NVGADA
+2230 
-2236 SGSGSAKE
+2236 
-2244 ITFTGTYVNIPNPGP
+2244 
-2259 ISPYYYTGNKSDAA
+2259 
-2273 SDGTVGGWLDNSGV
+2273 
-2287 PVTLANAITVK
+2287 
-2298 KEPGQASEYRFLSGV
+2298 
-2313 FDGSKASDTSSLIHD
+2313 
-2328 DSGVHVTSD
+2328 
-2337 GPLTIQNWGTEL
+2337 
-2349 VPAHTSTVAST
+2349 
-2360 GEIVFGNNVSVL
+2360 
-2372 NNHSAGD
+2372 
-2379 GTKGGGALF
+2379 
-2388 SKASITFGDNAVLS
+2388 
-2402 GNATVLAAG
+2402 
-2411 GEGYGGGALFL
+2411 
-2422 DGKGEILLGKNALI
+2422 
-2436 EKNESCGY
+2436 
-2444 GGAIYSLGSVRLGE
+2444 
-2458 GAVIRGN
+2458 
-2465 KASYMGGALAVT
+2465 
-2477 GALSLGKNALVED
+2477 
-2490 NQARQGGAIY
+2490 
-2500 AQNGTLALGSGT
+2500 
-2512 RLERNQADRGGAIYL
+2512 
-2527 QGGSGDSTTLDLMN
+2527 
-2541 SVFRENSASNGGAL
+2541 
-2555 YLTGDGTLR
+2555 
-2564 IAAADTVFEGNSASY
+2564 
-2579 GGAIYN
+2579 
-2585 GFPMN
+2585 
-2590 EKGHSGSDGSLAFN
+2590 
-2604 GGARFTGNTASGL
+2604 
-2617 GGAIY
+2617 
-2622 NTRAVTLNPGAGQEI
+2622 TLNPGAGQEI

-2667 VFDDALSSQSATP
+2667 VFNDALSSQSATP
-2680 TLKKTGGG
+2680 ALKKTGSG

-2700 GTAAFEDGRTE
+2700 GTAAFEGGRTE

-2718 KNTVTITGGRLKMPE
+2718 KNTVTITGGRLKMPA
-2733 FSFAAQG
+2733 FSFVARG

-2756 LETGTGQIFTN
+2756 LETGTGQIFIN

-2776 DPGAVKLRDD
+2776 DPGAVKLSGD
-2786 NWSFNS
+2786 NWSFDS

-2815 ANNVEAGEGV
+2815 ANNVEAGEGA

-2840 VDPDPDPVPPVD
+2840 VDPVPDPVPPVEPGPD
-2852 PDPTPPAPEPKPDED
+2852 PVPPVEPDPTPPAPEPKPDED

-2899 SGKDFVVGASAT
+2899 SGKDFVVGASAK

-2972 GASGVLN
+2972 GAFGVLN

-3054 NVSGRLTSASVELSG
+3054 NVSGKLTSASVELSG
-3069 GGLNVSGAVDSS
+3069 GALNVSGAVDSS

-3095 LAADVLTTSSDVQI
+3095 LAADVLTTSSDVQL

-3123 QARLQGGRVFL
+3123 QAQLQGGRVFL

-3141 DALTDA
+3141 DALADA

-3226 VLTPNTATFT
+3226 VLTPNTATFA

-3285 SVSSVQGWNG
+3285 SVSNVQGWNG

-3317 KIQATARRSSDVF
+3317 KVQATARRSSDVF

-3352 DSMGIR
+3352 GNMGIR

-3366 NYLPK
+3366 NHLPK

-3411 LHMTATREGAVRKDG
+3411 LHMTTTREGAIRKDG

-3434 YGAEHARNFGAGSL
+3434 YGAEHARNLGAGSL

-3468 VFRVGMALNAGSGTA
+3468 DFRVGMALNAGSGTA

-3495 FDFWGVNL
+3495 FDFWGMNL

-3537 GQLRGDVDTGVLT
+3537 GQLRADVDTGVLT

-3576 LRTDGFTSRIDEH
+3576 LRTDGFTSRIDDH

-3625 ADLSVV
+3625 ADLSVA
-3631 PAAGDLKAKT
+3631 PAAGDLKAKA

-3672 QRDNIS
+3672 QKDNIS

-3687 SEHKTGHGVNVSFTY
+3687 SEHKAGHGVNVSFTY

>member
-45 AGAEDPIIAPNSS
+45 AGAEELSGDISPISLSGDTRNIIGVGD
-58 ISKHYDTNTTVL
+58 ISLRSTEPALRYLINV
-70 NTDQPQFS
+70 S
-78 KELYAI
+78 
-84 GATGSQGALDIS
+84 GQGQLDIS
-96 MEGDAALTVDAS
+96 MSNGSSMAVGHADGIYLKDYSDYDQYAS
-108 WRRDAADSNRDQ
+108 AFHVA
-120 LSAVY
+120 
-125 VGSGAQFSFTGTGL
+125 GSGSSGSFVGTGTFSMVG
-139 FRATGQGKVMEAVA
+139 GGKLLGVCA
-153 FRNGANGPTG
+153 FLSESK
-163 GTMRLTGAI
+163 GTLTLSGDI
-172 TGEAITEAS
+172 TGEAEAVM
-181 ENGSGYK
+181 NGSNGYASFAAAAAGGNLVFGGDRTTLRAK
-188 AIGVKAE
+188 ASTGNNANGAFVKYGGMIGFASKSVLIESKNTDSSSVGINCADGTVKTSADTDLDIVVE
-195 NAGTIIF
+195 GNKATTGIQLTASSSDVQLAGNLDLTATQTGQDSFASVLGISND
-202 SGKSAWLKAMA
+202 SGKMVVSGPTSLRLVTNAPFDAKGITASGKADMSFLGDVEIA
-213 HAGTADGVYA
+213 V
-223 RYGGVVDFQSEE
+223 
-235 VKVLSQSDT
+235 T
-244 GSAASGISIEYSG
+244 GSASGSALYTTYRYDYSTQAG
-257 GTITSSE
+257 ICP
-264 QTALTVGVKAP
+264 V
-275 ASTATGISLSGASK
+275 ISLGTDGKAVTLNSSG
-289 GLVDLAGSLA
+289 
-299 VSVEGS
+299 
-305 PVRGI
+305 
-310 ENDQGTLHVAKASS
+310 
-324 ITGIGEGT
+324 
-332 FPSYGIWGR
+332 YGI
-341 NGSSTELRGDVDVN
+341 NN
-355 MTSSTT
+355 
-361 VYGVYADSATVSL
+361 
-374 GSEGDVAILVQGS
+374 QG
-387 LGRGVAAFSGGNVEL
+387 
-402 GSQGKEVSITAQN
+402 
-415 TGVEAGTSSTV
+415 
-426 SLNGKV
+426 
-432 KIDSGTGI
+432 
-440 SLSSTTVDKFPSL
+440 
-453 LSNGSVSIISA
+453 GSVSL
-464 GTGIV
+464 TGQRINITGSTGVFVEGGGNENVFADVRFDGPTTINADKAIV
-469 AKYAHAVFN
+469 
-478 ELHIQAGTGID
+478 
-489 VQSPG
+489 
-494 YIGSGNTDT
+494 
-503 VLDVNGPAEIV
+503 
-514 AQNTAL
+514 
-520 QIVGAS
+520 
-526 GSKSASSGFVG
+526 
-537 TFNDAASLRAS
+537 
-548 NGNGVQL
+548 
-555 SASTHSGTTAARDC
+555 
-569 SVTFK
+569 
-574 GQTSIASEKGTG
+574 TSI
-586 VVVNGPVASTAQ
+586 
-598 DGASVVFE
+598 
-606 GATTIDAA
+606 
-614 KAIEIKKNNGK
+614 KAGEQV

-639 VPARAQDADSQVNG
+639 VPVTKESADSKVRG
-653 SVTGTGTLIK
+653 SVTGSSGTINK
-663 SGGGS
+663 ENAGS
-668 LALNGDNSSF
+668 LAFYGDISNF
-678 SGEFNMQGG
+678 SGVFNQKGG
-687 RAFLGSGK
+687 TTFLSEGAA
-695 GYFSGATVNLTGGTL
+695 GYFGKAQLAVTGGAL
-710 VAPELRFSGGKLLVA
+710 VAPTLSFQKTGKLTLA

-784 LLGAGNVAADNASG
+784 LLGAGNVAADNVSG

-848 LQGTTPVTRSL
+848 LQGTTPVARSL
-859 TIDGNGHTIS
+859 AIDGNGHTIS

-887 QNITFDG
+887 QNIAFDG

-958 VEIGNNVSFI
+958 VEIGNNVGFI

-1013 TDPNYASG
+1013 TDPDYASG

-1032 NALFKD
+1032 NALFKN

-1096 SATFIQ
+1096 SATFTQ

-1149 SAFSKNTAGVGGG
+1149 STFFKNTAGVGGG

-1215 DFSADKDGN
+1215 DFSEDKDGN
-1224 VVSDGSLTFNGGA
+1224 AVSA
-1237 RFTGNTASGFGGA
+1237 
-1250 IYNTRSITL
+1250 
-1259 NPGAGQ
+1259 
-1265 EIVFSGNTDSTGSN
+1265 
-1279 AIFMGDGSSLDIMG
+1279 
-1293 DGKVVFDDALSSQSA
+1293 
-1308 TPTLKKTGSGEL
+1308 
-1320 LLNASMDGFLGTAS
+1320 
-1334 FEGGLTSIA
+1334 
-1343 EKWLIKNLSTVAGGK
+1343 
-1358 LKMSE
+1358 
-1363 FSFASQDAENAVTG
+1363 
-1377 GKLVL
+1377 
-1382 AGGILE
+1382 
-1388 TGTGQIF
+1388 
-1395 ANGLNAEGDA
+1395 
-1405 RNPGSVKLNGDNWSF
+1405 
-1420 DSGLIAFDDAKYNLT
+1420 
-1435 YAQAAALLL
+1435 
-1444 GASNVGADAS
+1444 
-1454 GSGSAKEITFTGTY
+1454 
-1468 VNIPN
+1468 
-1473 PGPLSPY
+1473 
-1480 YYTGN
+1480 
-1485 KSDAASD
+1485 
-1492 GTVGGWRDSSGLP
+1492 
-1505 IAIAD
+1505 
-1510 VITVKTEPGQAS
+1510 
-1522 EYRFL
+1522 
-1527 SGVYDGSKTSDTS
+1527 
-1540 ETYAC
+1540 
-1545 LIHGGDSGVRVT
+1545 
-1557 SDGPL
+1557 
-1562 TIQNW
+1562 
-1567 GTGLMPY
+1567 
-1574 HASVASSNGEILFGD
+1574 
-1589 NVSLLNNH
+1589 
-1597 SAGDATKGGGAI
+1597 
-1609 FSKKG
+1609 
-1614 VTFGDN
+1614 
-1620 AVLSGNSTAL
+1620 
-1630 AIGGGGYGG
+1630 
-1639 GAIFLD
+1639 
-1645 GKGVVRFGKNAVIAN
+1645 
-1660 NESYHYGGA
+1660 
-1669 IYSLGSVSMGEG
+1669 
-1681 ATVRGNTTSY
+1681 
-1691 MGGAIAVTGALSL
+1691 
-1704 GTGSVVESNQAQAG
+1704 
-1718 GAVYSTGQVNATGT
+1718 
-1732 TFRKNVATSN
+1732 
-1742 YGGGIYSAG
+1742 
-1751 GSIVLV
+1751 
-1757 DSRMEENK
+1757 
-1765 AAGGGAII
+1765 
-1773 LAGGGTASVMDTAFA
+1773 
-1788 ANTATNG
+1788 
-1795 GAFFIDKNGVLTT
+1795 
-1808 ASGGVGTDAGTLFD
+1808 
-1822 GNSATTNGGAVYV
+1822 
-1835 QNGTVDLGSGTRLQG
+1835 
-1850 NQAAKGG
+1850 
-1857 AIYALGGK
+1857 
-1865 DASAKLTFAGTV
+1865 
-1877 FGKNSGTYGGAVY
+1877 
-1890 SSASVGGT
+1890 
-1898 VNAAA
+1898 
-1903 SDVVFEGNTATSG
+1903 
-1916 GAVYLGG
+1916 
-1923 SGTSDIAFTDAVFKE
+1923 
-1938 NQANTGNGGA
+1938 
-1948 IYSAI
+1948 
-1953 SGSSNLA
+1953 
-1960 IADSTFE
+1960 
-1967 GNNAGYGGAVF
+1967 
-1978 NNGQLT
+1978 
-1984 TSGNV
+1984 
-1989 VFSGNTATYGGA
+1989 
-2001 VYNYFT
+2001 
-2007 STTDGSL
+2007 GSL

-2026 ASGLGGAIYNTRAV
+2026 ASGLGGAIYNTR
-2040 TLNPGAGQEIVFSGN
+2040 
-2055 TDSTGS
+2055 
-2061 NAIFMGDGSSLDIMG
+2061 
-2076 DGKVVF
+2076 
-2082 DDALSSQSATP
+2082 
-2093 TLKKT
+2093 
-2098 GSGELLLNASMDG
+2098 
-2111 FLGTASFEGGL
+2111 
-2122 TSIAEKWL
+2122 SI
-2130 IKNLSTVAGG
+2130 
-2140 KLKMSEFSFASQDAE
+2140 
-2155 NAVTGGKLVLAGGI
+2155 
-2169 LETGTGQIFA
+2169 
-2179 NGLNAEGDARNPGSV
+2179 
-2194 KLNGD
+2194 
-2199 NWSFDS
+2199 
-2205 GLIAF
+2205 
-2210 DDAKYNLTYA
+2210 
-2220 QAAALLLGAS
+2220 
-2230 NVGADA
+2230 
-2236 SGSGSAKE
+2236 
-2244 ITFTGTYVNIPNPGP
+2244 
-2259 ISPYYYTGNKSDAA
+2259 
-2273 SDGTVGGWLDNSGV
+2273 
-2287 PVTLANAITVK
+2287 
-2298 KEPGQASEYRFLSGV
+2298 
-2313 FDGSKASDTSSLIHD
+2313 
-2328 DSGVHVTSD
+2328 
-2337 GPLTIQNWGTEL
+2337 
-2349 VPAHTSTVAST
+2349 
-2360 GEIVFGNNVSVL
+2360 
-2372 NNHSAGD
+2372 
-2379 GTKGGGALF
+2379 
-2388 SKASITFGDNAVLS
+2388 
-2402 GNATVLAAG
+2402 
-2411 GEGYGGGALFL
+2411 
-2422 DGKGEILLGKNALI
+2422 
-2436 EKNESCGY
+2436 
-2444 GGAIYSLGSVRLGE
+2444 
-2458 GAVIRGN
+2458 
-2465 KASYMGGALAVT
+2465 
-2477 GALSLGKNALVED
+2477 
-2490 NQARQGGAIY
+2490 
-2500 AQNGTLALGSGT
+2500 
-2512 RLERNQADRGGAIYL
+2512 
-2527 QGGSGDSTTLDLMN
+2527 
-2541 SVFRENSASNGGAL
+2541 
-2555 YLTGDGTLR
+2555 
-2564 IAAADTVFEGNSASY
+2564 
-2579 GGAIYN
+2579 
-2585 GFPMN
+2585 
-2590 EKGHSGSDGSLAFN
+2590 
-2604 GGARFTGNTASGL
+2604 
-2617 GGAIY
+2617 
-2622 NTRAVTLNPGAGQEI
+2622 TLNPGAGQEI

-2680 TLKKTGGG
+2680 ALKKTGSG

-2718 KNTVTITGGRLKMPE
+2718 KNTVTITGGRLKMPA
-2733 FSFAAQG
+2733 FSFVAQG

-2756 LETGTGQIFTN
+2756 LETGTGQIFIN

-2776 DPGAVKLRDD
+2776 DPGAVKLSGD
-2786 NWSFNS
+2786 NWSFDS

-2815 ANNVEAGEGV
+2815 ANNVEAGEGA

-2852 PDPTPPAPEPKPDED
+2852 PVPDPVPPVEPDPTPPAPEPKPDED

-2899 SGKDFVVGASAT
+2899 SGKDFVVGASAK

-2960 NPVNVH
+2960 NPVNVY

-3054 NVSGRLTSASVELSG
+3054 NVSGKLTSASVELSG
-3069 GGLNVSGAVDSS
+3069 GALNVSGAVDSS

-3095 LAADVLTTSSDVQI
+3095 LAADVLTTSSDVQL

-3123 QARLQGGRVFL
+3123 QAQLQGGRVFL

-3141 DALTDA
+3141 DALADA

-3226 VLTPNTATFT
+3226 VLIPNTATFA

-3285 SVSSVQGWNG
+3285 SVSNVQGWNG

-3317 KIQATARRSSDVF
+3317 KVQATARRSSDVF

-3352 DSMGIR
+3352 GNMGIR

-3366 NYLPK
+3366 KHLPK

-3411 LHMTATREGAVRKDG
+3411 SHMTTTREGAIRKDG

-3434 YGAEHARNFGAGSL
+3434 YGAEHARNLGAGSL

-3468 VFRVGMALNAGSGTA
+3468 DFRVGMALNAGSGTA

-3495 FDFWGVNL
+3495 FDFWGMNL

-3528 QDLPTTMQL
+3528 QDLPATMQL
-3537 GQLRGDVDTGVLT
+3537 GQLRADVDTGVLT
-3550 AGLRGEY
+3550 AGLRGEC

-3576 LRTDGFTSRIDEH
+3576 LRTDGFTSRIDDH

-3625 ADLSVV
+3625 ADLSVA
-3631 PAAGDLKAKT
+3631 PAAGDLKAKA

-3656 RMMDSVSFDG
+3656 RIMDSVSFDG

-3672 QRDNIS
+3672 QKDNIS

-3687 SEHKTGHGVNVSFTY
+3687 SEHKAGHGVNVSFTY

>member
-45 AGAEDPIIAPNSS
+45 AGAEELSGDISPISLSGDTRNIIGVGD
-58 ISKHYDTNTTVL
+58 ISLRSTEPALRYLINV
-70 NTDQPQFS
+70 S
-78 KELYAI
+78 
-84 GATGSQGALDIS
+84 GQGQLDIS
-96 MEGDAALTVDAS
+96 MSNGSPMAVGHADGIYLKDYSDSDQYAS
-108 WRRDAADSNRDQ
+108 AFHVA
-120 LSAVY
+120 
-125 VGSGAQFSFTGTGL
+125 GSGSSGSFVGTGTFSMVG
-139 FRATGQGKVMEAVA
+139 GGKLLGVCA
-153 FRNGANGPTG
+153 FLSESK
-163 GTMRLTGAI
+163 GTLTLSGDI
-172 TGEAITEAS
+172 TGEAEAVM
-181 ENGSGYK
+181 NGSNGYASFAAAAAGGNLVFGGDRTTLRAK
-188 AIGVKAE
+188 ASTGNNANGAFVKYGGMIDFASKSVLIE
-195 NAGTIIF
+195 SKNTDSNSVGINCADGTVKTSADTDLDIVVEGNKATTGIQLTASSSDVQLAGNLDLTATQTGQDSFASVLGISND
-202 SGKSAWLKAMA
+202 SGKMVVSGPTSLRLVTNAPFDAKGITASGKADMSFLGDVEIA
-213 HAGTADGVYA
+213 V
-223 RYGGVVDFQSEE
+223 
-235 VKVLSQSDT
+235 T
-244 GSAASGISIEYSG
+244 GSASGSALYTTYRYDYSTQAG
-257 GTITSSE
+257 ICP
-264 QTALTVGVKAP
+264 V
-275 ASTATGISLSGASK
+275 ISLGTDGKAVTLNSSG
-289 GLVDLAGSLA
+289 
-299 VSVEGS
+299 
-305 PVRGI
+305 
-310 ENDQGTLHVAKASS
+310 
-324 ITGIGEGT
+324 
-332 FPSYGIWGR
+332 YGI
-341 NGSSTELRGDVDVN
+341 NN
-355 MTSSTT
+355 
-361 VYGVYADSATVSL
+361 
-374 GSEGDVAILVQGS
+374 QG
-387 LGRGVAAFSGGNVEL
+387 
-402 GSQGKEVSITAQN
+402 
-415 TGVEAGTSSTV
+415 
-426 SLNGKV
+426 
-432 KIDSGTGI
+432 
-440 SLSSTTVDKFPSL
+440 
-453 LSNGSVSIISA
+453 GSVSL
-464 GTGIV
+464 TGQRINITGSTGVFVEGGGNENVFADVRFDGPTTINADKAIV
-469 AKYAHAVFN
+469 
-478 ELHIQAGTGID
+478 
-489 VQSPG
+489 
-494 YIGSGNTDT
+494 
-503 VLDVNGPAEIV
+503 
-514 AQNTAL
+514 
-520 QIVGAS
+520 
-526 GSKSASSGFVG
+526 
-537 TFNDAASLRAS
+537 
-548 NGNGVQL
+548 
-555 SASTHSGTTAARDC
+555 
-569 SVTFK
+569 
-574 GQTSIASEKGTG
+574 TSI
-586 VVVNGPVASTAQ
+586 
-598 DGASVVFE
+598 
-606 GATTIDAA
+606 
-614 KAIEIKKNNGK
+614 KAGEQV

-639 VPARAQDADSQVNG
+639 VPVTKESADSKVRG
-653 SVTGTGTLIK
+653 SVTGSSGTINKENAGSLAFYGDISNFSGVFNQKGGTTFLSEGAAGYFGKAQLAVTGGALVAPTLSFQKTGTL
-663 SGGGS
+663 
-668 LALNGDNSSF
+668 
-678 SGEFNMQGG
+678 
-687 RAFLGSGK
+687 
-695 GYFSGATVNLTGGTL
+695 TL
-710 VAPELRFSGGKLLVA
+710 A

-784 LLGAGNVAADNASG
+784 LLGAGNVAADNVSG

-848 LQGTTPVTRSL
+848 LQGTTPVARSL
-859 TIDGNGHTIS
+859 AIDGNGHTIS

-887 QNITFDG
+887 QNIAFDG

-904 GPVSFGPAI
+904 GSVSFGPAI

-958 VEIGNNVSFI
+958 VEIGNNVGFI

-1007 DYGGYL
+1007 DYEDYL
-1013 TDPNYASG
+1013 TDPDYASG

-1032 NALFKD
+1032 NALFKN

-1096 SATFIQ
+1096 SATFTQ

-1149 SAFSKNTAGVGGG
+1149 STFSKNTAGVGGG

-1184 GGAVFN
+1184 GGAIFN

-1215 DFSADKDGN
+1215 DFSEDKDGN
-1224 VVSDGSLTFNGGA
+1224 AVSAGSLAFNGGA
-1237 RFTGNTASGFGGA
+1237 RFTGNTASGLGGA

-1279 AIFMGDGSSLDIMG
+1279 AIFMGDGSSLDITG
-1293 DGKVVFDDALSSQSA
+1293 DGKVVFNDALSSQSA
-1308 TPTLKKTGSGEL
+1308 TPALKKTGSGEL

-1343 EKWLIKNLSTVAGGK
+1343 EKWLIKNLITIAGGK
-1358 LKMSE
+1358 LKMPE

-1444 GASNVGADAS
+1444 GASNVGAEAS

-1492 GTVGGWRDSSGLP
+1492 GTVGGWLDSSGVP

-1510 VITVKTEPGQAS
+1510 VITVKTDPGQAS

-1527 SGVYDGSKTSDTS
+1527 SGVYDGSKTSDAS
-1540 ETYAC
+1540 DTYAC

-1614 VTFGDN
+1614 VAFGDN

-1645 GKGVVRFGKNAVIAN
+1645 GKGAVRFGKNAVIAN

-1681 ATVRGNTTSY
+1681 AIVRGNTTSY

-1718 GAVYSTGQVNATGT
+1718 GAVYSTGQVSATGT

-1765 AAGGGAII
+1765 AAGGGAVL
-1773 LAGGGTASVMDTAFA
+1773 LAGGGTASVTDTTFA

-1795 GAFFIDKNGVLTT
+1795 GAFFIDKNGMLTT
-1808 ASGGVGTDAGTLFD
+1808 TSGEAGSDAGTLFE

-1835 QNGTVDLGSGTRLQG
+1835 QNGAVDLGSGTRLQG
-1850 NQAAKGG
+1850 NQAVKGG

-1865 DASAKLTFAGTV
+1865 DASAKLTFADAV

-1898 VNAAA
+1898 VNVAA

-1948 IYSAI
+1948 IYSGI

-1960 IADSTFE
+1960 IADSSFE
-1967 GNNAGYGGAVF
+1967 GNSAGYGGAVF

-1989 VFSGNTATYGGA
+1989 VFSGNRATYGGA

-2026 ASGLGGAIYNTRAV
+2026 ASGLGGAIYNTR
-2040 TLNPGAGQEIVFSGN
+2040 
-2055 TDSTGS
+2055 
-2061 NAIFMGDGSSLDIMG
+2061 
-2076 DGKVVF
+2076 
-2082 DDALSSQSATP
+2082 
-2093 TLKKT
+2093 
-2098 GSGELLLNASMDG
+2098 
-2111 FLGTASFEGGL
+2111 
-2122 TSIAEKWL
+2122 SI
-2130 IKNLSTVAGG
+2130 
-2140 KLKMSEFSFASQDAE
+2140 
-2155 NAVTGGKLVLAGGI
+2155 
-2169 LETGTGQIFA
+2169 
-2179 NGLNAEGDARNPGSV
+2179 
-2194 KLNGD
+2194 
-2199 NWSFDS
+2199 
-2205 GLIAF
+2205 
-2210 DDAKYNLTYA
+2210 
-2220 QAAALLLGAS
+2220 
-2230 NVGADA
+2230 
-2236 SGSGSAKE
+2236 
-2244 ITFTGTYVNIPNPGP
+2244 
-2259 ISPYYYTGNKSDAA
+2259 
-2273 SDGTVGGWLDNSGV
+2273 
-2287 PVTLANAITVK
+2287 
-2298 KEPGQASEYRFLSGV
+2298 
-2313 FDGSKASDTSSLIHD
+2313 
-2328 DSGVHVTSD
+2328 
-2337 GPLTIQNWGTEL
+2337 
-2349 VPAHTSTVAST
+2349 
-2360 GEIVFGNNVSVL
+2360 
-2372 NNHSAGD
+2372 
-2379 GTKGGGALF
+2379 
-2388 SKASITFGDNAVLS
+2388 
-2402 GNATVLAAG
+2402 
-2411 GEGYGGGALFL
+2411 
-2422 DGKGEILLGKNALI
+2422 
-2436 EKNESCGY
+2436 
-2444 GGAIYSLGSVRLGE
+2444 
-2458 GAVIRGN
+2458 
-2465 KASYMGGALAVT
+2465 
-2477 GALSLGKNALVED
+2477 
-2490 NQARQGGAIY
+2490 
-2500 AQNGTLALGSGT
+2500 
-2512 RLERNQADRGGAIYL
+2512 
-2527 QGGSGDSTTLDLMN
+2527 
-2541 SVFRENSASNGGAL
+2541 
-2555 YLTGDGTLR
+2555 
-2564 IAAADTVFEGNSASY
+2564 
-2579 GGAIYN
+2579 
-2585 GFPMN
+2585 
-2590 EKGHSGSDGSLAFN
+2590 
-2604 GGARFTGNTASGL
+2604 
-2617 GGAIY
+2617 
-2622 NTRAVTLNPGAGQEI
+2622 TLNPGAGQEI

-2667 VFDDALSSQSATP
+2667 VFNDALSSQSATP
-2680 TLKKTGGG
+2680 ALKKTGSGE
-2688 TLLFNASMDGFL
+2688 LLLNASMDGFL

-2718 KNTVTITGGRLKMPE
+2718 KNTVTITGGRLKMPA
-2733 FSFAAQG
+2733 FSFVAQG

-2756 LETGTGQIFTN
+2756 LETGTGQIFIN

-2776 DPGAVKLRDD
+2776 DPGAVKLSGD
-2786 NWSFNS
+2786 NWSFDS

-2815 ANNVEAGEGV
+2815 ANNVEAGEGA

-2840 VDPDPDPVPPVD
+2840 VDPGPDPVPPVE

-2899 SGKDFVVGASAT
+2899 SGKDFVVGASAK

-2966 VGGTGE
+2966 VGGAGE
-2972 GASGVLN
+2972 GAFGVLN

-3041 HLQSTIRQADGQT
+3041 HLQSTIRQTDGQT
-3054 NVSGRLTSASVELSG
+3054 NVSGKLTSASVELSG
-3069 GGLNVSGAVDSS
+3069 GALNVSGAVDSS

-3095 LAADVLTTSSDVQI
+3095 LAADVLTTSSDVQF

-3123 QARLQGGRVFL
+3123 QAQLQGGRVFL

-3141 DALTDA
+3141 DALANA

-3226 VLTPNTATFT
+3226 VLTPNTATFA

-3285 SVSSVQGWNG
+3285 SVSNVQGWNG

-3317 KIQATARRSSDVF
+3317 KVQATARRSSDVF

-3352 DSMGIR
+3352 GNMGIR

-3366 NYLPK
+3366 NHLPK

-3411 LHMTATREGAVRKDG
+3411 SHMTTTREGAIRKDG

-3434 YGAEHARNFGAGSL
+3434 YGAEHARNLGAGSL

-3468 VFRVGMALNAGSGTA
+3468 DFRVGMALNAGSGTA

-3495 FDFWGVNL
+3495 FDFWGMNL

-3537 GQLRGDVDTGVLT
+3537 GQLRADVDTGVLT

-3576 LRTDGFTSRIDEH
+3576 LRTDGFTSRIDDH

-3641 KARVPGVAASDTIKA
+3641 KVRVPGVAASDTIKA

-3672 QRDNIS
+3672 QKDNIS

-3687 SEHKTGHGVNVSFTY
+3687 SEHKAGHGVNVSFTY

>member
-45 AGAEDPIIAPNSS
+45 AGAEELSGDISPISLSGDTRNIIGVGD
-58 ISKHYDTNTTVL
+58 ISLRSTEPALRYLINV
-70 NTDQPQFS
+70 S
-78 KELYAI
+78 
-84 GATGSQGALDIS
+84 GQGQLDIS
-96 MEGDAALTVDAS
+96 MSNGSPMAVGNADGIYLKDYSDYDQYAS
-108 WRRDAADSNRDQ
+108 AFHVA
-120 LSAVY
+120 
-125 VGSGAQFSFTGTGL
+125 GSGSSGSFVGTGTFSMVG
-139 FRATGQGKVMEAVA
+139 GGKLLGVCA
-153 FRNGANGPTG
+153 FLSESK
-163 GTMRLTGAI
+163 GTLTLSGDI
-172 TGEAITEAS
+172 TGEAEAVM
-181 ENGSGYK
+181 NGSNGYASFVAAAAGGNLVFGGDRTTLRAK
-188 AIGVKAE
+188 ASTGNNANGAFVKYGGMIGFASKSVLIESKNTDSNSVGINCADGTVKTSADTDLDIVVE
-195 NAGTIIF
+195 GNKATTGIQLTASSSDVQLAGNLDLTATQTGQDSFASVLGISND
-202 SGKSAWLKAMA
+202 SGKMVVSGPTSLRLVTNAPFDAKGITASGKADMSFLGDVEIA
-213 HAGTADGVYA
+213 V
-223 RYGGVVDFQSEE
+223 
-235 VKVLSQSDT
+235 T
-244 GSAASGISIEYSG
+244 GSASGSALYTTYRYDYSTQAG
-257 GTITSSE
+257 ICP
-264 QTALTVGVKAP
+264 V
-275 ASTATGISLSGASK
+275 ISLGTDGKAVTLNSSG
-289 GLVDLAGSLA
+289 
-299 VSVEGS
+299 
-305 PVRGI
+305 
-310 ENDQGTLHVAKASS
+310 
-324 ITGIGEGT
+324 
-332 FPSYGIWGR
+332 YGI
-341 NGSSTELRGDVDVN
+341 NN
-355 MTSSTT
+355 
-361 VYGVYADSATVSL
+361 
-374 GSEGDVAILVQGS
+374 QG
-387 LGRGVAAFSGGNVEL
+387 
-402 GSQGKEVSITAQN
+402 
-415 TGVEAGTSSTV
+415 
-426 SLNGKV
+426 
-432 KIDSGTGI
+432 
-440 SLSSTTVDKFPSL
+440 
-453 LSNGSVSIISA
+453 GSVSL
-464 GTGIV
+464 TGQRINITGSTGVFVEGGGNENVFADVRFDGPTTINADKAIV
-469 AKYAHAVFN
+469 
-478 ELHIQAGTGID
+478 
-489 VQSPG
+489 
-494 YIGSGNTDT
+494 
-503 VLDVNGPAEIV
+503 
-514 AQNTAL
+514 
-520 QIVGAS
+520 
-526 GSKSASSGFVG
+526 
-537 TFNDAASLRAS
+537 
-548 NGNGVQL
+548 
-555 SASTHSGTTAARDC
+555 
-569 SVTFK
+569 
-574 GQTSIASEKGTG
+574 TSI
-586 VVVNGPVASTAQ
+586 
-598 DGASVVFE
+598 
-606 GATTIDAA
+606 
-614 KAIEIKKNNGK
+614 KAGEQV

-639 VPARAQDADSQVNG
+639 VPVTKESADSKVRG
-653 SVTGTGTLIK
+653 SVTGSSGTINK
-663 SGGGS
+663 ENAGS
-668 LALNGDNSSF
+668 LAFYGDISNF
-678 SGEFNMQGG
+678 SGVFNQKGG
-687 RAFLGSGK
+687 TTFLSEGAA
-695 GYFSGATVNLTGGTL
+695 GYFGKAQLAVTGGAL
-710 VAPELRFSGGKLLVA
+710 VAPTLSFQKTGKLTLA

-737 TSALNADGDM
+737 TSALNVDGDM

-784 LLGAGNVAADNASG
+784 LLGAGNVAADNVSG

-848 LQGTTPVTRSL
+848 LQGTTPVARSL
-859 TIDGNGHTIS
+859 AIDGNGHTIS

-887 QNITFDG
+887 QNIAFDG

-958 VEIGNNVSFI
+958 VEIGNNVGFI

-1007 DYGGYL
+1007 DYEDYL
-1013 TDPNYASG
+1013 TDPDYASG

-1032 NALFKD
+1032 NALFKN

-1066 TFTGNTSKSTGGA
+1066 TFTGNSSKSTGGA

-1096 SATFIQ
+1096 SATFTQ

-1149 SAFSKNTAGVGGG
+1149 STFSKNTAGVGGG

-1215 DFSADKDGN
+1215 DFSEDKDGN
-1224 VVSDGSLTFNGGA
+1224 AVSAGSLAFNGGA
-1237 RFTGNTASGFGGA
+1237 RFIGNTASGLGGA

-1279 AIFMGDGSSLDIMG
+1279 AIFMGDGSSLDI
-1293 DGKVVFDDALSSQSA
+1293 
-1308 TPTLKKTGSGEL
+1308 
-1320 LLNASMDGFLGTAS
+1320 
-1334 FEGGLTSIA
+1334 
-1343 EKWLIKNLSTVAGGK
+1343 
-1358 LKMSE
+1358 
-1363 FSFASQDAENAVTG
+1363 
-1377 GKLVL
+1377 
-1382 AGGILE
+1382 
-1388 TGTGQIF
+1388 
-1395 ANGLNAEGDA
+1395 
-1405 RNPGSVKLNGDNWSF
+1405 
-1420 DSGLIAFDDAKYNLT
+1420 
-1435 YAQAAALLL
+1435 
-1444 GASNVGADAS
+1444 
-1454 GSGSAKEITFTGTY
+1454 
-1468 VNIPN
+1468 
-1473 PGPLSPY
+1473 
-1480 YYTGN
+1480 
-1485 KSDAASD
+1485 
-1492 GTVGGWRDSSGLP
+1492 
-1505 IAIAD
+1505 
-1510 VITVKTEPGQAS
+1510 
-1522 EYRFL
+1522 
-1527 SGVYDGSKTSDTS
+1527 
-1540 ETYAC
+1540 
-1545 LIHGGDSGVRVT
+1545 
-1557 SDGPL
+1557 
-1562 TIQNW
+1562 
-1567 GTGLMPY
+1567 
-1574 HASVASSNGEILFGD
+1574 
-1589 NVSLLNNH
+1589 
-1597 SAGDATKGGGAI
+1597 
-1609 FSKKG
+1609 
-1614 VTFGDN
+1614 
-1620 AVLSGNSTAL
+1620 
-1630 AIGGGGYGG
+1630 
-1639 GAIFLD
+1639 
-1645 GKGVVRFGKNAVIAN
+1645 
-1660 NESYHYGGA
+1660 
-1669 IYSLGSVSMGEG
+1669 
-1681 ATVRGNTTSY
+1681 
-1691 MGGAIAVTGALSL
+1691 
-1704 GTGSVVESNQAQAG
+1704 
-1718 GAVYSTGQVNATGT
+1718 
-1732 TFRKNVATSN
+1732 
-1742 YGGGIYSAG
+1742 
-1751 GSIVLV
+1751 
-1757 DSRMEENK
+1757 
-1765 AAGGGAII
+1765 
-1773 LAGGGTASVMDTAFA
+1773 
-1788 ANTATNG
+1788 
-1795 GAFFIDKNGVLTT
+1795 
-1808 ASGGVGTDAGTLFD
+1808 
-1822 GNSATTNGGAVYV
+1822 
-1835 QNGTVDLGSGTRLQG
+1835 
-1850 NQAAKGG
+1850 
-1857 AIYALGGK
+1857 
-1865 DASAKLTFAGTV
+1865 
-1877 FGKNSGTYGGAVY
+1877 
-1890 SSASVGGT
+1890 
-1898 VNAAA
+1898 
-1903 SDVVFEGNTATSG
+1903 
-1916 GAVYLGG
+1916 
-1923 SGTSDIAFTDAVFKE
+1923 
-1938 NQANTGNGGA
+1938 
-1948 IYSAI
+1948 
-1953 SGSSNLA
+1953 
-1960 IADSTFE
+1960 
-1967 GNNAGYGGAVF
+1967 
-1978 NNGQLT
+1978 
-1984 TSGNV
+1984 
-1989 VFSGNTATYGGA
+1989 
-2001 VYNYFT
+2001 
-2007 STTDGSL
+2007 
-2014 AFNGGARFTGNT
+2014 
-2026 ASGLGGAIYNTRAV
+2026 
-2040 TLNPGAGQEIVFSGN
+2040 
-2055 TDSTGS
+2055 
-2061 NAIFMGDGSSLDIMG
+2061 
-2076 DGKVVF
+2076 
-2082 DDALSSQSATP
+2082 
-2093 TLKKT
+2093 
-2098 GSGELLLNASMDG
+2098 
-2111 FLGTASFEGGL
+2111 
-2122 TSIAEKWL
+2122 
-2130 IKNLSTVAGG
+2130 
-2140 KLKMSEFSFASQDAE
+2140 
-2155 NAVTGGKLVLAGGI
+2155 
-2169 LETGTGQIFA
+2169 
-2179 NGLNAEGDARNPGSV
+2179 
-2194 KLNGD
+2194 
-2199 NWSFDS
+2199 
-2205 GLIAF
+2205 
-2210 DDAKYNLTYA
+2210 
-2220 QAAALLLGAS
+2220 
-2230 NVGADA
+2230 
-2236 SGSGSAKE
+2236 
-2244 ITFTGTYVNIPNPGP
+2244 
-2259 ISPYYYTGNKSDAA
+2259 
-2273 SDGTVGGWLDNSGV
+2273 
-2287 PVTLANAITVK
+2287 
-2298 KEPGQASEYRFLSGV
+2298 
-2313 FDGSKASDTSSLIHD
+2313 
-2328 DSGVHVTSD
+2328 
-2337 GPLTIQNWGTEL
+2337 
-2349 VPAHTSTVAST
+2349 
-2360 GEIVFGNNVSVL
+2360 
-2372 NNHSAGD
+2372 
-2379 GTKGGGALF
+2379 
-2388 SKASITFGDNAVLS
+2388 
-2402 GNATVLAAG
+2402 
-2411 GEGYGGGALFL
+2411 
-2422 DGKGEILLGKNALI
+2422 
-2436 EKNESCGY
+2436 
-2444 GGAIYSLGSVRLGE
+2444 
-2458 GAVIRGN
+2458 
-2465 KASYMGGALAVT
+2465 
-2477 GALSLGKNALVED
+2477 
-2490 NQARQGGAIY
+2490 
-2500 AQNGTLALGSGT
+2500 
-2512 RLERNQADRGGAIYL
+2512 
-2527 QGGSGDSTTLDLMN
+2527 
-2541 SVFRENSASNGGAL
+2541 
-2555 YLTGDGTLR
+2555 
-2564 IAAADTVFEGNSASY
+2564 
-2579 GGAIYN
+2579 
-2585 GFPMN
+2585 
-2590 EKGHSGSDGSLAFN
+2590 
-2604 GGARFTGNTASGL
+2604 
-2617 GGAIY
+2617 
-2622 NTRAVTLNPGAGQEI
+2622 
-2637 VFSGN
+2637 
-2642 TDSTGSNAI
+2642 
-2651 FMGDGSSLDIT
+2651 T

-2667 VFDDALSSQSATP
+2667 VFNDALSSRSATP
-2680 TLKKTGGG
+2680 ALKKTGSG

-2700 GTAAFEDGRTE
+2700 GTAAFEGGRTE

-2718 KNTVTITGGRLKMPE
+2718 KNTVTITGGRLKMPA
-2733 FSFAAQG
+2733 FSFVARG

-2756 LETGTGQIFTN
+2756 LETGTGQIFIN

-2776 DPGAVKLRDD
+2776 DPGAVKLSGD
-2786 NWSFNS
+2786 NWSFDS

-2815 ANNVEAGEGV
+2815 ANNVEAGEGA

-2840 VDPDPDPVPPVD
+2840 VDPVPDPVPPVD
-2852 PDPTPPAPEPKPDED
+2852 PGPDPVPPVEPDPTPPAPEPKPDED

-2899 SGKDFVVGASAT
+2899 SGKDFVVGASAK

-2972 GASGVLN
+2972 GAFGVLN

-3054 NVSGRLTSASVELSG
+3054 NVSGKLTSASVELSG
-3069 GGLNVSGAVDSS
+3069 GALNVSGAVDSS

-3095 LAADVLTTSSDVQI
+3095 LAADVLTTSSDVQL

-3123 QARLQGGRVFL
+3123 QAQLQGGRVFL

-3141 DALTDA
+3141 DALADA

-3226 VLTPNTATFT
+3226 VLTPNTATFA

-3285 SVSSVQGWNG
+3285 SVSNVQGWNG

-3317 KIQATARRSSDVF
+3317 KVQATARRSSDVF

-3352 DSMGIR
+3352 GNMGIR

-3366 NYLPK
+3366 NHLPK

-3411 LHMTATREGAVRKDG
+3411 SHMTTTREGAIRKDG

-3434 YGAEHARNFGAGSL
+3434 YGAEHARNLGAGSL

-3468 VFRVGMALNAGSGTA
+3468 DFRVGMALNAGSGTA

-3495 FDFWGVNL
+3495 FDFWGMNL

-3537 GQLRGDVDTGVLT
+3537 GQLRADVDTGVLT

-3576 LRTDGFTSRIDEH
+3576 LRTDGFTSRIDDH

-3641 KARVPGVAASDTIKA
+3641 KVRVPGVAASDTIKA

-3672 QRDNIS
+3672 QKDNIS

-3687 SEHKTGHGVNVSFTY
+3687 SEHKAGHGVNVSFTY

>member
-45 AGAEDPIIAPNSS
+45 AGAEELSGDISPISLSGDTRNIIGVGD
-58 ISKHYDTNTTVL
+58 ISLRSTEPALRYLINV
-70 NTDQPQFS
+70 S
-78 KELYAI
+78 
-84 GATGSQGALDIS
+84 GQGQLDIS
-96 MEGDAALTVDAS
+96 MSNGSSMAVGHADGIYLKDYSDYDQYAS
-108 WRRDAADSNRDQ
+108 AFHVA
-120 LSAVY
+120 
-125 VGSGAQFSFTGTGL
+125 GSGSSGSFVGTGTFSMVG
-139 FRATGQGKVMEAVA
+139 GGKLLGVCA
-153 FRNGANGPTG
+153 FLSESK
-163 GTMRLTGAI
+163 GTLTLSGDI
-172 TGEAITEAS
+172 TGEAEAVM
-181 ENGSGYK
+181 NGSNGYASFAAAAAGGNLVFGGDRTTLRAK
-188 AIGVKAE
+188 ASTGNNANGAFVKYGGMIGFASKSVLIESKNTDSNSVGINCADGTVKTSADTDLDIVVE
-195 NAGTIIF
+195 GNKATTGIQLTASSSDVQLAGNLDLTATQTGQDSFASVLGISND
-202 SGKSAWLKAMA
+202 SGKMVVSGPTSLRLVTNAPFDAKGITASGKADMSFLGDVEIA
-213 HAGTADGVYA
+213 V
-223 RYGGVVDFQSEE
+223 
-235 VKVLSQSDT
+235 T
-244 GSAASGISIEYSG
+244 GSASGSALYTTYRYDYSTQAG
-257 GTITSSE
+257 ICP
-264 QTALTVGVKAP
+264 V
-275 ASTATGISLSGASK
+275 ISLGTDGKAVTLNSSG
-289 GLVDLAGSLA
+289 
-299 VSVEGS
+299 
-305 PVRGI
+305 
-310 ENDQGTLHVAKASS
+310 
-324 ITGIGEGT
+324 
-332 FPSYGIWGR
+332 YGI
-341 NGSSTELRGDVDVN
+341 NN
-355 MTSSTT
+355 
-361 VYGVYADSATVSL
+361 
-374 GSEGDVAILVQGS
+374 QG
-387 LGRGVAAFSGGNVEL
+387 
-402 GSQGKEVSITAQN
+402 
-415 TGVEAGTSSTV
+415 
-426 SLNGKV
+426 
-432 KIDSGTGI
+432 
-440 SLSSTTVDKFPSL
+440 
-453 LSNGSVSIISA
+453 GSVSL
-464 GTGIV
+464 TGQRINITGSTGVFVEGGGNENVFADVRFDGPTTINADKAIV
-469 AKYAHAVFN
+469 
-478 ELHIQAGTGID
+478 
-489 VQSPG
+489 
-494 YIGSGNTDT
+494 
-503 VLDVNGPAEIV
+503 
-514 AQNTAL
+514 
-520 QIVGAS
+520 
-526 GSKSASSGFVG
+526 
-537 TFNDAASLRAS
+537 
-548 NGNGVQL
+548 
-555 SASTHSGTTAARDC
+555 
-569 SVTFK
+569 
-574 GQTSIASEKGTG
+574 TSI
-586 VVVNGPVASTAQ
+586 
-598 DGASVVFE
+598 
-606 GATTIDAA
+606 
-614 KAIEIKKNNGK
+614 KAGEQV

-639 VPARAQDADSQVNG
+639 VPVTKESADSKVRG
-653 SVTGTGTLIK
+653 SVTGSSGTINK
-663 SGGGS
+663 ENAGS
-668 LALNGDNSSF
+668 LAFYGDISNF
-678 SGEFNMQGG
+678 SGVFNQKGG
-687 RAFLGSGK
+687 TTFLSEDAA
-695 GYFSGATVNLTGGTL
+695 GYFGKAQLAVTGGAL
-710 VAPELRFSGGKLLVA
+710 VAPTLSFQKTGKLTLA

-784 LLGAGNVAADNASG
+784 LLGAGNVAADNVSG

-848 LQGTTPVTRSL
+848 LQGTTPVARSL
-859 TIDGNGHTIS
+859 AIDGNGHTIS

-887 QNITFDG
+887 QNIAFDG

-958 VEIGNNVSFI
+958 VEIGNNVGFI

-1013 TDPNYASG
+1013 TDPDYASG

-1032 NALFKD
+1032 NALFKN

-1096 SATFIQ
+1096 SATFTQ

-1149 SAFSKNTAGVGGG
+1149 STFFKNTAGVGGG

-1215 DFSADKDGN
+1215 DFSEDKDGN
-1224 VVSDGSLTFNGGA
+1224 AVSA
-1237 RFTGNTASGFGGA
+1237 
-1250 IYNTRSITL
+1250 
-1259 NPGAGQ
+1259 
-1265 EIVFSGNTDSTGSN
+1265 
-1279 AIFMGDGSSLDIMG
+1279 
-1293 DGKVVFDDALSSQSA
+1293 
-1308 TPTLKKTGSGEL
+1308 
-1320 LLNASMDGFLGTAS
+1320 
-1334 FEGGLTSIA
+1334 
-1343 EKWLIKNLSTVAGGK
+1343 
-1358 LKMSE
+1358 
-1363 FSFASQDAENAVTG
+1363 
-1377 GKLVL
+1377 
-1382 AGGILE
+1382 
-1388 TGTGQIF
+1388 
-1395 ANGLNAEGDA
+1395 
-1405 RNPGSVKLNGDNWSF
+1405 
-1420 DSGLIAFDDAKYNLT
+1420 
-1435 YAQAAALLL
+1435 
-1444 GASNVGADAS
+1444 
-1454 GSGSAKEITFTGTY
+1454 
-1468 VNIPN
+1468 
-1473 PGPLSPY
+1473 
-1480 YYTGN
+1480 
-1485 KSDAASD
+1485 
-1492 GTVGGWRDSSGLP
+1492 
-1505 IAIAD
+1505 
-1510 VITVKTEPGQAS
+1510 
-1522 EYRFL
+1522 
-1527 SGVYDGSKTSDTS
+1527 
-1540 ETYAC
+1540 
-1545 LIHGGDSGVRVT
+1545 
-1557 SDGPL
+1557 
-1562 TIQNW
+1562 
-1567 GTGLMPY
+1567 
-1574 HASVASSNGEILFGD
+1574 
-1589 NVSLLNNH
+1589 
-1597 SAGDATKGGGAI
+1597 
-1609 FSKKG
+1609 
-1614 VTFGDN
+1614 
-1620 AVLSGNSTAL
+1620 
-1630 AIGGGGYGG
+1630 
-1639 GAIFLD
+1639 
-1645 GKGVVRFGKNAVIAN
+1645 
-1660 NESYHYGGA
+1660 
-1669 IYSLGSVSMGEG
+1669 
-1681 ATVRGNTTSY
+1681 
-1691 MGGAIAVTGALSL
+1691 
-1704 GTGSVVESNQAQAG
+1704 
-1718 GAVYSTGQVNATGT
+1718 
-1732 TFRKNVATSN
+1732 
-1742 YGGGIYSAG
+1742 
-1751 GSIVLV
+1751 
-1757 DSRMEENK
+1757 
-1765 AAGGGAII
+1765 
-1773 LAGGGTASVMDTAFA
+1773 
-1788 ANTATNG
+1788 
-1795 GAFFIDKNGVLTT
+1795 
-1808 ASGGVGTDAGTLFD
+1808 
-1822 GNSATTNGGAVYV
+1822 
-1835 QNGTVDLGSGTRLQG
+1835 
-1850 NQAAKGG
+1850 
-1857 AIYALGGK
+1857 
-1865 DASAKLTFAGTV
+1865 
-1877 FGKNSGTYGGAVY
+1877 
-1890 SSASVGGT
+1890 
-1898 VNAAA
+1898 
-1903 SDVVFEGNTATSG
+1903 
-1916 GAVYLGG
+1916 
-1923 SGTSDIAFTDAVFKE
+1923 
-1938 NQANTGNGGA
+1938 
-1948 IYSAI
+1948 
-1953 SGSSNLA
+1953 
-1960 IADSTFE
+1960 
-1967 GNNAGYGGAVF
+1967 
-1978 NNGQLT
+1978 
-1984 TSGNV
+1984 
-1989 VFSGNTATYGGA
+1989 
-2001 VYNYFT
+2001 
-2007 STTDGSL
+2007 GSL

-2026 ASGLGGAIYNTRAV
+2026 ASGLGGAIYNTR
-2040 TLNPGAGQEIVFSGN
+2040 
-2055 TDSTGS
+2055 
-2061 NAIFMGDGSSLDIMG
+2061 
-2076 DGKVVF
+2076 
-2082 DDALSSQSATP
+2082 
-2093 TLKKT
+2093 
-2098 GSGELLLNASMDG
+2098 
-2111 FLGTASFEGGL
+2111 
-2122 TSIAEKWL
+2122 SI
-2130 IKNLSTVAGG
+2130 
-2140 KLKMSEFSFASQDAE
+2140 
-2155 NAVTGGKLVLAGGI
+2155 
-2169 LETGTGQIFA
+2169 
-2179 NGLNAEGDARNPGSV
+2179 
-2194 KLNGD
+2194 
-2199 NWSFDS
+2199 
-2205 GLIAF
+2205 
-2210 DDAKYNLTYA
+2210 
-2220 QAAALLLGAS
+2220 
-2230 NVGADA
+2230 
-2236 SGSGSAKE
+2236 
-2244 ITFTGTYVNIPNPGP
+2244 
-2259 ISPYYYTGNKSDAA
+2259 
-2273 SDGTVGGWLDNSGV
+2273 
-2287 PVTLANAITVK
+2287 
-2298 KEPGQASEYRFLSGV
+2298 
-2313 FDGSKASDTSSLIHD
+2313 
-2328 DSGVHVTSD
+2328 
-2337 GPLTIQNWGTEL
+2337 
-2349 VPAHTSTVAST
+2349 
-2360 GEIVFGNNVSVL
+2360 
-2372 NNHSAGD
+2372 
-2379 GTKGGGALF
+2379 
-2388 SKASITFGDNAVLS
+2388 
-2402 GNATVLAAG
+2402 
-2411 GEGYGGGALFL
+2411 
-2422 DGKGEILLGKNALI
+2422 
-2436 EKNESCGY
+2436 
-2444 GGAIYSLGSVRLGE
+2444 
-2458 GAVIRGN
+2458 
-2465 KASYMGGALAVT
+2465 
-2477 GALSLGKNALVED
+2477 
-2490 NQARQGGAIY
+2490 
-2500 AQNGTLALGSGT
+2500 
-2512 RLERNQADRGGAIYL
+2512 
-2527 QGGSGDSTTLDLMN
+2527 
-2541 SVFRENSASNGGAL
+2541 
-2555 YLTGDGTLR
+2555 
-2564 IAAADTVFEGNSASY
+2564 
-2579 GGAIYN
+2579 
-2585 GFPMN
+2585 
-2590 EKGHSGSDGSLAFN
+2590 
-2604 GGARFTGNTASGL
+2604 
-2617 GGAIY
+2617 
-2622 NTRAVTLNPGAGQEI
+2622 TLNPGAGQEI

-2680 TLKKTGGG
+2680 ALKKTGSG

-2718 KNTVTITGGRLKMPE
+2718 KNTVTITGGRLKMPA
-2733 FSFAAQG
+2733 FSFVAQG

-2756 LETGTGQIFTN
+2756 LETGTGQIFIN

-2776 DPGAVKLRDD
+2776 DPGAVKLSGD
-2786 NWSFNS
+2786 NWSFDS

-2815 ANNVEAGEGV
+2815 ANNVEAGEGA

-2852 PDPTPPAPEPKPDED
+2852 PGPDPVPPVEPDPTPPAPEPKPDED

-2899 SGKDFVVGASAT
+2899 SGKDFVVGASAK

-2960 NPVNVH
+2960 NPVNVY

-3054 NVSGRLTSASVELSG
+3054 NVSGKLTSASVELSG
-3069 GGLNVSGAVDSS
+3069 GALNVSGAVDSS

-3095 LAADVLTTSSDVQI
+3095 LAADVLTTSSDVQL

-3123 QARLQGGRVFL
+3123 QAQLQGGRVFL

-3141 DALTDA
+3141 DALADA

-3226 VLTPNTATFT
+3226 VLIPNTATFA

-3251 AALTSQGGTLNVDA
+3251 AALTSQGGTLNVEA

-3285 SVSSVQGWNG
+3285 SVSNVQGWNG

-3317 KIQATARRSSDVF
+3317 KVQATARRSSDVF

-3352 DSMGIR
+3352 GNMGIR

-3366 NYLPK
+3366 NHLPK

-3411 LHMTATREGAVRKDG
+3411 SHMTTTREGAIRKDG

-3434 YGAEHARNFGAGSL
+3434 YGAEHARNLGAGSL

-3468 VFRVGMALNAGSGTA
+3468 DFRVGMALNAGSGTA

-3495 FDFWGVNL
+3495 FDFWGMNL

-3528 QDLPTTMQL
+3528 QDLPATMQL
-3537 GQLRGDVDTGVLT
+3537 GQLRADVDTGVLT
-3550 AGLRGEY
+3550 AGLRGEC

-3576 LRTDGFTSRIDEH
+3576 LRTDGFTSRIDDH

-3625 ADLSVV
+3625 ADLSVA
-3631 PAAGDLKAKT
+3631 PAAGDLKAKA

-3672 QRDNIS
+3672 QKDNIS

-3687 SEHKTGHGVNVSFTY
+3687 SEHKAGHGVNVSFTY

>member
-45 AGAEDPIIAPNSS
+45 AGAEELSGDISPISLSGDTRNIIGVGD
-58 ISKHYDTNTTVL
+58 ISLRSTEPALRYLINV
-70 NTDQPQFS
+70 S
-78 KELYAI
+78 
-84 GATGSQGALDIS
+84 GQGQLDIS
-96 MEGDAALTVDAS
+96 MSNGSPMAVGNADGIYLKDYSEYDQYAS
-108 WRRDAADSNRDQ
+108 AFHVA
-120 LSAVY
+120 
-125 VGSGAQFSFTGTGL
+125 GSGSSGSFVGTGTFSMVG
-139 FRATGQGKVMEAVA
+139 GGKLLGVCA
-153 FRNGANGPTG
+153 FLSESK
-163 GTMRLTGAI
+163 GTLTLSGDI
-172 TGEAITEAS
+172 TGEAEAVM
-181 ENGSGYK
+181 NGSNGYASFAAAAAGGNLVFGGDRTTLRAK
-188 AIGVKAE
+188 ASTGNNANGAFVKYGGMIDFASKSVLIE
-195 NAGTIIF
+195 SKNTDSSSVGINCADGTVKTSADTDLDIVVEGNKATTGIQLTASSSDVQLAGNLDLTATQTGQDSFASVLGISND
-202 SGKSAWLKAMA
+202 SGKMVVSGPTSLRLATNAPFDAKGITASGKADMSFLGDVEIA
-213 HAGTADGVYA
+213 V
-223 RYGGVVDFQSEE
+223 
-235 VKVLSQSDT
+235 T
-244 GSAASGISIEYSG
+244 GSASGSALYTTYRYDYSTQAG
-257 GTITSSE
+257 ICP
-264 QTALTVGVKAP
+264 V
-275 ASTATGISLSGASK
+275 ISLGTDGKAVTLNSSG
-289 GLVDLAGSLA
+289 
-299 VSVEGS
+299 
-305 PVRGI
+305 
-310 ENDQGTLHVAKASS
+310 
-324 ITGIGEGT
+324 
-332 FPSYGIWGR
+332 YGI
-341 NGSSTELRGDVDVN
+341 NN
-355 MTSSTT
+355 
-361 VYGVYADSATVSL
+361 
-374 GSEGDVAILVQGS
+374 QG
-387 LGRGVAAFSGGNVEL
+387 
-402 GSQGKEVSITAQN
+402 
-415 TGVEAGTSSTV
+415 
-426 SLNGKV
+426 
-432 KIDSGTGI
+432 
-440 SLSSTTVDKFPSL
+440 
-453 LSNGSVSIISA
+453 GSVSL
-464 GTGIV
+464 TGQRINITGSTGVFVEGGGNENVFADVRFDGPTTINADKAIV
-469 AKYAHAVFN
+469 
-478 ELHIQAGTGID
+478 
-489 VQSPG
+489 
-494 YIGSGNTDT
+494 
-503 VLDVNGPAEIV
+503 
-514 AQNTAL
+514 
-520 QIVGAS
+520 
-526 GSKSASSGFVG
+526 
-537 TFNDAASLRAS
+537 
-548 NGNGVQL
+548 
-555 SASTHSGTTAARDC
+555 
-569 SVTFK
+569 
-574 GQTSIASEKGTG
+574 TSI
-586 VVVNGPVASTAQ
+586 
-598 DGASVVFE
+598 
-606 GATTIDAA
+606 
-614 KAIEIKKNNGK
+614 KAGEQV

-639 VPARAQDADSQVNG
+639 VPVTKESADSKVRG
-653 SVTGTGTLIK
+653 SVTGSSGTINK
-663 SGGGS
+663 ENAGS
-668 LALNGDNSSF
+668 LAFYGDISNF
-678 SGEFNMQGG
+678 SGVFNQKGG
-687 RAFLGSGK
+687 TTFLSEGAA
-695 GYFSGATVNLTGGTL
+695 GYFGKAQLAVTGGAL
-710 VAPELRFSGGKLLVA
+710 VAPTLSFQKTGKLTLA

-737 TSALNADGDM
+737 TNALNADGDM

-767 AFDDAKYN
+767 AFDDARYN

-784 LLGAGNVAADNASG
+784 LLGAGNVAADNVSG

-848 LQGTTPVTRSL
+848 LQGTTPVARSL
-859 TIDGNGHTIS
+859 AIDGNGHTIS

-887 QNITFDG
+887 QNIAFDG

-913 FFDMGYFADN
+913 FFDMGYVADN

-958 VEIGNNVSFI
+958 VEIGNNVGFI

-1013 TDPNYASG
+1013 TDPDYASG

-1032 NALFKD
+1032 NALFKN

-1096 SATFIQ
+1096 SAAFTQ

-1149 SAFSKNTAGVGGG
+1149 STFSKNTAGVGGG

-1215 DFSADKDGN
+1215 DFSEDKDGN
-1224 VVSDGSLTFNGGA
+1224 AVSA
-1237 RFTGNTASGFGGA
+1237 
-1250 IYNTRSITL
+1250 
-1259 NPGAGQ
+1259 
-1265 EIVFSGNTDSTGSN
+1265 
-1279 AIFMGDGSSLDIMG
+1279 
-1293 DGKVVFDDALSSQSA
+1293 
-1308 TPTLKKTGSGEL
+1308 
-1320 LLNASMDGFLGTAS
+1320 
-1334 FEGGLTSIA
+1334 
-1343 EKWLIKNLSTVAGGK
+1343 
-1358 LKMSE
+1358 
-1363 FSFASQDAENAVTG
+1363 
-1377 GKLVL
+1377 
-1382 AGGILE
+1382 
-1388 TGTGQIF
+1388 
-1395 ANGLNAEGDA
+1395 
-1405 RNPGSVKLNGDNWSF
+1405 
-1420 DSGLIAFDDAKYNLT
+1420 
-1435 YAQAAALLL
+1435 
-1444 GASNVGADAS
+1444 
-1454 GSGSAKEITFTGTY
+1454 
-1468 VNIPN
+1468 
-1473 PGPLSPY
+1473 
-1480 YYTGN
+1480 
-1485 KSDAASD
+1485 
-1492 GTVGGWRDSSGLP
+1492 
-1505 IAIAD
+1505 
-1510 VITVKTEPGQAS
+1510 
-1522 EYRFL
+1522 
-1527 SGVYDGSKTSDTS
+1527 
-1540 ETYAC
+1540 
-1545 LIHGGDSGVRVT
+1545 
-1557 SDGPL
+1557 
-1562 TIQNW
+1562 
-1567 GTGLMPY
+1567 
-1574 HASVASSNGEILFGD
+1574 
-1589 NVSLLNNH
+1589 
-1597 SAGDATKGGGAI
+1597 
-1609 FSKKG
+1609 
-1614 VTFGDN
+1614 
-1620 AVLSGNSTAL
+1620 
-1630 AIGGGGYGG
+1630 
-1639 GAIFLD
+1639 
-1645 GKGVVRFGKNAVIAN
+1645 
-1660 NESYHYGGA
+1660 
-1669 IYSLGSVSMGEG
+1669 
-1681 ATVRGNTTSY
+1681 
-1691 MGGAIAVTGALSL
+1691 
-1704 GTGSVVESNQAQAG
+1704 
-1718 GAVYSTGQVNATGT
+1718 
-1732 TFRKNVATSN
+1732 
-1742 YGGGIYSAG
+1742 
-1751 GSIVLV
+1751 
-1757 DSRMEENK
+1757 
-1765 AAGGGAII
+1765 
-1773 LAGGGTASVMDTAFA
+1773 
-1788 ANTATNG
+1788 
-1795 GAFFIDKNGVLTT
+1795 
-1808 ASGGVGTDAGTLFD
+1808 
-1822 GNSATTNGGAVYV
+1822 
-1835 QNGTVDLGSGTRLQG
+1835 
-1850 NQAAKGG
+1850 
-1857 AIYALGGK
+1857 
-1865 DASAKLTFAGTV
+1865 
-1877 FGKNSGTYGGAVY
+1877 
-1890 SSASVGGT
+1890 
-1898 VNAAA
+1898 
-1903 SDVVFEGNTATSG
+1903 
-1916 GAVYLGG
+1916 
-1923 SGTSDIAFTDAVFKE
+1923 
-1938 NQANTGNGGA
+1938 
-1948 IYSAI
+1948 
-1953 SGSSNLA
+1953 
-1960 IADSTFE
+1960 
-1967 GNNAGYGGAVF
+1967 
-1978 NNGQLT
+1978 
-1984 TSGNV
+1984 
-1989 VFSGNTATYGGA
+1989 
-2001 VYNYFT
+2001 
-2007 STTDGSL
+2007 GSL

-2026 ASGLGGAIYNTRAV
+2026 ASGLGGAIYNTR
-2040 TLNPGAGQEIVFSGN
+2040 
-2055 TDSTGS
+2055 
-2061 NAIFMGDGSSLDIMG
+2061 
-2076 DGKVVF
+2076 
-2082 DDALSSQSATP
+2082 
-2093 TLKKT
+2093 
-2098 GSGELLLNASMDG
+2098 
-2111 FLGTASFEGGL
+2111 
-2122 TSIAEKWL
+2122 SI
-2130 IKNLSTVAGG
+2130 
-2140 KLKMSEFSFASQDAE
+2140 
-2155 NAVTGGKLVLAGGI
+2155 
-2169 LETGTGQIFA
+2169 
-2179 NGLNAEGDARNPGSV
+2179 
-2194 KLNGD
+2194 
-2199 NWSFDS
+2199 
-2205 GLIAF
+2205 
-2210 DDAKYNLTYA
+2210 
-2220 QAAALLLGAS
+2220 
-2230 NVGADA
+2230 
-2236 SGSGSAKE
+2236 
-2244 ITFTGTYVNIPNPGP
+2244 
-2259 ISPYYYTGNKSDAA
+2259 
-2273 SDGTVGGWLDNSGV
+2273 
-2287 PVTLANAITVK
+2287 
-2298 KEPGQASEYRFLSGV
+2298 
-2313 FDGSKASDTSSLIHD
+2313 
-2328 DSGVHVTSD
+2328 
-2337 GPLTIQNWGTEL
+2337 
-2349 VPAHTSTVAST
+2349 
-2360 GEIVFGNNVSVL
+2360 
-2372 NNHSAGD
+2372 
-2379 GTKGGGALF
+2379 
-2388 SKASITFGDNAVLS
+2388 
-2402 GNATVLAAG
+2402 
-2411 GEGYGGGALFL
+2411 
-2422 DGKGEILLGKNALI
+2422 
-2436 EKNESCGY
+2436 
-2444 GGAIYSLGSVRLGE
+2444 
-2458 GAVIRGN
+2458 
-2465 KASYMGGALAVT
+2465 
-2477 GALSLGKNALVED
+2477 
-2490 NQARQGGAIY
+2490 
-2500 AQNGTLALGSGT
+2500 
-2512 RLERNQADRGGAIYL
+2512 
-2527 QGGSGDSTTLDLMN
+2527 
-2541 SVFRENSASNGGAL
+2541 
-2555 YLTGDGTLR
+2555 
-2564 IAAADTVFEGNSASY
+2564 
-2579 GGAIYN
+2579 
-2585 GFPMN
+2585 
-2590 EKGHSGSDGSLAFN
+2590 
-2604 GGARFTGNTASGL
+2604 
-2617 GGAIY
+2617 
-2622 NTRAVTLNPGAGQEI
+2622 TLNPGAGQEI

-2680 TLKKTGGG
+2680 TLKKTGSGE
-2688 TLLFNASMDGFL
+2688 LLLNASMDGFL

-2718 KNTVTITGGRLKMPE
+2718 KNTVTITGGRLEMPA
-2733 FSFAAQG
+2733 FSFVAQG

-2756 LETGTGQIFTN
+2756 LETGTGQIFIN

-2776 DPGAVKLRDD
+2776 DPGAVKLSGD
-2786 NWSFNS
+2786 NWSFDS

-2815 ANNVEAGEGV
+2815 ANNVEAGEGA

-2840 VDPDPDPVPPVD
+2840 VDPVPDPVPPVEPDPDPVPPVE

-2899 SGKDFVVGASAT
+2899 SGKDFVVGASAK

-2966 VGGTGE
+2966 VGGIGE

-3054 NVSGRLTSASVELSG
+3054 NVSGKLTSASVELSG
-3069 GGLNVSGAVDSS
+3069 GALNVSGAVDSS

-3095 LAADVLTTSSDVQI
+3095 LAADVLTTSSDVQL

-3123 QARLQGGRVFL
+3123 QAQLQGGRVFL

-3141 DALTDA
+3141 DALADA

-3226 VLTPNTATFT
+3226 VLTPNTATFA

-3280 ITSGF
+3280 IASGF
-3285 SVSSVQGWNG
+3285 SVSNVQGWNG

-3317 KIQATARRSSDVF
+3317 KVQATARRSSDVF

-3352 DSMGIR
+3352 GNMGIR

-3366 NYLPK
+3366 NHLPK

-3411 LHMTATREGAVRKDG
+3411 LHMTTTREGAIRKDG

-3434 YGAEHARNFGAGSL
+3434 YGAEHARNLGAGSL

-3468 VFRVGMALNAGSGTA
+3468 DFRVGMALNAGSGTA

-3495 FDFWGVNL
+3495 FDFWGMNL

-3537 GQLRGDVDTGVLT
+3537 GQLRADVDTGVLT

-3576 LRTDGFTSRIDEH
+3576 LRTDGFTSRIDDH
-3589 DVFRVGRDTQEIWT
+3589 DVFRVGRNTQEIWT

-3625 ADLSVV
+3625 ADLSVA

-3672 QRDNIS
+3672 QKDNIS

-3687 SEHKTGHGVNVSFTY
+3687 SEHKAGHGVNVSFTY

>member
-1 MTLSRGAIG
+1 
-10 NLVNRY
+10 
-16 RAVLRKCRMMNVFGS
+16 MMNVFGS

-45 AGAEDPIIAPNSS
+45 AGAEELSGDISPISLSGDTRNIIGVGD
-58 ISKHYDTNTTVL
+58 ISLRSTEPALRYLINV
-70 NTDQPQFS
+70 S
-78 KELYAI
+78 
-84 GATGSQGALDIS
+84 GQGQLDIS
-96 MEGDAALTVDAS
+96 MSNGSPMAVGNADGIYLKDYSDYDQYAS
-108 WRRDAADSNRDQ
+108 AFHVA
-120 LSAVY
+120 
-125 VGSGAQFSFTGTGL
+125 GSGSSGSFAGTGTFSMVG
-139 FRATGQGKVMEAVA
+139 GGKLLGVCA
-153 FRNGANGPTG
+153 FLSESK
-163 GTMRLTGAI
+163 GTLTLSGDI
-172 TGEAITEAS
+172 TGEAEAVM
-181 ENGSGYK
+181 NGSNGYASFAAAAAGGNLVFGGDRTTLRAK
-188 AIGVKAE
+188 ASTGNNANGAFVKYGGMIDFASKSVLIE
-195 NAGTIIF
+195 SKNTDSSSVGINCADGTVKTSADTDLDIVVEGNKATTGIQLTASSSDVQLAGNLDLTATQTGQDSFASVLGISND
-202 SGKSAWLKAMA
+202 SGKMVVSGPTSLRLVTNAPFDAKGITASGKADMSFLGDVEIA
-213 HAGTADGVYA
+213 V
-223 RYGGVVDFQSEE
+223 
-235 VKVLSQSDT
+235 T
-244 GSAASGISIEYSG
+244 GSASGSALYTTYRYDYSTQAG
-257 GTITSSE
+257 ICP
-264 QTALTVGVKAP
+264 V
-275 ASTATGISLSGASK
+275 ISLGTDGKAVTLNSSG
-289 GLVDLAGSLA
+289 
-299 VSVEGS
+299 
-305 PVRGI
+305 
-310 ENDQGTLHVAKASS
+310 
-324 ITGIGEGT
+324 
-332 FPSYGIWGR
+332 YGI
-341 NGSSTELRGDVDVN
+341 NN
-355 MTSSTT
+355 
-361 VYGVYADSATVSL
+361 
-374 GSEGDVAILVQGS
+374 QG
-387 LGRGVAAFSGGNVEL
+387 
-402 GSQGKEVSITAQN
+402 
-415 TGVEAGTSSTV
+415 
-426 SLNGKV
+426 
-432 KIDSGTGI
+432 
-440 SLSSTTVDKFPSL
+440 
-453 LSNGSVSIISA
+453 GSVSL
-464 GTGIV
+464 TGQRINITGSTGVFVEGGGNENVFADVRFDGPTTINADKAIV
-469 AKYAHAVFN
+469 
-478 ELHIQAGTGID
+478 
-489 VQSPG
+489 
-494 YIGSGNTDT
+494 
-503 VLDVNGPAEIV
+503 
-514 AQNTAL
+514 
-520 QIVGAS
+520 
-526 GSKSASSGFVG
+526 
-537 TFNDAASLRAS
+537 
-548 NGNGVQL
+548 
-555 SASTHSGTTAARDC
+555 
-569 SVTFK
+569 
-574 GQTSIASEKGTG
+574 TSI
-586 VVVNGPVASTAQ
+586 
-598 DGASVVFE
+598 
-606 GATTIDAA
+606 
-614 KAIEIKKNNGK
+614 KAGEQV

-639 VPARAQDADSQVNG
+639 VPVTKESADSKVRG
-653 SVTGTGTLIK
+653 SVTGSSGTINK
-663 SGGGS
+663 ENAGS
-668 LALNGDNSSF
+668 LAFYGDISNF
-678 SGEFNMQGG
+678 SGVFNQKGG
-687 RAFLGSGK
+687 TTFLSEGAA
-695 GYFSGATVNLTGGTL
+695 GYFGKAQLAVTGGAL
-710 VAPELRFSGGKLLVA
+710 VAPTLSFQKTGKLTLA

-737 TSALNADGDM
+737 TNALNADGDM

-784 LLGAGNVAADNASG
+784 LLGAGNVAADNVSG

-848 LQGTTPVTRSL
+848 LQGTTPVARSL
-859 TIDGNGHTIS
+859 AIDGNGHTIS

-887 QNITFDG
+887 QNIAFDG

-958 VEIGNNVSFI
+958 VEIGNNVGFI

-1007 DYGGYL
+1007 DYEDYL
-1013 TDPNYASG
+1013 TDPDYASG

-1032 NALFKD
+1032 NALFKN

-1096 SATFIQ
+1096 SAAFTQ

-1149 SAFSKNTAGVGGG
+1149 STFSKNTAGVGGG
-1162 LYNEGIASLGKAS
+1162 FYNEGIAFLGKAS

-1215 DFSADKDGN
+1215 DFSEDKDGN
-1224 VVSDGSLTFNGGA
+1224 AVSA
-1237 RFTGNTASGFGGA
+1237 
-1250 IYNTRSITL
+1250 
-1259 NPGAGQ
+1259 
-1265 EIVFSGNTDSTGSN
+1265 
-1279 AIFMGDGSSLDIMG
+1279 
-1293 DGKVVFDDALSSQSA
+1293 
-1308 TPTLKKTGSGEL
+1308 
-1320 LLNASMDGFLGTAS
+1320 
-1334 FEGGLTSIA
+1334 
-1343 EKWLIKNLSTVAGGK
+1343 
-1358 LKMSE
+1358 
-1363 FSFASQDAENAVTG
+1363 
-1377 GKLVL
+1377 
-1382 AGGILE
+1382 
-1388 TGTGQIF
+1388 
-1395 ANGLNAEGDA
+1395 
-1405 RNPGSVKLNGDNWSF
+1405 
-1420 DSGLIAFDDAKYNLT
+1420 
-1435 YAQAAALLL
+1435 
-1444 GASNVGADAS
+1444 
-1454 GSGSAKEITFTGTY
+1454 
-1468 VNIPN
+1468 
-1473 PGPLSPY
+1473 
-1480 YYTGN
+1480 
-1485 KSDAASD
+1485 
-1492 GTVGGWRDSSGLP
+1492 
-1505 IAIAD
+1505 
-1510 VITVKTEPGQAS
+1510 
-1522 EYRFL
+1522 
-1527 SGVYDGSKTSDTS
+1527 
-1540 ETYAC
+1540 
-1545 LIHGGDSGVRVT
+1545 
-1557 SDGPL
+1557 
-1562 TIQNW
+1562 
-1567 GTGLMPY
+1567 
-1574 HASVASSNGEILFGD
+1574 
-1589 NVSLLNNH
+1589 
-1597 SAGDATKGGGAI
+1597 
-1609 FSKKG
+1609 
-1614 VTFGDN
+1614 
-1620 AVLSGNSTAL
+1620 
-1630 AIGGGGYGG
+1630 
-1639 GAIFLD
+1639 
-1645 GKGVVRFGKNAVIAN
+1645 
-1660 NESYHYGGA
+1660 
-1669 IYSLGSVSMGEG
+1669 
-1681 ATVRGNTTSY
+1681 
-1691 MGGAIAVTGALSL
+1691 
-1704 GTGSVVESNQAQAG
+1704 
-1718 GAVYSTGQVNATGT
+1718 
-1732 TFRKNVATSN
+1732 
-1742 YGGGIYSAG
+1742 
-1751 GSIVLV
+1751 
-1757 DSRMEENK
+1757 
-1765 AAGGGAII
+1765 
-1773 LAGGGTASVMDTAFA
+1773 
-1788 ANTATNG
+1788 
-1795 GAFFIDKNGVLTT
+1795 
-1808 ASGGVGTDAGTLFD
+1808 
-1822 GNSATTNGGAVYV
+1822 
-1835 QNGTVDLGSGTRLQG
+1835 
-1850 NQAAKGG
+1850 
-1857 AIYALGGK
+1857 
-1865 DASAKLTFAGTV
+1865 
-1877 FGKNSGTYGGAVY
+1877 
-1890 SSASVGGT
+1890 
-1898 VNAAA
+1898 
-1903 SDVVFEGNTATSG
+1903 
-1916 GAVYLGG
+1916 
-1923 SGTSDIAFTDAVFKE
+1923 
-1938 NQANTGNGGA
+1938 
-1948 IYSAI
+1948 
-1953 SGSSNLA
+1953 
-1960 IADSTFE
+1960 
-1967 GNNAGYGGAVF
+1967 
-1978 NNGQLT
+1978 
-1984 TSGNV
+1984 
-1989 VFSGNTATYGGA
+1989 
-2001 VYNYFT
+2001 
-2007 STTDGSL
+2007 GSL
-2014 AFNGGARFTGNT
+2014 AFNGGARFIGNT
-2026 ASGLGGAIYNTRAV
+2026 AGGLGGAIYNTR
-2040 TLNPGAGQEIVFSGN
+2040 
-2055 TDSTGS
+2055 
-2061 NAIFMGDGSSLDIMG
+2061 
-2076 DGKVVF
+2076 
-2082 DDALSSQSATP
+2082 
-2093 TLKKT
+2093 
-2098 GSGELLLNASMDG
+2098 
-2111 FLGTASFEGGL
+2111 
-2122 TSIAEKWL
+2122 SI
-2130 IKNLSTVAGG
+2130 
-2140 KLKMSEFSFASQDAE
+2140 
-2155 NAVTGGKLVLAGGI
+2155 
-2169 LETGTGQIFA
+2169 
-2179 NGLNAEGDARNPGSV
+2179 
-2194 KLNGD
+2194 
-2199 NWSFDS
+2199 
-2205 GLIAF
+2205 
-2210 DDAKYNLTYA
+2210 
-2220 QAAALLLGAS
+2220 
-2230 NVGADA
+2230 
-2236 SGSGSAKE
+2236 
-2244 ITFTGTYVNIPNPGP
+2244 
-2259 ISPYYYTGNKSDAA
+2259 
-2273 SDGTVGGWLDNSGV
+2273 
-2287 PVTLANAITVK
+2287 
-2298 KEPGQASEYRFLSGV
+2298 
-2313 FDGSKASDTSSLIHD
+2313 
-2328 DSGVHVTSD
+2328 
-2337 GPLTIQNWGTEL
+2337 
-2349 VPAHTSTVAST
+2349 
-2360 GEIVFGNNVSVL
+2360 
-2372 NNHSAGD
+2372 
-2379 GTKGGGALF
+2379 
-2388 SKASITFGDNAVLS
+2388 
-2402 GNATVLAAG
+2402 
-2411 GEGYGGGALFL
+2411 
-2422 DGKGEILLGKNALI
+2422 
-2436 EKNESCGY
+2436 
-2444 GGAIYSLGSVRLGE
+2444 
-2458 GAVIRGN
+2458 
-2465 KASYMGGALAVT
+2465 
-2477 GALSLGKNALVED
+2477 
-2490 NQARQGGAIY
+2490 
-2500 AQNGTLALGSGT
+2500 
-2512 RLERNQADRGGAIYL
+2512 
-2527 QGGSGDSTTLDLMN
+2527 
-2541 SVFRENSASNGGAL
+2541 
-2555 YLTGDGTLR
+2555 
-2564 IAAADTVFEGNSASY
+2564 
-2579 GGAIYN
+2579 
-2585 GFPMN
+2585 
-2590 EKGHSGSDGSLAFN
+2590 
-2604 GGARFTGNTASGL
+2604 
-2617 GGAIY
+2617 
-2622 NTRAVTLNPGAGQEI
+2622 TLNPGAGQEI

-2680 TLKKTGGG
+2680 TLKKTGSGE
-2688 TLLFNASMDGFL
+2688 LLLNASMDGFL

-2718 KNTVTITGGRLKMPE
+2718 KNTVTITGGRLEMPA
-2733 FSFAAQG
+2733 FSFVAQG

-2756 LETGTGQIFTN
+2756 LETGTGQIFIN

-2776 DPGAVKLRDD
+2776 DPGAVKLSGD
-2786 NWSFNS
+2786 NWSFDS

-2815 ANNVEAGEGV
+2815 ANNVEAGEGA

-2840 VDPDPDPVPPVD
+2840 VDPVPDPVPPVEPDPDPVPPVE

-2899 SGKDFVVGASAT
+2899 SGKDFVVGASAK

-2966 VGGTGE
+2966 VGGIGE

-3054 NVSGRLTSASVELSG
+3054 NVSGKLTSASVELSG
-3069 GGLNVSGAVDSS
+3069 GALNVSGAVDSS

-3095 LAADVLTTSSDVQI
+3095 LAADVLTTSSDVQL

-3123 QARLQGGRVFL
+3123 QAQLQGGRVFL

-3141 DALTDA
+3141 DALADA

-3226 VLTPNTATFT
+3226 VLTPNTATFA

-3280 ITSGF
+3280 IASGF
-3285 SVSSVQGWNG
+3285 SVSNVQGWNG

-3317 KIQATARRSSDVF
+3317 KVQATARRSSDVF

-3352 DSMGIR
+3352 GNMGIR

-3366 NYLPK
+3366 NHLPK

-3411 LHMTATREGAVRKDG
+3411 LHMTTTREGAIRKDG

-3434 YGAEHARNFGAGSL
+3434 YGAEHARNLGAGSL

-3468 VFRVGMALNAGSGTA
+3468 DFRVGMALNAGSGTA

-3495 FDFWGVNL
+3495 FDFWGMNL

-3528 QDLPTTMQL
+3528 QDLPATMQL
-3537 GQLRGDVDTGVLT
+3537 GQLRADVDTGVLT

-3576 LRTDGFTSRIDEH
+3576 LRTDGFTSRIDDH
-3589 DVFRVGRDTQEIWT
+3589 DVFRVGRNTQEIWT

-3625 ADLSVV
+3625 ADLSVA

-3672 QRDNIS
+3672 QKDNIS

-3687 SEHKTGHGVNVSFTY
+3687 SEHKAGHGVNVSFTY

>member
-695 GYFSGATVNLTGGTL
+695 GYFSGATVNLTGGAL

-1032 NALFKD
+1032 NALFKN

-1334 FEGGLTSIA
+1334 FEGGLTGIA
-1343 EKWLIKNLSTVAGGK
+1343 EKWLIKNLVTIAGGK
-1358 LKMSE
+1358 LKMPE
-1363 FSFASQDAENAVTG
+1363 FSFASQDAENAITG

-1420 DSGLIAFDDAKYNLT
+1420 DSGLISFDDAKYNLT

-1473 PGPLSPY
+1473 PGPISPY

-1691 MGGAIAVTGALSL
+1691 MGGALAVTGALSL

-1773 LAGGGTASVMDTAFA
+1773 LAGGGTASVTDTAFA

-1865 DASAKLTFAGTV
+1865 DASTKLTFAGTV

-1984 TSGNV
+1984 TFGNV

-2014 AFNGGARFTGNT
+2014 TFNGGARFTGNT
-2026 ASGLGGAIYNTRAV
+2026 ASGLGGAIYNTR
-2040 TLNPGAGQEIVFSGN
+2040 
-2055 TDSTGS
+2055 
-2061 NAIFMGDGSSLDIMG
+2061 
-2076 DGKVVF
+2076 
-2082 DDALSSQSATP
+2082 
-2093 TLKKT
+2093 
-2098 GSGELLLNASMDG
+2098 
-2111 FLGTASFEGGL
+2111 
-2122 TSIAEKWL
+2122 SI
-2130 IKNLSTVAGG
+2130 
-2140 KLKMSEFSFASQDAE
+2140 
-2155 NAVTGGKLVLAGGI
+2155 
-2169 LETGTGQIFA
+2169 
-2179 NGLNAEGDARNPGSV
+2179 
-2194 KLNGD
+2194 
-2199 NWSFDS
+2199 
-2205 GLIAF
+2205 
-2210 DDAKYNLTYA
+2210 
-2220 QAAALLLGAS
+2220 
-2230 NVGADA
+2230 
-2236 SGSGSAKE
+2236 
-2244 ITFTGTYVNIPNPGP
+2244 
-2259 ISPYYYTGNKSDAA
+2259 
-2273 SDGTVGGWLDNSGV
+2273 
-2287 PVTLANAITVK
+2287 
-2298 KEPGQASEYRFLSGV
+2298 
-2313 FDGSKASDTSSLIHD
+2313 
-2328 DSGVHVTSD
+2328 
-2337 GPLTIQNWGTEL
+2337 
-2349 VPAHTSTVAST
+2349 
-2360 GEIVFGNNVSVL
+2360 
-2372 NNHSAGD
+2372 
-2379 GTKGGGALF
+2379 
-2388 SKASITFGDNAVLS
+2388 
-2402 GNATVLAAG
+2402 
-2411 GEGYGGGALFL
+2411 
-2422 DGKGEILLGKNALI
+2422 
-2436 EKNESCGY
+2436 
-2444 GGAIYSLGSVRLGE
+2444 
-2458 GAVIRGN
+2458 
-2465 KASYMGGALAVT
+2465 
-2477 GALSLGKNALVED
+2477 
-2490 NQARQGGAIY
+2490 
-2500 AQNGTLALGSGT
+2500 
-2512 RLERNQADRGGAIYL
+2512 
-2527 QGGSGDSTTLDLMN
+2527 
-2541 SVFRENSASNGGAL
+2541 
-2555 YLTGDGTLR
+2555 
-2564 IAAADTVFEGNSASY
+2564 
-2579 GGAIYN
+2579 
-2585 GFPMN
+2585 
-2590 EKGHSGSDGSLAFN
+2590 
-2604 GGARFTGNTASGL
+2604 
-2617 GGAIY
+2617 
-2622 NTRAVTLNPGAGQEI
+2622 TLNPGAGQEI

-2667 VFDDALSSQSATP
+2667 IFNDTLSSQSATP
-2680 TLKKTGGG
+2680 TLKKTGSGE
-2688 TLLFNASMDGFL
+2688 LLLNASMDGFL
-2700 GTAAFEDGRTE
+2700 GTASFEGGRTE
-2711 IAQKWLI
+2711 IVQKWLI

-2733 FSFAAQG
+2733 FSFAVQG

-2767 GLNAEGDNK
+2767 GLNAEGGNK

-2815 ANNVEAGEGV
+2815 ANNVEAGKGV

-2840 VDPDPDPVPPVD
+2840 VDPDPDPVPPVDPDPDPVPPVDPDPDPVPPVD

-2951 DTPLVTAGG
+2951 DTPLVMAGG

-3123 QARLQGGRVFL
+3123 QVQLQGGRVFL

-3141 DALTDA
+3141 DALADA

-3204 KPQTLNG
+3204 KPQRLNG

-3317 KIQATARRSSDVF
+3317 KVQATARRSSDVF

>member
-45 AGAEDPIIAPNSS
+45 AGAEELSGDISPISLSGDTRNIIGVGD
-58 ISKHYDTNTTVL
+58 ISLRSTEPALRYLINV
-70 NTDQPQFS
+70 S
-78 KELYAI
+78 
-84 GATGSQGALDIS
+84 GQGQLDIS
-96 MEGDAALTVDAS
+96 MSNGSSMAVGHADGIYLKDYSDYDQYAS
-108 WRRDAADSNRDQ
+108 AFHVA
-120 LSAVY
+120 
-125 VGSGAQFSFTGTGL
+125 GSGSSGSFVGTGTFSMVG
-139 FRATGQGKVMEAVA
+139 GGKLLGVCA
-153 FRNGANGPTG
+153 FLSESK
-163 GTMRLTGAI
+163 GTLTLSGDI
-172 TGEAITEAS
+172 TGEAEAVM
-181 ENGSGYK
+181 NGSNGYASFAAAAAGGNLVFGGDRTTLRAK
-188 AIGVKAE
+188 ASTGNNANGAFVKYGGMIDFASKSVLIE
-195 NAGTIIF
+195 SKNTDSNSVGINCADGTVKTSADTDLDIVVEGNKATTGIQLTASSSDVQLAGNLDLTATQTGQDFFASVLGISND
-202 SGKSAWLKAMA
+202 SGKMVVSGPTSLRLATNAPFDAKGITASGKADMSFLGDVEIA
-213 HAGTADGVYA
+213 V
-223 RYGGVVDFQSEE
+223 
-235 VKVLSQSDT
+235 T
-244 GSAASGISIEYSG
+244 GSASGSALYTTYRYDYSTQAG
-257 GTITSSE
+257 ICP
-264 QTALTVGVKAP
+264 V
-275 ASTATGISLSGASK
+275 ISLGTDGKAVTLNSSG
-289 GLVDLAGSLA
+289 
-299 VSVEGS
+299 
-305 PVRGI
+305 
-310 ENDQGTLHVAKASS
+310 
-324 ITGIGEGT
+324 
-332 FPSYGIWGR
+332 YGI
-341 NGSSTELRGDVDVN
+341 NN
-355 MTSSTT
+355 
-361 VYGVYADSATVSL
+361 
-374 GSEGDVAILVQGS
+374 QG
-387 LGRGVAAFSGGNVEL
+387 
-402 GSQGKEVSITAQN
+402 
-415 TGVEAGTSSTV
+415 
-426 SLNGKV
+426 
-432 KIDSGTGI
+432 
-440 SLSSTTVDKFPSL
+440 
-453 LSNGSVSIISA
+453 GSVSL
-464 GTGIV
+464 TGQRINITGSTGVFVEGGGNENVFADVRFDGPTTINADKAIV
-469 AKYAHAVFN
+469 
-478 ELHIQAGTGID
+478 
-489 VQSPG
+489 
-494 YIGSGNTDT
+494 
-503 VLDVNGPAEIV
+503 
-514 AQNTAL
+514 
-520 QIVGAS
+520 
-526 GSKSASSGFVG
+526 
-537 TFNDAASLRAS
+537 
-548 NGNGVQL
+548 
-555 SASTHSGTTAARDC
+555 
-569 SVTFK
+569 
-574 GQTSIASEKGTG
+574 TSI
-586 VVVNGPVASTAQ
+586 
-598 DGASVVFE
+598 
-606 GATTIDAA
+606 
-614 KAIEIKKNNGK
+614 KAGEQV

-639 VPARAQDADSQVNG
+639 VPVTKESADSKVRG
-653 SVTGTGTLIK
+653 SVTGSSGTINK
-663 SGGGS
+663 ENAGS
-668 LALNGDNSSF
+668 LAFYGDISNF
-678 SGEFNMQGG
+678 SGVFNQKGG
-687 RAFLGSGK
+687 TTFLSEGAA
-695 GYFSGATVNLTGGTL
+695 GYFGKAQLAVTGGAL
-710 VAPELRFSGGKLLVA
+710 VAPTLSFQKTGKLTLA

-784 LLGAGNVAADNASG
+784 LLGAGNVAADNVSG

-848 LQGTTPVTRSL
+848 LQGTTPVARSL
-859 TIDGNGHTIS
+859 AIDGNGHTIS

-887 QNITFDG
+887 QNIAFDG

-958 VEIGNNVSFI
+958 VEIGNNVGFI

-1013 TDPNYASG
+1013 TDPDYASG

-1032 NALFKD
+1032 NALFKN

-1096 SATFIQ
+1096 SAAFTQ

-1149 SAFSKNTAGVGGG
+1149 STFSKNTAGVGGG

-1215 DFSADKDGN
+1215 DFSEDKDGN
-1224 VVSDGSLTFNGGA
+1224 AVSAGSLAFNGGA
-1237 RFTGNTASGFGGA
+1237 RFTGNTASGLGGA

-1279 AIFMGDGSSLDIMG
+1279 AIFMGDGSSLDITG
-1293 DGKVVFDDALSSQSA
+1293 DGKVVFNDALSSQSA
-1308 TPTLKKTGSGEL
+1308 TPALKKTGS
-1320 LLNASMDGFLGTAS
+1320 
-1334 FEGGLTSIA
+1334 
-1343 EKWLIKNLSTVAGGK
+1343 
-1358 LKMSE
+1358 
-1363 FSFASQDAENAVTG
+1363 
-1377 GKLVL
+1377 
-1382 AGGILE
+1382 
-1388 TGTGQIF
+1388 
-1395 ANGLNAEGDA
+1395 
-1405 RNPGSVKLNGDNWSF
+1405 
-1420 DSGLIAFDDAKYNLT
+1420 
-1435 YAQAAALLL
+1435 
-1444 GASNVGADAS
+1444 
-1454 GSGSAKEITFTGTY
+1454 
-1468 VNIPN
+1468 
-1473 PGPLSPY
+1473 
-1480 YYTGN
+1480 
-1485 KSDAASD
+1485 
-1492 GTVGGWRDSSGLP
+1492 
-1505 IAIAD
+1505 
-1510 VITVKTEPGQAS
+1510 
-1522 EYRFL
+1522 
-1527 SGVYDGSKTSDTS
+1527 
-1540 ETYAC
+1540 
-1545 LIHGGDSGVRVT
+1545 
-1557 SDGPL
+1557 
-1562 TIQNW
+1562 
-1567 GTGLMPY
+1567 
-1574 HASVASSNGEILFGD
+1574 
-1589 NVSLLNNH
+1589 
-1597 SAGDATKGGGAI
+1597 
-1609 FSKKG
+1609 
-1614 VTFGDN
+1614 
-1620 AVLSGNSTAL
+1620 
-1630 AIGGGGYGG
+1630 
-1639 GAIFLD
+1639 
-1645 GKGVVRFGKNAVIAN
+1645 
-1660 NESYHYGGA
+1660 
-1669 IYSLGSVSMGEG
+1669 
-1681 ATVRGNTTSY
+1681 
-1691 MGGAIAVTGALSL
+1691 
-1704 GTGSVVESNQAQAG
+1704 
-1718 GAVYSTGQVNATGT
+1718 
-1732 TFRKNVATSN
+1732 
-1742 YGGGIYSAG
+1742 
-1751 GSIVLV
+1751 
-1757 DSRMEENK
+1757 
-1765 AAGGGAII
+1765 
-1773 LAGGGTASVMDTAFA
+1773 
-1788 ANTATNG
+1788 
-1795 GAFFIDKNGVLTT
+1795 
-1808 ASGGVGTDAGTLFD
+1808 
-1822 GNSATTNGGAVYV
+1822 
-1835 QNGTVDLGSGTRLQG
+1835 
-1850 NQAAKGG
+1850 
-1857 AIYALGGK
+1857 
-1865 DASAKLTFAGTV
+1865 
-1877 FGKNSGTYGGAVY
+1877 
-1890 SSASVGGT
+1890 
-1898 VNAAA
+1898 
-1903 SDVVFEGNTATSG
+1903 
-1916 GAVYLGG
+1916 
-1923 SGTSDIAFTDAVFKE
+1923 
-1938 NQANTGNGGA
+1938 
-1948 IYSAI
+1948 
-1953 SGSSNLA
+1953 
-1960 IADSTFE
+1960 
-1967 GNNAGYGGAVF
+1967 
-1978 NNGQLT
+1978 
-1984 TSGNV
+1984 
-1989 VFSGNTATYGGA
+1989 
-2001 VYNYFT
+2001 
-2007 STTDGSL
+2007 
-2014 AFNGGARFTGNT
+2014 
-2026 ASGLGGAIYNTRAV
+2026 
-2040 TLNPGAGQEIVFSGN
+2040 
-2055 TDSTGS
+2055 
-2061 NAIFMGDGSSLDIMG
+2061 
-2076 DGKVVF
+2076 
-2082 DDALSSQSATP
+2082 
-2093 TLKKT
+2093 
-2098 GSGELLLNASMDG
+2098 
-2111 FLGTASFEGGL
+2111 
-2122 TSIAEKWL
+2122 
-2130 IKNLSTVAGG
+2130 
-2140 KLKMSEFSFASQDAE
+2140 
-2155 NAVTGGKLVLAGGI
+2155 
-2169 LETGTGQIFA
+2169 
-2179 NGLNAEGDARNPGSV
+2179 
-2194 KLNGD
+2194 
-2199 NWSFDS
+2199 
-2205 GLIAF
+2205 
-2210 DDAKYNLTYA
+2210 
-2220 QAAALLLGAS
+2220 
-2230 NVGADA
+2230 
-2236 SGSGSAKE
+2236 
-2244 ITFTGTYVNIPNPGP
+2244 
-2259 ISPYYYTGNKSDAA
+2259 
-2273 SDGTVGGWLDNSGV
+2273 
-2287 PVTLANAITVK
+2287 
-2298 KEPGQASEYRFLSGV
+2298 
-2313 FDGSKASDTSSLIHD
+2313 
-2328 DSGVHVTSD
+2328 
-2337 GPLTIQNWGTEL
+2337 
-2349 VPAHTSTVAST
+2349 
-2360 GEIVFGNNVSVL
+2360 
-2372 NNHSAGD
+2372 
-2379 GTKGGGALF
+2379 
-2388 SKASITFGDNAVLS
+2388 
-2402 GNATVLAAG
+2402 
-2411 GEGYGGGALFL
+2411 
-2422 DGKGEILLGKNALI
+2422 
-2436 EKNESCGY
+2436 
-2444 GGAIYSLGSVRLGE
+2444 
-2458 GAVIRGN
+2458 
-2465 KASYMGGALAVT
+2465 
-2477 GALSLGKNALVED
+2477 
-2490 NQARQGGAIY
+2490 
-2500 AQNGTLALGSGT
+2500 
-2512 RLERNQADRGGAIYL
+2512 
-2527 QGGSGDSTTLDLMN
+2527 
-2541 SVFRENSASNGGAL
+2541 
-2555 YLTGDGTLR
+2555 
-2564 IAAADTVFEGNSASY
+2564 
-2579 GGAIYN
+2579 
-2585 GFPMN
+2585 
-2590 EKGHSGSDGSLAFN
+2590 
-2604 GGARFTGNTASGL
+2604 
-2617 GGAIY
+2617 
-2622 NTRAVTLNPGAGQEI
+2622 
-2637 VFSGN
+2637 
-2642 TDSTGSNAI
+2642 
-2651 FMGDGSSLDIT
+2651 
-2662 GDGKV
+2662 
-2667 VFDDALSSQSATP
+2667 
-2680 TLKKTGGG
+2680 G

-2711 IAQKWLI
+2711 IPQKWLI
-2718 KNTVTITGGRLKMPE
+2718 KNTVTITGGRLKMPA
-2733 FSFAAQG
+2733 FSFVAQG

-2756 LETGTGQIFTN
+2756 LETGTGQIFIN

-2776 DPGAVKLRDD
+2776 DPGAVKLSGD
-2786 NWSFNS
+2786 NWSFDS

-2802 NLTYAQAAADSLG
+2802 NLTYAQAAADSLE
-2815 ANNVEAGEGV
+2815 ANNVEAGEGA

-2840 VDPDPDPVPPVD
+2840 VDPVPDPVPPVE

-2899 SGKDFVVGASAT
+2899 SGKDFVVGASAK

-3054 NVSGRLTSASVELSG
+3054 NVSGKLTSASVELSG
-3069 GGLNVSGAVDSS
+3069 GALNVSGAVDSS

-3095 LAADVLTTSSDVQI
+3095 LAADVLTTSSDVQL

-3123 QARLQGGRVFL
+3123 QAQLQGGRVFL

-3141 DALTDA
+3141 DALADA

-3226 VLTPNTATFT
+3226 VLTPNTATFA

-3285 SVSSVQGWNG
+3285 SVSNVQGWNG

-3317 KIQATARRSSDVF
+3317 KVQATARRSSDVF

-3352 DSMGIR
+3352 GNMGIR

-3366 NYLPK
+3366 NHLPK

-3411 LHMTATREGAVRKDG
+3411 SHMTTTREGAIRKDG

-3434 YGAEHARNFGAGSL
+3434 YGAEHARNLGAGSL

-3468 VFRVGMALNAGSGTA
+3468 DFRVGMALNAGSGTA

-3495 FDFWGVNL
+3495 FDFWGMNL

-3537 GQLRGDVDTGVLT
+3537 GQLRADVDTGVLT

-3576 LRTDGFTSRIDEH
+3576 LRADGFTSRIDDH

-3631 PAAGDLKAKT
+3631 PAAGDLKAKA
-3641 KARVPGVAASDTIKA
+3641 KVRVPGVAASDTIKA

-3687 SEHKTGHGVNVSFTY
+3687 SEHKVGHGVNVSFTY

>member
-108 WRRDAADSNRDQ
+108 WRRDAADSNWDQ

-125 VGSGAQFSFTGTGL
+125 VGNGAQFSFTGTGL

-695 GYFSGATVNLTGGTL
+695 GYFSGATVNLTGGAL

-987 DNVVFEGNKGRRGGA
+987 DNVVFVGNKGRRGGA

-1032 NALFKD
+1032 NALFKN

-1250 IYNTRSITL
+1250 IYNTRAVTL

-1279 AIFMGDGSSLDIMG
+1279 AIFMGDGSSLDITG

-1334 FEGGLTSIA
+1334 FEGGLTGIA
-1343 EKWLIKNLSTVAGGK
+1343 EKWLIKNL
-1358 LKMSE
+1358 
-1363 FSFASQDAENAVTG
+1363 
-1377 GKLVL
+1377 
-1382 AGGILE
+1382 I
-1388 TGTGQIF
+1388 
-1395 ANGLNAEGDA
+1395 
-1405 RNPGSVKLNGDNWSF
+1405 
-1420 DSGLIAFDDAKYNLT
+1420 
-1435 YAQAAALLL
+1435 
-1444 GASNVGADAS
+1444 
-1454 GSGSAKEITFTGTY
+1454 
-1468 VNIPN
+1468 
-1473 PGPLSPY
+1473 
-1480 YYTGN
+1480 
-1485 KSDAASD
+1485 
-1492 GTVGGWRDSSGLP
+1492 
-1505 IAIAD
+1505 
-1510 VITVKTEPGQAS
+1510 
-1522 EYRFL
+1522 
-1527 SGVYDGSKTSDTS
+1527 
-1540 ETYAC
+1540 
-1545 LIHGGDSGVRVT
+1545 
-1557 SDGPL
+1557 
-1562 TIQNW
+1562 
-1567 GTGLMPY
+1567 
-1574 HASVASSNGEILFGD
+1574 
-1589 NVSLLNNH
+1589 
-1597 SAGDATKGGGAI
+1597 
-1609 FSKKG
+1609 
-1614 VTFGDN
+1614 
-1620 AVLSGNSTAL
+1620 
-1630 AIGGGGYGG
+1630 
-1639 GAIFLD
+1639 
-1645 GKGVVRFGKNAVIAN
+1645 
-1660 NESYHYGGA
+1660 
-1669 IYSLGSVSMGEG
+1669 
-1681 ATVRGNTTSY
+1681 
-1691 MGGAIAVTGALSL
+1691 
-1704 GTGSVVESNQAQAG
+1704 
-1718 GAVYSTGQVNATGT
+1718 
-1732 TFRKNVATSN
+1732 
-1742 YGGGIYSAG
+1742 
-1751 GSIVLV
+1751 
-1757 DSRMEENK
+1757 
-1765 AAGGGAII
+1765 
-1773 LAGGGTASVMDTAFA
+1773 
-1788 ANTATNG
+1788 
-1795 GAFFIDKNGVLTT
+1795 
-1808 ASGGVGTDAGTLFD
+1808 
-1822 GNSATTNGGAVYV
+1822 
-1835 QNGTVDLGSGTRLQG
+1835 
-1850 NQAAKGG
+1850 
-1857 AIYALGGK
+1857 
-1865 DASAKLTFAGTV
+1865 
-1877 FGKNSGTYGGAVY
+1877 
-1890 SSASVGGT
+1890 
-1898 VNAAA
+1898 
-1903 SDVVFEGNTATSG
+1903 
-1916 GAVYLGG
+1916 
-1923 SGTSDIAFTDAVFKE
+1923 
-1938 NQANTGNGGA
+1938 
-1948 IYSAI
+1948 
-1953 SGSSNLA
+1953 
-1960 IADSTFE
+1960 
-1967 GNNAGYGGAVF
+1967 
-1978 NNGQLT
+1978 
-1984 TSGNV
+1984 
-1989 VFSGNTATYGGA
+1989 
-2001 VYNYFT
+2001 
-2007 STTDGSL
+2007 
-2014 AFNGGARFTGNT
+2014 
-2026 ASGLGGAIYNTRAV
+2026 
-2040 TLNPGAGQEIVFSGN
+2040 
-2055 TDSTGS
+2055 
-2061 NAIFMGDGSSLDIMG
+2061 
-2076 DGKVVF
+2076 
-2082 DDALSSQSATP
+2082 
-2093 TLKKT
+2093 
-2098 GSGELLLNASMDG
+2098 
-2111 FLGTASFEGGL
+2111 
-2122 TSIAEKWL
+2122 
-2130 IKNLSTVAGG
+2130 TVAGG

-2273 SDGTVGGWLDNSGV
+2273 SDGTVGGWLDNSGA

-2604 GGARFTGNTASGL
+2604 GGARFTGNTAGGL

-2622 NTRAVTLNPGAGQEI
+2622 NTRSITLNPGAGQEI
-2637 VFSGN
+2637 VFNGN

-2667 VFDDALSSQSATP
+2667 VFNDALSSQSATP
-2680 TLKKTGGG
+2680 ALKKTGSG

-2700 GTAAFEDGRTE
+2700 GTAAFEGGRTE

-2718 KNTVTITGGRLKMPE
+2718 KNTVTITGGRLKMPA
-2733 FSFAAQG
+2733 FSFVARG

-2756 LETGTGQIFTN
+2756 LETGTGQIFIN

-2776 DPGAVKLRDD
+2776 DPGAVKLSGD
-2786 NWSFNS
+2786 NWSFDS

-2815 ANNVEAGEGV
+2815 ANNVEAGEGA

-2840 VDPDPDPVPPVD
+2840 VDPVPDPVPPVEPDPDPVPPVEPDPDPVPPVD
-2852 PDPTPPAPEPKPDED
+2852 PGPDPVPPVEPDPTPPAPEPKPDED

-2899 SGKDFVVGASAT
+2899 SGKDFVVGASAK

-2972 GASGVLN
+2972 GAFGVLN

-3054 NVSGRLTSASVELSG
+3054 NVSGKLTSASVELSG
-3069 GGLNVSGAVDSS
+3069 GALNVSGAVDSS

-3095 LAADVLTTSSDVQI
+3095 LAADVLTTSSDVQL

-3123 QARLQGGRVFL
+3123 QAQLQGGRVFL

-3141 DALTDA
+3141 DALADA

-3226 VLTPNTATFT
+3226 VLTPNTATFA

-3285 SVSSVQGWNG
+3285 SVSNVQGWNG

-3317 KIQATARRSSDVF
+3317 KVQATARRSSDVF

-3352 DSMGIR
+3352 GNMGIR

-3366 NYLPK
+3366 NHLPK

-3411 LHMTATREGAVRKDG
+3411 SHMTTTREGAIRKDG

-3434 YGAEHARNFGAGSL
+3434 YGAEHARNLGAGSL

-3468 VFRVGMALNAGSGTA
+3468 DFRVGMALNAGSGTA

-3495 FDFWGVNL
+3495 FDFWGMNL

-3537 GQLRGDVDTGVLT
+3537 GQLRADVDTGVLT

-3576 LRTDGFTSRIDEH
+3576 LRTDGFTSRIDDH

-3641 KARVPGVAASDTIKA
+3641 KVRVPGVAASDTIKA

-3672 QRDNIS
+3672 QKDNIS

-3687 SEHKTGHGVNVSFTY
+3687 SEHKAGHGVNVSFTY

>member
-45 AGAEDPIIAPNSS
+45 AGAEELSGDISPISLSGDTRNIIGVGD
-58 ISKHYDTNTTVL
+58 ISLRSTEPALRYLINV
-70 NTDQPQFS
+70 S
-78 KELYAI
+78 
-84 GATGSQGALDIS
+84 GQGQLDIS
-96 MEGDAALTVDAS
+96 MSNGSSMAVGHADGIYLKDYSDYDQYAS
-108 WRRDAADSNRDQ
+108 AFHVA
-120 LSAVY
+120 
-125 VGSGAQFSFTGTGL
+125 GSGSSGSFVGTGTFSMVG
-139 FRATGQGKVMEAVA
+139 GGKLLGVCA
-153 FRNGANGPTG
+153 FLSESK
-163 GTMRLTGAI
+163 GTLTLSGDI
-172 TGEAITEAS
+172 TGEAEAVM
-181 ENGSGYK
+181 NGSNGYASFAAAAAGGNLVFGGDRTTLRAK
-188 AIGVKAE
+188 ASTGNNANGAFVKYGGMIDFASKSVLIE
-195 NAGTIIF
+195 SKNTDSSSVGINCADGTVKTSADTDLDIVVEGNKATTGIQLTASSSDVQLAGNLDLTATQTGQDSFASVLGISND
-202 SGKSAWLKAMA
+202 SGKMVVSGPTSLRLATNAPFDAKGITASGKADMSFLGDVEIA
-213 HAGTADGVYA
+213 V
-223 RYGGVVDFQSEE
+223 
-235 VKVLSQSDT
+235 T
-244 GSAASGISIEYSG
+244 GSASGSALYTAYRYDYSTQAG
-257 GTITSSE
+257 ICP
-264 QTALTVGVKAP
+264 V
-275 ASTATGISLSGASK
+275 ISLGTDGKAVTLNSSG
-289 GLVDLAGSLA
+289 
-299 VSVEGS
+299 
-305 PVRGI
+305 
-310 ENDQGTLHVAKASS
+310 
-324 ITGIGEGT
+324 
-332 FPSYGIWGR
+332 YGI
-341 NGSSTELRGDVDVN
+341 NN
-355 MTSSTT
+355 
-361 VYGVYADSATVSL
+361 
-374 GSEGDVAILVQGS
+374 QG
-387 LGRGVAAFSGGNVEL
+387 
-402 GSQGKEVSITAQN
+402 
-415 TGVEAGTSSTV
+415 
-426 SLNGKV
+426 
-432 KIDSGTGI
+432 
-440 SLSSTTVDKFPSL
+440 
-453 LSNGSVSIISA
+453 GSVSL
-464 GTGIV
+464 TGQRINITGSTGVFVEGGGNENVFADVRFDGPTTINADKAIV
-469 AKYAHAVFN
+469 
-478 ELHIQAGTGID
+478 
-489 VQSPG
+489 
-494 YIGSGNTDT
+494 
-503 VLDVNGPAEIV
+503 
-514 AQNTAL
+514 
-520 QIVGAS
+520 
-526 GSKSASSGFVG
+526 
-537 TFNDAASLRAS
+537 
-548 NGNGVQL
+548 
-555 SASTHSGTTAARDC
+555 
-569 SVTFK
+569 
-574 GQTSIASEKGTG
+574 TSI
-586 VVVNGPVASTAQ
+586 
-598 DGASVVFE
+598 
-606 GATTIDAA
+606 
-614 KAIEIKKNNGK
+614 KAGEQV

-639 VPARAQDADSQVNG
+639 VPVTKESADSKVRG
-653 SVTGTGTLIK
+653 SVTGSSGTINK
-663 SGGGS
+663 ENAGS
-668 LALNGDNSSF
+668 LAFYGDISNF
-678 SGEFNMQGG
+678 SGVFNQKGG
-687 RAFLGSGK
+687 TTFLSEGAA
-695 GYFSGATVNLTGGTL
+695 GYFGKAQLAVTGGAL
-710 VAPELRFSGGKLLVA
+710 VAPTLSFQKTGKLTLA

-784 LLGAGNVAADNASG
+784 LLGAGNVAADNVSG

-848 LQGTTPVTRSL
+848 LQGTTPVARSL
-859 TIDGNGHTIS
+859 AIDGNGHTIS

-887 QNITFDG
+887 QNIAFDG

-958 VEIGNNVSFI
+958 VEIGNNVGFI

-1013 TDPNYASG
+1013 TDPDYASG

-1032 NALFKD
+1032 NALFKN

-1096 SATFIQ
+1096 SAAFTQ

-1149 SAFSKNTAGVGGG
+1149 STFSKNTAGVGGG

-1184 GGAVFN
+1184 GGAIFN

-1215 DFSADKDGN
+1215 DFSEDKDGN
-1224 VVSDGSLTFNGGA
+1224 AVSAGSLAFNGGA
-1237 RFTGNTASGFGGA
+1237 RFTGNTAGGLGGA

-1279 AIFMGDGSSLDIMG
+1279 AIFMGDGSSLDITG

-1308 TPTLKKTGSGEL
+1308 TPALKKTGSGEL
-1320 LLNASMDGFLGTAS
+1320 LLNASMGGFLGTAS

-1343 EKWLIKNLSTVAGGK
+1343 EKWLIKNLVTIAGGK
-1358 LKMSE
+1358 LKMPE
-1363 FSFASQDAENAVTG
+1363 FSFAPQDAENAVTG

-1420 DSGLIAFDDAKYNLT
+1420 DSGLIAFDDTKYNLT

-1444 GASNVGADAS
+1444 GASNVGAEAS

-1492 GTVGGWRDSSGLP
+1492 GTVGGWLDSSGVP

-1510 VITVKTEPGQAS
+1510 VITVKTDPGQAS

-1527 SGVYDGSKTSDTS
+1527 SGVYDGSKTSDAND
-1540 ETYAC
+1540 TYAC

-1557 SDGPL
+1557 SGGPL

-1574 HASVASSNGEILFGD
+1574 HASVASSSGEILFGD

-1614 VTFGDN
+1614 VAFGDN

-1645 GKGVVRFGKNAVIAN
+1645 GKGAVRFGKNAVIAN

-1681 ATVRGNTTSY
+1681 AIVRGNTTSY

-1718 GAVYSTGQVNATGT
+1718 GAVYSTGQVSATGT

-1765 AAGGGAII
+1765 AAGGGAVL
-1773 LAGGGTASVMDTAFA
+1773 LAGGGTASVTDTTFA

-1795 GAFFIDKNGVLTT
+1795 GAFFIDKNGMLTT
-1808 ASGGVGTDAGTLFD
+1808 TSGEAGSDAGTLFE

-1850 NQAAKGG
+1850 NQAVKGG

-1865 DASAKLTFAGTV
+1865 DASAKLTFADAV

-1898 VNAAA
+1898 VNVAA

-1948 IYSAI
+1948 IYSGI

-1960 IADSTFE
+1960 IADSSFE
-1967 GNNAGYGGAVF
+1967 GNSAGYGGAVF

-1989 VFSGNTATYGGA
+1989 VFSGNRATYGAA

-2026 ASGLGGAIYNTRAV
+2026 ASGLGGAIYNTR
-2040 TLNPGAGQEIVFSGN
+2040 
-2055 TDSTGS
+2055 
-2061 NAIFMGDGSSLDIMG
+2061 
-2076 DGKVVF
+2076 
-2082 DDALSSQSATP
+2082 
-2093 TLKKT
+2093 
-2098 GSGELLLNASMDG
+2098 
-2111 FLGTASFEGGL
+2111 
-2122 TSIAEKWL
+2122 SI
-2130 IKNLSTVAGG
+2130 
-2140 KLKMSEFSFASQDAE
+2140 
-2155 NAVTGGKLVLAGGI
+2155 
-2169 LETGTGQIFA
+2169 
-2179 NGLNAEGDARNPGSV
+2179 
-2194 KLNGD
+2194 
-2199 NWSFDS
+2199 
-2205 GLIAF
+2205 
-2210 DDAKYNLTYA
+2210 
-2220 QAAALLLGAS
+2220 
-2230 NVGADA
+2230 
-2236 SGSGSAKE
+2236 
-2244 ITFTGTYVNIPNPGP
+2244 
-2259 ISPYYYTGNKSDAA
+2259 
-2273 SDGTVGGWLDNSGV
+2273 
-2287 PVTLANAITVK
+2287 
-2298 KEPGQASEYRFLSGV
+2298 
-2313 FDGSKASDTSSLIHD
+2313 
-2328 DSGVHVTSD
+2328 
-2337 GPLTIQNWGTEL
+2337 
-2349 VPAHTSTVAST
+2349 
-2360 GEIVFGNNVSVL
+2360 
-2372 NNHSAGD
+2372 
-2379 GTKGGGALF
+2379 
-2388 SKASITFGDNAVLS
+2388 
-2402 GNATVLAAG
+2402 
-2411 GEGYGGGALFL
+2411 
-2422 DGKGEILLGKNALI
+2422 
-2436 EKNESCGY
+2436 
-2444 GGAIYSLGSVRLGE
+2444 
-2458 GAVIRGN
+2458 
-2465 KASYMGGALAVT
+2465 
-2477 GALSLGKNALVED
+2477 
-2490 NQARQGGAIY
+2490 
-2500 AQNGTLALGSGT
+2500 
-2512 RLERNQADRGGAIYL
+2512 
-2527 QGGSGDSTTLDLMN
+2527 
-2541 SVFRENSASNGGAL
+2541 
-2555 YLTGDGTLR
+2555 
-2564 IAAADTVFEGNSASY
+2564 
-2579 GGAIYN
+2579 
-2585 GFPMN
+2585 
-2590 EKGHSGSDGSLAFN
+2590 
-2604 GGARFTGNTASGL
+2604 
-2617 GGAIY
+2617 
-2622 NTRAVTLNPGAGQEI
+2622 TLNPGAGQEI

-2680 TLKKTGGG
+2680 ALKKTGSG

-2718 KNTVTITGGRLKMPE
+2718 KNTVTITGGRLKMPA
-2733 FSFAAQG
+2733 FSFVAQG

-2756 LETGTGQIFTN
+2756 LETGTGQIFIN

-2776 DPGAVKLRDD
+2776 DPGAVKLSGD
-2786 NWSFNS
+2786 NWSFDS

-2815 ANNVEAGEGV
+2815 ANNVEAGEGA

-2840 VDPDPDPVPPVD
+2840 VDPVPDPVPPVE

-2899 SGKDFVVGASAT
+2899 SGKDFVVGASAK

-3054 NVSGRLTSASVELSG
+3054 NVSGKLTSASVELSG
-3069 GGLNVSGAVDSS
+3069 GALNVSGAVDSS

-3123 QARLQGGRVFL
+3123 QAQLQGGRVFL

-3141 DALTDA
+3141 DALADA

-3226 VLTPNTATFT
+3226 VLTPNTATFA

-3285 SVSSVQGWNG
+3285 SVSNVQGWNG

-3317 KIQATARRSSDVF
+3317 KVQATARRSSDVF

-3352 DSMGIR
+3352 GNMGIR

-3366 NYLPK
+3366 NHLPK

-3411 LHMTATREGAVRKDG
+3411 SHMTTTREGAIRKDG

-3434 YGAEHARNFGAGSL
+3434 YGAEHARNLGAGSL

-3468 VFRVGMALNAGSGTA
+3468 DFRVGMALNAGSGTA

-3495 FDFWGVNL
+3495 FDFWGMNL

-3537 GQLRGDVDTGVLT
+3537 GQLRADVDTGVLT

-3576 LRTDGFTSRIDEH
+3576 LRADGFTSRIDDH

-3641 KARVPGVAASDTIKA
+3641 KVRVPGVAASDTIKA
-3656 RMMDSVSFDG
+3656 RIMDSVSLDG

-3672 QRDNIS
+3672 QKDNIS

-3687 SEHKTGHGVNVSFTY
+3687 SEHKVGHGVNVSFTY

>member
-310 ENDQGTLHVAKASS
+310 ENDQGMLHVAKASS

-987 DNVVFEGNKGRRGGA
+987 DNVVFVGNKGRRGGA

-1032 NALFKD
+1032 NALFKN

-1237 RFTGNTASGFGGA
+1237 RFTGNTASGLGGA
-1250 IYNTRSITL
+1250 IYNTRAVTL

-1308 TPTLKKTGSGEL
+1308 TPTLKKTGNGEL

-1334 FEGGLTSIA
+1334 FEGGLTGIA
-1343 EKWLIKNLSTVAGGK
+1343 EKWLIKNLVTIAGGK
-1358 LKMSE
+1358 LKMPE
-1363 FSFASQDAENAVTG
+1363 FSFASQDAENAITG

-1473 PGPLSPY
+1473 PGPISPY

-1620 AVLSGNSTAL
+1620 AVLSDNSTAL

-1645 GKGVVRFGKNAVIAN
+1645 GKGVVRFGKNEVIAN

-1773 LAGGGTASVMDTAFA
+1773 LAGGGTASVTDTAFA

-1865 DASAKLTFAGTV
+1865 DASTKLTFAGTV

-1989 VFSGNTATYGGA
+1989 VFSGNMATYGGA

-2026 ASGLGGAIYNTRAV
+2026 ASGLGGAIYNTR
-2040 TLNPGAGQEIVFSGN
+2040 
-2055 TDSTGS
+2055 
-2061 NAIFMGDGSSLDIMG
+2061 
-2076 DGKVVF
+2076 
-2082 DDALSSQSATP
+2082 
-2093 TLKKT
+2093 
-2098 GSGELLLNASMDG
+2098 
-2111 FLGTASFEGGL
+2111 
-2122 TSIAEKWL
+2122 SI
-2130 IKNLSTVAGG
+2130 
-2140 KLKMSEFSFASQDAE
+2140 
-2155 NAVTGGKLVLAGGI
+2155 
-2169 LETGTGQIFA
+2169 
-2179 NGLNAEGDARNPGSV
+2179 
-2194 KLNGD
+2194 
-2199 NWSFDS
+2199 
-2205 GLIAF
+2205 
-2210 DDAKYNLTYA
+2210 
-2220 QAAALLLGAS
+2220 
-2230 NVGADA
+2230 
-2236 SGSGSAKE
+2236 
-2244 ITFTGTYVNIPNPGP
+2244 
-2259 ISPYYYTGNKSDAA
+2259 
-2273 SDGTVGGWLDNSGV
+2273 
-2287 PVTLANAITVK
+2287 
-2298 KEPGQASEYRFLSGV
+2298 
-2313 FDGSKASDTSSLIHD
+2313 
-2328 DSGVHVTSD
+2328 
-2337 GPLTIQNWGTEL
+2337 
-2349 VPAHTSTVAST
+2349 
-2360 GEIVFGNNVSVL
+2360 
-2372 NNHSAGD
+2372 
-2379 GTKGGGALF
+2379 
-2388 SKASITFGDNAVLS
+2388 
-2402 GNATVLAAG
+2402 
-2411 GEGYGGGALFL
+2411 
-2422 DGKGEILLGKNALI
+2422 
-2436 EKNESCGY
+2436 
-2444 GGAIYSLGSVRLGE
+2444 
-2458 GAVIRGN
+2458 
-2465 KASYMGGALAVT
+2465 
-2477 GALSLGKNALVED
+2477 
-2490 NQARQGGAIY
+2490 
-2500 AQNGTLALGSGT
+2500 
-2512 RLERNQADRGGAIYL
+2512 
-2527 QGGSGDSTTLDLMN
+2527 
-2541 SVFRENSASNGGAL
+2541 
-2555 YLTGDGTLR
+2555 
-2564 IAAADTVFEGNSASY
+2564 
-2579 GGAIYN
+2579 
-2585 GFPMN
+2585 
-2590 EKGHSGSDGSLAFN
+2590 
-2604 GGARFTGNTASGL
+2604 
-2617 GGAIY
+2617 
-2622 NTRAVTLNPGAGQEI
+2622 TLNPGAGQEI

-2667 VFDDALSSQSATP
+2667 VFDDTLSSQSATP
-2680 TLKKTGGG
+2680 TLKKTGSGE
-2688 TLLFNASMDGFL
+2688 LLLNASMDGFL

-2776 DPGAVKLRDD
+2776 DPGAVKLSGD
-2786 NWSFNS
+2786 NWSFDS

-2815 ANNVEAGEGV
+2815 ANNVEAGEGA

-2840 VDPDPDPVPPVD
+2840 VDPDPDPVPPVDPDPDPVPPVD

-3054 NVSGRLTSASVELSG
+3054 NVSGKLTSASVELSG
-3069 GGLNVSGAVDSS
+3069 GALNVSGAVDSS

-3095 LAADVLTTSSDVQI
+3095 LAADVLTTSSDVQL

-3123 QARLQGGRVFL
+3123 QAQLQGGRVFL

-3141 DALTDA
+3141 DALADA

-3226 VLTPNTATFT
+3226 VLTPNTATFA

-3285 SVSSVQGWNG
+3285 SVSNVQGWNG

-3317 KIQATARRSSDVF
+3317 KVQATARRSSDVF

-3352 DSMGIR
+3352 GNMGIR

-3366 NYLPK
+3366 NHLPK

-3672 QRDNIS
+3672 QKDNIS